1 MAFKKAG
8 LISKFI
14 SKGSFK
20 LNKISKKIFKLN
32 PILKREKPLKRH
44 KKTKSIKKPFNKNKS
59 FLKASVL
66 LIGALGG
73 LPHLRASECRYWSW
87 WSGYHDKIESGSNS
101 PTHNSYCLFSS
112 TQGSGTYYLNTL
124 TTYSAGGASFTQ
136 KFNNGTLNVGGN
148 IRFGGTGVNGVNV
161 GYITGTYDAQTIN
174 FNSSRITTGNSLSDG
189 GGATLNFNAT
199 NRITINQASFDNSD
213 AGAQHSYMNFK
224 GSNINVS
231 GSSFTD
237 DTNGGFSFSGNN
249 NNSAISFNKTKFNQG
264 TYNFTNSANLSF
276 NNSNFNQSTY
286 NFNSLQSTFNNS
298 TFNQGT
304 YNFTDNTSFNN
315 DTFNQGTYNFN
326 TSKVS
331 FSGANTLNSSSPFAS
346 LKGSVSFGSGAV
358 FNLNQTLNANQTYDI
373 LTTNGTIQYG
383 VYQSYLWDLINYKGD
398 KAISHVEVGNN
409 TYDVTFD
416 INGQDETLQET
427 FSNKSITTQ
436 FLGDDLQAKA
446 KATYQQDLNNSQS
459 ALSNATND
467 NKIASADTGYTNNQ
481 NTTIK
486 QDAQNLEHTSQ
497 QIAKDEQALQ
507 GDLNKLKQLANS
519 SFNEQAF
526 NQAQSKEQQD
536 EQTLQNEENTFSSE
550 QEGLEKALANAKEQQ
565 EQQQAQA
572 TYQQD
577 LNNSQSA
584 LSNATND
591 NKIASADTDYT
602 KNQNTA
608 IKQDAQNLEN
618 TSQQIT
624 QDQKDLE
631 QDLDKLQQL
640 ANSKTGFN
648 EQAFN
653 QAQSTEQQDEQTLQN
668 EEETFSSE
676 QEGLEKA
683 LANAKHTSPTPT
695 KHTAQNNPPNKV
707 SPPTQNLPTTNVWNG
722 VYNFQNQTYSKKGI
736 YYIDP
741 NLSGQSGQ
749 SGNTLST
756 YGYLDW
762 FTLKNKFSVN
772 ANNGTLIIGN
782 NTESANTKGLIWIGD
797 DKGLVYYNTGTFNAA
812 NIYLTSNLKTGNGF
826 SGEGATLNFNATNRI
841 TINQASFDNSDAG
854 AQHSYMNFKGSNINV
869 SGSSFTDDTNGGFS
883 FSGNN
888 NNSAISFNKTKFNQG
903 TYNFTNSANLSFNN
917 SNFNQSTYNFNSL
930 QSTFNNSTF
939 NQGTY
944 NFTDNTSFN
953 NDTFNQGTYN
963 FNTSKVSFSG
973 ANTLNSSSPFASLKG
988 SVSFGSG
995 AVFNLNQTLNANQTY
1010 DILTTNGT
1018 IQYGVYQS
1026 YLWDLINYKGDKAI
1040 SHVEVGNNT
1049 YDVTFDINGQD
1060 ETLQETFSNKSITT
1074 QFLGDDLQAK
1084 AKATYQQDLNNSQSA
1099 LSNATND
1106 NKIASADTGYT
1117 NNQNTTIK
1125 QDAQN
1130 LEHTSQQ
1137 IAKDE
1142 QALQGDLNKLKQLA
1156 NSSFNE
1162 QAFNQAQSKEQQDEQ
1177 TLQNEEETFS
1187 SEQEGLEKAL
1197 ANAKPASP
1205 TPTPTPTPTPSPTP
1219 NPTPTKHTAPNKVPP
1234 TPPTQ
1239 NLPTTNVWNGVY
1251 WLQNQT
1257 YSQKGVYYIDP
1268 NLSGQSGQSA
1278 NTLSTYTANLLGRS
1292 FGVNIQN
1299 GTLIIGNNTE
1309 SVNDNGLIWIGHGG
1323 FGYIIGT
1330 FNAANIYLTNNFK
1343 TGEGVSGSDG
1353 GGANIT
1359 FKASDNITMDGLNY
1373 NDAETVTKMIQT
1385 GASQHSYATFDATNN
1400 ISVTNSSFSDMTWGK
1415 FSFNA
1420 KNISFS
1426 NASFSGFTNP
1436 GGSSVISANAANSLS
1451 FNNSRL
1457 NGGAVYNLWANSLI
1471 FNNTQAVFNVLYSRG
1486 TSNFNAT
1493 TQLLGNTSFT
1503 LSSQSLLNFNGDT
1516 TLQNNANI
1524 TLGNKSQTAF
1534 KNSLT
1539 LDNNSN
1545 LSLDNQSVLN
1555 ASGASAFNNQASL
1568 NIYNGSQATFNSLFF
1583 NGATLSLNAN
1593 SKLNASS
1600 ASFSNN
1606 TTINLDD
1613 SVLSVSNASSLNA
1626 NINFQ
1631 GASQATFGGN
1641 TTIDAASFNFDS
1653 ASSLSFNN
1661 LTANGAL
1668 NFNGYAPSLSK
1679 ALMSVSGQFVLG
1691 NNGDINLS
1699 DINIFDNITKSV
1711 TYNILNAQKGIT
1723 GISGAN
1729 GYEKILFYG
1738 MKIQNATYS
1747 DNNNIQ
1753 TWSFINPLN
1762 SSQIIQESI
1771 KNGDLTIEVLNNPN
1785 SASNTIFN
1793 IAPEL
1798 YNYQA
1803 SKQNPTGYSYD
1814 YSDNQAGTYYLTS
1827 NIKGLFTPKGSQT
1840 PQTPGTYS
1848 PFNQPL
1854 NSLNIYNKGFS
1865 SGNLK
1870 TLLGILSQNSA
1881 TLKEMIETNQLD
1893 NITSINEVLQ
1903 LLDRI
1908 KITPAQKQ
1916 ALLETIN
1923 HLTDNIN
1930 QTFSNG
1936 NLVIGA
1942 TQDHVTNSTSS
1953 IWFGGNGY
1961 SSPCALD
1968 SATCSSFRNTYLGQ
1982 LLGSTSP
1989 YLGYINADF
1998 KAKSIYITGTLG
2010 SGNAFESGGSA
2021 DITFQSANNLVLNK
2035 ANIEAQATDNIFN
2048 LLGQEGIDKIFNQGN
2063 LANVLSQMAME
2074 KIKQAGGLGNF
2085 VENALIPL
2093 SKELPSSLQN
2103 ETLGQLIGQN
2113 NLDNLLNNS
2122 GVMNAIQ
2129 NIISKKLSIF
2139 GNFVT
2144 PSIIENYLAKQSL
2157 KSMLDDKGLLNFIG
2171 GYMDASELSSIL
2183 SVILK
2188 DITNPPTSL
2197 QKDIGVVANDLLD
2210 EFLGQDV
2217 VKKLESQGLVSNIIN
2232 NIISQGGLSGIYNQG
2247 LGSVLPPSLQN
2258 ALKENDLGAL
2268 LSPRGL
2274 HDFWQKGYFNFLSNG
2289 YVFVNNSSFSNATG
2303 GSLNF
2308 VANKSIIFNGDNTI
2322 DFSKYQGAL
2331 IFASNGV
2338 SNINITT
2345 LNATNGLSLNA
2356 GLNNVSVQKGEICIN
2371 LANCPTTKNSSST
2384 NSSVTPTNES
2394 LSVRANNFT
2403 FLGVIASN
2411 GAIDLSQVKNNSV
2424 IGTLNLNENATLQAN
2439 NLTIANAFNNASNS
2453 TANING
2459 DFTLNQQATLST
2471 NASGLNVMGN
2481 FNSYGDLVFNLSH
2494 SVSHAIINAQGIA
2507 TIMTNYNN
2515 PLIQFNTSSKE
2526 TGAYTL
2532 IDSAKA
2538 IYYGYNDQITGGSSL
2553 DNYLKLYTLINING
2567 KHMVMTDNG
2576 LTYNG
2581 QAVSIKDGGLIVG
2594 FKDSQNQYIYTSI
2607 LYNKV
2612 KIAVSNAPINN
2623 LQAPTLKQYIAQI
2636 QGIQGVDSIEQAG
2649 GTQAINW
2656 LNKIFETKGSPL
2668 FAPYYLESHS
2678 TKDLTTIAGD
2688 IANTL
2693 EVIAN
2698 PNFKNDATNILQ
2710 INTYTQQMSRLA
2722 KLSDTSTFASADFH
2736 ERLEALKNKR
2746 FADAIPNAMDVIL
2759 KYSQRNRVKNNV
2771 WATGVG
2777 GASFINGGTGTLY
2790 GINVGYDRFIKGV
2803 IVGGYAAYGYS
2814 GFHANITQSG
2824 SSNVN
2829 MGVYSRAFIKRSE
2842 LTMSLNETWGYNKTF
2857 INSYDPLLSIINQS
2871 YRYNTWTTDAKINY
2885 GYDFMFK
2892 DKSVIFKPQIGL
2904 AYYYIGMSGLRGI
2917 MDDPIYNQFRAN
2929 ADPNKK
2935 SVLTIN
2941 FALESRHYFNKNSYY
2956 FVIADVGRDLFI
2968 NSMGD
2973 KMVRFIG
2980 NNTLSYRDGGRYNTF
2995 ASIITGGEIRLF
3007 KTFYVNAG
3015 IGARFGLDYKDINIT
3030 GNIGMRYAF

>member
-1 MAFKKAG
+1 MAFKKAR
-8 LISKFI
+8 LISRFI

-32 PILKREKPLKRH
+32 QILKREKPLKCH

-59 FLKASVL
+59 FLKVSVL

-73 LPHLRASECRYWSW
+73 LSHLRANECTYWSW
-87 WSGYHDKIESGSNS
+87 STWSYQDNIESGPNS
-101 PTHNSYCLFSS
+101 PTHNSYCLFSNA
-112 TQGSGTYYLNTL
+112 QGSGTYYLNTL

-136 KFNNGTLNVGGN
+136 KFNGGTLNVGGN
-148 IRFGGTGVNGVNV
+148 IRFGGTGINGGDV

-174 FNSSRITTGNSLSDG
+174 FNSSHITTGNSYADG

-199 NRITINQASFDNSD
+199 NNITINQASFDNSD
-213 AGAQHSYMNFK
+213 AGTQKSYMNFK
-224 GSNINVS
+224 GSNIKVS
-231 GSSFTD
+231 GSSFKD
-237 DTNGGFSFSGNN
+237 DTDGGFSFSGNN
-249 NNSAISFNKTKFNQG
+249 NHSAISFNQTNFNQG
-264 TYNFTNSANLSF
+264 TYNFSNSTSSSF
-276 NNSNFNQSTY
+276 DNSNFNQGTY
-286 NFNSLQSTFNNS
+286 HFNSAQSTFENS
-298 TFNQGT
+298 NFNQGT
-304 YNFTDNTSFNN
+304 YNFNDNTSFNN
-315 DTFNQGTYNFN
+315 DTFNQGSYSFN

-331 FSGANTLNSSSPFAS
+331 FSGTNTLNSSSPFAS
-346 LKGSVSFGSGAV
+346 LKGSVSFNSGAI
-358 FNLNQTLNANQTYDI
+358 FNLNQTLNNNQTYDI

-398 KAISHVEVGNN
+398 KAISHVGVGNN

-427 FSNKSITTQ
+427 FNKQSIITQ
-436 FLGDDLQAKA
+436 FLGDDLQQQAQQ
-446 KATYQQDLNNSQS
+446 TYQEDVANSQNALNNVTS
-459 ALSNATND
+459 D
-467 NKIASADTGYTNNQ
+467 NKIASNDTSYTQ
-481 NTTIK
+481 SKNTTIAK
-486 QDAQNLEHTSQ
+486 DAQGLENTNQKIQ
-497 QIAKDEQALQ
+497 QDEQALEK
-507 GDLNKLKQLANS
+507 DLAQIKQLANS
-519 SFNEQAF
+519 TTGFNEQAF
-526 NQAQSKEQQD
+526 NQAQKQEQQD
-536 EQTLQNEENTFSSE
+536 EQTLQNEEKTFSSE
-550 QEGLEKALANAKEQQ
+550 QDSLNKAIQQAQAQQQKQ
-565 EQQQAQA
+565 EQQQAQQ
-572 TYQQD
+572 TYQEDVANSQNA
-577 LNNSQSA
+577 LNNVTS
-584 LSNATND
+584 D
-591 NKIASADTDYT
+591 NKIASNDTSYT
-602 KNQNTA
+602 QSKNTTIA
-608 IKQDAQNLEN
+608 KDAQGLEN
-618 TSQQIT
+618 TNQKIQQDE
-624 QDQKDLE
+624 QALEKDLA
-631 QDLDKLQQL
+631 QIKQL
-640 ANSKTGFN
+640 ANSTTGFN

-653 QAQSTEQQDEQTLQN
+653 QAQKQEQQDEQTLQN
-668 EEETFSSE
+668 DENAFNTE
-676 QEGLEKA
+676 QEGLKQA
-683 LANAKHTSPTPT
+683 IANAKPTSPTPSHAPTPT
-695 KHTAQNNPPNKV
+695 KHTVPN
-707 SPPTQNLPTTNVWNG
+707 
-722 VYNFQNQTYSKKGI
+722 
-736 YYIDP
+736 
-741 NLSGQSGQ
+741 
-749 SGNTLST
+749 
-756 YGYLDW
+756 
-762 FTLKNKFSVN
+762 
-772 ANNGTLIIGN
+772 
-782 NTESANTKGLIWIGD
+782 
-797 DKGLVYYNTGTFNAA
+797 
-812 NIYLTSNLKTGNGF
+812 
-826 SGEGATLNFNATNRI
+826 
-841 TINQASFDNSDAG
+841 
-854 AQHSYMNFKGSNINV
+854 
-869 SGSSFTDDTNGGFS
+869 
-883 FSGNN
+883 
-888 NNSAISFNKTKFNQG
+888 
-903 TYNFTNSANLSFNN
+903 
-917 SNFNQSTYNFNSL
+917 
-930 QSTFNNSTF
+930 
-939 NQGTY
+939 
-944 NFTDNTSFN
+944 
-953 NDTFNQGTYN
+953 
-963 FNTSKVSFSG
+963 
-973 ANTLNSSSPFASLKG
+973 
-988 SVSFGSG
+988 
-995 AVFNLNQTLNANQTY
+995 
-1010 DILTTNGT
+1010 
-1018 IQYGVYQS
+1018 
-1026 YLWDLINYKGDKAI
+1026 
-1040 SHVEVGNNT
+1040 
-1049 YDVTFDINGQD
+1049 
-1060 ETLQETFSNKSITT
+1060 
-1074 QFLGDDLQAK
+1074 
-1084 AKATYQQDLNNSQSA
+1084 
-1099 LSNATND
+1099 
-1106 NKIASADTGYT
+1106 
-1117 NNQNTTIK
+1117 
-1125 QDAQN
+1125 
-1130 LEHTSQQ
+1130 
-1137 IAKDE
+1137 
-1142 QALQGDLNKLKQLA
+1142 
-1156 NSSFNE
+1156 
-1162 QAFNQAQSKEQQDEQ
+1162 
-1177 TLQNEEETFS
+1177 
-1187 SEQEGLEKAL
+1187 
-1197 ANAKPASP
+1197 
-1205 TPTPTPTPTPSPTP
+1205 TP
-1219 NPTPTKHTAPNKVPP
+1219 PNKVPP

-1251 WLQNQT
+1251 NLQNQT
-1257 YSQKGVYYIDP
+1257 YSNKGVYYIDP
-1268 NLSGQSGQSA
+1268 NLSGQSGQSG
-1278 NTLSTYTANLLGRS
+1278 NTLSTYTANLFGRS

-1323 FGYIIGT
+1323 FGYITGT
-1330 FNAANIYLTNNFK
+1330 FDAANIYLTNNFK
-1343 TGEGVSGSDG
+1343 TGEGVSNSDG

-1385 GASQHSYATFDATNN
+1385 GASQHSYAAFDATNN
-1400 ISVTNSSFSDMTWGK
+1400 ISVTDSSFSDMTWGK
-1415 FSFNA
+1415 FSFSA

-1436 GGSSVISANAANSLS
+1436 GGSSVISANATNSLS
-1451 FNNSRL
+1451 FINSRL
-1457 NGGAVYNLWANSLI
+1457 NGGAIYNLQANSLI

-1493 TQLLGNTSFT
+1493 TQLLGNTNFT

-1524 TLGNKSQTAF
+1524 TLGNKSQAAF

-1555 ASGASAFNNQASL
+1555 ANGASAFNNQASL

-1583 NGATLSLNAN
+1583 NGGTLSLNAS
-1593 SKLNASS
+1593 SKLNASN

-1613 SVLSVSNASSLNA
+1613 SVLSANNTSSLNA

-1631 GASQATFGGN
+1631 GTSQADFGGN
-1641 TTIDAASFNFDS
+1641 TTIDTASFNFDS
-1653 ASSLSFNN
+1653 TSSLSFNN

-1668 NFNGYAPSLSK
+1668 NFNGYAPSLAK
-1679 ALMSVSGQFVLG
+1679 ALMSVNGQFVLG

-1747 DNNNIQ
+1747 DSNNIQ

-1827 NIKGLFTPKGSQT
+1827 NIKGLFIPKGSQT
-1840 PQTPGTYS
+1840 PQAPGTYS

-1865 SGNLK
+1865 SENLK

-1881 TLKEMIETNQLD
+1881 ALKEMIESNQLD
-1893 NITSINEVLQ
+1893 NITNINEVLQ
-1903 LLDRI
+1903 LLDKI
-1908 KITPAQKQ
+1908 KITQAQKQ

-1936 NLVIGA
+1936 NLIIGA
-1942 TQDHVTNSTSS
+1942 TQDNVTNSTSS

-1961 SSPCALD
+1961 SSPCTLD

-1998 KAKSIYITGTLG
+1998 KAKSIYITGTIG

-2021 DITFQSANNLVLNK
+2021 DVTFQSANNLVLNK

-2063 LANVLSQMAME
+2063 LANVLSQVAME

-2085 VENALIPL
+2085 IENALSPL
-2093 SKELPSSLQN
+2093 SKELPASLQD

-2183 SVILK
+2183 SVVLK

-2197 QKDIGVVANDLLD
+2197 QKDIGVVANDLLN

-2217 VKKLESQGLVSNIIN
+2217 IKKLENQGLVSNIIN
-2232 NIISQGGLSGIYNQG
+2232 NIISQGGLSGVYNQG
-2247 LGSVLPPSLQN
+2247 LGSVLPLSLQN

-2331 IFASNGV
+2331 IFASNDV

-2356 GLNNVSVQKGEICIN
+2356 GLNNVSVQKGEICVN

-2411 GAIDLSQVKNNSV
+2411 GAIDLSQVTNNSV
-2424 IGTLNLNENATLQAN
+2424 ISTLNLNENATLQAN
-2439 NLTIANAFNNASNS
+2439 NLTITNAFNNASNS

-2459 DFTLNQQATLST
+2459 NFTLNQQATLST

-2494 SVSHAIINAQGIA
+2494 SASHAIINAQGA
-2507 TIMTNYNN
+2507 AMIMANNNN

-2526 TGAYTL
+2526 AGTYTL

-2538 IYYGYNDQITGGSSL
+2538 IYYGYNNQITGGSSL
-2553 DNYLKLYTLINING
+2553 DNYLKLYTLVDING
-2567 KHMVMTDNG
+2567 KHMVMSDNG

-2581 QAVSIKDGGLIVG
+2581 QAVNVKDGGLVVG

-2612 KIAVSNAPINN
+2612 KIAVSNDPINN

-2636 QGIQGVDSIEQAG
+2636 QGVQSVDSIDQVG
-2649 GTQAINW
+2649 GNQAINW

-2678 TKDLTTIAGD
+2678 AKDLTTIAGD

-2698 PNFKNDATNILQ
+2698 PDFKNDATNILQ

-2722 KLSDTSTFASADFH
+2722 KLSDTSTFARSDFL

-2814 GFHANITQSG
+2814 GFHGNITQSG

-2871 YRYNTWTTDAKINY
+2871 YRYDTWTTDAKINY

-2904 AYYYIGMSGLRGI
+2904 AYYYIGLSGLRGI

>member
-1 MAFKKAG
+1 MAFEKAG

-14 SKGSFK
+14 LKGSFK

-32 PILKREKPLKRH
+32 LILKREKPLKCH
-44 KKTKSIKKPFNKNKS
+44 KKTKSVKKPFNKSKS

-73 LPHLRASECRYWSW
+73 LSHLRASECRYWSW
-87 WSGYHDKIESGSNS
+87 SSWGYHDNIESGSNS

-124 TTYSAGGASFTQ
+124 TTYSPGGASFTQ

-148 IRFGGTGVNGVNV
+148 IRFGGTGVNGGNV

-174 FNSSRITTGNSLSDG
+174 FNSSRITTGNSFSTG
-189 GGATLNFNAT
+189 GGATLNFNAA
-199 NRITINQASFDNSD
+199 NHITINQASFDNSD
-213 AGAQHSYMNFK
+213 AGTQHSDMNFS

-231 GSSFTD
+231 DSSFTD
-237 DTNGGFSFSGNN
+237 DTNGGFSFSGNGT
-249 NNSAISFNKTKFNQG
+249 NSNLSFNKTNFNQG
-264 TYNFTNSANLSF
+264 TYKFTNSTNLNF
-276 NNSNFNQSTY
+276 NNSAFNQGTY
-286 NFNSLQSTFNNS
+286 NFNSLQSTFNND
-298 TFNQGT
+298 TFSQGT
-304 YNFTDNTSFNN
+304 YNFTDNASFNN

-326 TSKVS
+326 ASKVS

-346 LKGSVSFGSGAV
+346 LKGSVSFGSGAI
-358 FNLNQTLNANQTYDI
+358 FNLNQTLNTNQTYDI

-398 KAISHVEVGNN
+398 KAISHVEVGSN

-427 FSNKSITTQ
+427 FNNQSITTQ

-446 KATYQQDLNNSQS
+446 
-459 ALSNATND
+459 
-467 NKIASADTGYTNNQ
+467 
-481 NTTIK
+481 
-486 QDAQNLEHTSQ
+486 
-497 QIAKDEQALQ
+497 
-507 GDLNKLKQLANS
+507 
-519 SFNEQAF
+519 
-526 NQAQSKEQQD
+526 
-536 EQTLQNEENTFSSE
+536 
-550 QEGLEKALANAKEQQ
+550 
-565 EQQQAQA
+565 QA

-577 LNNSQSA
+577 LSNSQSA
-584 LSNATND
+584 LNNATSD
-591 NKIASADTDYT
+591 NKIASSDTGYT
-602 KNQNTA
+602 SNQNTTIA
-608 IKQDAQNLEN
+608 KDAQSLEN
-618 TSQQIT
+618 TSQQIA
-624 QDQKDLE
+624 QDKQALKG
-631 QDLDKLQQL
+631 DLDKLKQL
-640 ANSKTGFN
+640 ANTPTGFN
-648 EQAFN
+648 QQAFKN
-653 QAQSTEQQDEQTLQN
+653 AQSTEQQDLQTLQEN
-668 EEETFSSE
+668 ENTFNSE
-676 QEGLEKA
+676 QE
-683 LANAKHTSPTPT
+683 
-695 KHTAQNNPPNKV
+695 
-707 SPPTQNLPTTNVWNG
+707 
-722 VYNFQNQTYSKKGI
+722 
-736 YYIDP
+736 
-741 NLSGQSGQ
+741 
-749 SGNTLST
+749 
-756 YGYLDW
+756 
-762 FTLKNKFSVN
+762 
-772 ANNGTLIIGN
+772 
-782 NTESANTKGLIWIGD
+782 
-797 DKGLVYYNTGTFNAA
+797 
-812 NIYLTSNLKTGNGF
+812 
-826 SGEGATLNFNATNRI
+826 R
-841 TINQASFDNSDAG
+841 
-854 AQHSYMNFKGSNINV
+854 
-869 SGSSFTDDTNGGFS
+869 
-883 FSGNN
+883 
-888 NNSAISFNKTKFNQG
+888 
-903 TYNFTNSANLSFNN
+903 
-917 SNFNQSTYNFNSL
+917 
-930 QSTFNNSTF
+930 
-939 NQGTY
+939 
-944 NFTDNTSFN
+944 
-953 NDTFNQGTYN
+953 
-963 FNTSKVSFSG
+963 
-973 ANTLNSSSPFASLKG
+973 
-988 SVSFGSG
+988 
-995 AVFNLNQTLNANQTY
+995 
-1010 DILTTNGT
+1010 
-1018 IQYGVYQS
+1018 
-1026 YLWDLINYKGDKAI
+1026 
-1040 SHVEVGNNT
+1040 
-1049 YDVTFDINGQD
+1049 
-1060 ETLQETFSNKSITT
+1060 
-1074 QFLGDDLQAK
+1074 
-1084 AKATYQQDLNNSQSA
+1084 
-1099 LSNATND
+1099 
-1106 NKIASADTGYT
+1106 
-1117 NNQNTTIK
+1117 
-1125 QDAQN
+1125 
-1130 LEHTSQQ
+1130 
-1137 IAKDE
+1137 
-1142 QALQGDLNKLKQLA
+1142 LKQA
-1156 NSSFNE
+1156 I
-1162 QAFNQAQSKEQQDEQ
+1162 
-1177 TLQNEEETFS
+1177 
-1187 SEQEGLEKAL
+1187 

-1205 TPTPTPTPTPSPTP
+1205 TPSPT
-1219 NPTPTKHTAPNKVPP
+1219 PTPTKHTVPNTPPNKVP
-1234 TPPTQ
+1234 
-1239 NLPTTNVWNGVY
+1239 PTTNVWNGVY

-1268 NLSGQSGQSA
+1268 NLSGQSGQSG
-1278 NTLSTYTANLLGRS
+1278 NTLSTYTANLFGRS

-1323 FGYIIGT
+1323 FGYITGT

-1359 FKASDNITMDGLNY
+1359 FKASDNITMNGLNY
-1373 NDAETVTKMIQT
+1373 NDAETVTRMIQT
-1385 GASQHSYATFDATNN
+1385 GASQHSYAAFDATNN

-1436 GGSSVISANAANSLS
+1436 GGSSVISANATNSLS

-1486 TSNFNAT
+1486 ASNFNAT

-1555 ASGASAFNNQASL
+1555 ANGSSVFNNQASL

-1583 NGATLSLNAN
+1583 NGGIISLNAN

-1613 SVLSVSNASSLNA
+1613 SVLSASNTSSLNA

-1631 GASQATFGGN
+1631 GTSQANFGGN
-1641 TTIDAASFNFDS
+1641 TTIDTASFNFDS

-1785 SASNTIFN
+1785 SASNSIFN

-1798 YNYQA
+1798 YNYQT

-1870 TLLGILSQNSA
+1870 TLLGILSQNST
-1881 TLKEMIETNQLD
+1881 TLKEMIESNQLD

-1903 LLDRI
+1903 LLDKI

-1942 TQDHVTNSTSS
+1942 TQDNVTNSTSS

-1961 SSPCALD
+1961 SSPCTLD
-1968 SATCSSFRNTYLGQ
+1968 STTCSSFRNTYLGQ

-1998 KAKSIYITGTLG
+1998 KAKSIYITGTVG
-2010 SGNAFESGGSA
+2010 STNAFESGGSA
-2021 DITFQSANNLVLNK
+2021 DVTFQSANNLVLNK

-2063 LANVLSQMAME
+2063 LANVLSQVAME

-2085 VENALIPL
+2085 VENALSPL
-2093 SKELPSSLQN
+2093 NKELPASLQN

-2122 GVMNAIQ
+2122 GVMNEIQ

-2171 GYMDASELSSIL
+2171 GYIDSSELSSIL

-2197 QKDIGVVANDLLD
+2197 QKDIGVVANDLLN

-2217 VKKLESQGLVSNIIN
+2217 VKKLEGQGLVSNIIN
-2232 NIISQGGLSGIYNQG
+2232 NIISQGGLSGVYNQG

-2403 FLGVIASN
+2403 FLGTIASN

-2439 NLTIANAFNNASNS
+2439 NLTITNAFNNASNS

-2459 DFTLNQQATLST
+2459 NFTLNQQATLST
-2471 NASGLNVMGN
+2471 NASGLDVMGN
-2481 FNSYGDLVFNLSH
+2481 FNSYGDLVFNLNH
-2494 SVSHAIINAQGIA
+2494 SASHAIINAQGTA
-2507 TIMTNYNN
+2507 TIMANNNN

-2526 TGAYTL
+2526 TGTYTL

-2538 IYYGYNDQITGGSSL
+2538 IYYGYNDQITGGNSL
-2553 DNYLKLYTLINING
+2553 ADYLKLYTLIDING
-2567 KHMVMTDNG
+2567 KRMVMTDNG

-2581 QAVSIKDGGLIVG
+2581 QAVNIKDGGLVVG

-2612 KIAVSNAPINN
+2612 KIAVSNDPINN

-2636 QGIQGVDSIEQAG
+2636 QGTQGVDSIEQAG

-2698 PNFKNDATNILQ
+2698 PDFKNDAANILQ

-2790 GINVGYDRFIKGV
+2790 GINIGYDRFIKGV

-2871 YRYNTWTTDAKINY
+2871 YKYNTWTTDAKINY

-2904 AYYYIGMSGLRGI
+2904 AYYYIGLSGLRGI

-2980 NNTLSYRDGGRYNTF
+2980 NNTLNYRDGGRYNTF

>member
-14 SKGSFK
+14 LKGSFK

-32 PILKREKPLKRH
+32 QILKREKPLSH

-73 LPHLRASECRYWSW
+73 LSHLRASECRYWSW
-87 WSGYHDKIESGSNS
+87 SSWSYHDNIESGSNS
-101 PTHNSYCLFSS
+101 PTHNSYCLFNS

-124 TTYSAGGASFTQ
+124 TTYSPGGASFTQ

-148 IRFGGTGVNGVNV
+148 IRFGGTGVNGGNL

-174 FNSSRITTGNSLSDG
+174 FDSSRITTGNSFSTG
-189 GGATLNFNAT
+189 GGATLNFNAA
-199 NRITINQASFDNSD
+199 NHITINQASFDNSD
-213 AGAQHSYMNFK
+213 AGTQHSYMNFS

-231 GSSFTD
+231 SSSFTD
-237 DTNGGFSFSGNN
+237 DTNGGFSFSGNGTN
-249 NNSAISFNKTKFNQG
+249 SNLSFNQTSFNQGTYKFTNSANLNFNNSNFNQG
-264 TYNFTNSANLSF
+264 TYNFNSAQSVF
-276 NNSNFNQSTY
+276 ENSN
-286 NFNSLQSTFNNS
+286 
-298 TFNQGT
+298 FNQGT
-304 YNFTDNTSFNN
+304 YNFTDNTGLNFNN
-315 DTFNQGTYNFN
+315 DTFNQGAYSFN
-326 TSKVS
+326 ASKVS
-331 FSGANTLNSSSPFAS
+331 FSGANTLNSSSPFAN
-346 LKGSVSFGSGAV
+346 LKGSVSFGSGAI

-398 KAISHVEVGNN
+398 KAISHVEVGSN

-427 FSNKSITTQ
+427 FNNQAITTQ

-446 KATYQQDLNNSQS
+446 QATYQQDLTGSQT
-459 ALSNATND
+459 ALNNATSD
-467 NKIASADTGYTNNQ
+467 SKIASSDTDYTNNQ

-486 QDAQNLEHTSQ
+486 KDAQS
-497 QIAKDEQALQ
+497 
-507 GDLNKLKQLANS
+507 
-519 SFNEQAF
+519 
-526 NQAQSKEQQD
+526 
-536 EQTLQNEENTFSSE
+536 
-550 QEGLEKALANAKEQQ
+550 
-565 EQQQAQA
+565 
-572 TYQQD
+572 
-577 LNNSQSA
+577 
-584 LSNATND
+584 
-591 NKIASADTDYT
+591 
-602 KNQNTA
+602 
-608 IKQDAQNLEN
+608 LEN

-624 QDQKDLE
+624 QDE
-631 QDLDKLQQL
+631 QALKGDLDKLQQL
-640 ANSKTGFN
+640 ANSTTGFN

-653 QAQSTEQQDEQTLQN
+653 QAQSTEQQDEQTLQG
-668 EEETFSSE
+668 EENTFNAE
-676 QEGLEKA
+676 QDGLKQA
-683 LANAKHTSPTPT
+683 IANAKHTSPTPT
-695 KHTAQNNPPNKV
+695 
-707 SPPTQNLPTTNVWNG
+707 
-722 VYNFQNQTYSKKGI
+722 
-736 YYIDP
+736 
-741 NLSGQSGQ
+741 
-749 SGNTLST
+749 
-756 YGYLDW
+756 
-762 FTLKNKFSVN
+762 
-772 ANNGTLIIGN
+772 
-782 NTESANTKGLIWIGD
+782 
-797 DKGLVYYNTGTFNAA
+797 
-812 NIYLTSNLKTGNGF
+812 
-826 SGEGATLNFNATNRI
+826 
-841 TINQASFDNSDAG
+841 
-854 AQHSYMNFKGSNINV
+854 
-869 SGSSFTDDTNGGFS
+869 
-883 FSGNN
+883 
-888 NNSAISFNKTKFNQG
+888 
-903 TYNFTNSANLSFNN
+903 
-917 SNFNQSTYNFNSL
+917 
-930 QSTFNNSTF
+930 
-939 NQGTY
+939 
-944 NFTDNTSFN
+944 
-953 NDTFNQGTYN
+953 
-963 FNTSKVSFSG
+963 
-973 ANTLNSSSPFASLKG
+973 
-988 SVSFGSG
+988 
-995 AVFNLNQTLNANQTY
+995 
-1010 DILTTNGT
+1010 
-1018 IQYGVYQS
+1018 
-1026 YLWDLINYKGDKAI
+1026 
-1040 SHVEVGNNT
+1040 
-1049 YDVTFDINGQD
+1049 
-1060 ETLQETFSNKSITT
+1060 
-1074 QFLGDDLQAK
+1074 
-1084 AKATYQQDLNNSQSA
+1084 
-1099 LSNATND
+1099 
-1106 NKIASADTGYT
+1106 
-1117 NNQNTTIK
+1117 
-1125 QDAQN
+1125 
-1130 LEHTSQQ
+1130 
-1137 IAKDE
+1137 
-1142 QALQGDLNKLKQLA
+1142 
-1156 NSSFNE
+1156 
-1162 QAFNQAQSKEQQDEQ
+1162 
-1177 TLQNEEETFS
+1177 
-1187 SEQEGLEKAL
+1187 
-1197 ANAKPASP
+1197 
-1205 TPTPTPTPTPSPTP
+1205 
-1219 NPTPTKHTAPNKVPP
+1219 PTKHTAPNTPPNKVPP

-1251 WLQNQT
+1251 NLQNQT
-1257 YSQKGVYYIDP
+1257 YSKQGVYYIDP
-1268 NLSGQSGQSA
+1268 NLSGQSGQSG

-1323 FGYIIGT
+1323 FGYITGT

-1385 GASQHSYATFDATNN
+1385 GASQHSYAAFDATNN

-1457 NGGAVYNLWANSLI
+1457 NRGAIYNLWANSLI
-1471 FNNTQAVFNVLYSRG
+1471 FNSTQAVFNVLYSRG

-1524 TLGNKSQTAF
+1524 TLGNKSQAAF

-1555 ASGASAFNNQASL
+1555 ANGASAFNNQASL
-1568 NIYNGSQATFNSLFF
+1568 NIYNGSQATFKSLFF
-1583 NGATLSLNAN
+1583 NGGTLSLNAS

-1613 SVLSVSNASSLNA
+1613 SVLSASNTSSLNA

-1631 GASQATFGGN
+1631 GTSQADFGGN
-1641 TTIDAASFNFDS
+1641 TTIDTASFNFDS
-1653 ASSLSFNN
+1653 ASSLNFNN
-1661 LTANGAL
+1661 LMANGAL
-1668 NFNGYAPSLSK
+1668 NFNGYAPSLTK

-1747 DNNNIQ
+1747 GNNNIQ

-1785 SASNTIFN
+1785 STSNTIFN

-1803 SKQNPTGYSYD
+1803 SNQNPTGYSYD

-1827 NIKGLFTPKGSQT
+1827 NIKGLFTPKGSQA

-1870 TLLGILSQNSA
+1870 TLLGILSQNSP
-1881 TLKEMIETNQLD
+1881 TLKEMIESNQLD

-1903 LLDRI
+1903 LLDKI

-1942 TQDHVTNSTSS
+1942 TQDNVTNSASS

-1961 SSPCALD
+1961 SSPCTLD
-1968 SATCSSFRNTYLGQ
+1968 STTCSSFRNTYLGQ

-2021 DITFQSANNLVLNK
+2021 DVTFQSANNLVLDK

-2063 LANVLSQMAME
+2063 LANVLSQVAME

-2085 VENALIPL
+2085 VENALSPL
-2093 SKELPSSLQN
+2093 SKELPASLQN
-2103 ETLGQLIGQN
+2103 ETLDQLIGQN

-2171 GYMDASELSSIL
+2171 GYIDASELSSIL

-2197 QKDIGVVANDLLD
+2197 QKDIGVVANDLLN

-2217 VKKLESQGLVSNIIN
+2217 VKKLEGQGLVSNIIN
-2232 NIISQGGLSGIYNQG
+2232 NIISQGGLSGVYNQG

-2384 NSSVTPTNES
+2384 NSSVTPTDES

-2403 FLGVIASN
+2403 FLGTIASN

-2439 NLTIANAFNNASNS
+2439 NLTITNAFNNASNS

-2459 DFTLNQQATLST
+2459 NFTLNQQATLST

-2507 TIMTNYNN
+2507 TIMANNNN

-2532 IDSAKA
+2532 IDSANA
-2538 IYYGYNDQITGGSSL
+2538 IYYGYNDQITGGNSL
-2553 DNYLKLYTLINING
+2553 ADYLKLYTLIDING
-2567 KHMVMTDNG
+2567 KHMIMTDNG

-2581 QAVSIKDGGLIVG
+2581 QAVNIKDGGLVVG

-2612 KIAVSNAPINN
+2612 KIAVSNDPINN

-2636 QGIQGVDSIEQAG
+2636 QGTQGVDSIDQAG

-2678 TKDLTTIAGD
+2678 TKDLTTITGD

-2698 PNFKNDATNILQ
+2698 PDFKNDATNILQ

-2759 KYSQRNRVKNNV
+2759 KYSQRNRVKNNA

-2790 GINVGYDRFIKGV
+2790 GINIGYDRFIKGV

-2871 YRYNTWTTDAKINY
+2871 YKYNTWTTDAKINY

-2904 AYYYIGMSGLRGI
+2904 AYYYIGLSGLRGI

-3007 KTFYVNAG
+3007 KTFYVNAS

>member
-1 MAFKKAG
+1 M
-8 LISKFI
+8 
-14 SKGSFK
+14 
-20 LNKISKKIFKLN
+20 NQ
-32 PILKREKPLKRH
+32 ILKCEKPLKCH
-44 KKTKSIKKPFNKNKS
+44 KKALKPIKKLSNRNKS

-73 LPHLRASECRYWSW
+73 LSHLRANECRYWSW
-87 WSGYHDKIESGSNS
+87 SSWSYQDNIESGPNS

-112 TQGSGTYYLNTL
+112 AQGSGTYYLNTL
-124 TTYSAGGASFTQ
+124 TTYSVGGASFTQ
-136 KFNNGTLNVGGN
+136 KFNNGTLDIEGN
-148 IRFGGTGVNGVNV
+148 IRFGGTGINGGDL
-161 GYITGTYDAQTIN
+161 GYITGTYDAQTMN
-174 FNSSRITTGNSLSDG
+174 FNSSHITTGNSYADG
-189 GGATLNFNAT
+189 GGATLNFNAA
-199 NRITINQASFDNSD
+199 NNITINQASFDNSD
-213 AGAQHSYMNFK
+213 AGTQHSYMNFK
-224 GSNINVS
+224 GSNIKVS
-231 GSSFTD
+231 GSSFKD
-237 DTNGGFSFSGNN
+237 DTNGGFNFSGNN
-249 NNSAISFNKTKFNQG
+249 NNSVISFDKTNFNQGAYNFSNSTSSSFDNSSFNQG
-264 TYNFTNSANLSF
+264 TYHFNSAQSTF
-276 NNSNFNQSTY
+276 DNSNFNQ
-286 NFNSLQSTFNNS
+286 
-298 TFNQGT
+298 GT
-304 YNFTDNTSFNN
+304 YDFSNNTSFNN
-315 DTFNQGTYNFN
+315 DTFNQGTYSFN

-331 FSGANTLNSSSPFAS
+331 FSGTNTLNSNSPFAS
-346 LKGSVSFGSGAV
+346 LKGSVSFGSDAI
-358 FNLNQTLNANQTYDI
+358 FNLNQTLNNNQTYDI

-383 VYQSYLWDLINYKGD
+383 VYQSYLWDLINYRGD

-427 FSNKSITTQ
+427 FNNQSIITQ
-436 FLGDDLQAKA
+436 FLGDNLQQQAQK
-446 KATYQQDLNNSQS
+446 TYQEDLTHSQNALNNVTSDNTIANNDTSYTQS
-459 ALSNATND
+459 
-467 NKIASADTGYTNNQ
+467 K
-481 NTTIK
+481 NTTVAT
-486 QDAQNLEHTSQ
+486 DAQNLENTNQ
-497 QIAKDEQALQ
+497 QIAQDEQALQ
-507 GDLNKLKQLANS
+507 GDLDKLKQLANS
-519 SFNEQAF
+519 TTGFNEQAFNQAQKQEQQDEQTLQNEEKTFNAEQEGLKQAIQQAQAQEQEQQQAQKTYQEDVANSQSALKNAASDNKIANSDTDYTKNKNTTIKEDAKNLEHTNQKIAQDEQALEKDLAQIKQLANSTTGFSEQAF

-536 EQTLQNEENTFSSE
+536 EQTLQNEEKTFNNE
-550 QEGLEKALANAKEQQ
+550 QEGLE
-565 EQQQAQA
+565 QA
-572 TYQQD
+572 
-577 LNNSQSA
+577 
-584 LSNATND
+584 
-591 NKIASADTDYT
+591 I
-602 KNQNTA
+602 
-608 IKQDAQNLEN
+608 
-618 TSQQIT
+618 
-624 QDQKDLE
+624 
-631 QDLDKLQQL
+631 
-640 ANSKTGFN
+640 
-648 EQAFN
+648 
-653 QAQSTEQQDEQTLQN
+653 
-668 EEETFSSE
+668 
-676 QEGLEKA
+676 
-683 LANAKHTSPTPT
+683 
-695 KHTAQNNPPNKV
+695 
-707 SPPTQNLPTTNVWNG
+707 
-722 VYNFQNQTYSKKGI
+722 
-736 YYIDP
+736 
-741 NLSGQSGQ
+741 
-749 SGNTLST
+749 
-756 YGYLDW
+756 
-762 FTLKNKFSVN
+762 
-772 ANNGTLIIGN
+772 
-782 NTESANTKGLIWIGD
+782 
-797 DKGLVYYNTGTFNAA
+797 
-812 NIYLTSNLKTGNGF
+812 
-826 SGEGATLNFNATNRI
+826 
-841 TINQASFDNSDAG
+841 
-854 AQHSYMNFKGSNINV
+854 
-869 SGSSFTDDTNGGFS
+869 
-883 FSGNN
+883 
-888 NNSAISFNKTKFNQG
+888 
-903 TYNFTNSANLSFNN
+903 
-917 SNFNQSTYNFNSL
+917 
-930 QSTFNNSTF
+930 
-939 NQGTY
+939 
-944 NFTDNTSFN
+944 
-953 NDTFNQGTYN
+953 
-963 FNTSKVSFSG
+963 
-973 ANTLNSSSPFASLKG
+973 
-988 SVSFGSG
+988 
-995 AVFNLNQTLNANQTY
+995 
-1010 DILTTNGT
+1010 
-1018 IQYGVYQS
+1018 
-1026 YLWDLINYKGDKAI
+1026 
-1040 SHVEVGNNT
+1040 
-1049 YDVTFDINGQD
+1049 
-1060 ETLQETFSNKSITT
+1060 
-1074 QFLGDDLQAK
+1074 
-1084 AKATYQQDLNNSQSA
+1084 
-1099 LSNATND
+1099 
-1106 NKIASADTGYT
+1106 
-1117 NNQNTTIK
+1117 
-1125 QDAQN
+1125 
-1130 LEHTSQQ
+1130 
-1137 IAKDE
+1137 
-1142 QALQGDLNKLKQLA
+1142 
-1156 NSSFNE
+1156 
-1162 QAFNQAQSKEQQDEQ
+1162 
-1177 TLQNEEETFS
+1177 
-1187 SEQEGLEKAL
+1187 
-1197 ANAKPASP
+1197 ANAKPTS
-1205 TPTPTPTPTPSPTP
+1205 PTPSPT
-1219 NPTPTKHTAPNKVPP
+1219 PTPTKHTAPNTPPNKVPP
-1234 TPPTQ
+1234 TPTQ
-1239 NLPTTNVWNGVY
+1239 NPPAESVWSGVY

-1257 YSQKGVYYIDP
+1257 YSNKGVYYIDP
-1268 NLSGQSGQSA
+1268 NLSGQSGQSG

-1323 FGYIIGT
+1323 FGYITGT

-1343 TGEGVSGSDG
+1343 TGEGVSNSDG

-1385 GASQHSYATFDATNN
+1385 GASQHSYAAFDALNN

-1415 FSFNA
+1415 FSFTA

-1436 GGSSVISANAANSLS
+1436 GGSSVISANATNSLS
-1451 FNNSRL
+1451 FINSRL
-1457 NGGAVYNLWANSLI
+1457 NGGAIYNLQANSLI

-1493 TQLLGNTSFT
+1493 TQLLGNTNFT

-1524 TLGNKSQTAF
+1524 TLGNKSQAAF

-1555 ASGASAFNNQASL
+1555 ANGTSAFNNQASL
-1568 NIYNGSQATFNSLFF
+1568 NIYNGSQAAFNSLFF
-1583 NGATLSLNAN
+1583 NGGTLSLNAN
-1593 SKLNASS
+1593 SKLNASN

-1613 SVLSVSNASSLNA
+1613 SVLNANNTSSLNA

-1631 GASQATFGGN
+1631 GASQADFGGN
-1641 TTIDAASFNFDS
+1641 TTIDTASFNFDS

-1668 NFNGYAPSLSK
+1668 NFNGYAPSLTN

-1691 NNGDINLS
+1691 SNGDINLS

-1840 PQTPGTYS
+1840 PQAPGTYS

-1865 SGNLK
+1865 SENLK

-1881 TLKEMIETNQLD
+1881 TLKEMIESNQLD
-1893 NITSINEVLQ
+1893 NITNINEVLQ
-1903 LLDRI
+1903 LLDKI
-1908 KITPAQKQ
+1908 KITQAQKQ

-1930 QTFSNG
+1930 QTFNNG
-1936 NLVIGA
+1936 NLIIGA
-1942 TQDHVTNSTSS
+1942 TQDNVTNSTSS

-1989 YLGYINADF
+1989 YLGYINANF

-2021 DITFQSANNLVLNK
+2021 DVTFQSANNLVLNK

-2063 LANVLSQMAME
+2063 LANVLSQVAME

-2085 VENALIPL
+2085 IENALSPL
-2093 SKELPSSLQN
+2093 SKELPASLQN

-2113 NLDNLLNNS
+2113 NLDDLLNNS

-2171 GYMDASELSSIL
+2171 GYIDASELSSIL
-2183 SVILK
+2183 SVVLK

-2197 QKDIGVVANDLLD
+2197 QKDIGVVANDLLN

-2232 NIISQGGLSGIYNQG
+2232 NIISQGGLSGVYNQG

-2356 GLNNVSVQKGEICIN
+2356 GLNNVSVQKGEICVN

-2403 FLGVIASN
+2403 FLGAITSN
-2411 GAIDLSQVKNNSV
+2411 GAIDLSQVTNNSV

-2439 NLTIANAFNNASNS
+2439 NLTITNAFNNASNS
-2453 TANING
+2453 TVNING
-2459 DFTLNQQATLST
+2459 NFTLNQQATLST

-2494 SVSHAIINAQGIA
+2494 SVSHAIINAQGAA
-2507 TIMTNYNN
+2507 TIMANDNN

-2526 TGAYTL
+2526 AGTYTL

-2538 IYYGYNDQITGGSSL
+2538 IYYGYNNQITGGSNL
-2553 DNYLKLYTLINING
+2553 DNYLKLYALIDING

-2581 QAVSIKDGGLIVG
+2581 QAVSIKDGGLVVG

-2612 KIAVSNAPINN
+2612 KIAISNDPINN

-2636 QGIQGVDSIEQAG
+2636 QGVQSVDSIDQAG
-2649 GTQAINW
+2649 GSQAINW

-2678 TKDLTTIAGD
+2678 AKDLTTIAGD

-2698 PNFKNDATNILQ
+2698 PDFKNDATNILQ
-2710 INTYTQQMSRLA
+2710 INTYTQQMSRLS
-2722 KLSDTSTFASADFH
+2722 KLSDTSTFARSDFL

-2814 GFHANITQSG
+2814 GFHGNITQSG

-2829 MGVYSRAFIKRSE
+2829 IGVYSRAFIKRSE

-2871 YRYNTWTTDAKINY
+2871 YRYDTWTTDAKINY

-2892 DKSVIFKPQIGL
+2892 DKSVIFKPQVGL
-2904 AYYYIGMSGLRGI
+2904 AYYYIGLSGLRGI

>member
-1 MAFKKAG
+1 MAFKKAR
-8 LISKFI
+8 LISRFI

-20 LNKISKKIFKLN
+20 LSKISKKIFTLN
-32 PILKREKPLKRH
+32 QILKREKPLKCH

-73 LPHLRASECRYWSW
+73 LSHLRANECTYWSW
-87 WSGYHDKIESGSNS
+87 SSWGYHDNIESGPNS

-136 KFNNGTLNVGGN
+136 KFNGGTLDIGGN
-148 IRFGGTGVNGVNV
+148 IRFGGTGINGGDV
-161 GYITGTYDAQTIN
+161 GYITGTYDAQTMN
-174 FNSSRITTGNSLSDG
+174 FNSSHLTTGNSYADG
-189 GGATLNFNAT
+189 GGATLNFNAA
-199 NRITINQASFDNSD
+199 NNITINQASLDNSD
-213 AGAQHSYMNFK
+213 AGTQHSYMNFK

-237 DTNGGFSFSGNN
+237 DTDGGFSFSGNN
-249 NNSAISFNKTKFNQG
+249 NNSAISFNQTNFNQGTYHFNSAQSTFENSNFNQG
-264 TYNFTNSANLSF
+264 TYNF
-276 NNSNFNQSTY
+276 NSNA
-286 NFNSLQSTFNNS
+286 
-298 TFNQGT
+298 
-304 YNFTDNTSFNN
+304 SFDN
-315 DTFNQGTYNFN
+315 DTFNQGSYSFN

-331 FSGANTLNSSSPFAS
+331 FSGTNTLNSSSPFAS
-346 LKGSVSFGSGAV
+346 LKGSVSFNSGAI
-358 FNLNQTLNANQTYDI
+358 FNLNQTLNNNQTYDI
-373 LTTNGTIQYG
+373 LTTNGAIQYG

-398 KAISHVEVGNN
+398 KAISHVGVGNN

-427 FSNKSITTQ
+427 FNNQSITTQ
-436 FLGDDLQAKA
+436 FLGDDLQQQAQK
-446 KATYQQDLNNSQS
+446 TYQQDLSNSQN
-459 ALSNATND
+459 ALNNAASD
-467 NKIASADTGYTNNQ
+467 SKIA
-481 NTTIK
+481 
-486 QDAQNLEHTSQ
+486 
-497 QIAKDEQALQ
+497 
-507 GDLNKLKQLANS
+507 NS
-519 SFNEQAF
+519 
-526 NQAQSKEQQD
+526 
-536 EQTLQNEENTFSSE
+536 
-550 QEGLEKALANAKEQQ
+550 
-565 EQQQAQA
+565 
-572 TYQQD
+572 
-577 LNNSQSA
+577 
-584 LSNATND
+584 
-591 NKIASADTDYT
+591 DTDYT
-602 KNQNTA
+602 TNKNATIA
-608 IKQDAQNLEN
+608 KDAQNLEN
-618 TSQQIT
+618 TNQKIQQDE
-624 QDQKDLE
+624 QALEKDLA
-631 QDLDKLQQL
+631 QIKQL
-640 ANSKTGFN
+640 ANSTTGFN

-653 QAQSTEQQDEQTLQN
+653 QAQKQEQQDEQTLQN
-668 EEETFSSE
+668 DENAFNTE
-676 QEGLEKA
+676 QEGLKQA
-683 LANAKHTSPTPT
+683 IANAKPTSPTPSPTPTPT
-695 KHTAQNNPPNKV
+695 KHTAQNTPPNKV
-707 SPPTQNLPTTNVWNG
+707 PPLTQNLPTTNVWDG
-722 VYNFQNQTYSKKGI
+722 VYNLQNQTYSQKGI

-756 YGYLDW
+756 Y
-762 FTLKNKFSVN
+762 
-772 ANNGTLIIGN
+772 
-782 NTESANTKGLIWIGD
+782 
-797 DKGLVYYNTGTFNAA
+797 
-812 NIYLTSNLKTGNGF
+812 
-826 SGEGATLNFNATNRI
+826 
-841 TINQASFDNSDAG
+841 
-854 AQHSYMNFKGSNINV
+854 
-869 SGSSFTDDTNGGFS
+869 
-883 FSGNN
+883 
-888 NNSAISFNKTKFNQG
+888 
-903 TYNFTNSANLSFNN
+903 
-917 SNFNQSTYNFNSL
+917 
-930 QSTFNNSTF
+930 
-939 NQGTY
+939 
-944 NFTDNTSFN
+944 
-953 NDTFNQGTYN
+953 
-963 FNTSKVSFSG
+963 
-973 ANTLNSSSPFASLKG
+973 
-988 SVSFGSG
+988 
-995 AVFNLNQTLNANQTY
+995 
-1010 DILTTNGT
+1010 
-1018 IQYGVYQS
+1018 
-1026 YLWDLINYKGDKAI
+1026 
-1040 SHVEVGNNT
+1040 
-1049 YDVTFDINGQD
+1049 
-1060 ETLQETFSNKSITT
+1060 
-1074 QFLGDDLQAK
+1074 
-1084 AKATYQQDLNNSQSA
+1084 
-1099 LSNATND
+1099 
-1106 NKIASADTGYT
+1106 
-1117 NNQNTTIK
+1117 
-1125 QDAQN
+1125 
-1130 LEHTSQQ
+1130 
-1137 IAKDE
+1137 
-1142 QALQGDLNKLKQLA
+1142 
-1156 NSSFNE
+1156 
-1162 QAFNQAQSKEQQDEQ
+1162 
-1177 TLQNEEETFS
+1177 
-1187 SEQEGLEKAL
+1187 
-1197 ANAKPASP
+1197 
-1205 TPTPTPTPTPSPTP
+1205 
-1219 NPTPTKHTAPNKVPP
+1219 
-1234 TPPTQ
+1234 
-1239 NLPTTNVWNGVY
+1239 
-1251 WLQNQT
+1251 
-1257 YSQKGVYYIDP
+1257 
-1268 NLSGQSGQSA
+1268 
-1278 NTLSTYTANLLGRS
+1278 TANLFGRS
-1292 FGVNIQN
+1292 FSVNIQN

-1323 FGYIIGT
+1323 FGYITGT

-1343 TGEGVSGSDG
+1343 TGEGVSNSDG

-1385 GASQHSYATFDATNN
+1385 GASQHSYAAFDALNN

-1415 FSFNA
+1415 FSFSA

-1436 GGSSVISANAANSLS
+1436 GGSSVISTNAANSLS
-1451 FNNSRL
+1451 FVNSRL
-1457 NGGAVYNLWANSLI
+1457 NGGAVYNLQANSLI

-1524 TLGNKSQTAF
+1524 TLGNKSQAAF

-1539 LDNNSN
+1539 LNNDSN

-1555 ASGASAFNNQASL
+1555 ANGASAFNNQASL
-1568 NIYNGSQATFNSLFF
+1568 NIYNGSQATFSSFFF
-1583 NGATLSLNAN
+1583 NGGTLSLNAS
-1593 SKLNASS
+1593 SKLNASN

-1613 SVLSVSNASSLNA
+1613 SVLSANNTSSLNA

-1631 GASQATFGGN
+1631 GTSQADFGGN
-1641 TTIDAASFNFDS
+1641 TTIDTASFNFDS

-1668 NFNGYAPSLSK
+1668 NFNGYAPSLTK

-1691 NNGDINLS
+1691 SNGDINLS

-1798 YNYQA
+1798 YNYQV

-1814 YSDNQAGTYYLTS
+1814 YSDNQVGTYYLTS
-1827 NIKGLFTPKGSQT
+1827 NIKGLFAPKGSQT
-1840 PQTPGTYS
+1840 PQAPGTYS

-1865 SGNLK
+1865 SENLK

-1881 TLKEMIETNQLD
+1881 TLKEMIESNQLD
-1893 NITSINEVLQ
+1893 NITNINEVLQ
-1903 LLDRI
+1903 LLDKI
-1908 KITPAQKQ
+1908 KITQTQKQ

-1930 QTFSNG
+1930 QTFNNG

-1942 TQDHVTNSTSS
+1942 TQDNVTNSTSS

-1961 SSPCALD
+1961 SSPCMLD

-1998 KAKSIYITGTLG
+1998 KAKSIYITGTIG

-2021 DITFQSANNLVLNK
+2021 DVTFQSTNNLVLNK

-2048 LLGQEGIDKIFNQGN
+2048 LLGQKGIDKIFNQGN
-2063 LANVLSQMAME
+2063 LANVLSQVAME

-2085 VENALIPL
+2085 IENALSPL
-2093 SKELPSSLQN
+2093 SKELPASLQS

-2113 NLDNLLNNS
+2113 NLDDLLNNS
-2122 GVMNAIQ
+2122 GVMNEIQ

-2171 GYMDASELSSIL
+2171 GHIDASELSSIL
-2183 SVILK
+2183 SVVLK
-2188 DITNPPTSL
+2188 DITNPPASL
-2197 QKDIGVVANDLLD
+2197 QKDIGVVANDLLN

-2217 VKKLESQGLVSNIIN
+2217 VKKLESQGLVNNIIN
-2232 NIISQGGLSGIYNQG
+2232 NIISQGGLSGVYNQG

-2356 GLNNVSVQKGEICIN
+2356 GLNNVSVQKGEICVN
-2371 LANCPTTKNSSST
+2371 LASCPTTKNSSST

-2424 IGTLNLNENATLQAN
+2424 IGTLNLNENAALQAN
-2439 NLTIANAFNNASNS
+2439 NLTITNAFNNASNS

-2459 DFTLNQQATLST
+2459 NFTLNQQATLST

-2494 SVSHAIINAQGIA
+2494 SVSHAIINAQGNA
-2507 TIMTNYNN
+2507 TIMANNNN

-2526 TGAYTL
+2526 AGTYTL

-2553 DNYLKLYTLINING
+2553 DNYLKLYALIDING
-2567 KHMVMTDNG
+2567 KHMVMTGNG

-2581 QAVSIKDGGLIVG
+2581 QAVNIKDGGLVVG

-2612 KIAVSNAPINN
+2612 KIAVSNDPINN

-2636 QGIQGVDSIEQAG
+2636 QGVQSVDSIDQAG
-2649 GTQAINW
+2649 GSQAINW

-2698 PNFKNDATNILQ
+2698 PDFKNDATNILQ

-2814 GFHANITQSG
+2814 GFHGNITQSG

-2871 YRYNTWTTDAKINY
+2871 YRYDTWTTDAKINY

-2892 DKSVIFKPQIGL
+2892 DKSVIFKPQVGL
-2904 AYYYIGMSGLRGI
+2904 AYYYIGLSGLRGI
-2917 MDDPIYNQFRAN
+2917 TDDPIYNQFRAN

>member
-1 MAFKKAG
+1 MAFKKAR
-8 LISKFI
+8 LISRFI
-14 SKGSFK
+14 SKGFFK
-20 LNKISKKIFKLN
+20 LNQ
-32 PILKREKPLKRH
+32 ILKCEKPLKCH
-44 KKTKSIKKPFNKNKS
+44 KKALKPIKKLSNRNKS

-73 LPHLRASECRYWSW
+73 LSHLRANECRYWSW
-87 WSGYHDKIESGSNS
+87 SSWSYQDNIESGPNS

-124 TTYSAGGASFTQ
+124 TTYSVGGASFTQ
-136 KFNNGTLNVGGN
+136 KFNNGTLDIEGN
-148 IRFGGTGVNGVNV
+148 IRFGGTGINGGDI
-161 GYITGTYDAQTIN
+161 GYITGTYDAQTMN
-174 FNSSRITTGNSLSDG
+174 FNSSHITTGNSYADG
-189 GGATLNFNAT
+189 GGATLNFNAA
-199 NRITINQASFDNSD
+199 NNITINQASFDNSD
-213 AGAQHSYMNFK
+213 AGTQKSYMNFK
-224 GSNINVS
+224 GSNIKVS
-231 GSSFTD
+231 GSSFKD
-237 DTNGGFSFSGNN
+237 DTNGGFNFSGNN
-249 NNSAISFNKTKFNQG
+249 NNSVISFDKTNFNQGAYNFSNSTSSSFDNSSFNQGTYHFNSAQSAFNNSAFNQG
-264 TYNFTNSANLSF
+264 TYNF
-276 NNSNFNQSTY
+276 NNNA
-286 NFNSLQSTFNNS
+286 
-298 TFNQGT
+298 
-304 YNFTDNTSFNN
+304 SFNN
-315 DTFNQGTYNFN
+315 DTFNQGTYSFN

-331 FSGANTLNSSSPFAS
+331 FSGINTLNSSSPFAS
-346 LKGSVSFGSGAV
+346 LKGSVSFGSGAI
-358 FNLNQTLNANQTYDI
+358 FNLNQTLNNNQTYDI

-427 FSNKSITTQ
+427 FNNQSIITQ
-436 FLGDDLQAKA
+436 FLGDDLQQQAQK
-446 KATYQQDLNNSQS
+446 TYQQDLSNSQS
-459 ALSNATND
+459 ALNNATD
-467 NKIASADTGYTNNQ
+467 DSKIASNDTSYTQ
-481 NTTIK
+481 SKNTTVAK
-486 QDAQNLEHTSQ
+486 DAQGLESTNQ
-497 QIAKDEQALQ
+497 QIAQDEQALQ
-507 GDLNKLKQLANS
+507 GDLDKLKQLANS
-519 SFNEQAF
+519 TTGFNEQAF
-526 NQAQSKEQQD
+526 NTAQKQEQQDEQTLQNEENAFNTEQDSLNKAIQQAQAQQQKQEQQQAQQTYQEDVTNSQTALNNAASDNKIASNDTNYTKNKNTTIATDAQNLEHTNQQIAQDEQALQGDLDKLQQLANSTTGFSEQAFNQVQSKEQQD
-536 EQTLQNEENTFSSE
+536 EQTLQNEEKTFNNE
-550 QEGLEKALANAKEQQ
+550 QEGLK
-565 EQQQAQA
+565 QA
-572 TYQQD
+572 
-577 LNNSQSA
+577 
-584 LSNATND
+584 
-591 NKIASADTDYT
+591 I
-602 KNQNTA
+602 
-608 IKQDAQNLEN
+608 
-618 TSQQIT
+618 
-624 QDQKDLE
+624 
-631 QDLDKLQQL
+631 
-640 ANSKTGFN
+640 
-648 EQAFN
+648 
-653 QAQSTEQQDEQTLQN
+653 
-668 EEETFSSE
+668 
-676 QEGLEKA
+676 
-683 LANAKHTSPTPT
+683 ANAKHTSPTPSHAPTPT
-695 KHTAQNNPPNKV
+695 KHTAPNTPPNQV
-707 SPPTQNLPTTNVWNG
+707 PPTPPTQNSPAESVWSG
-722 VYNFQNQTYSKKGI
+722 VYWLQNKTYSNKGI

-756 YGYLDW
+756 Y
-762 FTLKNKFSVN
+762 
-772 ANNGTLIIGN
+772 
-782 NTESANTKGLIWIGD
+782 
-797 DKGLVYYNTGTFNAA
+797 
-812 NIYLTSNLKTGNGF
+812 
-826 SGEGATLNFNATNRI
+826 
-841 TINQASFDNSDAG
+841 
-854 AQHSYMNFKGSNINV
+854 
-869 SGSSFTDDTNGGFS
+869 
-883 FSGNN
+883 
-888 NNSAISFNKTKFNQG
+888 
-903 TYNFTNSANLSFNN
+903 
-917 SNFNQSTYNFNSL
+917 
-930 QSTFNNSTF
+930 
-939 NQGTY
+939 
-944 NFTDNTSFN
+944 
-953 NDTFNQGTYN
+953 
-963 FNTSKVSFSG
+963 
-973 ANTLNSSSPFASLKG
+973 
-988 SVSFGSG
+988 
-995 AVFNLNQTLNANQTY
+995 
-1010 DILTTNGT
+1010 
-1018 IQYGVYQS
+1018 
-1026 YLWDLINYKGDKAI
+1026 
-1040 SHVEVGNNT
+1040 
-1049 YDVTFDINGQD
+1049 
-1060 ETLQETFSNKSITT
+1060 
-1074 QFLGDDLQAK
+1074 
-1084 AKATYQQDLNNSQSA
+1084 
-1099 LSNATND
+1099 
-1106 NKIASADTGYT
+1106 
-1117 NNQNTTIK
+1117 
-1125 QDAQN
+1125 
-1130 LEHTSQQ
+1130 
-1137 IAKDE
+1137 
-1142 QALQGDLNKLKQLA
+1142 
-1156 NSSFNE
+1156 
-1162 QAFNQAQSKEQQDEQ
+1162 
-1177 TLQNEEETFS
+1177 
-1187 SEQEGLEKAL
+1187 
-1197 ANAKPASP
+1197 
-1205 TPTPTPTPTPSPTP
+1205 
-1219 NPTPTKHTAPNKVPP
+1219 
-1234 TPPTQ
+1234 
-1239 NLPTTNVWNGVY
+1239 
-1251 WLQNQT
+1251 
-1257 YSQKGVYYIDP
+1257 
-1268 NLSGQSGQSA
+1268 
-1278 NTLSTYTANLLGRS
+1278 TANLFGRS

-1323 FGYIIGT
+1323 FGYITGT

-1343 TGEGVSGSDG
+1343 TGEGVSNSDG

-1385 GASQHSYATFDATNN
+1385 GASQHSYAAFDALNN

-1415 FSFNA
+1415 FSFSA

-1436 GGSSVISANAANSLS
+1436 GGSSVISANASNSLS
-1451 FNNSRL
+1451 FVNSRL
-1457 NGGAVYNLWANSLI
+1457 NGGAIYNLQASSLI

-1524 TLGNKSQTAF
+1524 TLGNKSQAAF

-1555 ASGASAFNNQASL
+1555 ASGTSAFNNQASL

-1583 NGATLSLNAN
+1583 NGGTLSLNAS
-1593 SKLNASS
+1593 SKLNASN

-1613 SVLSVSNASSLNA
+1613 SVLSASNTSSLNA

-1631 GASQATFGGN
+1631 GASQADFGGN
-1641 TTIDAASFNFDS
+1641 TTIDTASFNFDS

-1668 NFNGYAPSLSK
+1668 NFNGYAPSLTK
-1679 ALMSVSGQFVLG
+1679 ALMSVSGQFVLR

-1738 MKIQNATYS
+1738 MKIQNAAYS

-1840 PQTPGTYS
+1840 PQAPGTYS

-1865 SGNLK
+1865 SENLK

-1881 TLKEMIETNQLD
+1881 ALKEMIESNQLD
-1893 NITSINEVLQ
+1893 NITNINEVLQ
-1903 LLDRI
+1903 LLDKI
-1908 KITPAQKQ
+1908 KITQAQKQ

-1930 QTFSNG
+1930 QTFNNG
-1936 NLVIGA
+1936 NLIIGT
-1942 TQDHVTNSTSS
+1942 TQDNVTNSTSS

-1961 SSPCALD
+1961 SSPCVLD

-1998 KAKSIYITGTLG
+1998 KAKSIYITGTIG
-2010 SGNAFESGGSA
+2010 SANAFESGGSA
-2021 DITFQSANNLVLNK
+2021 DVTFQSANNLVLNK

-2048 LLGQEGIDKIFNQGN
+2048 LLGQEGINEIFNQGN
-2063 LANVLSQMAME
+2063 LANVLSQVAME

-2085 VENALIPL
+2085 IENALSPL
-2093 SKELPSSLQN
+2093 SKELPASLQD

-2113 NLDNLLNNS
+2113 NLDDLLNNS

-2171 GYMDASELSSIL
+2171 GYIDASELSSIL
-2183 SVILK
+2183 SVVLK

-2197 QKDIGVVANDLLD
+2197 QKDIGVVANDLLN

-2232 NIISQGGLSGIYNQG
+2232 NIISQGGLSGVYNQG

-2258 ALKENDLGAL
+2258 ALKENDLGTL

-2356 GLNNVSVQKGEICIN
+2356 GLNNVSVQKGEICVN
-2371 LANCPTTKNSSST
+2371 LASCPTTKNSSST

-2403 FLGVIASN
+2403 FLGAIASN
-2411 GAIDLSQVKNNSV
+2411 GAIDLSQVTNNSV

-2439 NLTIANAFNNASNS
+2439 NLTITNAFNNASNS

-2459 DFTLNQQATLST
+2459 NFTLNQQATLNT

-2494 SVSHAIINAQGIA
+2494 SASHAIINAQGNA
-2507 TIMTNYNN
+2507 TIMANNNN

-2526 TGAYTL
+2526 AVTYTL

-2553 DNYLKLYTLINING
+2553 DNYLKLYTLIDING
-2567 KHMVMTDNG
+2567 KHMVMSDNG

-2581 QAVSIKDGGLIVG
+2581 QAVNIKDGGLVVG
-2594 FKDSQNQYIYTSI
+2594 FKDSQNQYIYTSV

-2612 KIAVSNAPINN
+2612 KIAISNDPINN

-2636 QGIQGVDSIEQAG
+2636 QGVQSVDSIDQAG
-2649 GTQAINW
+2649 GSQAIDW

-2678 TKDLTTIAGD
+2678 VKDLTTIAGD

-2698 PNFKNDATNILQ
+2698 PDFKNDATNILQ

-2814 GFHANITQSG
+2814 GFHGNITQSG

-2871 YRYNTWTTDAKINY
+2871 YKYDTWTTDAKINY

-2904 AYYYIGMSGLRGI
+2904 AYYYIGLSSLRGI

>member
-1 MAFKKAG
+1 MAFKKAR

-20 LNKISKKIFKLN
+20 LNKISKKIFNLN
-32 PILKREKPLKRH
+32 QILKREKPLKCH
-44 KKTKSIKKPFNKNKS
+44 KKTKSIKKPFNQNKS

-73 LPHLRASECRYWSW
+73 LSHIRANECRYWSW
-87 WSGYHDKIESGSNS
+87 SSWSYQDNTESGPNS

-112 TQGSGTYYLNTL
+112 AQGSGTYYLNTL

-136 KFNNGTLNVGGN
+136 KFNNGTLDIGGN
-148 IRFGGTGVNGVNV
+148 IRFGGTGINGGDV

-174 FNSSRITTGNSLSDG
+174 FNSSHLITGNSYADG

-199 NRITINQASFDNSD
+199 NNITINQAGFDNSD
-213 AGAQHSYMNFK
+213 AGAQKSYMNFK

-231 GSSFTD
+231 GSSFKD
-237 DTNGGFSFSGNN
+237 NTNGGFNFSGSDNH
-249 NNSAISFNKTKFNQG
+249 SAISFNQTSFNQGAYNFSNSATLSFNETNFNQG
-264 TYNFTNSANLSF
+264 TYNFNSAQSAF
-276 NNSNFNQSTY
+276 ENSS
-286 NFNSLQSTFNNS
+286 
-298 TFNQGT
+298 FNQGT
-304 YNFTDNTSFNN
+304 YNFNSAQSAFENSSFNQGTYNFSNNASFNN

-331 FSGANTLNSSSPFAS
+331 FSGINTLNSSSPFAS
-346 LKGSVSFGSGAV
+346 LKGSVSFNSGAI
-358 FNLNQTLNANQTYDI
+358 FNLNQTLSGNQTYDI
-373 LTTNGTIQYG
+373 LTTNGAIQYG

-416 INGQDETLQET
+416 IDGQDETLQET
-427 FSNKSITTQ
+427 FNNQSIITQ
-436 FLGDDLQAKA
+436 FLGDDLQQQAQQ
-446 KATYQQDLNNSQS
+446 TYQEDVADSQNALNNVTS
-459 ALSNATND
+459 D
-467 NKIASADTGYTNNQ
+467 NKIASSDTSYTKNK
-481 NTTIK
+481 NTTIAT
-486 QDAQNLEHTSQ
+486 DTQNLEHTNQEIQ
-497 QIAKDEQALQ
+497 QDEQALEK
-507 GDLNKLKQLANS
+507 DLAQIKQLANS
-519 SFNEQAF
+519 TTGFNEQAF
-526 NQAQSKEQQD
+526 NTAQKQEQQD
-536 EQTLQNEENTFSSE
+536 EQTLQNDEKTFNAE
-550 QEGLEKALANAKEQQ
+550 QEGLEQAIANAKP
-565 EQQQAQA
+565 
-572 TYQQD
+572 
-577 LNNSQSA
+577 
-584 LSNATND
+584 
-591 NKIASADTDYT
+591 
-602 KNQNTA
+602 
-608 IKQDAQNLEN
+608 
-618 TSQQIT
+618 TSPT
-624 QDQKDLE
+624 P
-631 QDLDKLQQL
+631 
-640 ANSKTGFN
+640 SPT
-648 EQAFN
+648 
-653 QAQSTEQQDEQTLQN
+653 
-668 EEETFSSE
+668 
-676 QEGLEKA
+676 
-683 LANAKHTSPTPT
+683 PTPT
-695 KHTAQNNPPNKV
+695 KHTAPNTPPNKV
-707 SPPTQNLPTTNVWNG
+707 SPTPTPPTQNLPTTNVWNG
-722 VYNFQNQTYSKKGI
+722 VYNLQNQTYSNKGV

-756 YGYLDW
+756 Y
-762 FTLKNKFSVN
+762 
-772 ANNGTLIIGN
+772 
-782 NTESANTKGLIWIGD
+782 
-797 DKGLVYYNTGTFNAA
+797 
-812 NIYLTSNLKTGNGF
+812 
-826 SGEGATLNFNATNRI
+826 
-841 TINQASFDNSDAG
+841 
-854 AQHSYMNFKGSNINV
+854 
-869 SGSSFTDDTNGGFS
+869 
-883 FSGNN
+883 
-888 NNSAISFNKTKFNQG
+888 
-903 TYNFTNSANLSFNN
+903 
-917 SNFNQSTYNFNSL
+917 
-930 QSTFNNSTF
+930 
-939 NQGTY
+939 
-944 NFTDNTSFN
+944 
-953 NDTFNQGTYN
+953 
-963 FNTSKVSFSG
+963 
-973 ANTLNSSSPFASLKG
+973 
-988 SVSFGSG
+988 
-995 AVFNLNQTLNANQTY
+995 
-1010 DILTTNGT
+1010 
-1018 IQYGVYQS
+1018 
-1026 YLWDLINYKGDKAI
+1026 
-1040 SHVEVGNNT
+1040 
-1049 YDVTFDINGQD
+1049 
-1060 ETLQETFSNKSITT
+1060 
-1074 QFLGDDLQAK
+1074 
-1084 AKATYQQDLNNSQSA
+1084 
-1099 LSNATND
+1099 
-1106 NKIASADTGYT
+1106 
-1117 NNQNTTIK
+1117 
-1125 QDAQN
+1125 
-1130 LEHTSQQ
+1130 
-1137 IAKDE
+1137 
-1142 QALQGDLNKLKQLA
+1142 
-1156 NSSFNE
+1156 
-1162 QAFNQAQSKEQQDEQ
+1162 
-1177 TLQNEEETFS
+1177 
-1187 SEQEGLEKAL
+1187 
-1197 ANAKPASP
+1197 
-1205 TPTPTPTPTPSPTP
+1205 
-1219 NPTPTKHTAPNKVPP
+1219 
-1234 TPPTQ
+1234 
-1239 NLPTTNVWNGVY
+1239 
-1251 WLQNQT
+1251 
-1257 YSQKGVYYIDP
+1257 
-1268 NLSGQSGQSA
+1268 
-1278 NTLSTYTANLLGRS
+1278 TANLFGRS

-1323 FGYIIGT
+1323 FGYITGT

-1343 TGEGVSGSDG
+1343 TGEGVSNSDG

-1385 GASQHSYATFDATNN
+1385 GASQHSYAAFDALNN

-1415 FSFNA
+1415 FSFSA

-1436 GGSSVISANAANSLS
+1436 GGSSTISANASNSLS
-1451 FNNSRL
+1451 FINSRL
-1457 NGGAVYNLWANSLI
+1457 NGGAIYNLQANSLI

-1524 TLGNKSQTAF
+1524 TLGNKSQAAF

-1555 ASGASAFNNQASL
+1555 ANGTSAFNNQASL
-1568 NIYNGSQATFNSLFF
+1568 NIYNGSQATFKSLFF
-1583 NGATLSLNAN
+1583 NGGTLSLNAN
-1593 SKLNASS
+1593 SKLNASN

-1606 TTINLDD
+1606 TTINLDN
-1613 SVLSVSNASSLNA
+1613 SVLSANNTSSLNA

-1631 GASQATFGGN
+1631 GASQADFGGN
-1641 TTIDAASFNFDS
+1641 TTIDTASFNFDS

-1668 NFNGYAPSLSK
+1668 DFNGYAPSLTK

-1803 SKQNPTGYSYD
+1803 SKQNLTGYSYD

-1840 PQTPGTYS
+1840 PQAPGTYS

-1854 NSLNIYNKGFS
+1854 NSLNIYNRGFS

-1881 TLKEMIETNQLD
+1881 TLKEMIESNQLD
-1893 NITSINEVLQ
+1893 NITNINEVLQ
-1903 LLDRI
+1903 LLDKI
-1908 KITPAQKQ
+1908 KITQAQKQ

-1942 TQDHVTNSTSS
+1942 TQDNVTNSTSS

-2021 DITFQSANNLVLNK
+2021 DVTFQSANNLVLNK

-2063 LANVLSQMAME
+2063 LANVLSQVAME

-2085 VENALIPL
+2085 IENALNPL
-2093 SKELPSSLQN
+2093 SKELPASLQN

-2113 NLDNLLNNS
+2113 NLDDLLNNS

-2157 KSMLDDKGLLNFIG
+2157 KSILDDKGLLNFIG
-2171 GYMDASELSSIL
+2171 GYIDASELSSIL
-2183 SVILK
+2183 SVVLK

-2197 QKDIGVVANDLLD
+2197 QKDIGVVANDLLN

-2217 VKKLESQGLVSNIIN
+2217 VKKLESQGLVNNIIN
-2232 NIISQGGLSGIYNQG
+2232 NIISQGGLSGVYNQG

-2308 VANKSIIFNGDNTI
+2308 AANKSIIFNGDNTI
-2322 DFSKYQGAL
+2322 DFSKYQGTL
-2331 IFASNGV
+2331 IFASNDV

-2356 GLNNVSVQKGEICIN
+2356 GLNNVSVQKGEICVN
-2371 LANCPTTKNSSST
+2371 LANCPTTKNSSPT

-2394 LSVRANNFT
+2394 LSVHANNFT

-2439 NLTIANAFNNASNS
+2439 NLTITNAFNNASNS

-2459 DFTLNQQATLST
+2459 NFTLNQQAALST

-2494 SVSHAIINAQGIA
+2494 SVSHAIINAQGNA
-2507 TIMTNYNN
+2507 TIMANNNN

-2526 TGAYTL
+2526 TGTYTL

-2553 DNYLKLYTLINING
+2553 DNYLKLYTLIDING

-2581 QAVSIKDGGLIVG
+2581 QAVNIKDGGLIVG

-2612 KIAVSNAPINN
+2612 KIAVSNDPINN
-2623 LQAPTLKQYIAQI
+2623 PQAPTLKQYIAQI
-2636 QGIQGVDSIEQAG
+2636 QGVQSVDNIDQIG
-2649 GTQAINW
+2649 GSQAINW

-2678 TKDLTTIAGD
+2678 AKDLTTIAGD

-2698 PNFKNDATNILQ
+2698 PDFKNDATNILQ

-2722 KLSDTSTFASADFH
+2722 KLSDTSTFARSDFL

-2814 GFHANITQSG
+2814 GFHGNITQSG

-2871 YRYNTWTTDAKINY
+2871 YKYDTWTTDAKINY

-2904 AYYYIGMSGLRGI
+2904 AYYYIGLSGLRGI

>member
-1 MAFKKAG
+1 MAFKKAR
-8 LISKFI
+8 LISKLI

-32 PILKREKPLKRH
+32 PILKSEKPLKHH

-73 LPHLRASECRYWSW
+73 LSHLRASECKTWSW
-87 WSGYHDKIESGSNS
+87 SSWGYHDNIESGPNS
-101 PTHNSYCLFSS
+101 PTHNTYCLFSS
-112 TQGSGTYYLNTL
+112 AQGSGTYYLNTL
-124 TTYSAGGASFTQ
+124 TTYDSGNVSFTQ
-136 KFNNGTLNVGGN
+136 KFNNGTLDIGGN
-148 IRFGGTGVNGVNV
+148 IRFGGTGGDGGDL

-174 FNSSRITTGNSLSDG
+174 FNSSRITTGNSFSTG

-199 NRITINQASFDNSD
+199 DNITINQANFDNND
-213 AGAQHSYMNFK
+213 AGAQHSYLNFK
-224 GSNINVS
+224 GSNIKVS
-231 GSSFTD
+231 NSGFKD
-237 DTNGGFSFSGNN
+237 DTNGGFSFSGSNK
-249 NNSAISFNKTKFNQG
+249 NSVISFNQTSFNQG
-264 TYNFTNSANLSF
+264 TYNFSNSATLSF
-276 NNSNFNQSTY
+276 NQSNFNQGAY
-286 NFNSLQSTFNNS
+286 NFNSAQSVFENS
-298 TFNQGT
+298 NFNQGT
-304 YNFTDNTSFNN
+304 YNFNDNTSFNN
-315 DTFNQGTYNFN
+315 DTFNQGTYHFN

-331 FSGANTLNSSSPFAS
+331 FSGTNTLNSSSPFAS
-346 LKGSVSFGSGAV
+346 LKGSVSFNPGAI
-358 FNLNQTLNANQTYDI
+358 FNLNQTLNDNQTYDI

-416 INGQDETLQET
+416 INGQDETLQES
-427 FSNKSITTQ
+427 FNQQSITTQ

-446 KATYQQDLNNSQS
+446 QTTYQGDVTNSKDALNNAISDNTIAKNDASYQS
-459 ALSNATND
+459 NTN
-467 NKIASADTGYTNNQ
+467 K
-481 NTTIK
+481 TIVN
-486 QDAQNLEHTSQ
+486 DAQNLESANQTIQ
-497 QIAKDEQALQ
+497 QDEQTLQ
-507 GDLNKLKQLANS
+507 NDLSKLKSLANS
-519 SFNEQAF
+519 TTGFNEQAF
-526 NQAQSKEQQD
+526 KELQAKEQQD
-536 EQTLQNEENTFSSE
+536 EQTLQNDENTFNAE
-550 QEGLEKALANAKEQQ
+550 QGELK
-565 EQQQAQA
+565 QA
-572 TYQQD
+572 
-577 LNNSQSA
+577 
-584 LSNATND
+584 
-591 NKIASADTDYT
+591 IA
-602 KNQNTA
+602 
-608 IKQDAQNLEN
+608 
-618 TSQQIT
+618 
-624 QDQKDLE
+624 
-631 QDLDKLQQL
+631 
-640 ANSKTGFN
+640 
-648 EQAFN
+648 
-653 QAQSTEQQDEQTLQN
+653 
-668 EEETFSSE
+668 
-676 QEGLEKA
+676 
-683 LANAKHTSPTPT
+683 TSPTPAPI
-695 KHTAQNNPPNKV
+695 KHTAQKTPPSQV
-707 SPPTQNLPTTNVWNG
+707 PPTPPTQNSPTESVWNG
-722 VYNFQNQTYSKKGI
+722 VYNLQNQTYSKQGI

-749 SGNTLST
+749 SGNTL
-756 YGYLDW
+756 
-762 FTLKNKFSVN
+762 N
-772 ANNGTLIIGN
+772 
-782 NTESANTKGLIWIGD
+782 
-797 DKGLVYYNTGTFNAA
+797 
-812 NIYLTSNLKTGNGF
+812 
-826 SGEGATLNFNATNRI
+826 
-841 TINQASFDNSDAG
+841 
-854 AQHSYMNFKGSNINV
+854 
-869 SGSSFTDDTNGGFS
+869 
-883 FSGNN
+883 
-888 NNSAISFNKTKFNQG
+888 
-903 TYNFTNSANLSFNN
+903 
-917 SNFNQSTYNFNSL
+917 
-930 QSTFNNSTF
+930 
-939 NQGTY
+939 
-944 NFTDNTSFN
+944 
-953 NDTFNQGTYN
+953 
-963 FNTSKVSFSG
+963 
-973 ANTLNSSSPFASLKG
+973 
-988 SVSFGSG
+988 
-995 AVFNLNQTLNANQTY
+995 
-1010 DILTTNGT
+1010 
-1018 IQYGVYQS
+1018 
-1026 YLWDLINYKGDKAI
+1026 
-1040 SHVEVGNNT
+1040 
-1049 YDVTFDINGQD
+1049 
-1060 ETLQETFSNKSITT
+1060 
-1074 QFLGDDLQAK
+1074 
-1084 AKATYQQDLNNSQSA
+1084 
-1099 LSNATND
+1099 
-1106 NKIASADTGYT
+1106 
-1117 NNQNTTIK
+1117 
-1125 QDAQN
+1125 
-1130 LEHTSQQ
+1130 
-1137 IAKDE
+1137 
-1142 QALQGDLNKLKQLA
+1142 
-1156 NSSFNE
+1156 
-1162 QAFNQAQSKEQQDEQ
+1162 
-1177 TLQNEEETFS
+1177 
-1187 SEQEGLEKAL
+1187 
-1197 ANAKPASP
+1197 
-1205 TPTPTPTPTPSPTP
+1205 
-1219 NPTPTKHTAPNKVPP
+1219 
-1234 TPPTQ
+1234 
-1239 NLPTTNVWNGVY
+1239 
-1251 WLQNQT
+1251 
-1257 YSQKGVYYIDP
+1257 
-1268 NLSGQSGQSA
+1268 
-1278 NTLSTYTANLLGRS
+1278 TYTANLLGRS

-1323 FGYIIGT
+1323 FGYITGI
-1330 FNAANIYLTNNFK
+1330 FSAANIYLTNNFK
-1343 TGEGVSGSDG
+1343 TGEGVSNSDG

-1385 GASQHSYATFDATNN
+1385 GASQHSYAAFDANNN
-1400 ISVTNSSFSDMTWGK
+1400 ISVTDSSFSDMTWGK

-1451 FNNSRL
+1451 FMDSRL
-1457 NGGAVYNLWANSLI
+1457 NGGAVYNLQANSLI

-1524 TLGNKSQTAF
+1524 TLGNKSQATF

-1539 LDNNSN
+1539 LDNDSN

-1555 ASGASAFNNQASL
+1555 ANGASAFNNQASL

-1583 NGATLSLNAN
+1583 NGGILSLNAN

-1613 SVLSVSNASSLNA
+1613 SVLSANNTSSLNA

-1631 GASQATFGGN
+1631 GASQADFGGN
-1641 TTIDAASFNFDS
+1641 TTIDTASFNFDS
-1653 ASSLSFNN
+1653 TSSLNFNN

-1668 NFNGYAPSLSK
+1668 NFNGYAPSLTK

-1881 TLKEMIETNQLD
+1881 TLKEMIESNQLD
-1893 NITSINEVLQ
+1893 NITNINEVLQ
-1903 LLDRI
+1903 LLDKI
-1908 KITPAQKQ
+1908 KITPVQKQ

-1930 QTFSNG
+1930 QTFNNG
-1936 NLVIGA
+1936 NLIIGA
-1942 TQDHVTNSTSS
+1942 TQDNVTNSTSS

-1998 KAKSIYITGTLG
+1998 KAKSIYITGTVG

-2021 DITFQSANNLVLNK
+2021 DVTFQSASNLVLNK

-2063 LANVLSQMAME
+2063 LANVLSQVAME

-2085 VENALIPL
+2085 IENALSPL
-2093 SKELPSSLQN
+2093 SKELPASLQN

-2122 GVMNAIQ
+2122 GVMNEIQ

-2157 KSMLDDKGLLNFIG
+2157 KSMLEDKGLLNFIG
-2171 GYMDASELSSIL
+2171 GYIDASELSSIL

-2197 QKDIGVVANDLLD
+2197 QKDIGVVANDLLN

-2232 NIISQGGLSGIYNQG
+2232 NIISQGGLSGVYNQG

-2322 DFSKYQGAL
+2322 DFSKYQGTL
-2331 IFASNGV
+2331 IFASNDV

-2356 GLNNVSVQKGEICIN
+2356 GLNNVSVQKGEICVN
-2371 LANCPTTKNSSST
+2371 LANCPTTKSSSSA

-2403 FLGVIASN
+2403 FLGTIASN

-2439 NLTIANAFNNASNS
+2439 NLTITNAFNNASNS

-2459 DFTLNQQATLST
+2459 NFTLNQQATLST

-2481 FNSYGDLVFNLSH
+2481 FNSYGDLVFNLKS
-2494 SVSHAIINAQGIA
+2494 SASHAIINAQGAA
-2507 TIMTNYNN
+2507 TIMANNNN

-2526 TGAYTL
+2526 ANTYTL

-2538 IYYGYNDQITGGSSL
+2538 IYYGYNGQITGGGSL
-2553 DNYLKLYTLINING
+2553 YNYLKLYTLIDING

-2581 QAVSIKDGGLIVG
+2581 QAVSVKDGGLIVG

-2612 KIAVSNAPINN
+2612 KIAVSNDPINN

-2636 QGIQGVDSIEQAG
+2636 QGVQSVDSIEQAG
-2649 GTQAINW
+2649 GNQAISW

-2698 PNFKNDATNILQ
+2698 PDFKNDAANILQ

-2722 KLSDTSTFASADFH
+2722 KLSDTSTFARSDFL

-2829 MGVYSRAFIKRSE
+2829 IGVYSRAFIKRSE

-2871 YRYNTWTTDAKINY
+2871 YKYDTWTTDAKINY

-2904 AYYYIGMSGLRGI
+2904 AYYYIGLSGLRGI

>member
-1 MAFKKAG
+1 MAFKKAR
-8 LISKFI
+8 LISRFV

-20 LNKISKKIFKLN
+20 LNKISKKFFTLN
-32 PILKREKPLKRH
+32 RILKREKPLKRH
-44 KKTKSIKKPFNKNKS
+44 KKTKSIEKPFNKNKS

-73 LPHLRASECRYWSW
+73 LSHLRANECRYWSW
-87 WSGYHDKIESGSNS
+87 SSWSYQDNIESGPNS

-112 TQGSGTYYLNTL
+112 AQGSGTYYLNTL

-136 KFNNGTLNVGGN
+136 KFNNGTLDIGGN
-148 IRFGGTGVNGVNV
+148 IRFGGTGINGGDV
-161 GYITGTYDAQTIN
+161 GYITGTYDAQTMN
-174 FNSSRITTGNSLSDG
+174 FNSSHITTGNSYADG
-189 GGATLNFNAT
+189 GGATLNFNAA
-199 NRITINQASFDNSD
+199 NNITINQASFDNSD
-213 AGAQHSYMNFK
+213 AGTQHSYMNFK
-224 GSNINVS
+224 GSNIKVS

-237 DTNGGFSFSGNN
+237 DTDGGFSFSSSN
-249 NNSAISFNKTKFNQG
+249 NNSAISFNQTSFNQGTYHFNSTQSTFENSSFNQG
-264 TYNFTNSANLSF
+264 TYNFNDSVSF
-276 NNSNFNQSTY
+276 NNN
-286 NFNSLQSTFNNS
+286 
-298 TFNQGT
+298 
-304 YNFTDNTSFNN
+304 
-315 DTFNQGTYNFN
+315 TFNQGTYNFN

-331 FSGANTLNSSSPFAS
+331 FSGTNTLNSSSPFAS
-346 LKGSVSFGSGAV
+346 LKGSVSFNSNAI
-358 FNLNQTLNANQTYDI
+358 FNLNQTFNNNNQTYDI
-373 LTTNGTIQYG
+373 LTTNGAIQYG

-398 KAISHVEVGNN
+398 KAISHVGVGNN

-416 INGQDETLQET
+416 IDGQDETLQET
-427 FSNKSITTQ
+427 FNNQSIITQ
-436 FLGDDLQAKA
+436 FLGDNLQQQAQK
-446 KATYQQDLNNSQS
+446 TYQEDLTNSQN
-459 ALSNATND
+459 ALSGATSDNTIANNDTSYTQSKNATVA
-467 NKIASADTGYTNNQ
+467 K
-481 NTTIK
+481 
-486 QDAQNLEHTSQ
+486 DAQSLENTNQ
-497 QIAKDEQALQ
+497 QIQKSEQALEK
-507 GDLNKLKQLANS
+507 DLAQIKQLANS
-519 SFNEQAF
+519 
-526 NQAQSKEQQD
+526 
-536 EQTLQNEENTFSSE
+536 T
-550 QEGLEKALANAKEQQ
+550 
-565 EQQQAQA
+565 
-572 TYQQD
+572 
-577 LNNSQSA
+577 
-584 LSNATND
+584 
-591 NKIASADTDYT
+591 
-602 KNQNTA
+602 
-608 IKQDAQNLEN
+608 
-618 TSQQIT
+618 
-624 QDQKDLE
+624 
-631 QDLDKLQQL
+631 
-640 ANSKTGFN
+640 TGFN
-648 EQAFN
+648 EQAFT
-653 QAQSTEQQDEQTLQN
+653 QAQKQEQQDEQILQN
-668 EEETFSSE
+668 EENAFNTE
-676 QEGLEKA
+676 QDSLNKA
-683 LANAKHTSPTPT
+683 IANAKPASPTPSPTPT
-695 KHTAQNNPPNKV
+695 PTPSPTPSPTKRTAPNTPPSQV
-707 SPPTQNLPTTNVWNG
+707 PPTPPSQNLPKTNVWNG
-722 VYNFQNQTYSKKGI
+722 VYWLQNKTYSNKGI

-741 NLSGQSGQ
+741 NLSGQIGQ
-749 SGNTLST
+749 SG
-756 YGYLDW
+756 
-762 FTLKNKFSVN
+762 
-772 ANNGTLIIGN
+772 
-782 NTESANTKGLIWIGD
+782 
-797 DKGLVYYNTGTFNAA
+797 
-812 NIYLTSNLKTGNGF
+812 
-826 SGEGATLNFNATNRI
+826 
-841 TINQASFDNSDAG
+841 
-854 AQHSYMNFKGSNINV
+854 
-869 SGSSFTDDTNGGFS
+869 
-883 FSGNN
+883 
-888 NNSAISFNKTKFNQG
+888 
-903 TYNFTNSANLSFNN
+903 
-917 SNFNQSTYNFNSL
+917 
-930 QSTFNNSTF
+930 
-939 NQGTY
+939 
-944 NFTDNTSFN
+944 
-953 NDTFNQGTYN
+953 
-963 FNTSKVSFSG
+963 
-973 ANTLNSSSPFASLKG
+973 
-988 SVSFGSG
+988 
-995 AVFNLNQTLNANQTY
+995 
-1010 DILTTNGT
+1010 
-1018 IQYGVYQS
+1018 
-1026 YLWDLINYKGDKAI
+1026 
-1040 SHVEVGNNT
+1040 
-1049 YDVTFDINGQD
+1049 
-1060 ETLQETFSNKSITT
+1060 
-1074 QFLGDDLQAK
+1074 
-1084 AKATYQQDLNNSQSA
+1084 
-1099 LSNATND
+1099 
-1106 NKIASADTGYT
+1106 
-1117 NNQNTTIK
+1117 
-1125 QDAQN
+1125 
-1130 LEHTSQQ
+1130 
-1137 IAKDE
+1137 
-1142 QALQGDLNKLKQLA
+1142 
-1156 NSSFNE
+1156 
-1162 QAFNQAQSKEQQDEQ
+1162 
-1177 TLQNEEETFS
+1177 
-1187 SEQEGLEKAL
+1187 
-1197 ANAKPASP
+1197 
-1205 TPTPTPTPTPSPTP
+1205 
-1219 NPTPTKHTAPNKVPP
+1219 
-1234 TPPTQ
+1234 
-1239 NLPTTNVWNGVY
+1239 
-1251 WLQNQT
+1251 
-1257 YSQKGVYYIDP
+1257 
-1268 NLSGQSGQSA
+1268 

-1292 FGVNIQN
+1292 FGVNANN

-1309 SVNDNGLIWIGHGG
+1309 NMNDNGLIWIGHGG
-1323 FGYIIGT
+1323 FGYITGT

-1343 TGEGVSGSDG
+1343 TGEGVSNSDG

-1385 GASQHSYATFDATNN
+1385 GASQHSYAAFDATNN
-1400 ISVTNSSFSDMTWGK
+1400 ISVTNSNFSDMTWGK
-1415 FSFNA
+1415 FSFSA
-1420 KNISFS
+1420 ENISFS

-1436 GGSSVISANAANSLS
+1436 GGSSTISTNASNSLS
-1451 FNNSRL
+1451 FIDSRL
-1457 NGGAVYNLWANSLI
+1457 NGGAVYNLQANSLI

-1524 TLGNKSQTAF
+1524 TLGNKSQATF

-1555 ASGASAFNNQASL
+1555 ANGASAFNNQASL
-1568 NIYNGSQATFNSLFF
+1568 NIYNGSQAAFNSLFF
-1583 NGATLSLNAN
+1583 NGGTLSLNAN

-1613 SVLSVSNASSLNA
+1613 SVLSANNTSSLNA

-1631 GASQATFGGN
+1631 GASQANFGGN
-1641 TTIDAASFNFDS
+1641 TTIDTASFNFDS
-1653 ASSLSFNN
+1653 ASSLNFNN

-1668 NFNGYAPSLSK
+1668 NFNGYAPSLTK

-1691 NNGDINLS
+1691 SNGDINLS

-1762 SSQIIQESI
+1762 SSQIIQENI

-1854 NSLNIYNKGFS
+1854 SSLNIYNKGFS
-1865 SGNLK
+1865 SENLK

-1881 TLKEMIETNQLD
+1881 ALKEMIESNQLD
-1893 NITSINEVLQ
+1893 NITNINEVLQ
-1903 LLDRI
+1903 LLDKI
-1908 KITPAQKQ
+1908 KITQAQKQ

-1930 QTFSNG
+1930 QTFNNG
-1936 NLVIGA
+1936 NLIIGA
-1942 TQDHVTNSTSS
+1942 TQDNVTNSTSS

-1961 SSPCALD
+1961 SSPCVLD

-1998 KAKSIYITGTLG
+1998 KAKSIYITGTIG

-2021 DITFQSANNLVLNK
+2021 DVTFQSANNLVLNK

-2063 LANVLSQMAME
+2063 LANVLSQVAME

-2085 VENALIPL
+2085 IENALSPL
-2093 SKELPSSLQN
+2093 SKELPASLQN

-2113 NLDNLLNNS
+2113 NLDDLLNNS
-2122 GVMNAIQ
+2122 GVMNEIQ
-2129 NIISKKLSIF
+2129 NIISQKLSIF

-2171 GYMDASELSSIL
+2171 GYIDASELSSIL
-2183 SVILK
+2183 SVVLK
-2188 DITNPPTSL
+2188 DITNPPASL
-2197 QKDIGVVANDLLD
+2197 QKDIGVVANDLLN
-2210 EFLGQDV
+2210 EFLGRDV

-2232 NIISQGGLSGIYNQG
+2232 NIISQGGLSGVYNQG
-2247 LGSVLPPSLQN
+2247 LGSVLPLSLQN

-2322 DFSKYQGAL
+2322 DFSKYQGTL
-2331 IFASNGV
+2331 IFASNDV

-2356 GLNNVSVQKGEICIN
+2356 GLNNVSVQKGEICVN
-2371 LANCPTTKNSSST
+2371 LASCPTTKNSSST

-2403 FLGVIASN
+2403 FLGAIASS
-2411 GAIDLSQVKNNSV
+2411 GAIDLSQVTNNSV

-2439 NLTIANAFNNASNS
+2439 NLTITNAFNNASHS

-2459 DFTLNQQATLST
+2459 NFTLNQQATLST
-2471 NASGLNVMGN
+2471 NANGLNVMGN

-2494 SVSHAIINAQGIA
+2494 SVSHAIINTQGTA
-2507 TIMTNYNN
+2507 TIMANDNN
-2515 PLIQFNTSSKE
+2515 PLIQFNASSKE
-2526 TGAYTL
+2526 VGTYTL

-2538 IYYGYNDQITGGSSL
+2538 IYYGYNNQITGGSSL
-2553 DNYLKLYTLINING
+2553 DNYLKLYVLIDING

-2581 QAVSIKDGGLIVG
+2581 QAVSVKDGGLVVG

-2612 KIAVSNAPINN
+2612 KIAVSNDPINN

-2636 QGIQGVDSIEQAG
+2636 QGVQSVDSIDQAG
-2649 GTQAINW
+2649 GNQAINW

-2678 TKDLTTIAGD
+2678 VKDLTTIAGD

-2722 KLSDTSTFASADFH
+2722 KLSDTSTFARSDFL

-2777 GASFINGGTGTLY
+2777 GASFISGGTGTLY

-2814 GFHANITQSG
+2814 GFHGNITQSG

-2871 YRYNTWTTDAKINY
+2871 YKYDTWTTDAKINY

-2904 AYYYIGMSGLRGI
+2904 AYYYIGLSGLRGI

>member
-32 PILKREKPLKRH
+32 LILKREKPLKRH

-73 LPHLRASECRYWSW
+73 LSHLRASECRYWSW
-87 WSGYHDKIESGSNS
+87 SSWSYHDNIESGSNS

-112 TQGSGTYYLNTL
+112 AQGSGTYYLNTL

-148 IRFGGTGVNGVNV
+148 IRFGGTGVNGGNV
-161 GYITGTYDAQTIN
+161 GYITGTYDAQTID
-174 FNSSRITTGNSLSDG
+174 FNSSHLTTGNSYADG

-199 NRITINQASFDNSD
+199 NHITIDQASFDNSD
-213 AGAQHSYMNFK
+213 AGTQHSYMNFS
-224 GSNINVS
+224 GSNINVIS
-231 GSSFTD
+231 SSFTD
-237 DTNGGFSFSGNN
+237 DTDGGFSFSGNS
-249 NNSAISFNKTKFNQG
+249 NNSAISFNKTNFNQGTYKFTNSTNLNFNNSNFNQG
-264 TYNFTNSANLSF
+264 TYNFNSA
-276 NNSNFNQSTY
+276 QSV
-286 NFNSLQSTFNNS
+286 FENS

-304 YNFTDNTSFNN
+304 YNFTDNTGLNFNN

-346 LKGSVSFGSGAV
+346 LKGNVSFGSGAI
-358 FNLNQTLNANQTYDI
+358 FNLNQTLNSNQTYNI
-373 LTTNGTIQYG
+373 LTTNKTIQYG

-398 KAISHVEVGNN
+398 KAISHVGVGSN

-427 FSNKSITTQ
+427 FSNQSITTQ

-446 KATYQQDLNNSQS
+446 KATYQQDLSNSQT
-459 ALSNATND
+459 ALNNATSD
-467 NKIASADTGYTNNQ
+467 NKIASSDTGYTNNQ

-486 QDAQNLEHTSQ
+486 KDAQSLENTSQ
-497 QIAKDEQALQ
+497 QIAQDKQALK
-507 GDLNKLKQLANS
+507 GDLDKLQQLANS
-519 SFNEQAF
+519 TTGFNEQAF
-526 NQAQSKEQQD
+526 NQAQDKEQQD
-536 EQTLQNEENTFSSE
+536 EQTLQNEEKTFSSE
-550 QEGLEKALANAKEQQ
+550 QEGLKQALANA
-565 EQQQAQA
+565 
-572 TYQQD
+572 
-577 LNNSQSA
+577 N
-584 LSNATND
+584 
-591 NKIASADTDYT
+591 
-602 KNQNTA
+602 
-608 IKQDAQNLEN
+608 
-618 TSQQIT
+618 
-624 QDQKDLE
+624 
-631 QDLDKLQQL
+631 
-640 ANSKTGFN
+640 
-648 EQAFN
+648 
-653 QAQSTEQQDEQTLQN
+653 
-668 EEETFSSE
+668 
-676 QEGLEKA
+676 
-683 LANAKHTSPTPT
+683 HTSPTPTPT
-695 KHTAQNNPPNKV
+695 KHTAPN
-707 SPPTQNLPTTNVWNG
+707 
-722 VYNFQNQTYSKKGI
+722 
-736 YYIDP
+736 
-741 NLSGQSGQ
+741 
-749 SGNTLST
+749 
-756 YGYLDW
+756 
-762 FTLKNKFSVN
+762 
-772 ANNGTLIIGN
+772 
-782 NTESANTKGLIWIGD
+782 
-797 DKGLVYYNTGTFNAA
+797 
-812 NIYLTSNLKTGNGF
+812 
-826 SGEGATLNFNATNRI
+826 
-841 TINQASFDNSDAG
+841 
-854 AQHSYMNFKGSNINV
+854 
-869 SGSSFTDDTNGGFS
+869 
-883 FSGNN
+883 
-888 NNSAISFNKTKFNQG
+888 
-903 TYNFTNSANLSFNN
+903 
-917 SNFNQSTYNFNSL
+917 
-930 QSTFNNSTF
+930 
-939 NQGTY
+939 
-944 NFTDNTSFN
+944 
-953 NDTFNQGTYN
+953 
-963 FNTSKVSFSG
+963 
-973 ANTLNSSSPFASLKG
+973 
-988 SVSFGSG
+988 
-995 AVFNLNQTLNANQTY
+995 
-1010 DILTTNGT
+1010 
-1018 IQYGVYQS
+1018 
-1026 YLWDLINYKGDKAI
+1026 
-1040 SHVEVGNNT
+1040 
-1049 YDVTFDINGQD
+1049 
-1060 ETLQETFSNKSITT
+1060 
-1074 QFLGDDLQAK
+1074 
-1084 AKATYQQDLNNSQSA
+1084 
-1099 LSNATND
+1099 
-1106 NKIASADTGYT
+1106 
-1117 NNQNTTIK
+1117 
-1125 QDAQN
+1125 
-1130 LEHTSQQ
+1130 
-1137 IAKDE
+1137 
-1142 QALQGDLNKLKQLA
+1142 
-1156 NSSFNE
+1156 
-1162 QAFNQAQSKEQQDEQ
+1162 
-1177 TLQNEEETFS
+1177 
-1187 SEQEGLEKAL
+1187 
-1197 ANAKPASP
+1197 
-1205 TPTPTPTPTPSPTP
+1205 TP
-1219 NPTPTKHTAPNKVPP
+1219 PNKVPP

-1251 WLQNQT
+1251 NLQNQT

-1278 NTLSTYTANLLGRS
+1278 NTLSTYTANLFGRS

-1323 FGYIIGT
+1323 FGYITGT

-1343 TGEGVSGSDG
+1343 TGEGVSNSDG

-1385 GASQHSYATFDATNN
+1385 GASQHSYAAFDATNN

-1415 FSFNA
+1415 FSFSA

-1436 GGSSVISANAANSLS
+1436 GESSVISANAANSLS

-1524 TLGNKSQTAF
+1524 TLGNKSQAAF

-1555 ASGASAFNNQASL
+1555 ANSTSAFNNQASL

-1583 NGATLSLNAN
+1583 NGGTLSLNAN
-1593 SKLNASS
+1593 SKLDASS

-1613 SVLSVSNASSLNA
+1613 SVLSVSNTSSLNA

-1631 GASQATFGGN
+1631 GASQANFGGN
-1641 TTIDAASFNFDS
+1641 TTIDTASFNFDS
-1653 ASSLSFNN
+1653 ASSLGFNN

-1668 NFNGYAPSLSK
+1668 NFNGYAPSLTK

-1881 TLKEMIETNQLD
+1881 TLKEMIESNQLD

-1903 LLDRI
+1903 LLDKI
-1908 KITPAQKQ
+1908 KITPVQKQ
-1916 ALLETIN
+1916 AFLETIN

-1930 QTFSNG
+1930 QTFNNG

-1942 TQDHVTNSTSS
+1942 TQDNVTNSTSS

-1961 SSPCALD
+1961 SSPCTLD

-2021 DITFQSANNLVLNK
+2021 DVTFQSANNLVLNK

-2063 LANVLSQMAME
+2063 LANVLSQVAME

-2085 VENALIPL
+2085 VENALSPL
-2093 SKELPSSLQN
+2093 SKELPTSLQN

-2197 QKDIGVVANDLLD
+2197 QKDIGVVANDLLN

-2217 VKKLESQGLVSNIIN
+2217 VKKLEAQGLVSNIIN
-2232 NIISQGGLSGIYNQG
+2232 NIISQGGLSGVYNQG

-2403 FLGVIASN
+2403 FLGTIASN

-2439 NLTIANAFNNASNS
+2439 NLTITNAFNNASNS

-2459 DFTLNQQATLST
+2459 NFTLNQQATLST

-2494 SVSHAIINAQGIA
+2494 SASHAIINAQGVA
-2507 TIMTNYNN
+2507 TIMANNNN

-2526 TGAYTL
+2526 TGTYTL

-2538 IYYGYNDQITGGSSL
+2538 IYYGYNDQITGGNSL
-2553 DNYLKLYTLINING
+2553 DNYLKLYTLIDING
-2567 KHMVMTDNG
+2567 KRMVMSNNG

-2612 KIAVSNAPINN
+2612 QIAVSNDPINN

-2636 QGIQGVDSIEQAG
+2636 QGVQGVDSIDQAG

-2698 PNFKNDATNILQ
+2698 PDFKNDATNILQ

-2722 KLSDTSTFASADFH
+2722 KLSDTSTFVSTNFH

-2790 GINVGYDRFIKGV
+2790 GINIGYDRFIKGV

-2871 YRYNTWTTDAKINY
+2871 YKYNTWTTDAKINY

-2904 AYYYIGMSGLRGI
+2904 AYYYIGLSGLRGI

>member
-14 SKGSFK
+14 LKGSFK

-32 PILKREKPLKRH
+32 QILKREKPLSH
-44 KKTKSIKKPFNKNKS
+44 KKTKSIKKPFNKSKS

-73 LPHLRASECRYWSW
+73 LSHLRASECRYWSW
-87 WSGYHDKIESGSNS
+87 SSWNYQDNIESGSNS

-112 TQGSGTYYLNTL
+112 AQGSGTYYLNTL

-148 IRFGGTGVNGVNV
+148 IRFGGTGVNGGDV
-161 GYITGTYDAQTIN
+161 GYITGTYDSQTIN
-174 FNSSRITTGNSLSDG
+174 FNSSRITTGNSFSTG
-189 GGATLNFNAT
+189 GGTTLNFNAT
-199 NRITINQASFDNSD
+199 NHITINQASFDNGD
-213 AGAQHSYMNFK
+213 AGTQHSYMNFS

-231 GSSFTD
+231 ASSFTD
-237 DTNGGFSFSGNN
+237 DTNGGFSFSGNGA
-249 NNSAISFNKTKFNQG
+249 NSNLSFDKTNFNQG
-264 TYNFTNSANLSF
+264 TYKFTNSANLNF
-276 NNSNFNQSTY
+276 NNSA
-286 NFNSLQSTFNNS
+286 
-298 TFNQGT
+298 FNQGT
-304 YNFTDNTSFNN
+304 YNFTDNASFNN
-315 DTFNQGTYNFN
+315 DTFNQGTYDFN

-346 LKGSVSFGSGAV
+346 LKGSVSFGSDAI
-358 FNLNQTLNANQTYDI
+358 FNLNQTLNSNQIYDI
-373 LTTNGTIQYG
+373 LTTNKTIQYG

-427 FSNKSITTQ
+427 FNNQSITTQ

-446 KATYQQDLNNSQS
+446 KATYQQDLSNSQT
-459 ALSNATND
+459 ALNNATSD
-467 NKIASADTGYTNNQ
+467 NKIASSDTGYTNNQ
-481 NTTIK
+481 NTTIQK
-486 QDAQNLEHTSQ
+486 DAQSLENTSQ
-497 QIAKDEQALQ
+497 QITQDKQALQ
-507 GDLNKLKQLANS
+507 GDLDKLQQLANS
-519 SFNEQAF
+519 PTGFNQQAF
-526 NQAQSKEQQD
+526 NQAQNKEQQD
-536 EQTLQNEENTFSSE
+536 LQTLQKNENTFSSE
-550 QEGLEKALANAKEQQ
+550 QEGLK
-565 EQQQAQA
+565 QA
-572 TYQQD
+572 
-577 LNNSQSA
+577 
-584 LSNATND
+584 
-591 NKIASADTDYT
+591 I
-602 KNQNTA
+602 
-608 IKQDAQNLEN
+608 
-618 TSQQIT
+618 
-624 QDQKDLE
+624 
-631 QDLDKLQQL
+631 
-640 ANSKTGFN
+640 
-648 EQAFN
+648 
-653 QAQSTEQQDEQTLQN
+653 
-668 EEETFSSE
+668 
-676 QEGLEKA
+676 
-683 LANAKHTSPTPT
+683 
-695 KHTAQNNPPNKV
+695 
-707 SPPTQNLPTTNVWNG
+707 
-722 VYNFQNQTYSKKGI
+722 
-736 YYIDP
+736 
-741 NLSGQSGQ
+741 
-749 SGNTLST
+749 
-756 YGYLDW
+756 
-762 FTLKNKFSVN
+762 
-772 ANNGTLIIGN
+772 
-782 NTESANTKGLIWIGD
+782 
-797 DKGLVYYNTGTFNAA
+797 
-812 NIYLTSNLKTGNGF
+812 
-826 SGEGATLNFNATNRI
+826 
-841 TINQASFDNSDAG
+841 
-854 AQHSYMNFKGSNINV
+854 
-869 SGSSFTDDTNGGFS
+869 
-883 FSGNN
+883 
-888 NNSAISFNKTKFNQG
+888 
-903 TYNFTNSANLSFNN
+903 
-917 SNFNQSTYNFNSL
+917 
-930 QSTFNNSTF
+930 
-939 NQGTY
+939 
-944 NFTDNTSFN
+944 
-953 NDTFNQGTYN
+953 
-963 FNTSKVSFSG
+963 
-973 ANTLNSSSPFASLKG
+973 
-988 SVSFGSG
+988 
-995 AVFNLNQTLNANQTY
+995 
-1010 DILTTNGT
+1010 
-1018 IQYGVYQS
+1018 
-1026 YLWDLINYKGDKAI
+1026 
-1040 SHVEVGNNT
+1040 
-1049 YDVTFDINGQD
+1049 
-1060 ETLQETFSNKSITT
+1060 
-1074 QFLGDDLQAK
+1074 
-1084 AKATYQQDLNNSQSA
+1084 
-1099 LSNATND
+1099 
-1106 NKIASADTGYT
+1106 
-1117 NNQNTTIK
+1117 
-1125 QDAQN
+1125 
-1130 LEHTSQQ
+1130 
-1137 IAKDE
+1137 
-1142 QALQGDLNKLKQLA
+1142 
-1156 NSSFNE
+1156 
-1162 QAFNQAQSKEQQDEQ
+1162 
-1177 TLQNEEETFS
+1177 
-1187 SEQEGLEKAL
+1187 

-1205 TPTPTPTPTPSPTP
+1205 TPSPT
-1219 NPTPTKHTAPNKVPP
+1219 PTPTKHTAPNTPPNKVPP

-1251 WLQNQT
+1251 NLQNQT
-1257 YSQKGVYYIDP
+1257 YSKQGVYYIDP
-1268 NLSGQSGQSA
+1268 NLSGQSGQSG

-1299 GTLIIGNNTE
+1299 DTLIIGNNTE

-1323 FGYIIGT
+1323 FGYITGT

-1385 GASQHSYATFDATNN
+1385 GASQHSYAAFDATNN

-1524 TLGNKSQTAF
+1524 TLGNKSQAAF

-1555 ASGASAFNNQASL
+1555 ANGASAFNNQASL

-1583 NGATLSLNAN
+1583 NGGILSLNAN

-1613 SVLSVSNASSLNA
+1613 SVLSASNTSSLNA

-1631 GASQATFGGN
+1631 GASQANFGGN
-1641 TTIDAASFNFDS
+1641 TTIDTASFNFDS

-1668 NFNGYAPSLSK
+1668 NFNGYAPSLTK

-1814 YSDNQAGTYYLTS
+1814 YSDNQVGTYYLTS
-1827 NIKGLFTPKGSQT
+1827 SIKGLFTPKGSQT

-1881 TLKEMIETNQLD
+1881 TLKEMIESNQLD

-1903 LLDRI
+1903 LLDKI

-1942 TQDHVTNSTSS
+1942 TQDNVTNSTSS

-1961 SSPCALD
+1961 SSPCTLD

-2021 DITFQSANNLVLNK
+2021 DVTFQSANNLVLNN

-2063 LANVLSQMAME
+2063 LANVLSQVAME

-2085 VENALIPL
+2085 VENALSPL
-2093 SKELPSSLQN
+2093 SKELPASLQN

-2122 GVMNAIQ
+2122 GVMNEIQ

-2171 GYMDASELSSIL
+2171 GYIDASELSSIL

-2197 QKDIGVVANDLLD
+2197 QKDIGVVANDLLN

-2217 VKKLESQGLVSNIIN
+2217 VKKLEGQGLVSNIIN
-2232 NIISQGGLSGIYNQG
+2232 NIISQGGLSGVYNQG

-2274 HDFWQKGYFNFLSNG
+2274 HDFWQKGYFNFLSNS

-2356 GLNNVSVQKGEICIN
+2356 GLNNVSVQKGEICVN

-2384 NSSVTPTNES
+2384 NSSVTPTDES
-2394 LSVRANNFT
+2394 LSVHANNFT

-2424 IGTLNLNENATLQAN
+2424 IGTLNLNENAALQAN
-2439 NLTIANAFNNASNS
+2439 NLTITNAFNNASNS

-2459 DFTLNQQATLST
+2459 NFTLNQQATLST

-2481 FNSYGDLVFNLSH
+2481 FNSYGDLVFNLRH
-2494 SVSHAIINAQGIA
+2494 SVSHAIINAQGSA
-2507 TIMTNYNN
+2507 TIMANNNN

-2526 TGAYTL
+2526 AGTYTL
-2532 IDSAKA
+2532 IDSAKV
-2538 IYYGYNDQITGGSSL
+2538 IYYGYNDQITGDSSL
-2553 DNYLKLYTLINING
+2553 DNYLKLYTLIDING
-2567 KHMVMTDNG
+2567 KRMVMAGNG

-2581 QAVSIKDGGLIVG
+2581 QAVSIKDGGLVVG

-2612 KIAVSNAPINN
+2612 KIAVSNDPINN

-2636 QGIQGVDSIEQAG
+2636 QGTQSVDSIDQAG
-2649 GTQAINW
+2649 GNQAINW

-2790 GINVGYDRFIKGV
+2790 GINIGYDRFIKGV

-2871 YRYNTWTTDAKINY
+2871 YKYDTWTTDAKINY

-2904 AYYYIGMSGLRGI
+2904 AYYYIGLSGLRGI

-2995 ASIITGGEIRLF
+2995 ASIITGGELRLF

>member
-1 MAFKKAG
+1 MAFKKAR
-8 LISKFI
+8 LISRFI

-32 PILKREKPLKRH
+32 QILKREKPLKRH
-44 KKTKSIKKPFNKNKS
+44 KKTKSIKKLSNRNKS

-73 LPHLRASECRYWSW
+73 LSHLRANECTYWL
-87 WSGYHDKIESGSNS
+87 WSTWSYHDNIESGPNS

-112 TQGSGTYYLNTL
+112 AQGSGTYYLNTL

-136 KFNNGTLNVGGN
+136 KFNNGTLDIEGN
-148 IRFGGTGVNGVNV
+148 IRFGGTGINGGDV

-174 FNSSRITTGNSLSDG
+174 FNSSHLTTGNSYSDG
-189 GGATLNFNAT
+189 GGATLNFNAA
-199 NRITINQASFDNSD
+199 NNITINQASFDNSD
-213 AGAQHSYMNFK
+213 AGTQHSYMNFK
-224 GSNINVS
+224 GSNIKVS
-231 GSSFTD
+231 GSSFKD
-237 DTNGGFSFSGNN
+237 DTDGGFSFSGNN
-249 NNSAISFNKTKFNQG
+249 NNSVISFNQTNFNQG
-264 TYNFTNSANLSF
+264 TYNFSNSASSSFGNSNFNQGTYHFNSTQSAF
-276 NNSNFNQSTY
+276 NNSNFNQGTY
-286 NFNSLQSTFNNS
+286 NFNNNA
-298 TFNQGT
+298 
-304 YNFTDNTSFNN
+304 SFNN
-315 DTFNQGTYNFN
+315 DTFNQGIYSFN
-326 TSKVS
+326 TNKVS
-331 FSGANTLNSSSPFAS
+331 FLGINTLNSSSPFAS
-346 LKGSVSFGSGAV
+346 LKGSVSFNSNAI
-358 FNLNQTLNANQTYDI
+358 FNLNQTLNNNQTYDI
-373 LTTNGTIQYG
+373 LTTNGAIQYG

-427 FSNKSITTQ
+427 FNNQSIITQ

-446 KATYQQDLNNSQS
+446 QKTYQEDLTNSQN
-459 ALSNATND
+459 ALSGATND
-467 NKIASADTGYTNNQ
+467 NKIANNDTSYTQSKNA
-481 NTTIK
+481 TVAK
-486 QDAQNLEHTSQ
+486 DAQSLENTNQ
-497 QIAKDEQALQ
+497 QIAQDEQALQ
-507 GDLNKLKQLANS
+507 GDLDKLKQLANS
-519 SFNEQAF
+519 TTGFNEQAF
-526 NQAQSKEQQD
+526 KNAQKQEQQDEQTLQNDENAFNTEQDSLNKAIQQAQAQQQKQEQQQAQKTYQQDLSNSQSALNNAASDNKIASNDTSYTQSKNPTILKDAQGLENTNQQIQQDKQALEKDLAQIKQLANSTTGFNEQAFKNAQSKEQQD
-536 EQTLQNEENTFSSE
+536 EQTLQNDENAFNTE
-550 QEGLEKALANAKEQQ
+550 QEGLE
-565 EQQQAQA
+565 QA
-572 TYQQD
+572 
-577 LNNSQSA
+577 
-584 LSNATND
+584 
-591 NKIASADTDYT
+591 I
-602 KNQNTA
+602 
-608 IKQDAQNLEN
+608 
-618 TSQQIT
+618 
-624 QDQKDLE
+624 
-631 QDLDKLQQL
+631 
-640 ANSKTGFN
+640 
-648 EQAFN
+648 
-653 QAQSTEQQDEQTLQN
+653 
-668 EEETFSSE
+668 
-676 QEGLEKA
+676 
-683 LANAKHTSPTPT
+683 ANAKHANPTP
-695 KHTAQNNPPNKV
+695 N
-707 SPPTQNLPTTNVWNG
+707 
-722 VYNFQNQTYSKKGI
+722 
-736 YYIDP
+736 
-741 NLSGQSGQ
+741 
-749 SGNTLST
+749 
-756 YGYLDW
+756 
-762 FTLKNKFSVN
+762 
-772 ANNGTLIIGN
+772 
-782 NTESANTKGLIWIGD
+782 
-797 DKGLVYYNTGTFNAA
+797 
-812 NIYLTSNLKTGNGF
+812 
-826 SGEGATLNFNATNRI
+826 
-841 TINQASFDNSDAG
+841 
-854 AQHSYMNFKGSNINV
+854 
-869 SGSSFTDDTNGGFS
+869 
-883 FSGNN
+883 
-888 NNSAISFNKTKFNQG
+888 
-903 TYNFTNSANLSFNN
+903 
-917 SNFNQSTYNFNSL
+917 
-930 QSTFNNSTF
+930 
-939 NQGTY
+939 
-944 NFTDNTSFN
+944 
-953 NDTFNQGTYN
+953 
-963 FNTSKVSFSG
+963 
-973 ANTLNSSSPFASLKG
+973 
-988 SVSFGSG
+988 
-995 AVFNLNQTLNANQTY
+995 
-1010 DILTTNGT
+1010 
-1018 IQYGVYQS
+1018 
-1026 YLWDLINYKGDKAI
+1026 
-1040 SHVEVGNNT
+1040 
-1049 YDVTFDINGQD
+1049 
-1060 ETLQETFSNKSITT
+1060 
-1074 QFLGDDLQAK
+1074 
-1084 AKATYQQDLNNSQSA
+1084 
-1099 LSNATND
+1099 
-1106 NKIASADTGYT
+1106 
-1117 NNQNTTIK
+1117 
-1125 QDAQN
+1125 
-1130 LEHTSQQ
+1130 
-1137 IAKDE
+1137 
-1142 QALQGDLNKLKQLA
+1142 
-1156 NSSFNE
+1156 
-1162 QAFNQAQSKEQQDEQ
+1162 
-1177 TLQNEEETFS
+1177 
-1187 SEQEGLEKAL
+1187 
-1197 ANAKPASP
+1197 
-1205 TPTPTPTPTPSPTP
+1205 PTPSPT
-1219 NPTPTKHTAPNKVPP
+1219 PTPTKHTAPNTPPNKVP
-1234 TPPTQ
+1234 PPTQ

-1257 YSQKGVYYIDP
+1257 YSKQGIYYIDP
-1268 NLSGQSGQSA
+1268 NLSGQSGQSG
-1278 NTLSTYTANLLGRS
+1278 NTLSTYTANLFGRS
-1292 FGVNIQN
+1292 FSVNIQN

-1323 FGYIIGT
+1323 FGYITGT
-1330 FNAANIYLTNNFK
+1330 FDAANIYLTNNFK
-1343 TGEGVSGSDG
+1343 TGEGVSNSDG

-1385 GASQHSYATFDATNN
+1385 GASQHSYATFDALNN

-1415 FSFNA
+1415 FSFSA

-1436 GGSSVISANAANSLS
+1436 GGSSTISANASNSLS
-1451 FNNSRL
+1451 FINSRL
-1457 NGGAVYNLWANSLI
+1457 NGGAVYNLQANSLI

-1493 TQLLGNTSFT
+1493 TQLLGNTNFT

-1524 TLGNKSQTAF
+1524 TLGNKSQAAF

-1555 ASGASAFNNQASL
+1555 ANGASAFNNQASL

-1583 NGATLSLNAN
+1583 NGGTLSLNAS

-1613 SVLSVSNASSLNA
+1613 SVLNANNTSSLNA

-1631 GASQATFGGN
+1631 GASQADFGGN
-1641 TTIDAASFNFDS
+1641 TTIDTASFNFDS
-1653 ASSLSFNN
+1653 ASSLNFNN

-1668 NFNGYAPSLSK
+1668 NFNGYAPSLTK

-1814 YSDNQAGTYYLTS
+1814 YSDNQVGTYYLTS

-1854 NSLNIYNKGFS
+1854 SSLNIYNKGFS
-1865 SGNLK
+1865 SENLK

-1881 TLKEMIETNQLD
+1881 TLKEMIESNQLD
-1893 NITSINEVLQ
+1893 NITNINEVLQ
-1903 LLDRI
+1903 LLDKI
-1908 KITPAQKQ
+1908 KITQTQKQ

-1936 NLVIGA
+1936 NLIIGA
-1942 TQDHVTNSTSS
+1942 TQNNVTNSTSS

-1961 SSPCALD
+1961 SSPCVLD

-1998 KAKSIYITGTLG
+1998 KAKSIYITGTIG

-2021 DITFQSANNLVLNK
+2021 DVTFQSANNLVLNK

-2048 LLGQEGIDKIFNQGN
+2048 LLGQKGIDKIFNQGN
-2063 LANVLSQMAME
+2063 LANVLSQVAME

-2085 VENALIPL
+2085 IENALSPL
-2093 SKELPSSLQN
+2093 SKELPASLQD

-2113 NLDNLLNNS
+2113 NLDDLLNNS
-2122 GVMNAIQ
+2122 GVMNEIQ

-2171 GYMDASELSSIL
+2171 GYIDASELSSIL
-2183 SVILK
+2183 SVVLK

-2197 QKDIGVVANDLLD
+2197 QKDIGVVANDLLN

-2232 NIISQGGLSGIYNQG
+2232 NIISQGGLSGVYNQG

-2356 GLNNVSVQKGEICIN
+2356 GLNNVSVQKGEICVN
-2371 LANCPTTKNSSST
+2371 LANCPTTKNSSSA

-2403 FLGVIASN
+2403 FLGAIASN
-2411 GAIDLSQVKNNSV
+2411 GVIDLSQVTNNSV

-2439 NLTIANAFNNASNS
+2439 NLTITNAFNNASNS

-2459 DFTLNQQATLST
+2459 NFTLNQQATLST

-2494 SVSHAIINAQGIA
+2494 SASHAIINAQGAA
-2507 TIMTNYNN
+2507 TIMANNNN

-2526 TGAYTL
+2526 AGTYTL

-2553 DNYLKLYTLINING
+2553 DNYLKLYALIDING
-2567 KHMVMTDNG
+2567 KHMVMSDNG

-2581 QAVSIKDGGLIVG
+2581 QAVSVKDGGLVVG

-2612 KIAVSNAPINN
+2612 KIAVSNDPINN

-2636 QGIQGVDSIEQAG
+2636 QGTQGVDSIDQAG
-2649 GTQAINW
+2649 GNQAINW

-2678 TKDLTTIAGD
+2678 VKDLTTIAGD

-2698 PNFKNDATNILQ
+2698 PDFKNDATNILQ

-2722 KLSDTSTFASADFH
+2722 KLSDTSTFARSDFL

-2814 GFHANITQSG
+2814 GFHGNITQSG

-2871 YRYNTWTTDAKINY
+2871 YRYDTWTTDAKINY

-2892 DKSVIFKPQIGL
+2892 DKSVIFKPQVGL
-2904 AYYYIGMSGLRGI
+2904 AYYYIGLSGLRGI

>member
-20 LNKISKKIFKLN
+20 SNKISKKIFKLN
-32 PILKREKPLKRH
+32 LILKREKPLSH
-44 KKTKSIKKPFNKNKS
+44 KKTKSIKKPFSKNKS

-73 LPHLRASECRYWSW
+73 LSHLRASECRYWSW
-87 WSGYHDKIESGSNS
+87 SSWSYHDNIESGSNS

-124 TTYSAGGASFTQ
+124 TTYSPGGASFTQ

-148 IRFGGTGVNGVNV
+148 IRFGGTGVNGGNV

-174 FNSSRITTGNSLSDG
+174 FNSSRITTGNSFSTG

-199 NRITINQASFDNSD
+199 NHITINQASFDNGD
-213 AGAQHSYMNFK
+213 AGTQHSYMNFS

-231 GSSFTD
+231 ASSFTD
-237 DTNGGFSFSGNN
+237 DTNGGFSFSGNGTN
-249 NNSAISFNKTKFNQG
+249 SNLSFDKTNFNQGTYKFTNSANLNFNNSAFNQG
-264 TYNFTNSANLSF
+264 TYNFNSA
-276 NNSNFNQSTY
+276 QSV
-286 NFNSLQSTFNNS
+286 FENS

-304 YNFTDNTSFNN
+304 YNFTDNTGLNFNNDTFNQGTYNFTDNTGLNFNN

-346 LKGSVSFGSGAV
+346 LKGSVSFGSGAI
-358 FNLNQTLNANQTYDI
+358 FNLNQTLNSNQTYDI
-373 LTTNGTIQYG
+373 LTTNKTIQYG

-398 KAISHVEVGNN
+398 KAISHVEVGSN

-427 FSNKSITTQ
+427 FNNQSITTQ

-446 KATYQQDLNNSQS
+446 QATYQQDLSNSQT
-459 ALSNATND
+459 ALNNATSD
-467 NKIASADTGYTNNQ
+467 NKIASNDTSYTNNQ

-486 QDAQNLEHTSQ
+486 
-497 QIAKDEQALQ
+497 K
-507 GDLNKLKQLANS
+507 
-519 SFNEQAF
+519 
-526 NQAQSKEQQD
+526 
-536 EQTLQNEENTFSSE
+536 
-550 QEGLEKALANAKEQQ
+550 
-565 EQQQAQA
+565 
-572 TYQQD
+572 
-577 LNNSQSA
+577 
-584 LSNATND
+584 
-591 NKIASADTDYT
+591 
-602 KNQNTA
+602 
-608 IKQDAQNLEN
+608 DAQNLEN
-618 TSQQIT
+618 TDQTIQQDK
-624 QDQKDLE
+624 QALKG
-631 QDLDKLQQL
+631 DLDKLQQL
-640 ANSKTGFN
+640 ANAPTGFN
-648 EQAFN
+648 EQAFKN
-653 QAQSTEQQDEQTLQN
+653 AQSTEQQDEQTLQN
-668 EEETFSSE
+668 DENTFSSE
-676 QEGLEKA
+676 QERLKKA
-683 LANAKHTSPTPT
+683 IANAKPTSPTPSPTPTPT
-695 KHTAQNNPPNKV
+695 KHTAPNTPPNKV
-707 SPPTQNLPTTNVWNG
+707 PPTPPTQNLPTTNVWSG
-722 VYNFQNQTYSKKGI
+722 VYWLQNQTYSKQGV

-756 YGYLDW
+756 Y
-762 FTLKNKFSVN
+762 
-772 ANNGTLIIGN
+772 
-782 NTESANTKGLIWIGD
+782 
-797 DKGLVYYNTGTFNAA
+797 
-812 NIYLTSNLKTGNGF
+812 
-826 SGEGATLNFNATNRI
+826 
-841 TINQASFDNSDAG
+841 
-854 AQHSYMNFKGSNINV
+854 
-869 SGSSFTDDTNGGFS
+869 
-883 FSGNN
+883 
-888 NNSAISFNKTKFNQG
+888 
-903 TYNFTNSANLSFNN
+903 
-917 SNFNQSTYNFNSL
+917 
-930 QSTFNNSTF
+930 
-939 NQGTY
+939 
-944 NFTDNTSFN
+944 
-953 NDTFNQGTYN
+953 
-963 FNTSKVSFSG
+963 
-973 ANTLNSSSPFASLKG
+973 
-988 SVSFGSG
+988 
-995 AVFNLNQTLNANQTY
+995 
-1010 DILTTNGT
+1010 
-1018 IQYGVYQS
+1018 
-1026 YLWDLINYKGDKAI
+1026 
-1040 SHVEVGNNT
+1040 
-1049 YDVTFDINGQD
+1049 
-1060 ETLQETFSNKSITT
+1060 
-1074 QFLGDDLQAK
+1074 
-1084 AKATYQQDLNNSQSA
+1084 
-1099 LSNATND
+1099 
-1106 NKIASADTGYT
+1106 
-1117 NNQNTTIK
+1117 
-1125 QDAQN
+1125 
-1130 LEHTSQQ
+1130 
-1137 IAKDE
+1137 
-1142 QALQGDLNKLKQLA
+1142 
-1156 NSSFNE
+1156 
-1162 QAFNQAQSKEQQDEQ
+1162 
-1177 TLQNEEETFS
+1177 
-1187 SEQEGLEKAL
+1187 
-1197 ANAKPASP
+1197 
-1205 TPTPTPTPTPSPTP
+1205 
-1219 NPTPTKHTAPNKVPP
+1219 
-1234 TPPTQ
+1234 
-1239 NLPTTNVWNGVY
+1239 
-1251 WLQNQT
+1251 
-1257 YSQKGVYYIDP
+1257 
-1268 NLSGQSGQSA
+1268 
-1278 NTLSTYTANLLGRS
+1278 TANLLGRS
-1292 FGVNIQN
+1292 FGMNIQN

-1323 FGYIIGT
+1323 FGYITGT

-1385 GASQHSYATFDATNN
+1385 GASQHSYAAFDATNN

-1415 FSFNA
+1415 FSFSA

-1457 NGGAVYNLWANSLI
+1457 NGGAIYNLQANSLI

-1524 TLGNKSQTAF
+1524 TLGNKSQAAF

-1555 ASGASAFNNQASL
+1555 ANGSSAFNNQASL

-1583 NGATLSLNAN
+1583 NGGILSLNAN

-1613 SVLSVSNASSLNA
+1613 SILSASNASSLNA

-1631 GASQATFGGN
+1631 GASQADFGGN
-1641 TTIDAASFNFDS
+1641 TTIDTASFNFDS

-1668 NFNGYAPSLSK
+1668 NFNGYAPSLNK

-1881 TLKEMIETNQLD
+1881 TLKEMIESNQLD

-1903 LLDRI
+1903 LLDEI

-1942 TQDHVTNSTSS
+1942 TQDNVTNSTSS

-2021 DITFQSANNLVLNK
+2021 DVTFQSANNLVLDK

-2063 LANVLSQMAME
+2063 LANVLSQVAME

-2085 VENALIPL
+2085 VENALSPL

-2171 GYMDASELSSIL
+2171 GYIDASELSSIL

-2197 QKDIGVVANDLLD
+2197 QKDIGVVANDLLN

-2217 VKKLESQGLVSNIIN
+2217 VKKLEGQGLVSNIIN

-2247 LGSVLPPSLQN
+2247 LRSVLPLSLQN

-2439 NLTIANAFNNASNS
+2439 NLTITNAFNNASNS

-2459 DFTLNQQATLST
+2459 NFTLNQQATLST

-2481 FNSYGDLVFNLSH
+2481 FNSYGDLAFNLSH
-2494 SVSHAIINAQGIA
+2494 SASHAIINAQGTA
-2507 TIMTNYNN
+2507 TIMANNNN

-2526 TGAYTL
+2526 AGTYTL

-2538 IYYGYNDQITGGSSL
+2538 IYYGYNDQITGGNSL
-2553 DNYLKLYTLINING
+2553 DNYLKLYTLIDING
-2567 KHMVMTDNG
+2567 KHMVMSNNG

-2581 QAVSIKDGGLIVG
+2581 QAVNIKDGGLIVG

-2612 KIAVSNAPINN
+2612 KIAVSNDPINN

-2636 QGIQGVDSIEQAG
+2636 QGVQSVDSIDQVG

-2693 EVIAN
+2693 EVIAD

-2790 GINVGYDRFIKGV
+2790 GINIGYDRFIKGV

-2871 YRYNTWTTDAKINY
+2871 YKYNTWTTDAKINY

-2904 AYYYIGMSGLRGI
+2904 AYYYIGLSGLRGI

>member
-1 MAFKKAG
+1 MAFKKAR
-8 LISKFI
+8 LISRFI

-20 LNKISKKIFKLN
+20 LNKISKKIFTLN
-32 PILKREKPLKRH
+32 QILKCEKPLKCH
-44 KKTKSIKKPFNKNKS
+44 KKALKPIKKLSNRNKS

-73 LPHLRASECRYWSW
+73 LSHLRANECTYWSW
-87 WSGYHDKIESGSNS
+87 STWSYQDNIESGPNS

-112 TQGSGTYYLNTL
+112 AQGSGTYYLNTL
-124 TTYSAGGASFTQ
+124 TTYSAGRASFTQ
-136 KFNNGTLNVGGN
+136 KFNGGTLNVGGN
-148 IRFGGTGVNGVNV
+148 IRFGGTGINGGDV

-174 FNSSRITTGNSLSDG
+174 FNSSHLTTGNSYADG
-189 GGATLNFNAT
+189 GGATLNFNAA
-199 NRITINQASFDNSD
+199 NNITINQASFDNND
-213 AGAQHSYMNFK
+213 AGTQHSYMNFK
-224 GSNINVS
+224 GSNIKVS

-249 NNSAISFNKTKFNQG
+249 NNSVISFNQTNFNQG
-264 TYNFTNSANLSF
+264 TYNFS
-276 NNSNFNQSTY
+276 
-286 NFNSLQSTFNNS
+286 NS
-298 TFNQGT
+298 TSSSFDNSSFNQGT
-304 YNFTDNTSFNN
+304 YDFSNNTSFNN
-315 DTFNQGTYNFN
+315 DTFNQGTYHFNDNASFNNNTFNQGSYSFN

-331 FSGANTLNSSSPFAS
+331 FSGINTLNSSSPFAS
-346 LKGSVSFGSGAV
+346 LKGSVSFNSGAI
-358 FNLNQTLNANQTYDI
+358 FNLNQTLSGNQTYDI
-373 LTTNGTIQYG
+373 LTTNGAIQYG

-398 KAISHVEVGNN
+398 KAISHVGVGNN

-427 FSNKSITTQ
+427 FNKQSIITQ
-436 FLGDDLQAKA
+436 FLGDDLQ
-446 KATYQQDLNNSQS
+446 
-459 ALSNATND
+459 
-467 NKIASADTGYTNNQ
+467 
-481 NTTIK
+481 
-486 QDAQNLEHTSQ
+486 
-497 QIAKDEQALQ
+497 
-507 GDLNKLKQLANS
+507 
-519 SFNEQAF
+519 
-526 NQAQSKEQQD
+526 
-536 EQTLQNEENTFSSE
+536 
-550 QEGLEKALANAKEQQ
+550 
-565 EQQQAQA
+565 QQAQK
-572 TYQQD
+572 TYQEDLTHSQNS
-577 LNNSQSA
+577 LNNVTSDNTIANNDTSYTQS
-584 LSNATND
+584 
-591 NKIASADTDYT
+591 
-602 KNQNTA
+602 KNTTVA
-608 IKQDAQNLEN
+608 KDAQNLEN
-618 TSQQIT
+618 TNQKIQQDE
-624 QDQKDLE
+624 QALEKDLA
-631 QDLDKLQQL
+631 QIKQL
-640 ANSKTGFN
+640 ANSTTGFN

-653 QAQSTEQQDEQTLQN
+653 QAQKQEQQDEQTLQN
-668 EEETFSSE
+668 DEKTFNNEQDSLNKAIQQAQAQQQKQEQAQAQKTYQEDVANSQNALNNVTSDNTIANNDTSYTNNKNTTIAKDAQNLENTNQQIAQDEQALEKDLAQIKQLANSTTGFNEQAFNQAQKQEQQDEQTLQNDENAFNTE
-676 QEGLEKA
+676 QEGLEQA
-683 LANAKHTSPTPT
+683 IANAKHANPTPSHAPTPT
-695 KHTAQNNPPNKV
+695 KHTAQNTPPSQV
-707 SPPTQNLPTTNVWNG
+707 PPTPTQNLPKTNVW
-722 VYNFQNQTYSKKGI
+722 
-736 YYIDP
+736 
-741 NLSGQSGQ
+741 
-749 SGNTLST
+749 
-756 YGYLDW
+756 
-762 FTLKNKFSVN
+762 
-772 ANNGTLIIGN
+772 
-782 NTESANTKGLIWIGD
+782 
-797 DKGLVYYNTGTFNAA
+797 
-812 NIYLTSNLKTGNGF
+812 
-826 SGEGATLNFNATNRI
+826 
-841 TINQASFDNSDAG
+841 
-854 AQHSYMNFKGSNINV
+854 
-869 SGSSFTDDTNGGFS
+869 
-883 FSGNN
+883 
-888 NNSAISFNKTKFNQG
+888 
-903 TYNFTNSANLSFNN
+903 
-917 SNFNQSTYNFNSL
+917 
-930 QSTFNNSTF
+930 
-939 NQGTY
+939 
-944 NFTDNTSFN
+944 
-953 NDTFNQGTYN
+953 
-963 FNTSKVSFSG
+963 
-973 ANTLNSSSPFASLKG
+973 
-988 SVSFGSG
+988 
-995 AVFNLNQTLNANQTY
+995 
-1010 DILTTNGT
+1010 
-1018 IQYGVYQS
+1018 
-1026 YLWDLINYKGDKAI
+1026 
-1040 SHVEVGNNT
+1040 
-1049 YDVTFDINGQD
+1049 
-1060 ETLQETFSNKSITT
+1060 
-1074 QFLGDDLQAK
+1074 
-1084 AKATYQQDLNNSQSA
+1084 
-1099 LSNATND
+1099 
-1106 NKIASADTGYT
+1106 
-1117 NNQNTTIK
+1117 
-1125 QDAQN
+1125 
-1130 LEHTSQQ
+1130 
-1137 IAKDE
+1137 
-1142 QALQGDLNKLKQLA
+1142 
-1156 NSSFNE
+1156 
-1162 QAFNQAQSKEQQDEQ
+1162 
-1177 TLQNEEETFS
+1177 
-1187 SEQEGLEKAL
+1187 SE
-1197 ANAKPASP
+1197 
-1205 TPTPTPTPTPSPTP
+1205 
-1219 NPTPTKHTAPNKVPP
+1219 
-1234 TPPTQ
+1234 
-1239 NLPTTNVWNGVY
+1239 VY

-1257 YSQKGVYYIDP
+1257 YSKQGVYYIDP

-1309 SVNDNGLIWIGHGG
+1309 SVNDDGLIWIGHGG
-1323 FGYIIGT
+1323 FGYITGT
-1330 FNAANIYLTNNFK
+1330 FNASNIYLTNNFK
-1343 TGEGVSGSDG
+1343 TGEGVSNSDG

-1385 GASQHSYATFDATNN
+1385 GASQHSYAAFDATNN
-1400 ISVTNSSFSDMTWGK
+1400 ISVTDSSFSDMTWGK
-1415 FSFNA
+1415 FSFTA

-1436 GGSSVISANAANSLS
+1436 GGSSVISANASNSLS
-1451 FNNSRL
+1451 FIDSRL
-1457 NGGAVYNLWANSLI
+1457 NGGAVYNLQANSLI

-1486 TSNFNAT
+1486 TSNFNAA

-1503 LSSQSLLNFNGDT
+1503 LSSQSLLNFNDDT

-1524 TLGNKSQTAF
+1524 TLGNKSQAAF

-1555 ASGASAFNNQASL
+1555 ANGASAFNNQASL
-1568 NIYNGSQATFNSLFF
+1568 NVYNGSQATFNSLFF
-1583 NGATLSLNAN
+1583 NGGTLSLNAS
-1593 SKLNASS
+1593 SKLNASN
-1600 ASFSNN
+1600 ASFSSN

-1613 SVLSVSNASSLNA
+1613 SVLNANNASSLNA

-1631 GASQATFGGN
+1631 GASQADFGGN
-1641 TTIDAASFNFDS
+1641 TTIDTASFNFDS
-1653 ASSLSFNN
+1653 TSSLNFNN
-1661 LTANGAL
+1661 LTANGTL
-1668 NFNGYAPSLSK
+1668 NFNGYAPSLTK

-1840 PQTPGTYS
+1840 PQAPGTYS

-1865 SGNLK
+1865 SENLK

-1881 TLKEMIETNQLD
+1881 TLKEMIESNQLD
-1893 NITSINEVLQ
+1893 NITNINEVLQ
-1903 LLDRI
+1903 LLDKI
-1908 KITPAQKQ
+1908 KITQTQKQ

-1930 QTFSNG
+1930 QTFNNG
-1936 NLVIGA
+1936 NLIIGA
-1942 TQDHVTNSTSS
+1942 TQDNVTNSTSS

-1998 KAKSIYITGTLG
+1998 KAKSIYITGTIG

-2021 DITFQSANNLVLNK
+2021 DVTFQSANNLVLNK

-2085 VENALIPL
+2085 IENALSPL
-2093 SKELPSSLQN
+2093 SKELPASLQD

-2113 NLDNLLNNS
+2113 NLDDLLNNS
-2122 GVMNAIQ
+2122 GVMNEIQ

-2171 GYMDASELSSIL
+2171 GYIDASELSSIL
-2183 SVILK
+2183 GVILK

-2197 QKDIGVVANDLLD
+2197 QKDIGVVANDLLN

-2232 NIISQGGLSGIYNQG
+2232 NIISQGGLSGVYNQG
-2247 LGSVLPPSLQN
+2247 LGSVLPLSLQN

-2303 GSLNF
+2303 GNLNF

-2322 DFSKYQGAL
+2322 DFSKYQGTL

-2338 SNINITT
+2338 SNISITT

-2356 GLNNVSVQKGEICIN
+2356 GLNNVSVQKGEICVN

-2403 FLGVIASN
+2403 FLGAIASN

-2439 NLTIANAFNNASNS
+2439 NLTITNAFNNASNS

-2459 DFTLNQQATLST
+2459 NFTLNQQATLST

-2494 SVSHAIINAQGIA
+2494 SASHAIINAQGVA
-2507 TIMTNYNN
+2507 TIMANNNN

-2526 TGAYTL
+2526 TGTYTL

-2538 IYYGYNDQITGGSSL
+2538 IYYGYNNQITGGSSL
-2553 DNYLKLYTLINING
+2553 DNYLKLYALIDING
-2567 KHMVMTDNG
+2567 KHMVMTGNG

-2581 QAVSIKDGGLIVG
+2581 QAVNIKDGGLVVG

-2612 KIAVSNAPINN
+2612 KIAVSNDPINN

-2636 QGIQGVDSIEQAG
+2636 QGVQSVDSIDQVG
-2649 GTQAINW
+2649 GNQAINW

-2698 PNFKNDATNILQ
+2698 PDFKNDATNILQ

-2722 KLSDTSTFASADFH
+2722 KLSDTSTFARSDFL

-2814 GFHANITQSG
+2814 GFHGNITQSG

-2871 YRYNTWTTDAKINY
+2871 YRYDTWTTDAKINY

-2892 DKSVIFKPQIGL
+2892 DKSVIFKPQVGL
-2904 AYYYIGMSGLRGI
+2904 AYYYIGLSGLRGI

>member
-1 MAFKKAG
+1 M
-8 LISKFI
+8 
-14 SKGSFK
+14 
-20 LNKISKKIFKLN
+20 NKISKKFFKLN
-32 PILKREKPLKRH
+32 QILKHEKPLKCH
-44 KKTKSIKKPFNKNKS
+44 KKTKSIKKLSNRNKS
-59 FLKASVL
+59 FLKVSVL

-73 LPHLRASECRYWSW
+73 LSHLRANECRYWSW
-87 WSGYHDKIESGSNS
+87 SSWNYQDNIESGPNS

-112 TQGSGTYYLNTL
+112 AQGSGTYYLNTL

-136 KFNNGTLNVGGN
+136 KFNNGTLDIEGN
-148 IRFGGTGVNGVNV
+148 IRFGGTGINGGDV
-161 GYITGTYDAQTIN
+161 GYITGTYDAANIYLT
-174 FNSSRITTGNSLSDG
+174 SHLKTGNSYADG
-189 GGATLNFNAT
+189 GGATLNFNAA
-199 NRITINQASFDNSD
+199 NNITINQASFDNSG
-213 AGAQHSYMNFK
+213 AGSQHSYMNFK

-231 GSSFTD
+231 GSSFKD
-237 DTNGGFSFSGNN
+237 NTNGGFSFSGNGA
-249 NNSAISFNKTKFNQG
+249 NSNLSFDKTNFNQG
-264 TYNFTNSANLSF
+264 TYKFTNSTDLNF
-276 NNSNFNQSTY
+276 NNSTFNQGTY
-286 NFNSLQSTFNNS
+286 NFNSLQSTFNND
-298 TFNQGT
+298 TFSQGT
-304 YNFTDNTSFNN
+304 YNFTDNTGLNFNN

-326 TSKVS
+326 ASKVS

-346 LKGSVSFGSGAV
+346 LKGSVSFGSDAI

-373 LTTNGTIQYG
+373 LTTNKTIQYG

-398 KAISHVEVGNN
+398 KAISHVEMGNN

-427 FSNKSITTQ
+427 FSNQAITTQ

-446 KATYQQDLNNSQS
+446 QKTYQQDLSNSQT
-459 ALSNATND
+459 ALNNATSD
-467 NKIASADTGYTNNQ
+467 SKIASSNTDYTNNQ
-481 NTTIK
+481 NTTIAK
-486 QDAQNLEHTSQ
+486 DAQS
-497 QIAKDEQALQ
+497 
-507 GDLNKLKQLANS
+507 
-519 SFNEQAF
+519 
-526 NQAQSKEQQD
+526 
-536 EQTLQNEENTFSSE
+536 
-550 QEGLEKALANAKEQQ
+550 
-565 EQQQAQA
+565 
-572 TYQQD
+572 
-577 LNNSQSA
+577 
-584 LSNATND
+584 
-591 NKIASADTDYT
+591 
-602 KNQNTA
+602 
-608 IKQDAQNLEN
+608 LEN
-618 TSQQIT
+618 TSQQIA
-624 QDQKDLE
+624 QDKQALKG
-631 QDLDKLQQL
+631 DLDKLKQL
-640 ANSKTGFN
+640 ANASTGFN

-653 QAQSTEQQDEQTLQN
+653 QAQNKEQQDLQTLQN
-668 EEETFSSE
+668 DENTFNAE
-676 QEGLEKA
+676 QEGL
-683 LANAKHTSPTPT
+683 
-695 KHTAQNNPPNKV
+695 
-707 SPPTQNLPTTNVWNG
+707 
-722 VYNFQNQTYSKKGI
+722 
-736 YYIDP
+736 
-741 NLSGQSGQ
+741 
-749 SGNTLST
+749 
-756 YGYLDW
+756 
-762 FTLKNKFSVN
+762 
-772 ANNGTLIIGN
+772 
-782 NTESANTKGLIWIGD
+782 
-797 DKGLVYYNTGTFNAA
+797 
-812 NIYLTSNLKTGNGF
+812 
-826 SGEGATLNFNATNRI
+826 
-841 TINQASFDNSDAG
+841 
-854 AQHSYMNFKGSNINV
+854 
-869 SGSSFTDDTNGGFS
+869 
-883 FSGNN
+883 
-888 NNSAISFNKTKFNQG
+888 
-903 TYNFTNSANLSFNN
+903 
-917 SNFNQSTYNFNSL
+917 
-930 QSTFNNSTF
+930 
-939 NQGTY
+939 
-944 NFTDNTSFN
+944 
-953 NDTFNQGTYN
+953 
-963 FNTSKVSFSG
+963 
-973 ANTLNSSSPFASLKG
+973 
-988 SVSFGSG
+988 
-995 AVFNLNQTLNANQTY
+995 
-1010 DILTTNGT
+1010 
-1018 IQYGVYQS
+1018 
-1026 YLWDLINYKGDKAI
+1026 
-1040 SHVEVGNNT
+1040 
-1049 YDVTFDINGQD
+1049 
-1060 ETLQETFSNKSITT
+1060 
-1074 QFLGDDLQAK
+1074 
-1084 AKATYQQDLNNSQSA
+1084 
-1099 LSNATND
+1099 
-1106 NKIASADTGYT
+1106 
-1117 NNQNTTIK
+1117 K
-1125 QDAQN
+1125 Q
-1130 LEHTSQQ
+1130 
-1137 IAKDE
+1137 
-1142 QALQGDLNKLKQLA
+1142 
-1156 NSSFNE
+1156 
-1162 QAFNQAQSKEQQDEQ
+1162 
-1177 TLQNEEETFS
+1177 
-1187 SEQEGLEKAL
+1187 AL

-1205 TPTPTPTPTPSPTP
+1205 TPTPT
-1219 NPTPTKHTAPNKVPP
+1219 KHTAQNTPPNKVPP

-1251 WLQNQT
+1251 NLQNQT
-1257 YSQKGVYYIDP
+1257 YSKQGVYYIDP
-1268 NLSGQSGQSA
+1268 NLSGQSGQST
-1278 NTLSTYTANLLGRS
+1278 NTLSTYTANLFGRG

-1299 GTLIIGNNTE
+1299 GTLIIGNDTE

-1323 FGYIIGT
+1323 FGYITGT

-1385 GASQHSYATFDATNN
+1385 GASQHSYAAFDATNN
-1400 ISVTNSSFSDMTWGK
+1400 ISVTDSSFSDMTWGK
-1415 FSFNA
+1415 FSFSA

-1516 TLQNNANI
+1516 TLQDNANI
-1524 TLGNKSQTAF
+1524 TLGNKSQATF

-1555 ASGASAFNNQASL
+1555 ANGSSAFNNQASL

-1583 NGATLSLNAN
+1583 NGGILSLNAN
-1593 SKLNASS
+1593 SKLNASN

-1613 SVLSVSNASSLNA
+1613 SVLSASNTSSLNA

-1631 GASQATFGGN
+1631 GASQANFGGN
-1641 TTIDAASFNFDS
+1641 TTIDTASFNFDS
-1653 ASSLSFNN
+1653 ASSLGFNN

-1668 NFNGYAPSLSK
+1668 NFDGYAPSLSK

-1711 TYNILNAQKGIT
+1711 TYNILNAQKGIA

-1753 TWSFINPLN
+1753 TWSFINSLN

-1803 SKQNPTGYSYD
+1803 SNQNPTGYSYD

-1881 TLKEMIETNQLD
+1881 TLKEMIESNQLD

-1903 LLDRI
+1903 LLDEI
-1908 KITPAQKQ
+1908 KITPVQKQ

-1936 NLVIGA
+1936 NLVIGT
-1942 TQDHVTNSTSS
+1942 TQDNVTNSTSS

-1961 SSPCALD
+1961 SSPCVLD
-1968 SATCSSFRNTYLGQ
+1968 SAACSSFRNTYLGQ

-2021 DITFQSANNLVLNK
+2021 DVTFQSANNLVLNK

-2063 LANVLSQMAME
+2063 LANVLSQVAME

-2085 VENALIPL
+2085 VENALSPL
-2093 SKELPSSLQN
+2093 SKELPASLQN

-2122 GVMNAIQ
+2122 GVMNEIQ

-2171 GYMDASELSSIL
+2171 GYIDASELSSIL

-2197 QKDIGVVANDLLD
+2197 QKDIGVVANDLLN

-2217 VKKLESQGLVSNIIN
+2217 VKKLESQGLVNNIIN
-2232 NIISQGGLSGIYNQG
+2232 NIISQGGLSGVYNQG

-2322 DFSKYQGAL
+2322 DFSKYQGTL

-2403 FLGVIASN
+2403 FLGTIASN

-2439 NLTIANAFNNASNS
+2439 NLTITNAFNNASNS

-2459 DFTLNQQATLST
+2459 NFTLNQQATLST
-2471 NASGLNVMGN
+2471 NASGLDVMGN
-2481 FNSYGDLVFNLSH
+2481 FNSYGDLVFNLNH
-2494 SVSHAIINAQGIA
+2494 SASHAIINAQGIA
-2507 TIMTNYNN
+2507 TIMANNNN

-2526 TGAYTL
+2526 TGTYTL

-2553 DNYLKLYTLINING
+2553 ADYLKLYTLIDING

-2581 QAVSIKDGGLIVG
+2581 QAVNIKDGGLVVG

-2612 KIAVSNAPINN
+2612 KIAVSNDPINN

-2636 QGIQGVDSIEQAG
+2636 QGTQGVDSIDQAG

-2746 FADAIPNAMDVIL
+2746 FADTIPNAMDVIL

-2857 INSYDPLLSIINQS
+2857 INSYDSLLSIINQS
-2871 YRYNTWTTDAKINY
+2871 YKYNTWTTDAKINY

-2904 AYYYIGMSGLRGI
+2904 AYYYIGLSGLRGI
-2917 MDDPIYNQFRAN
+2917 MDNPIYNQFRAN

-3007 KTFYVNAG
+3007 KTFYVNAS

>member
-1 MAFKKAG
+1 MAFKKVG

-32 PILKREKPLKRH
+32 LILKREKPLSH
-44 KKTKSIKKPFNKNKS
+44 KKTKSVKKPFNKNKS

-73 LPHLRASECRYWSW
+73 LSHLRASECRYWSW
-87 WSGYHDKIESGSNS
+87 SSWSYHDNIESGSNS

-136 KFNNGTLNVGGN
+136 KFNGGTLNVGGN
-148 IRFGGTGVNGVNV
+148 IRFGGTGVNGGDV

-174 FNSSRITTGNSLSDG
+174 FNSSRITTGNSFSTG

-199 NRITINQASFDNSD
+199 NHITIDQASFDNSD
-213 AGAQHSYMNFK
+213 AGTQHSYMNFS

-231 GSSFTD
+231 ASIFTD
-237 DTNGGFSFSGNN
+237 GTNGGFSFSGNGT
-249 NNSAISFNKTKFNQG
+249 NSNLSFNQTNFNQG
-264 TYNFTNSANLSF
+264 TYKFTNSTNLNF
-276 NNSNFNQSTY
+276 NNSAFNQGTY
-286 NFNSLQSTFNNS
+286 NFNSLQSTFNN
-298 TFNQGT
+298 
-304 YNFTDNTSFNN
+304 
-315 DTFNQGTYNFN
+315 DTFNQGTYSFN
-326 TSKVS
+326 ASKVS

-346 LKGSVSFGSGAV
+346 LKGSVSFGSDAI

-398 KAISHVEVGNN
+398 KAISHVEVGSN

-427 FSNKSITTQ
+427 FNNQSITTQ

-446 KATYQQDLNNSQS
+446 KATYQQDLSNSQS
-459 ALSNATND
+459 ALNNATSD
-467 NKIASADTGYTNNQ
+467 NKIASSDTNYTNNQ

-486 QDAQNLEHTSQ
+486 KDAQSLENTGQTIQ
-497 QIAKDEQALQ
+497 QDEQAL
-507 GDLNKLKQLANS
+507 
-519 SFNEQAF
+519 E
-526 NQAQSKEQQD
+526 
-536 EQTLQNEENTFSSE
+536 
-550 QEGLEKALANAKEQQ
+550 
-565 EQQQAQA
+565 
-572 TYQQD
+572 
-577 LNNSQSA
+577 
-584 LSNATND
+584 
-591 NKIASADTDYT
+591 
-602 KNQNTA
+602 
-608 IKQDAQNLEN
+608 
-618 TSQQIT
+618 
-624 QDQKDLE
+624 KDLA
-631 QDLDKLQQL
+631 KLQQL
-640 ANSKTGFN
+640 ANAPTGFN
-648 EQAFN
+648 QQAFKN
-653 QAQSTEQQDEQTLQN
+653 AQSTEQQDLQTLQEN
-668 EEETFSSE
+668 ENTFNSE
-676 QEGLEKA
+676 QEGLKQA
-683 LANAKHTSPTPT
+683 IANAKPTSPTPTPT
-695 KHTAQNNPPNKV
+695 KHTAPN
-707 SPPTQNLPTTNVWNG
+707 
-722 VYNFQNQTYSKKGI
+722 
-736 YYIDP
+736 
-741 NLSGQSGQ
+741 
-749 SGNTLST
+749 
-756 YGYLDW
+756 
-762 FTLKNKFSVN
+762 
-772 ANNGTLIIGN
+772 
-782 NTESANTKGLIWIGD
+782 
-797 DKGLVYYNTGTFNAA
+797 
-812 NIYLTSNLKTGNGF
+812 
-826 SGEGATLNFNATNRI
+826 
-841 TINQASFDNSDAG
+841 
-854 AQHSYMNFKGSNINV
+854 
-869 SGSSFTDDTNGGFS
+869 
-883 FSGNN
+883 
-888 NNSAISFNKTKFNQG
+888 
-903 TYNFTNSANLSFNN
+903 
-917 SNFNQSTYNFNSL
+917 
-930 QSTFNNSTF
+930 
-939 NQGTY
+939 
-944 NFTDNTSFN
+944 
-953 NDTFNQGTYN
+953 
-963 FNTSKVSFSG
+963 
-973 ANTLNSSSPFASLKG
+973 
-988 SVSFGSG
+988 
-995 AVFNLNQTLNANQTY
+995 
-1010 DILTTNGT
+1010 
-1018 IQYGVYQS
+1018 
-1026 YLWDLINYKGDKAI
+1026 
-1040 SHVEVGNNT
+1040 
-1049 YDVTFDINGQD
+1049 
-1060 ETLQETFSNKSITT
+1060 
-1074 QFLGDDLQAK
+1074 
-1084 AKATYQQDLNNSQSA
+1084 
-1099 LSNATND
+1099 
-1106 NKIASADTGYT
+1106 
-1117 NNQNTTIK
+1117 
-1125 QDAQN
+1125 
-1130 LEHTSQQ
+1130 
-1137 IAKDE
+1137 
-1142 QALQGDLNKLKQLA
+1142 
-1156 NSSFNE
+1156 
-1162 QAFNQAQSKEQQDEQ
+1162 
-1177 TLQNEEETFS
+1177 
-1187 SEQEGLEKAL
+1187 
-1197 ANAKPASP
+1197 
-1205 TPTPTPTPTPSPTP
+1205 TP
-1219 NPTPTKHTAPNKVPP
+1219 PNKVPP

-1239 NLPTTNVWNGVY
+1239 NLPTTNVWSGVY

-1257 YSQKGVYYIDP
+1257 YSKQGVYYIDP
-1268 NLSGQSGQSA
+1268 NLSGQSGQSG

-1323 FGYIIGT
+1323 FGYITGT

-1385 GASQHSYATFDATNN
+1385 GASQHSYAAFDATNN

-1415 FSFNA
+1415 FSFSA

-1457 NGGAVYNLWANSLI
+1457 NGGAIYNLQANSLI

-1524 TLGNKSQTAF
+1524 TLGNKSQAAF

-1555 ASGASAFNNQASL
+1555 ANGASVFNNQASL

-1583 NGATLSLNAN
+1583 NGGTLSLNAN
-1593 SKLNASS
+1593 SKLNASN

-1613 SVLSVSNASSLNA
+1613 SVLSASNASSLNA

-1631 GASQATFGGN
+1631 GASQANFGGN
-1641 TTIDAASFNFDS
+1641 TTIDTASFSFDS
-1653 ASSLSFNN
+1653 TSSLSFNN

-1668 NFNGYAPSLSK
+1668 NFNGYVPSLAK

-1840 PQTPGTYS
+1840 PQAPGTYS

-1854 NSLNIYNKGFS
+1854 SSLNIYNKGFS
-1865 SGNLK
+1865 SENLK

-1881 TLKEMIETNQLD
+1881 TLKEMIESNQLD
-1893 NITSINEVLQ
+1893 NITNINEVLQ
-1903 LLDRI
+1903 LLDKI
-1908 KITPAQKQ
+1908 KITQVQKQ

-1942 TQDHVTNSTSS
+1942 TQDNVTNSTSS

-1998 KAKSIYITGTLG
+1998 KAKSVYITGTVG

-2021 DITFQSANNLVLNK
+2021 DVTFQSANNLVLNK

-2048 LLGQEGIDKIFNQGN
+2048 LLGQKGINEIFNQGN
-2063 LANVLSQMAME
+2063 LANVLSQVAME

-2085 VENALIPL
+2085 IENALSPL
-2093 SKELPSSLQN
+2093 SKELPASLQN

-2113 NLDNLLNNS
+2113 NLDDLLNNS

-2171 GYMDASELSSIL
+2171 GYIDASELSSIL

-2197 QKDIGVVANDLLD
+2197 QKDIGVVANDLLN

-2232 NIISQGGLSGIYNQG
+2232 NIISQGGLSGVYNQG

-2322 DFSKYQGAL
+2322 DFSKYQGVL

-2403 FLGVIASN
+2403 FLGTIASN

-2439 NLTIANAFNNASNS
+2439 NLTITNAFNNASNS

-2459 DFTLNQQATLST
+2459 NFTLNQQATLST

-2507 TIMTNYNN
+2507 TIMANNNN

-2538 IYYGYNDQITGGSSL
+2538 IYYGYNDQITGGNSL
-2553 DNYLKLYTLINING
+2553 ADYLKFYTLIDING
-2567 KHMVMTDNG
+2567 KRMVMSNNG

-2581 QAVSIKDGGLIVG
+2581 QAVNIKDGGLIVG

-2612 KIAVSNAPINN
+2612 KIAVSNDPINN

-2636 QGIQGVDSIEQAG
+2636 QGTQGVDSIDQAG
-2649 GTQAINW
+2649 GAQAINW

-2698 PNFKNDATNILQ
+2698 PDFKNDATNILQ

-2790 GINVGYDRFIKGV
+2790 GINIGYDRFIKGV

-2871 YRYNTWTTDAKINY
+2871 YKYNTWTTDAKINY

-2904 AYYYIGMSGLRGI
+2904 AYYYISLSGLRGI

>member
-1 MAFKKAG
+1 MAFKKAR
-8 LISKFI
+8 LISRFI

-20 LNKISKKIFKLN
+20 LNRISKKIFTLN
-32 PILKREKPLKRH
+32 QILKCEKPLKCH
-44 KKTKSIKKPFNKNKS
+44 KKALKPIKKLSNRNKS

-73 LPHLRASECRYWSW
+73 LSHLRANECRYWSW
-87 WSGYHDKIESGSNS
+87 SSWSYQDNIESGPNS

-112 TQGSGTYYLNTL
+112 AQGSGTYYLNTL
-124 TTYSAGGASFTQ
+124 TTYSVGGASFTQ
-136 KFNNGTLNVGGN
+136 KFNGGTLNVGGN
-148 IRFGGTGVNGVNV
+148 IRFGGTGINGGDV

-174 FNSSRITTGNSLSDG
+174 FNSSHITTGNSYADG

-199 NRITINQASFDNSD
+199 NNITINQASFDNSD
-213 AGAQHSYMNFK
+213 AGTQHSYMNFK

-237 DTNGGFSFSGNN
+237 DTDGGFSFSGNN
-249 NNSAISFNKTKFNQG
+249 NNSTISFNQTSFNQGAYNFSNSTTLSFDNSNFNQGTYHFNSTQSTFENSDFNQG
-264 TYNFTNSANLSF
+264 TYNFSNSTSF
-276 NNSNFNQSTY
+276 NSD
-286 NFNSLQSTFNNS
+286 

-304 YNFTDNTSFNN
+304 YNFNDNTSFNN

-331 FSGANTLNSSSPFAS
+331 FSGINTLNSSSPFAS
-346 LKGSVSFGSGAV
+346 LKGSVSFNSNAI
-358 FNLNQTLNANQTYDI
+358 FNLNQILNNNQTYDI

-427 FSNKSITTQ
+427 FNKQSIITQ
-436 FLGDDLQAKA
+436 FLGDDLQQQAQQ
-446 KATYQQDLNNSQS
+446 TYQEDVANSQNALNNVTSDNTI
-459 ALSNATND
+459 ANND
-467 NKIASADTGYTNNQ
+467 TSYTNNK
-481 NTTIK
+481 NTTI
-486 QDAQNLEHTSQ
+486 
-497 QIAKDEQALQ
+497 AK
-507 GDLNKLKQLANS
+507 
-519 SFNEQAF
+519 
-526 NQAQSKEQQD
+526 
-536 EQTLQNEENTFSSE
+536 
-550 QEGLEKALANAKEQQ
+550 
-565 EQQQAQA
+565 
-572 TYQQD
+572 
-577 LNNSQSA
+577 
-584 LSNATND
+584 
-591 NKIASADTDYT
+591 
-602 KNQNTA
+602 
-608 IKQDAQNLEN
+608 DAQNLEN
-618 TSQQIT
+618 TNQKIQQDE
-624 QDQKDLE
+624 QALEKDLA
-631 QDLDKLQQL
+631 QIKQL
-640 ANSKTGFN
+640 ANSTTGFN

-653 QAQSTEQQDEQTLQN
+653 QAQKQEQQDEQTLQN
-668 EEETFSSE
+668 DENAFNTE
-676 QEGLEKA
+676 QEGLEQA
-683 LANAKHTSPTPT
+683 IANAKPTSPTPNPTPSPTPTPT
-695 KHTAQNNPPNKV
+695 KHTAPNTPPSQV
-707 SPPTQNLPTTNVWNG
+707 PPTPTQNPPAESVWSG
-722 VYNFQNQTYSKKGI
+722 VYWLQNKTYSNKGV

-756 YGYLDW
+756 YTANLLGRS
-762 FTLKNKFSVN
+762 FGVN

-782 NTESANTKGLIWIGD
+782 NTEN
-797 DKGLVYYNTGTFNAA
+797 
-812 NIYLTSNLKTGNGF
+812 
-826 SGEGATLNFNATNRI
+826 
-841 TINQASFDNSDAG
+841 
-854 AQHSYMNFKGSNINV
+854 
-869 SGSSFTDDTNGGFS
+869 
-883 FSGNN
+883 
-888 NNSAISFNKTKFNQG
+888 
-903 TYNFTNSANLSFNN
+903 
-917 SNFNQSTYNFNSL
+917 
-930 QSTFNNSTF
+930 
-939 NQGTY
+939 
-944 NFTDNTSFN
+944 
-953 NDTFNQGTYN
+953 
-963 FNTSKVSFSG
+963 
-973 ANTLNSSSPFASLKG
+973 
-988 SVSFGSG
+988 
-995 AVFNLNQTLNANQTY
+995 
-1010 DILTTNGT
+1010 
-1018 IQYGVYQS
+1018 
-1026 YLWDLINYKGDKAI
+1026 
-1040 SHVEVGNNT
+1040 
-1049 YDVTFDINGQD
+1049 
-1060 ETLQETFSNKSITT
+1060 
-1074 QFLGDDLQAK
+1074 
-1084 AKATYQQDLNNSQSA
+1084 
-1099 LSNATND
+1099 
-1106 NKIASADTGYT
+1106 
-1117 NNQNTTIK
+1117 
-1125 QDAQN
+1125 
-1130 LEHTSQQ
+1130 
-1137 IAKDE
+1137 
-1142 QALQGDLNKLKQLA
+1142 
-1156 NSSFNE
+1156 
-1162 QAFNQAQSKEQQDEQ
+1162 
-1177 TLQNEEETFS
+1177 
-1187 SEQEGLEKAL
+1187 
-1197 ANAKPASP
+1197 
-1205 TPTPTPTPTPSPTP
+1205 
-1219 NPTPTKHTAPNKVPP
+1219 
-1234 TPPTQ
+1234 
-1239 NLPTTNVWNGVY
+1239 
-1251 WLQNQT
+1251 
-1257 YSQKGVYYIDP
+1257 
-1268 NLSGQSGQSA
+1268 
-1278 NTLSTYTANLLGRS
+1278 
-1292 FGVNIQN
+1292 
-1299 GTLIIGNNTE
+1299 
-1309 SVNDNGLIWIGHGG
+1309 VNDNGLIWIGHGG
-1323 FGYIIGT
+1323 FGYITGT

-1343 TGEGVSGSDG
+1343 TGEGVSNSDG

-1359 FKASDNITMDGLNY
+1359 FKASDNITMDDLNY
-1373 NDAETVTKMIQT
+1373 NNAETVTKMIQT
-1385 GASQHSYATFDATNN
+1385 GASQHSYTTFDATNN
-1400 ISVTNSSFSDMTWGK
+1400 ISVTDSNFSDMTWGK
-1415 FSFNA
+1415 FSFTA

-1436 GGSSVISANAANSLS
+1436 GGSSVISANASNSLS
-1451 FNNSRL
+1451 FINSRL
-1457 NGGAVYNLWANSLI
+1457 NGGAVYNLQANSLI

-1493 TQLLGNTSFT
+1493 TQLLGNTNFT

-1524 TLGNKSQTAF
+1524 TLGNKSQAAF

-1555 ASGASAFNNQASL
+1555 ASGASVFNNQASL

-1583 NGATLSLNAN
+1583 NGGTLSLNAS

-1613 SVLSVSNASSLNA
+1613 SVLSANNTSSLNA

-1631 GASQATFGGN
+1631 GASQANFGGN
-1641 TTIDAASFNFDS
+1641 TTIDTASFNFDS
-1653 ASSLSFNN
+1653 ASSLNFNN

-1668 NFNGYAPSLSK
+1668 NFNGYAPSLTK

-1865 SGNLK
+1865 SENLK

-1881 TLKEMIETNQLD
+1881 TLKEMIESNQLD
-1893 NITSINEVLQ
+1893 NITNINEVLQ
-1903 LLDRI
+1903 LLDKI
-1908 KITPAQKQ
+1908 KITQTQKQ

-1930 QTFSNG
+1930 QTFNNG
-1936 NLVIGA
+1936 NLIIGA
-1942 TQDHVTNSTSS
+1942 TQDNVTNSTSS

-1961 SSPCALD
+1961 SSPCTLD

-1998 KAKSIYITGTLG
+1998 KAKSIYITGTIG

-2021 DITFQSANNLVLNK
+2021 DVTFQSANNLVLNK

-2048 LLGQEGIDKIFNQGN
+2048 LLGQKGIDKIFNQGN
-2063 LANVLSQMAME
+2063 LANVLSQVAME

-2085 VENALIPL
+2085 IENALNPL
-2093 SKELPSSLQN
+2093 SKELPASLQD

-2113 NLDNLLNNS
+2113 NLDDLLNNS
-2122 GVMNAIQ
+2122 GVMNEIQ
-2129 NIISKKLSIF
+2129 NIISQKLSIF

-2171 GYMDASELSSIL
+2171 GYIDASELSSIL
-2183 SVILK
+2183 GVILK

-2197 QKDIGVVANDLLD
+2197 QKDIGVVANDLLN

-2232 NIISQGGLSGIYNQG
+2232 NIISQGGLSGVYNQG

-2258 ALKENDLGAL
+2258 ALKENDLGTL

-2356 GLNNVSVQKGEICIN
+2356 GLNNVSVQKGEICVN

-2403 FLGVIASN
+2403 FLGAITSN

-2439 NLTIANAFNNASNS
+2439 NLTITNAFNNTSNS

-2459 DFTLNQQATLST
+2459 NFTLNQQATLST

-2494 SVSHAIINAQGIA
+2494 SASHAIINAQGAA
-2507 TIMTNYNN
+2507 TIMANNNN

-2526 TGAYTL
+2526 VGTYTL

-2538 IYYGYNDQITGGSSL
+2538 IYYGYNNQITGGSSL
-2553 DNYLKLYTLINING
+2553 DNYLKLYTLIDING

-2581 QAVSIKDGGLIVG
+2581 QAVNIKDGGLVVG

-2612 KIAVSNAPINN
+2612 KIAVSNDPINN

-2636 QGIQGVDSIEQAG
+2636 QGVQSVDSIDQAG
-2649 GTQAINW
+2649 GSQAISW

-2678 TKDLTTIAGD
+2678 VKDLTTIAGD

-2698 PNFKNDATNILQ
+2698 PDFKNDATNILQ

-2814 GFHANITQSG
+2814 GFHGNITQSG

-2871 YRYNTWTTDAKINY
+2871 YRYDTWTTDAKINY

-2892 DKSVIFKPQIGL
+2892 DKSVIFKPQVGL
-2904 AYYYIGMSGLRGI
+2904 AYYYIGLSGLRGI

>member
-1 MAFKKAG
+1 MAFKKVR
-8 LISKFI
+8 LISKLI

-32 PILKREKPLKRH
+32 QILKREKPLKYH
-44 KKTKSIKKPFNKNKS
+44 KKTKSVKKPFNQNKS

-73 LPHLRASECRYWSW
+73 LSHLRANECRYWSW
-87 WSGYHDKIESGSNS
+87 SSWNYQNNIESGPNS

-112 TQGSGTYYLNTL
+112 AQGSGTYYLNTL

-136 KFNNGTLNVGGN
+136 KFNGGTLDIGGN
-148 IRFGGTGVNGVNV
+148 IRFGGTGINGGDL

-174 FNSSRITTGNSLSDG
+174 FNSSHLTTGNSYSTG
-189 GGATLNFNAT
+189 GGATLNFNAA
-199 NRITINQASFDNSD
+199 NNITINQASFDNSD
-213 AGAQHSYMNFK
+213 AGSQKSYMNFK

-231 GSSFTD
+231 GSSFKD
-237 DTNGGFSFSGNN
+237 NTNGGFSFSGNN
-249 NNSAISFNKTKFNQG
+249 NHSAISFNQTNFNQG
-264 TYNFTNSANLSF
+264 TYDFNSAQSVFENSSF
-276 NNSNFNQSTY
+276 NQGSY
-286 NFNSLQSTFNNS
+286 NFNGNA
-298 TFNQGT
+298 
-304 YNFTDNTSFNN
+304 SFNN
-315 DTFNQGTYNFN
+315 DTFNQGTYSFN
-326 TSKVS
+326 TSQVS
-331 FSGANTLNSSSPFAS
+331 FSGINTLNSSSPFAS
-346 LKGSVSFGSGAV
+346 LKGSVSFGSDAI
-358 FNLNQTLNANQTYDI
+358 FNLNQTINSNQTYDI
-373 LTTNGTIQYG
+373 LTTNGAIQYG

-398 KAISHVEVGNN
+398 KAISHVGVGNN

-427 FSNKSITTQ
+427 FNNQSIITQ
-436 FLGDDLQAKA
+436 FLGDDLQQQAQQ
-446 KATYQQDLNNSQS
+446 TYQQDLSNSQS
-459 ALSNATND
+459 ALNNVTSD
-467 NKIASADTGYTNNQ
+467 NTIASNDTDYTKSSNP
-481 NTTIK
+481 TINK
-486 QDAQNLEHTSQ
+486 DAQGLENTNQ
-497 QIAKDEQALQ
+497 QIQQDEQALEK
-507 GDLNKLKQLANS
+507 DLAQIKQLANS
-519 SFNEQAF
+519 P
-526 NQAQSKEQQD
+526 
-536 EQTLQNEENTFSSE
+536 
-550 QEGLEKALANAKEQQ
+550 
-565 EQQQAQA
+565 
-572 TYQQD
+572 
-577 LNNSQSA
+577 
-584 LSNATND
+584 
-591 NKIASADTDYT
+591 
-602 KNQNTA
+602 
-608 IKQDAQNLEN
+608 
-618 TSQQIT
+618 
-624 QDQKDLE
+624 
-631 QDLDKLQQL
+631 
-640 ANSKTGFN
+640 TGFN

-653 QAQSTEQQDEQTLQN
+653 QAQDKEQQDEQTLQN
-668 EEETFSSE
+668 DENTFNAE
-676 QEGLEKA
+676 QEGLEQA
-683 LANAKHTSPTPT
+683 IANAKHANPTPSPTPTPT
-695 KHTAQNNPPNKV
+695 KHTAQNTPPNKV
-707 SPPTQNLPTTNVWNG
+707 PPTPTPPTQNLPTTNVWNG
-722 VYNFQNQTYSKKGI
+722 VYNLQNQTYSNKGV

-756 YGYLDW
+756 Y
-762 FTLKNKFSVN
+762 
-772 ANNGTLIIGN
+772 
-782 NTESANTKGLIWIGD
+782 
-797 DKGLVYYNTGTFNAA
+797 
-812 NIYLTSNLKTGNGF
+812 
-826 SGEGATLNFNATNRI
+826 
-841 TINQASFDNSDAG
+841 
-854 AQHSYMNFKGSNINV
+854 
-869 SGSSFTDDTNGGFS
+869 
-883 FSGNN
+883 
-888 NNSAISFNKTKFNQG
+888 
-903 TYNFTNSANLSFNN
+903 
-917 SNFNQSTYNFNSL
+917 
-930 QSTFNNSTF
+930 
-939 NQGTY
+939 
-944 NFTDNTSFN
+944 
-953 NDTFNQGTYN
+953 
-963 FNTSKVSFSG
+963 
-973 ANTLNSSSPFASLKG
+973 
-988 SVSFGSG
+988 
-995 AVFNLNQTLNANQTY
+995 
-1010 DILTTNGT
+1010 
-1018 IQYGVYQS
+1018 
-1026 YLWDLINYKGDKAI
+1026 
-1040 SHVEVGNNT
+1040 
-1049 YDVTFDINGQD
+1049 
-1060 ETLQETFSNKSITT
+1060 
-1074 QFLGDDLQAK
+1074 
-1084 AKATYQQDLNNSQSA
+1084 
-1099 LSNATND
+1099 
-1106 NKIASADTGYT
+1106 
-1117 NNQNTTIK
+1117 
-1125 QDAQN
+1125 
-1130 LEHTSQQ
+1130 
-1137 IAKDE
+1137 
-1142 QALQGDLNKLKQLA
+1142 
-1156 NSSFNE
+1156 
-1162 QAFNQAQSKEQQDEQ
+1162 
-1177 TLQNEEETFS
+1177 
-1187 SEQEGLEKAL
+1187 
-1197 ANAKPASP
+1197 
-1205 TPTPTPTPTPSPTP
+1205 
-1219 NPTPTKHTAPNKVPP
+1219 
-1234 TPPTQ
+1234 
-1239 NLPTTNVWNGVY
+1239 
-1251 WLQNQT
+1251 
-1257 YSQKGVYYIDP
+1257 
-1268 NLSGQSGQSA
+1268 
-1278 NTLSTYTANLLGRS
+1278 TANLFGRS

-1323 FGYIIGT
+1323 FGYITGT

-1343 TGEGVSGSDG
+1343 TGEGVSNSDG

-1385 GASQHSYATFDATNN
+1385 GASQHSYAAFDAVNN

-1415 FSFNA
+1415 FSFSA

-1436 GGSSVISANAANSLS
+1436 GGSSTISANASNSLS
-1451 FNNSRL
+1451 FINSRL
-1457 NGGAVYNLWANSLI
+1457 NGGAVYDLQANSLI

-1524 TLGNKSQTAF
+1524 TLGNKSQAAF

-1555 ASGASAFNNQASL
+1555 ANGASAFNNQASL
-1568 NIYNGSQATFNSLFF
+1568 NIYNGSQAAFNSLFF
-1583 NGATLSLNAN
+1583 NGGTLSLNAS

-1600 ASFSNN
+1600 ASFSSN

-1613 SVLSVSNASSLNA
+1613 SVLSANNTSSLNA

-1631 GASQATFGGN
+1631 GASQADFGGN
-1641 TTIDAASFNFDS
+1641 TTIDTASFNFDS
-1653 ASSLSFNN
+1653 ASSLNFNN

-1668 NFNGYAPSLSK
+1668 NFNGYAPSLTK
-1679 ALMSVSGQFVLG
+1679 ALMNVSGQFVLG

-1840 PQTPGTYS
+1840 PQAPGTYS

-1854 NSLNIYNKGFS
+1854 SSLNIYNKGFS
-1865 SGNLK
+1865 SENLK

-1881 TLKEMIETNQLD
+1881 TLKEMIESNQLD
-1893 NITSINEVLQ
+1893 NITNINEVLQ
-1903 LLDRI
+1903 LLDKI
-1908 KITPAQKQ
+1908 KITQAQKQ

-1942 TQDHVTNSTSS
+1942 TQDNVTNSTSS

-2021 DITFQSANNLVLNK
+2021 DVTFQSANNLVLNK

-2048 LLGQEGIDKIFNQGN
+2048 LLGQKGIEKIFNQGN
-2063 LANVLSQMAME
+2063 LANVLSQVAME

-2085 VENALIPL
+2085 IENALSPL
-2093 SKELPSSLQN
+2093 SKELPASLQD

-2113 NLDNLLNNS
+2113 NLDDLLNNS
-2122 GVMNAIQ
+2122 GVMNEIQ

-2171 GYMDASELSSIL
+2171 GYIDASELSSIL
-2183 SVILK
+2183 SVVLK

-2197 QKDIGVVANDLLD
+2197 QKDIGVVANDLLN

-2232 NIISQGGLSGIYNQG
+2232 NIISQGGLSGVYNQG

-2331 IFASNGV
+2331 IFASNDV
-2338 SNINITT
+2338 SNINVTT

-2371 LANCPTTKNSSST
+2371 LANCPTTKNSSSA

-2394 LSVRANNFT
+2394 LSVHANNFT
-2403 FLGVIASN
+2403 FLGAITSN
-2411 GAIDLSQVKNNSV
+2411 GAIDLSQVTNNSV

-2439 NLTIANAFNNASNS
+2439 NLTITNAFNNASNS

-2459 DFTLNQQATLST
+2459 NFTLNQQATLST
-2471 NASGLNVMGN
+2471 NANGLNVMGN

-2494 SVSHAIINAQGIA
+2494 SVSHAIINAQGSA
-2507 TIMTNYNN
+2507 TIMANDNN

-2526 TGAYTL
+2526 VGTYTL

-2553 DNYLKLYTLINING
+2553 DNYLKLYALIDING

-2581 QAVSIKDGGLIVG
+2581 QAVSIKDGGLVVG

-2612 KIAVSNAPINN
+2612 KIAVSNDPINN

-2636 QGIQGVDSIEQAG
+2636 QGVQSVDSIDQAG
-2649 GTQAINW
+2649 GNQAINW

-2678 TKDLTTIAGD
+2678 AKDLTTIAGD

-2698 PNFKNDATNILQ
+2698 PDFKNDATNILQ
-2710 INTYTQQMSRLA
+2710 ISTYTQQMSRLA

-2857 INSYDPLLSIINQS
+2857 INSYDSLLSIINQS
-2871 YRYNTWTTDAKINY
+2871 YKYNTWTTDAKINY

-2904 AYYYIGMSGLRGI
+2904 AYYYIGLSGLRGI

-3030 GNIGMRYAF
+3030 GNIGIRYAF

>member
-1 MAFKKAG
+1 MAFKKAR
-8 LISKFI
+8 LISRFI

-20 LNKISKKIFKLN
+20 LNKISKKIFTLN
-32 PILKREKPLKRH
+32 QILKREKPLKRH
-44 KKTKSIKKPFNKNKS
+44 KKTKSIEKPFNKNKS

-73 LPHLRASECRYWSW
+73 LSHLRANECRYWSW
-87 WSGYHDKIESGSNS
+87 SSWSYQDNIESGSNS

-112 TQGSGTYYLNTL
+112 AQGSGTYYLNTL

-136 KFNNGTLNVGGN
+136 KFNNGTLDIGGN
-148 IRFGGTGVNGVNV
+148 IRFGGTGINGGDV
-161 GYITGTYDAQTIN
+161 GYITGTYDAQTMN
-174 FNSSRITTGNSLSDG
+174 FNSSRITTGNSYADG
-189 GGATLNFNAT
+189 GGATLNFNAA
-199 NRITINQASFDNSD
+199 NNITINQASFDNGD
-213 AGAQHSYMNFK
+213 AGTQKSYMNFK
-224 GSNINVS
+224 GSNIKVS

-237 DTNGGFSFSGNN
+237 DTDGGFSFSGNN
-249 NNSAISFNKTKFNQG
+249 NNSAISFDKTSFNQGTYTFSNSASSSFGNSNFNQGTYHFNSAQSAFENSSFNQG
-264 TYNFTNSANLSF
+264 TYNFNDSVSF
-276 NNSNFNQSTY
+276 NNN
-286 NFNSLQSTFNNS
+286 
-298 TFNQGT
+298 
-304 YNFTDNTSFNN
+304 
-315 DTFNQGTYNFN
+315 TFNQGTYNFN

-331 FSGANTLNSSSPFAS
+331 FSGINTLNSSSPFAS
-346 LKGSVSFGSGAV
+346 LKGSVSFNSNAI
-358 FNLNQTLNANQTYDI
+358 FNLNQTLNNNQTYDI
-373 LTTNGTIQYG
+373 LTTNGAIQYG

-416 INGQDETLQET
+416 IDGQDETLQET
-427 FSNKSITTQ
+427 FNNQSIITQ
-436 FLGDDLQAKA
+436 FLGDNLQQQAQQ
-446 KATYQQDLNNSQS
+446 TYQEDLTNSKN
-459 ALSNATND
+459 ALSGATSDNTIANNDTSYTQSKNATIL
-467 NKIASADTGYTNNQ
+467 K
-481 NTTIK
+481 
-486 QDAQNLEHTSQ
+486 DAQNLENTNQKIQ
-497 QIAKDEQALQ
+497 QDEQALEK
-507 GDLNKLKQLANS
+507 DLAQIKQLANS
-519 SFNEQAF
+519 TTGFNEQAF
-526 NQAQSKEQQD
+526 TQVQSKEQQD
-536 EQTLQNEENTFSSE
+536 EQTLQNDENAFNTE
-550 QEGLEKALANAKEQQ
+550 QKGLEQAIQQEQAQQQKQEQQ
-565 EQQQAQA
+565 EAQK
-572 TYQQD
+572 TYQED
-577 LNNSQSA
+577 VNNSQNA
-584 LSNATND
+584 LNGVTSD
-591 NKIASADTDYT
+591 NTIASADTSYT
-602 KNQNTA
+602 QSKNAT
-608 IKQDAQNLEN
+608 ILKDAQNLEN
-618 TSQQIT
+618 TNQKIQQDE
-624 QDQKDLE
+624 QALEKDLA
-631 QDLDKLQQL
+631 QIKQL
-640 ANSKTGFN
+640 ANSTTGFN

-653 QAQSTEQQDEQTLQN
+653 QAQKQEQQDEQALQN
-668 EEETFSSE
+668 EENAFNTE
-676 QEGLEKA
+676 QEGLKQA
-683 LANAKHTSPTPT
+683 IANAKPTSPTPSPTPTPT
-695 KHTAQNNPPNKV
+695 KHTAPNTPPSQV
-707 SPPTQNLPTTNVWNG
+707 PPTPTQNPPAENVWNG
-722 VYNFQNQTYSKKGI
+722 VYWLQNKTYSNKGI

-756 YGYLDW
+756 Y
-762 FTLKNKFSVN
+762 
-772 ANNGTLIIGN
+772 
-782 NTESANTKGLIWIGD
+782 
-797 DKGLVYYNTGTFNAA
+797 
-812 NIYLTSNLKTGNGF
+812 
-826 SGEGATLNFNATNRI
+826 
-841 TINQASFDNSDAG
+841 
-854 AQHSYMNFKGSNINV
+854 
-869 SGSSFTDDTNGGFS
+869 
-883 FSGNN
+883 
-888 NNSAISFNKTKFNQG
+888 
-903 TYNFTNSANLSFNN
+903 
-917 SNFNQSTYNFNSL
+917 
-930 QSTFNNSTF
+930 
-939 NQGTY
+939 
-944 NFTDNTSFN
+944 
-953 NDTFNQGTYN
+953 
-963 FNTSKVSFSG
+963 
-973 ANTLNSSSPFASLKG
+973 
-988 SVSFGSG
+988 
-995 AVFNLNQTLNANQTY
+995 
-1010 DILTTNGT
+1010 
-1018 IQYGVYQS
+1018 
-1026 YLWDLINYKGDKAI
+1026 
-1040 SHVEVGNNT
+1040 
-1049 YDVTFDINGQD
+1049 
-1060 ETLQETFSNKSITT
+1060 
-1074 QFLGDDLQAK
+1074 
-1084 AKATYQQDLNNSQSA
+1084 
-1099 LSNATND
+1099 
-1106 NKIASADTGYT
+1106 
-1117 NNQNTTIK
+1117 
-1125 QDAQN
+1125 
-1130 LEHTSQQ
+1130 
-1137 IAKDE
+1137 
-1142 QALQGDLNKLKQLA
+1142 
-1156 NSSFNE
+1156 
-1162 QAFNQAQSKEQQDEQ
+1162 
-1177 TLQNEEETFS
+1177 
-1187 SEQEGLEKAL
+1187 
-1197 ANAKPASP
+1197 
-1205 TPTPTPTPTPSPTP
+1205 
-1219 NPTPTKHTAPNKVPP
+1219 
-1234 TPPTQ
+1234 
-1239 NLPTTNVWNGVY
+1239 
-1251 WLQNQT
+1251 
-1257 YSQKGVYYIDP
+1257 
-1268 NLSGQSGQSA
+1268 
-1278 NTLSTYTANLLGRS
+1278 TANLLGRS
-1292 FGVNIQN
+1292 FGVNANN

-1323 FGYIIGT
+1323 FGYITGT

-1343 TGEGVSGSDG
+1343 TGEGVSNSDG

-1373 NDAETVTKMIQT
+1373 NNAETVTKMIQT
-1385 GASQHSYATFDATNN
+1385 GASQHSYTAFDATNN

-1415 FSFNA
+1415 FSFSA
-1420 KNISFS
+1420 ENISFS

-1436 GGSSVISANAANSLS
+1436 GGSSTISANASNSLS
-1451 FNNSRL
+1451 FTDSRL
-1457 NGGAVYNLWANSLI
+1457 NGGAIYNLQANSLI

-1524 TLGNKSQTAF
+1524 TLGNKSQAAF

-1555 ASGASAFNNQASL
+1555 ANGASAFNNQASL

-1583 NGATLSLNAN
+1583 NGGTLSLNAS

-1600 ASFSNN
+1600 ASFSND

-1613 SVLSVSNASSLNA
+1613 SVLSANNTSSLNA

-1631 GASQATFGGN
+1631 GASQADFGGN
-1641 TTIDAASFNFDS
+1641 TTIDTASFNFDS
-1653 ASSLSFNN
+1653 ASSLNFNN

-1668 NFNGYAPSLSK
+1668 NFNGYAPSLTK

-1747 DNNNIQ
+1747 DNNNVQ

-1814 YSDNQAGTYYLTS
+1814 YNDNQAGTYYLTS

-1865 SGNLK
+1865 SENLK

-1881 TLKEMIETNQLD
+1881 TLKEMIESNQLD
-1893 NITSINEVLQ
+1893 NITNINEVLQ
-1903 LLDRI
+1903 LLDKI
-1908 KITPAQKQ
+1908 KITQAQKQ
-1916 ALLETIN
+1916 ALLDIIN

-1930 QTFSNG
+1930 QTFNNG

-1942 TQDHVTNSTSS
+1942 TQDNVTNSTSS

-1998 KAKSIYITGTLG
+1998 KAKSIYITGTIG

-2021 DITFQSANNLVLNK
+2021 DVTFQSANNLVLNK

-2048 LLGQEGIDKIFNQGN
+2048 LLGQKGINEIFNQGN
-2063 LANVLSQMAME
+2063 LANVLSQVAME

-2085 VENALIPL
+2085 IENALSPL
-2093 SKELPSSLQN
+2093 SKELPASLQD

-2122 GVMNAIQ
+2122 GVMNEIQ
-2129 NIISKKLSIF
+2129 NIISQKLSIF

-2171 GYMDASELSSIL
+2171 GYIDASEISSIL

-2197 QKDIGVVANDLLD
+2197 QKDIGVVANDLLN

-2232 NIISQGGLSGIYNQG
+2232 HIISQGGLSGVYNQG

-2274 HDFWQKGYFNFLSNG
+2274 HDFWQKGYFNFLSDG

-2371 LANCPTTKNSSST
+2371 LANCPTTKNGSTSSA
-2384 NSSVTPTNES
+2384 NSSVTPTNET
-2394 LSVRANNFT
+2394 LSVHANNFT
-2403 FLGVIASN
+2403 FLGAIASN
-2411 GAIDLSQVKNNSV
+2411 GAIDLSQVTNNSV

-2439 NLTIANAFNNASNS
+2439 NLTITNAFNNASNS
-2453 TANING
+2453 TANIDGN
-2459 DFTLNQQATLST
+2459 FTLNQQATLST
-2471 NASGLNVMGN
+2471 NANGLNVMGN

-2494 SVSHAIINAQGIA
+2494 SVSHAIINTQGTA
-2507 TIMTNYNN
+2507 TIMANNN
-2515 PLIQFNTSSKE
+2515 PLIQFNASSKE
-2526 TGAYTL
+2526 TGTYTL

-2538 IYYGYNDQITGGSSL
+2538 IYYGYNNQITGGSSL
-2553 DNYLKLYTLINING
+2553 DNYLKLYTLIDING

-2581 QAVSIKDGGLIVG
+2581 QAVSVKDGGLVVG

-2612 KIAVSNAPINN
+2612 KIAVSNDPINN

-2636 QGIQGVDSIEQAG
+2636 QGVQSVDSIDQAG
-2649 GTQAINW
+2649 GNQAINW

-2678 TKDLTTIAGD
+2678 VKDLTTIAGD

-2722 KLSDTSTFASADFH
+2722 KLSDTSTFARSDFL
-2736 ERLEALKNKR
+2736 ERLEALKNER

-2777 GASFINGGTGTLY
+2777 GASFISGGTGTLY
-2790 GINVGYDRFIKGV
+2790 GINIGYDRFIKGV

-2829 MGVYSRAFIKRSE
+2829 VGVYSRAFIKRSE

-2871 YRYNTWTTDAKINY
+2871 YRYDTWTTDAKINY

-2892 DKSVIFKPQIGL
+2892 DKSVIFKPQVGL
-2904 AYYYIGMSGLRGI
+2904 AYYYIGLSGLRGI

>member
-1 MAFKKAG
+1 MAFKKAK
-8 LISKFI
+8 LISRFI

-20 LNKISKKIFKLN
+20 LNKISKKFFKLN
-32 PILKREKPLKRH
+32 QILKREKPLKCH
-44 KKTKSIKKPFNKNKS
+44 KKTKSIKKLSNKNKS
-59 FLKASVL
+59 FLKASIL

-73 LPHLRASECRYWSW
+73 LSHLRASECRYWSW
-87 WSGYHDKIESGSNS
+87 WSGYHDNIESGPNS

-112 TQGSGTYYLNTL
+112 AQGSGTYYLNTL

-136 KFNNGTLNVGGN
+136 KFNNGTLDIGGN
-148 IRFGGTGVNGVNV
+148 IRFGGTGINGGDV

-174 FNSSRITTGNSLSDG
+174 FNSSHLTTGNSYSDG

-199 NRITINQASFDNSD
+199 NNLTINQASFDNND
-213 AGAQHSYMNFK
+213 AGTQKSYMNFK
-224 GSNINVS
+224 GSNIKVS
-231 GSSFTD
+231 GSSFKD
-237 DTNGGFSFSGNN
+237 DTDGGFNFSGNS
-249 NNSAISFNKTKFNQG
+249 NNSTISFNQTNFNQG
-264 TYNFTNSANLSF
+264 TYNFSNSASSSF
-276 NNSNFNQSTY
+276 NNSS
-286 NFNSLQSTFNNS
+286 
-298 TFNQGT
+298 FNQGT
-304 YNFTDNTSFNN
+304 YHFNSTQSTFEN
-315 DTFNQGTYNFN
+315 SNFNQGTYNFN
-326 TSKVS
+326 NNASFNNNTFNQGAYSFNTNKVS
-331 FSGANTLNSSSPFAS
+331 FSGINTLNSSSPFAS
-346 LKGSVSFGSGAV
+346 LKGSVSFGSDAV
-358 FNLNQTLNANQTYDI
+358 FNLNQTLNSNQTYDI
-373 LTTNGTIQYG
+373 LTTNGAIQYG

-427 FSNKSITTQ
+427 FNKQSIITQ
-436 FLGDDLQAKA
+436 FLGDDLQQQAQQ
-446 KATYQQDLNNSQS
+446 TYQEDVAHSQNALNG
-459 ALSNATND
+459 ATSD
-467 NKIASADTGYTNNQ
+467 KTIASNDTSYTQ
-481 NTTIK
+481 SKNTTIAK
-486 QDAQNLEHTSQ
+486 DAQGLENTNQ
-497 QIAKDEQALQ
+497 QIAQDEQALQ
-507 GDLNKLKQLANS
+507 GDLDKLKQLANS
-519 SFNEQAF
+519 TTGFSEQAF
-526 NQAQSKEQQD
+526 NQAQKQEQQD
-536 EQTLQNEENTFSSE
+536 EQTLQNEEKTFNAE
-550 QEGLEKALANAKEQQ
+550 QEGLKQAIANAKP
-565 EQQQAQA
+565 
-572 TYQQD
+572 
-577 LNNSQSA
+577 
-584 LSNATND
+584 
-591 NKIASADTDYT
+591 
-602 KNQNTA
+602 
-608 IKQDAQNLEN
+608 
-618 TSQQIT
+618 TSPT
-624 QDQKDLE
+624 P
-631 QDLDKLQQL
+631 
-640 ANSKTGFN
+640 SPT
-648 EQAFN
+648 
-653 QAQSTEQQDEQTLQN
+653 
-668 EEETFSSE
+668 
-676 QEGLEKA
+676 
-683 LANAKHTSPTPT
+683 PTPT
-695 KHTAQNNPPNKV
+695 KHTAPNTPPNKV
-707 SPPTQNLPTTNVWNG
+707 SPTPTPPTQNLPTTNVWSG
-722 VYNFQNQTYSKKGI
+722 VYWLQNKTYSNKGI

-749 SGNTLST
+749 
-756 YGYLDW
+756 
-762 FTLKNKFSVN
+762 
-772 ANNGTLIIGN
+772 NG
-782 NTESANTKGLIWIGD
+782 
-797 DKGLVYYNTGTFNAA
+797 
-812 NIYLTSNLKTGNGF
+812 
-826 SGEGATLNFNATNRI
+826 
-841 TINQASFDNSDAG
+841 
-854 AQHSYMNFKGSNINV
+854 
-869 SGSSFTDDTNGGFS
+869 
-883 FSGNN
+883 
-888 NNSAISFNKTKFNQG
+888 
-903 TYNFTNSANLSFNN
+903 
-917 SNFNQSTYNFNSL
+917 
-930 QSTFNNSTF
+930 
-939 NQGTY
+939 
-944 NFTDNTSFN
+944 
-953 NDTFNQGTYN
+953 
-963 FNTSKVSFSG
+963 
-973 ANTLNSSSPFASLKG
+973 
-988 SVSFGSG
+988 
-995 AVFNLNQTLNANQTY
+995 
-1010 DILTTNGT
+1010 
-1018 IQYGVYQS
+1018 
-1026 YLWDLINYKGDKAI
+1026 
-1040 SHVEVGNNT
+1040 
-1049 YDVTFDINGQD
+1049 
-1060 ETLQETFSNKSITT
+1060 
-1074 QFLGDDLQAK
+1074 
-1084 AKATYQQDLNNSQSA
+1084 
-1099 LSNATND
+1099 
-1106 NKIASADTGYT
+1106 
-1117 NNQNTTIK
+1117 
-1125 QDAQN
+1125 
-1130 LEHTSQQ
+1130 
-1137 IAKDE
+1137 
-1142 QALQGDLNKLKQLA
+1142 
-1156 NSSFNE
+1156 
-1162 QAFNQAQSKEQQDEQ
+1162 
-1177 TLQNEEETFS
+1177 
-1187 SEQEGLEKAL
+1187 
-1197 ANAKPASP
+1197 
-1205 TPTPTPTPTPSPTP
+1205 
-1219 NPTPTKHTAPNKVPP
+1219 
-1234 TPPTQ
+1234 
-1239 NLPTTNVWNGVY
+1239 
-1251 WLQNQT
+1251 
-1257 YSQKGVYYIDP
+1257 
-1268 NLSGQSGQSA
+1268 
-1278 NTLSTYTANLLGRS
+1278 NTLSTYTANLFGRS

-1323 FGYIIGT
+1323 FGYITGT

-1343 TGEGVSGSDG
+1343 TGEGVSNSDG

-1385 GASQHSYATFDATNN
+1385 GASQHSYAAFDALNN

-1415 FSFNA
+1415 FSFTA

-1436 GGSSVISANAANSLS
+1436 GGSSTISANASNSLS
-1451 FNNSRL
+1451 FVNSRL
-1457 NGGAVYNLWANSLI
+1457 NGGAIYNLQANSLI

-1493 TQLLGNTSFT
+1493 TQLLGNTNFT
-1503 LSSQSLLNFNGDT
+1503 LSSQSLLNFNDDT

-1524 TLGNKSQTAF
+1524 TLGNKSQAAF

-1555 ASGASAFNNQASL
+1555 ASGTSAFNNQASL
-1568 NIYNGSQATFNSLFF
+1568 NIYNGSQAAFNSLFF
-1583 NGATLSLNAN
+1583 NGGTLSLNAS

-1613 SVLSVSNASSLNA
+1613 SVLSASNTSSLNA

-1631 GASQATFGGN
+1631 GTSQADFGGN
-1641 TTIDAASFNFDS
+1641 TTIDTASFNFDS
-1653 ASSLSFNN
+1653 ASSLNFNN

-1668 NFNGYAPSLSK
+1668 NFNGYTPSLTK

-1691 NNGDINLS
+1691 SNGDINLS

-1865 SGNLK
+1865 SENLK

-1881 TLKEMIETNQLD
+1881 TLKEMIESNQLD
-1893 NITSINEVLQ
+1893 NITNINEVLQ
-1903 LLDRI
+1903 LLDKI
-1908 KITPAQKQ
+1908 KITQTQKQ

-1930 QTFSNG
+1930 QTFNNG
-1936 NLVIGA
+1936 NLIIGA
-1942 TQDHVTNSTSS
+1942 TQDNVTNSTSS

-1968 SATCSSFRNTYLGQ
+1968 STTCSSFRNTYLGQ

-2021 DITFQSANNLVLNK
+2021 DVTFQSANNLVLNK

-2048 LLGQEGIDKIFNQGN
+2048 LLGQKGIDKIFNQGN
-2063 LANVLSQMAME
+2063 LANVLSQVAME

-2085 VENALIPL
+2085 IENALSPL
-2093 SKELPSSLQN
+2093 SKELPTSLQS

-2113 NLDNLLNNS
+2113 NLDDLLNNS

-2171 GYMDASELSSIL
+2171 GYIDASELSSIL
-2183 SVILK
+2183 GVILK

-2197 QKDIGVVANDLLD
+2197 QKNIGVVANDLLN

-2217 VKKLESQGLVSNIIN
+2217 VEKLESQGLVSNIIN
-2232 NIISQGGLSGIYNQG
+2232 NIISQGGLSGVYNQG
-2247 LGSVLPPSLQN
+2247 LGSVLPLSLQN
-2258 ALKENDLGAL
+2258 ALKENDLGTL

-2331 IFASNGV
+2331 IFASNDV

-2371 LANCPTTKNSSST
+2371 LANCPTTKNNSST

-2403 FLGVIASN
+2403 FLGTIASN

-2439 NLTIANAFNNASNS
+2439 NLTITNAFNNASNS

-2459 DFTLNQQATLST
+2459 NFTLNQQATLST

-2481 FNSYGDLVFNLSH
+2481 FNSYGDLVFNISH
-2494 SVSHAIINAQGIA
+2494 SASHAIINAQGAA
-2507 TIMTNYNN
+2507 TIMANDNN

-2526 TGAYTL
+2526 AGTYTL

-2538 IYYGYNDQITGGSSL
+2538 IYYGYNNQITGGSSL
-2553 DNYLKLYTLINING
+2553 DNYLKLYVLIDING

-2581 QAVSIKDGGLIVG
+2581 QAVNIKDGGLVVG

-2612 KIAVSNAPINN
+2612 KIAVSNDPINN

-2636 QGIQGVDSIEQAG
+2636 QGTQSVDSIDQAG
-2649 GTQAINW
+2649 GNQAINW

-2678 TKDLTTIAGD
+2678 AKDLTTIAGD

-2814 GFHANITQSG
+2814 GFHGNITQSG

-2871 YRYNTWTTDAKINY
+2871 YRYDTWTTDAKINY

-2892 DKSVIFKPQIGL
+2892 DKSVIFKPQVGL
-2904 AYYYIGMSGLRGI
+2904 AYYYIGLSGLRGI

-2995 ASIITGGEIRLF
+2995 ASIITGGELRLF

>member
-1 MAFKKAG
+1 MAFKKAR

-14 SKGSFK
+14 LKGSFK

-32 PILKREKPLKRH
+32 LILKREKPLSH
-44 KKTKSIKKPFNKNKS
+44 KKTKSVKKPFNKSKS

-73 LPHLRASECRYWSW
+73 LSHLRASECRYWSW
-87 WSGYHDKIESGSNS
+87 SSWSYHDNIESGSNS

-112 TQGSGTYYLNTL
+112 AQGSGTYYLNTL
-124 TTYSAGGASFTQ
+124 TTYSPGGASFTQ
-136 KFNNGTLNVGGN
+136 KFNNGTLDVGGN
-148 IRFGGTGVNGVNV
+148 IRFGGTGVNGGDV
-161 GYITGTYDAQTIN
+161 GYITGTYDARTIN
-174 FNSSRITTGNSLSDG
+174 FNSSHLTTGNSYADG
-189 GGATLNFNAT
+189 GGATLNFNAA
-199 NRITINQASFDNSD
+199 NHITINQASFDNGD
-213 AGAQHSYMNFK
+213 AGTQHSYMNFS

-231 GSSFTD
+231 ASSFTD
-237 DTNGGFSFSGNN
+237 DTNGGFSFSGNGT
-249 NNSAISFNKTKFNQG
+249 NSNLSFNKTNFNQG
-264 TYNFTNSANLSF
+264 TYKFTNSANLSF
-276 NNSNFNQSTY
+276 NNSA
-286 NFNSLQSTFNNS
+286 
-298 TFNQGT
+298 FNQGT
-304 YNFTDNTSFNN
+304 YNFNSAQSVFQNSSFNQGTYNFNDNASFDN

-346 LKGSVSFGSGAV
+346 LKGSVSFGSDAI
-358 FNLNQTLNANQTYDI
+358 FNLNQTLNSNQTYDI

-398 KAISHVEVGNN
+398 KAISHVEVGSN

-427 FSNKSITTQ
+427 FSNQSITTQ

-446 KATYQQDLNNSQS
+446 QATYQQDLSNSQT
-459 ALSNATND
+459 ALNNTTSD
-467 NKIASADTGYTNNQ
+467 NKIASSDTNYTNNQ

-486 QDAQNLEHTSQ
+486 KDAQSLENTSQ
-497 QIAKDEQALQ
+497 QIAHDEQALKK
-507 GDLNKLKQLANS
+507 DLAKLQQLANS
-519 SFNEQAF
+519 PTGFNQQAF
-526 NQAQSKEQQD
+526 NQAQNKEQQD
-536 EQTLQNEENTFSSE
+536 LQTLQNEEKTFSSE
-550 QEGLEKALANAKEQQ
+550 QEGLK
-565 EQQQAQA
+565 QA
-572 TYQQD
+572 
-577 LNNSQSA
+577 
-584 LSNATND
+584 
-591 NKIASADTDYT
+591 IA
-602 KNQNTA
+602 Q
-608 IKQDAQNLEN
+608 
-618 TSQQIT
+618 
-624 QDQKDLE
+624 
-631 QDLDKLQQL
+631 
-640 ANSKTGFN
+640 
-648 EQAFN
+648 
-653 QAQSTEQQDEQTLQN
+653 
-668 EEETFSSE
+668 
-676 QEGLEKA
+676 
-683 LANAKHTSPTPT
+683 AKHTSPTPT
-695 KHTAQNNPPNKV
+695 
-707 SPPTQNLPTTNVWNG
+707 
-722 VYNFQNQTYSKKGI
+722 
-736 YYIDP
+736 
-741 NLSGQSGQ
+741 
-749 SGNTLST
+749 
-756 YGYLDW
+756 
-762 FTLKNKFSVN
+762 
-772 ANNGTLIIGN
+772 
-782 NTESANTKGLIWIGD
+782 
-797 DKGLVYYNTGTFNAA
+797 
-812 NIYLTSNLKTGNGF
+812 
-826 SGEGATLNFNATNRI
+826 
-841 TINQASFDNSDAG
+841 
-854 AQHSYMNFKGSNINV
+854 
-869 SGSSFTDDTNGGFS
+869 
-883 FSGNN
+883 
-888 NNSAISFNKTKFNQG
+888 
-903 TYNFTNSANLSFNN
+903 
-917 SNFNQSTYNFNSL
+917 
-930 QSTFNNSTF
+930 
-939 NQGTY
+939 
-944 NFTDNTSFN
+944 
-953 NDTFNQGTYN
+953 
-963 FNTSKVSFSG
+963 
-973 ANTLNSSSPFASLKG
+973 
-988 SVSFGSG
+988 
-995 AVFNLNQTLNANQTY
+995 
-1010 DILTTNGT
+1010 
-1018 IQYGVYQS
+1018 
-1026 YLWDLINYKGDKAI
+1026 
-1040 SHVEVGNNT
+1040 
-1049 YDVTFDINGQD
+1049 
-1060 ETLQETFSNKSITT
+1060 
-1074 QFLGDDLQAK
+1074 
-1084 AKATYQQDLNNSQSA
+1084 
-1099 LSNATND
+1099 
-1106 NKIASADTGYT
+1106 
-1117 NNQNTTIK
+1117 
-1125 QDAQN
+1125 
-1130 LEHTSQQ
+1130 
-1137 IAKDE
+1137 
-1142 QALQGDLNKLKQLA
+1142 
-1156 NSSFNE
+1156 
-1162 QAFNQAQSKEQQDEQ
+1162 
-1177 TLQNEEETFS
+1177 
-1187 SEQEGLEKAL
+1187 
-1197 ANAKPASP
+1197 
-1205 TPTPTPTPTPSPTP
+1205 
-1219 NPTPTKHTAPNKVPP
+1219 PTKHTAPNTPPNKVPP

-1251 WLQNQT
+1251 NLQNQT
-1257 YSQKGVYYIDP
+1257 YSQKGIYYIDP
-1268 NLSGQSGQSA
+1268 NLSGQSGQSG

-1323 FGYIIGT
+1323 FGYITGT

-1385 GASQHSYATFDATNN
+1385 GASQHSYAAFDATNN

-1415 FSFNA
+1415 FSFSA

-1457 NGGAVYNLWANSLI
+1457 NGGSVYNLWANSLI

-1524 TLGNKSQTAF
+1524 TLGNKSQAAF

-1555 ASGASAFNNQASL
+1555 ANGASAFNNQASL

-1583 NGATLSLNAN
+1583 NGGTLSLNAN

-1613 SVLSVSNASSLNA
+1613 SVLSASNTSSLNA

-1631 GASQATFGGN
+1631 GASQANFGGN
-1641 TTIDAASFNFDS
+1641 TTIDTASFNFDS
-1653 ASSLSFNN
+1653 ASSLGFNN

-1668 NFNGYAPSLSK
+1668 NFNGYASSLSK

-1723 GISGAN
+1723 GINGAN

-1747 DNNNIQ
+1747 GNNNIQ

-1798 YNYQA
+1798 YNYQT

-1881 TLKEMIETNQLD
+1881 TLKEMIESNQLD

-1903 LLDRI
+1903 LLDEI

-1930 QTFSNG
+1930 QTFNNG

-1942 TQDHVTNSTSS
+1942 TQDNVTNSTSS

-1998 KAKSIYITGTLG
+1998 KAKSIYITGTVG

-2021 DITFQSANNLVLNK
+2021 DVTFQSANNLVLDK

-2063 LANVLSQMAME
+2063 LANVLSQVAME

-2085 VENALIPL
+2085 VENALSPL
-2093 SKELPSSLQN
+2093 SKELPTSLQN

-2122 GVMNAIQ
+2122 GVMNEIQ

-2171 GYMDASELSSIL
+2171 GYIDASELSSIL

-2197 QKDIGVVANDLLD
+2197 QKDIGVVANDLLN

-2217 VKKLESQGLVSNIIN
+2217 VKKLEGQGLVSNIIN
-2232 NIISQGGLSGIYNQG
+2232 NIISQGGLSGVYNQG
-2247 LGSVLPPSLQN
+2247 LGSVLPLSLQN

-2403 FLGVIASN
+2403 FLGTIASN
-2411 GAIDLSQVKNNSV
+2411 GAIDLSQVKNNNV

-2439 NLTIANAFNNASNS
+2439 NLTITNAFNNASNS

-2459 DFTLNQQATLST
+2459 NFTLNQQATLST

-2494 SVSHAIINAQGIA
+2494 SASHAIINAQGVA
-2507 TIMTNYNN
+2507 TIMANNNN

-2526 TGAYTL
+2526 TGTYTL
-2532 IDSAKA
+2532 IDSTKA
-2538 IYYGYNDQITGGSSL
+2538 IYYGYNDHITGGNSL
-2553 DNYLKLYTLINING
+2553 DNYLKLYTLIDING
-2567 KHMVMTDNG
+2567 KRMVMTDNG
-2576 LTYNG
+2576 LTYND
-2581 QAVSIKDGGLIVG
+2581 QAVNIKDGGLIVG
-2594 FKDSQNQYIYTSI
+2594 FKESQNQYIYTSI

-2612 KIAVSNAPINN
+2612 KIAVSNDPINN

-2636 QGIQGVDSIEQAG
+2636 QGTQGVDSIEQTG

-2698 PNFKNDATNILQ
+2698 PDFKNDATNILQ

-2790 GINVGYDRFIKGV
+2790 GINIGYDRFIKGV

-2871 YRYNTWTTDAKINY
+2871 YKYDTWTTDAKINY

-2904 AYYYIGMSGLRGI
+2904 SYYYIGLSGLRGI

>member
-1 MAFKKAG
+1 MAFKKAR

-32 PILKREKPLKRH
+32 QILKCEKPLKRH
-44 KKTKSIKKPFNKNKS
+44 KKTKSIKKLSNRNKS

-136 KFNNGTLNVGGN
+136 KFNGGTLNVGGN
-148 IRFGGTGVNGVNV
+148 IRFGGTGINGGDV

-174 FNSSRITTGNSLSDG
+174 FNSSHLTTGNSYADG
-189 GGATLNFNAT
+189 GGVTLNFNAA
-199 NRITINQASFDNSD
+199 NNITINQASFDNSD
-213 AGAQHSYMNFK
+213 AGTQHSYMNFK

-231 GSSFTD
+231 ASSFTD
-237 DTNGGFSFSGNN
+237 DTDGGFSFSGNN
-249 NNSAISFNKTKFNQG
+249 NNSVISFNQTNFNQGTYHFSNSATLSFNHSAFNQGAYHFNSVQSTFENSNFNQG
-264 TYNFTNSANLSF
+264 TYNFN
-276 NNSNFNQSTY
+276 
-286 NFNSLQSTFNNS
+286 
-298 TFNQGT
+298 
-304 YNFTDNTSFNN
+304 DNTSFNN
-315 DTFNQGTYNFN
+315 DTFNQGTYSFN

-331 FSGANTLNSSSPFAS
+331 FSGINTLNSSSPFAS
-346 LKGSVSFGSGAV
+346 LKGSVSFGSDAI
-358 FNLNQTLNANQTYDI
+358 FNLNQTLNNNQTYDI
-373 LTTNGTIQYG
+373 LTTNGAIQYG

-427 FSNKSITTQ
+427 FNNQSIITQ
-436 FLGDDLQAKA
+436 FLGDDLQQQAQK
-446 KATYQQDLNNSQS
+446 TYQEDVANSQNALNNVTS
-459 ALSNATND
+459 D
-467 NKIASADTGYTNNQ
+467 NTIASNDTSYTQSKNP
-481 NTTIK
+481 TVTK
-486 QDAQNLEHTSQ
+486 DAQGLENTNQKIQ
-497 QIAKDEQALQ
+497 QDEQALEK
-507 GDLNKLKQLANS
+507 DLAQIKQLSNS
-519 SFNEQAF
+519 TTGFSEQAF
-526 NQAQSKEQQD
+526 NQAQKQEQQD
-536 EQTLQNEENTFSSE
+536 EQTLQNDENAFNTE
-550 QEGLEKALANAKEQQ
+550 QDSLNKAI
-565 EQQQAQA
+565 QQAQA
-572 TYQQD
+572 QQQKQEQQAQQTYQEDVTNSQTA
-577 LNNSQSA
+577 LNN
-584 LSNATND
+584 ATSD
-591 NKIASADTDYT
+591 NKIASNDTSYT
-602 KNQNTA
+602 QSKNPTVT
-608 IKQDAQNLEN
+608 KDAQGLEN
-618 TSQQIT
+618 TNQKIQQDE
-624 QDQKDLE
+624 QALEKDLA
-631 QDLDKLQQL
+631 QIKQL
-640 ANSKTGFN
+640 SNSTTGFN

-653 QAQSTEQQDEQTLQN
+653 QAQKQEQQDEQTLQN
-668 EEETFSSE
+668 DENAFNTE
-676 QEGLEKA
+676 QEGLKQA
-683 LANAKHTSPTPT
+683 IANAKPASPTPSPTPTPT
-695 KHTAQNNPPNKV
+695 KHTAQNTPPNKV
-707 SPPTQNLPTTNVWNG
+707 SPTPTPPTQNLPTTNVWNG
-722 VYNFQNQTYSKKGI
+722 VYNLQNQTYSNKGV

-756 YGYLDW
+756 Y
-762 FTLKNKFSVN
+762 
-772 ANNGTLIIGN
+772 
-782 NTESANTKGLIWIGD
+782 
-797 DKGLVYYNTGTFNAA
+797 
-812 NIYLTSNLKTGNGF
+812 
-826 SGEGATLNFNATNRI
+826 
-841 TINQASFDNSDAG
+841 
-854 AQHSYMNFKGSNINV
+854 
-869 SGSSFTDDTNGGFS
+869 
-883 FSGNN
+883 
-888 NNSAISFNKTKFNQG
+888 
-903 TYNFTNSANLSFNN
+903 
-917 SNFNQSTYNFNSL
+917 
-930 QSTFNNSTF
+930 
-939 NQGTY
+939 
-944 NFTDNTSFN
+944 
-953 NDTFNQGTYN
+953 
-963 FNTSKVSFSG
+963 
-973 ANTLNSSSPFASLKG
+973 
-988 SVSFGSG
+988 
-995 AVFNLNQTLNANQTY
+995 
-1010 DILTTNGT
+1010 
-1018 IQYGVYQS
+1018 
-1026 YLWDLINYKGDKAI
+1026 
-1040 SHVEVGNNT
+1040 
-1049 YDVTFDINGQD
+1049 
-1060 ETLQETFSNKSITT
+1060 
-1074 QFLGDDLQAK
+1074 
-1084 AKATYQQDLNNSQSA
+1084 
-1099 LSNATND
+1099 
-1106 NKIASADTGYT
+1106 
-1117 NNQNTTIK
+1117 
-1125 QDAQN
+1125 
-1130 LEHTSQQ
+1130 
-1137 IAKDE
+1137 
-1142 QALQGDLNKLKQLA
+1142 
-1156 NSSFNE
+1156 
-1162 QAFNQAQSKEQQDEQ
+1162 
-1177 TLQNEEETFS
+1177 
-1187 SEQEGLEKAL
+1187 
-1197 ANAKPASP
+1197 
-1205 TPTPTPTPTPSPTP
+1205 
-1219 NPTPTKHTAPNKVPP
+1219 
-1234 TPPTQ
+1234 
-1239 NLPTTNVWNGVY
+1239 
-1251 WLQNQT
+1251 
-1257 YSQKGVYYIDP
+1257 
-1268 NLSGQSGQSA
+1268 
-1278 NTLSTYTANLLGRS
+1278 TANLFGRS

-1323 FGYIIGT
+1323 FGYITGT
-1330 FNAANIYLTNNFK
+1330 FSAANIYLTNNFK

-1385 GASQHSYATFDATNN
+1385 GASQHSYAAFDATNN

-1415 FSFNA
+1415 FSFSA

-1524 TLGNKSQTAF
+1524 TLGNKSQAAF

-1539 LDNNSN
+1539 LNNNSN

-1555 ASGASAFNNQASL
+1555 ASGTSAFNNQASL
-1568 NIYNGSQATFNSLFF
+1568 NIYNGSQAAFNSLFF
-1583 NGATLSLNAN
+1583 NGGTLSLNAS
-1593 SKLNASS
+1593 SKLNASN

-1613 SVLSVSNASSLNA
+1613 SVLSANNTSSLNA

-1631 GASQATFGGN
+1631 GTSQADFGGN
-1641 TTIDAASFNFDS
+1641 TTIDTASFNFDS

-1668 NFNGYAPSLSK
+1668 NFNGYVPSLTK

-1814 YSDNQAGTYYLTS
+1814 YSDNQVGTYYLTS

-1840 PQTPGTYS
+1840 PQAPGTYS

-1881 TLKEMIETNQLD
+1881 TLKEMIESNQLD
-1893 NITSINEVLQ
+1893 NITNINEVLQ
-1903 LLDRI
+1903 LLDKI
-1908 KITPAQKQ
+1908 KITQAQKQ

-1930 QTFSNG
+1930 QTFNNG

-1942 TQDHVTNSTSS
+1942 TQDNVTNSTSS

-1998 KAKSIYITGTLG
+1998 KAKSIYITGTIG

-2021 DITFQSANNLVLNK
+2021 DVTFQSANNLVLNK

-2048 LLGQEGIDKIFNQGN
+2048 LLGQKGINEIFNQGN
-2063 LANVLSQMAME
+2063 LANVLSQVAME

-2085 VENALIPL
+2085 IENALSPL
-2093 SKELPSSLQN
+2093 SKELPASLQD

-2113 NLDNLLNNS
+2113 NLDDLLNNS
-2122 GVMNAIQ
+2122 GVMNEIQ

-2171 GYMDASELSSIL
+2171 GYIDASELSSIL
-2183 SVILK
+2183 GVVLK
-2188 DITNPPTSL
+2188 DITNPPASL
-2197 QKDIGVVANDLLD
+2197 QKDIGVVANDLLN

-2217 VKKLESQGLVSNIIN
+2217 VKKLESQGLVNNIIN
-2232 NIISQGGLSGIYNQG
+2232 NIISQGGLSGVYNQG

-2331 IFASNGV
+2331 IFASNDV

-2356 GLNNVSVQKGEICIN
+2356 GLNNVSVQKGEICVN

-2439 NLTIANAFNNASNS
+2439 NLTITNAFNNASNS

-2481 FNSYGDLVFNLSH
+2481 FNSYGDLVFNISH
-2494 SVSHAIINAQGIA
+2494 SASHAIINAQGNA
-2507 TIMTNYNN
+2507 TIMANDNN

-2526 TGAYTL
+2526 AGTYTL

-2553 DNYLKLYTLINING
+2553 DNYLKLYALIDING

-2581 QAVSIKDGGLIVG
+2581 QAVSIKDGGLVVG

-2612 KIAVSNAPINN
+2612 KIAVSNDPINN

-2636 QGIQGVDSIEQAG
+2636 QGVQSVDSIDQAG
-2649 GTQAINW
+2649 GSQAIDW

-2678 TKDLTTIAGD
+2678 AKDLTTIAGD

-2698 PNFKNDATNILQ
+2698 PDFKNDATNILQ

-2722 KLSDTSTFASADFH
+2722 KLSDTSTFARSDFL

-2814 GFHANITQSG
+2814 GFHGNITQSG

-2829 MGVYSRAFIKRSE
+2829 VGVYSRAFIKRSE

-2857 INSYDPLLSIINQS
+2857 INSYDSLLSIINQS
-2871 YRYNTWTTDAKINY
+2871 YKYDTWTTDAKINY

-2892 DKSVIFKPQIGL
+2892 DKSVIFKPQVGL
-2904 AYYYIGMSGLRGI
+2904 AYYYIGLSGLRGI

>member
-1 MAFKKAG
+1 M
-8 LISKFI
+8 S
-14 SKGSFK
+14 
-20 LNKISKKIFKLN
+20 KISKKIFKLN
-32 PILKREKPLKRH
+32 QILKREKPLKCH

-59 FLKASVL
+59 FLKASIL

-73 LPHLRASECRYWSW
+73 LSHLEASECRYWSW
-87 WSGYHDKIESGSNS
+87 WSGYHDKIESGPNS

-112 TQGSGTYYLNTL
+112 AQGSGTYYLNTL

-136 KFNNGTLNVGGN
+136 KFNGGTLDIGGN
-148 IRFGGTGVNGVNV
+148 IRFGGTGINGGDV

-174 FNSSRITTGNSLSDG
+174 FNSSHLTTGNSYADG

-199 NRITINQASFDNSD
+199 NNLTINQASLDNSD
-213 AGAQHSYMNFK
+213 AGTQKSYMNFK
-224 GSNINVS
+224 GSNIKVS
-231 GSSFTD
+231 GSSFKD
-237 DTNGGFSFSGNN
+237 DTDGGFSFSGNN
-249 NNSAISFNKTKFNQG
+249 NNSVISFNQTSFNQG
-264 TYNFTNSANLSF
+264 TYNFSNNATLSF
-276 NNSNFNQSTY
+276 NNSNFNQGTY
-286 NFNSLQSTFNNS
+286 HFNSTQSTFDNS
-298 TFNQGT
+298 NFNQGA
-304 YNFTDNTSFNN
+304 YDFSNNTSFNN

-331 FSGANTLNSSSPFAS
+331 FSGINTLNSSSPFAS
-346 LKGSVSFGSGAV
+346 LKGSVSFNSGAI
-358 FNLNQTLNANQTYDI
+358 FNLNQTLSGNQTYDI
-373 LTTNGTIQYG
+373 LTTNGAIQYG

-416 INGQDETLQET
+416 IDGQDETLQET
-427 FSNKSITTQ
+427 FNNQSIITQ
-436 FLGDDLQAKA
+436 FLGDDLQQQAQK
-446 KATYQQDLNNSQS
+446 TYQEDITNSKSALNNAAS
-459 ALSNATND
+459 D
-467 NKIASADTGYTNNQ
+467 NEIASSDTDYTKSSNP
-481 NTTIK
+481 TIAK
-486 QDAQNLEHTSQ
+486 DAQSLENTNQ
-497 QIAKDEQALQ
+497 QIAKDEQAL
-507 GDLNKLKQLANS
+507 
-519 SFNEQAF
+519 
-526 NQAQSKEQQD
+526 
-536 EQTLQNEENTFSSE
+536 
-550 QEGLEKALANAKEQQ
+550 
-565 EQQQAQA
+565 
-572 TYQQD
+572 
-577 LNNSQSA
+577 
-584 LSNATND
+584 
-591 NKIASADTDYT
+591 
-602 KNQNTA
+602 
-608 IKQDAQNLEN
+608 
-618 TSQQIT
+618 
-624 QDQKDLE
+624 E
-631 QDLDKLQQL
+631 QDLDKLQPL

-653 QAQSTEQQDEQTLQN
+653 QAQDKEQQDEQTLQN
-668 EEETFSSE
+668 EEKTFSSE
-676 QEGLEKA
+676 QEGLKQA
-683 LANAKHTSPTPT
+683 IAKPASPTPSPTPAPT
-695 KHTAQNNPPNKV
+695 KHTAQNTPPSQV
-707 SPPTQNLPTTNVWNG
+707 PPTPPTQNLPATNVWDG
-722 VYNFQNQTYSKKGI
+722 VYNLQNQTYSNKGV

-756 YGYLDW
+756 Y
-762 FTLKNKFSVN
+762 
-772 ANNGTLIIGN
+772 
-782 NTESANTKGLIWIGD
+782 
-797 DKGLVYYNTGTFNAA
+797 
-812 NIYLTSNLKTGNGF
+812 
-826 SGEGATLNFNATNRI
+826 
-841 TINQASFDNSDAG
+841 
-854 AQHSYMNFKGSNINV
+854 
-869 SGSSFTDDTNGGFS
+869 
-883 FSGNN
+883 
-888 NNSAISFNKTKFNQG
+888 
-903 TYNFTNSANLSFNN
+903 
-917 SNFNQSTYNFNSL
+917 
-930 QSTFNNSTF
+930 
-939 NQGTY
+939 
-944 NFTDNTSFN
+944 
-953 NDTFNQGTYN
+953 
-963 FNTSKVSFSG
+963 
-973 ANTLNSSSPFASLKG
+973 
-988 SVSFGSG
+988 
-995 AVFNLNQTLNANQTY
+995 
-1010 DILTTNGT
+1010 
-1018 IQYGVYQS
+1018 
-1026 YLWDLINYKGDKAI
+1026 
-1040 SHVEVGNNT
+1040 
-1049 YDVTFDINGQD
+1049 
-1060 ETLQETFSNKSITT
+1060 
-1074 QFLGDDLQAK
+1074 
-1084 AKATYQQDLNNSQSA
+1084 
-1099 LSNATND
+1099 
-1106 NKIASADTGYT
+1106 
-1117 NNQNTTIK
+1117 
-1125 QDAQN
+1125 
-1130 LEHTSQQ
+1130 
-1137 IAKDE
+1137 
-1142 QALQGDLNKLKQLA
+1142 
-1156 NSSFNE
+1156 
-1162 QAFNQAQSKEQQDEQ
+1162 
-1177 TLQNEEETFS
+1177 
-1187 SEQEGLEKAL
+1187 
-1197 ANAKPASP
+1197 
-1205 TPTPTPTPTPSPTP
+1205 
-1219 NPTPTKHTAPNKVPP
+1219 
-1234 TPPTQ
+1234 
-1239 NLPTTNVWNGVY
+1239 
-1251 WLQNQT
+1251 
-1257 YSQKGVYYIDP
+1257 
-1268 NLSGQSGQSA
+1268 
-1278 NTLSTYTANLLGRS
+1278 TANLFGRS

-1323 FGYIIGT
+1323 FGYITGT

-1343 TGEGVSGSDG
+1343 TGEGVSNSDG

-1373 NDAETVTKMIQT
+1373 NDAETVTKMVQT
-1385 GASQHSYATFDATNN
+1385 GASQHSYAVFDAMNN
-1400 ISVTNSSFSDMTWGK
+1400 ISVTDSSFSDMTWGK
-1415 FSFNA
+1415 FSFSA

-1451 FNNSRL
+1451 FSNSRL
-1457 NGGAVYNLWANSLI
+1457 NGGAIYNLQANSLI

-1493 TQLLGNTSFT
+1493 TQLLGNTSFM

-1524 TLGNKSQTAF
+1524 TLGNKSQAAF

-1539 LDNNSN
+1539 LDNSSN

-1555 ASGASAFNNQASL
+1555 ANGASAFNNQASL

-1583 NGATLSLNAN
+1583 NGGTLSLNAN

-1600 ASFSNN
+1600 ASFSNS

-1613 SVLSVSNASSLNA
+1613 SVLSASNTNSLNA

-1631 GASQATFGGN
+1631 GASQADFGGN
-1641 TTIDAASFNFDS
+1641 TTIDTASFNFDS

-1668 NFNGYAPSLSK
+1668 NFNGYAPSLTK

-1747 DNNNIQ
+1747 GNNNIQ

-1762 SSQIIQESI
+1762 SFQIIQESV

-1798 YNYQA
+1798 YNYQS

-1881 TLKEMIETNQLD
+1881 TLKEMIESNQLN
-1893 NITSINEVLQ
+1893 NITNINEVLQ
-1903 LLDRI
+1903 LLDKI
-1908 KITPAQKQ
+1908 KITQVQKQ

-1930 QTFSNG
+1930 QTFNNG

-1942 TQDHVTNSTSS
+1942 TQDNVTNSTSS

-1998 KAKSIYITGTLG
+1998 KAKSVYITGTLG

-2021 DITFQSANNLVLNK
+2021 DVTFQSANNLVLNK

-2048 LLGQEGIDKIFNQGN
+2048 LLGQKGINEIFNQGN
-2063 LANVLSQMAME
+2063 LANVLSQVAME

-2085 VENALIPL
+2085 IENALSPL
-2093 SKELPSSLQN
+2093 SKELPASLQN
-2103 ETLGQLIGQN
+2103 ETLGQLIGPN
-2113 NLDNLLNNS
+2113 NLDDLLNNS

-2171 GYMDASELSSIL
+2171 GYIDASELSSIL
-2183 SVILK
+2183 SVVLK

-2197 QKDIGVVANDLLD
+2197 QKDIGVVANDLLN

-2217 VKKLESQGLVSNIIN
+2217 VKKLESQGLVNNIIN
-2232 NIISQGGLSGIYNQG
+2232 NIISQGGLSGVYNQG

-2308 VANKSIIFNGDNTI
+2308 AANKSIIFNGDNTI
-2322 DFSKYQGAL
+2322 DFSKYQGTL
-2331 IFASNGV
+2331 IFASNDV
-2338 SNINITT
+2338 SNITITT

-2356 GLNNVSVQKGEICIN
+2356 GLNNVSVQKGEICVN
-2371 LANCPTTKNSSST
+2371 LANCPTTKNSSPA

-2411 GAIDLSQVKNNSV
+2411 GAIDLSQVKNDSV
-2424 IGTLNLNENATLQAN
+2424 IGTLNLNENAALQAN
-2439 NLTIANAFNNASNS
+2439 NLTITNAFNNASNS

-2471 NASGLNVMGN
+2471 NSSGLNVMGN
-2481 FNSYGDLVFNLSH
+2481 FNSYGGLVFNLSH
-2494 SVSHAIINAQGIA
+2494 SASHAIINAQGAA
-2507 TIMTNYNN
+2507 TIMANNNN

-2526 TGAYTL
+2526 TGTYTL

-2553 DNYLKLYTLINING
+2553 DNYLKLYTLIDING

-2581 QAVSIKDGGLIVG
+2581 QAVNIKDGGLIVG

-2612 KIAVSNAPINN
+2612 KIAVSNDPINN
-2623 LQAPTLKQYIAQI
+2623 PQAPTLKQYIAQI
-2636 QGIQGVDSIEQAG
+2636 QGVQSVDSIDQAG
-2649 GTQAINW
+2649 GSQAINW

-2698 PNFKNDATNILQ
+2698 PDFKNDATNILQ

-2722 KLSDTSTFASADFH
+2722 KLSDTSTFARSDFL

-2790 GINVGYDRFIKGV
+2790 GINIGYDRFIKGV

-2871 YRYNTWTTDAKINY
+2871 YKYDTWTTDAKINY

-2904 AYYYIGMSGLRGI
+2904 AYYYIGLSGLRGI

-2929 ADPNKK
+2929 ADPNNK

-2956 FVIADVGRDLFI
+2956 FMIADVGRDLFI

>member
-1 MAFKKAG
+1 MAFKKAK
-8 LISKFI
+8 LISRFV
-14 SKGSFK
+14 SKGSFE
-20 LNKISKKIFKLN
+20 LNKISKKIFTLN
-32 PILKREKPLKRH
+32 QILKREKPLKRH

-59 FLKASVL
+59 FLKASIL

-73 LPHLRASECRYWSW
+73 LSHLRASECRYWSW
-87 WSGYHDKIESGSNS
+87 WSGYHDKIESGPNS

-112 TQGSGTYYLNTL
+112 AQGSGTYYLNTL

-136 KFNNGTLNVGGN
+136 KFNNGTLDIGGN
-148 IRFGGTGVNGVNV
+148 IRFGGTGINGGDV

-174 FNSSRITTGNSLSDG
+174 FDSSHLTTGNSYADG

-199 NRITINQASFDNSD
+199 NNITINQASFDNSD
-213 AGAQHSYMNFK
+213 AGTQKSYMNFK
-224 GSNINVS
+224 GSNIKVS

-249 NNSAISFNKTKFNQG
+249 NNSAISFNQTSFNQGAYNFSNSTTLSFDNSNFNQGTYHFNSAQSTFENSAFNQG
-264 TYNFTNSANLSF
+264 TYNFNGNA
-276 NNSNFNQSTY
+276 
-286 NFNSLQSTFNNS
+286 
-298 TFNQGT
+298 
-304 YNFTDNTSFNN
+304 SFNN
-315 DTFNQGTYNFN
+315 DTFNQGTYSFN
-326 TSKVS
+326 TGKVS
-331 FSGANTLNSSSPFAS
+331 FSGINTLNSSSPFAS
-346 LKGSVSFGSGAV
+346 LKGSVSFNSGAV
-358 FNLNQTLNANQTYDI
+358 FNLNQTLNSNQTYDI
-373 LTTNGTIQYG
+373 LTTNGAIQYG

-427 FSNKSITTQ
+427 FNNQSIITQ
-436 FLGDDLQAKA
+436 FLGDDLQQQAQQ
-446 KATYQQDLNNSQS
+446 TYQEDVANSQN
-459 ALSNATND
+459 ALNKVTSD
-467 NKIASADTGYTNNQ
+467 NKIASNDTSYTQ
-481 NTTIK
+481 SKNTTIAK
-486 QDAQNLEHTSQ
+486 DAQNLENTNQ
-497 QIAKDEQALQ
+497 QIAQDEQALEK
-507 GDLNKLKQLANS
+507 DLAQIKQLANS
-519 SFNEQAF
+519 TTGFNEQAF
-526 NQAQSKEQQD
+526 NQAQKQEQQD
-536 EQTLQNEENTFSSE
+536 EQTLQNEEKTFNSE
-550 QEGLEKALANAKEQQ
+550 QEGLKQAIQQAQAQQQKQ
-565 EQQQAQA
+565 EQQQAQK
-572 TYQQD
+572 TYQED
-577 LNNSQSA
+577 LTNSKNALNNVTS
-584 LSNATND
+584 D
-591 NKIASADTDYT
+591 NTIANNDTDYT
-602 KNQNTA
+602 NNKNTT
-608 IKQDAQNLEN
+608 IKEDAQNLEHTN
-618 TSQQIT
+618 QQIA
-624 QDQKDLE
+624 QDEQALE
-631 QDLDKLQQL
+631 QDLDKLKQL
-640 ANSKTGFN
+640 ANSTTGFN

-668 EEETFSSE
+668 DEKTFNAE
-676 QEGLEKA
+676 QEGLKQA
-683 LANAKHTSPTPT
+683 IANAKPTSPTPSHAPTPT
-695 KHTAQNNPPNKV
+695 KHTAPNTPPNQV
-707 SPPTQNLPTTNVWNG
+707 PPTPPAQNLPTTNVWNG
-722 VYNFQNQTYSKKGI
+722 VYNLQNQTYSK
-736 YYIDP
+736 
-741 NLSGQSGQ
+741 Q
-749 SGNTLST
+749 
-756 YGYLDW
+756 
-762 FTLKNKFSVN
+762 
-772 ANNGTLIIGN
+772 
-782 NTESANTKGLIWIGD
+782 
-797 DKGLVYYNTGTFNAA
+797 
-812 NIYLTSNLKTGNGF
+812 
-826 SGEGATLNFNATNRI
+826 
-841 TINQASFDNSDAG
+841 
-854 AQHSYMNFKGSNINV
+854 
-869 SGSSFTDDTNGGFS
+869 
-883 FSGNN
+883 
-888 NNSAISFNKTKFNQG
+888 
-903 TYNFTNSANLSFNN
+903 
-917 SNFNQSTYNFNSL
+917 
-930 QSTFNNSTF
+930 
-939 NQGTY
+939 
-944 NFTDNTSFN
+944 
-953 NDTFNQGTYN
+953 
-963 FNTSKVSFSG
+963 
-973 ANTLNSSSPFASLKG
+973 
-988 SVSFGSG
+988 
-995 AVFNLNQTLNANQTY
+995 
-1010 DILTTNGT
+1010 
-1018 IQYGVYQS
+1018 
-1026 YLWDLINYKGDKAI
+1026 
-1040 SHVEVGNNT
+1040 
-1049 YDVTFDINGQD
+1049 
-1060 ETLQETFSNKSITT
+1060 
-1074 QFLGDDLQAK
+1074 
-1084 AKATYQQDLNNSQSA
+1084 
-1099 LSNATND
+1099 
-1106 NKIASADTGYT
+1106 
-1117 NNQNTTIK
+1117 
-1125 QDAQN
+1125 
-1130 LEHTSQQ
+1130 
-1137 IAKDE
+1137 
-1142 QALQGDLNKLKQLA
+1142 
-1156 NSSFNE
+1156 
-1162 QAFNQAQSKEQQDEQ
+1162 
-1177 TLQNEEETFS
+1177 
-1187 SEQEGLEKAL
+1187 
-1197 ANAKPASP
+1197 
-1205 TPTPTPTPTPSPTP
+1205 
-1219 NPTPTKHTAPNKVPP
+1219 
-1234 TPPTQ
+1234 
-1239 NLPTTNVWNGVY
+1239 
-1251 WLQNQT
+1251 
-1257 YSQKGVYYIDP
+1257 GVYYIDP

-1278 NTLSTYTANLLGRS
+1278 NTLSTYTANLFGRS
-1292 FGVNIQN
+1292 FSVNIQN

-1323 FGYIIGT
+1323 FGYITGT

-1343 TGEGVSGSDG
+1343 TGEGVSNSDG

-1373 NDAETVTKMIQT
+1373 NNAETVTKMIQT
-1385 GASQHSYATFDATNN
+1385 GASQHSYAAFDALNN

-1415 FSFNA
+1415 FSFSA

-1436 GGSSVISANAANSLS
+1436 GGSSTISANASNSLS
-1451 FNNSRL
+1451 FINSRL
-1457 NGGAVYNLWANSLI
+1457 NGGAVYNLQANSLI

-1493 TQLLGNTSFT
+1493 TQLLGNTNFT

-1524 TLGNKSQTAF
+1524 TLGNKSQAAF

-1568 NIYNGSQATFNSLFF
+1568 NIYNGSQAAFNGLFF
-1583 NGATLSLNAN
+1583 NGGTLSLNAS

-1600 ASFSNN
+1600 ASFSND
-1606 TTINLDD
+1606 TTINLND
-1613 SVLSVSNASSLNA
+1613 SVLSANNTSSLNA

-1631 GASQATFGGN
+1631 GASQADFGGN
-1641 TTIDAASFNFDS
+1641 TTIDTASFNFDS
-1653 ASSLSFNN
+1653 ASSLNFNN

-1668 NFNGYAPSLSK
+1668 NFNGYAPSLTK

-1798 YNYQA
+1798 YNYQD

-1865 SGNLK
+1865 SENLK

-1881 TLKEMIETNQLD
+1881 TLKEMIESNQLD
-1893 NITSINEVLQ
+1893 NITNINEVLQ
-1903 LLDRI
+1903 LLDKI
-1908 KITPAQKQ
+1908 KITQAQKQ

-1936 NLVIGA
+1936 NLIIGA
-1942 TQDHVTNSTSS
+1942 TQDNVTNSTSS

-2010 SGNAFESGGSA
+2010 SANAFESGGSA
-2021 DITFQSANNLVLNK
+2021 DVTFQSANNLVLNK

-2063 LANVLSQMAME
+2063 LANVLSQVAME

-2085 VENALIPL
+2085 IENALSPL
-2093 SKELPSSLQN
+2093 SKELPASLQN

-2113 NLDNLLNNS
+2113 NLDDLLNNS

-2129 NIISKKLSIF
+2129 NIISQKLSIF

-2171 GYMDASELSSIL
+2171 GYIDASELSSIL

-2197 QKDIGVVANDLLD
+2197 QKDIGVVANDLLN

-2232 NIISQGGLSGIYNQG
+2232 NIISQGGLSGVYNQG

-2331 IFASNGV
+2331 IFASNDV

-2356 GLNNVSVQKGEICIN
+2356 GLNNVSVQKGGICVN

-2403 FLGVIASN
+2403 FLGAIASN

-2439 NLTIANAFNNASNS
+2439 NLTITNAFNNASNS

-2459 DFTLNQQATLST
+2459 NFTLNQQATLST

-2494 SVSHAIINAQGIA
+2494 SVSHAIINAQGNA
-2507 TIMTNYNN
+2507 TIMANGNN

-2526 TGAYTL
+2526 AGTYTL

-2553 DNYLKLYTLINING
+2553 DNYLKLYTLIDING
-2567 KHMVMTDNG
+2567 KHMVMSDNG

-2581 QAVSIKDGGLIVG
+2581 QAVNIKDGGLVVG

-2612 KIAVSNAPINN
+2612 KIAVSNDPINN

-2636 QGIQGVDSIEQAG
+2636 QGVQSVDSIDQAG
-2649 GTQAINW
+2649 GNQAIDW

-2678 TKDLTTIAGD
+2678 AKDLTTIAGD

-2698 PNFKNDATNILQ
+2698 PDFKNDATNILQ

-2790 GINVGYDRFIKGV
+2790 GINIGYDRFIKGV

-2814 GFHANITQSG
+2814 GFHGNITQSG

-2842 LTMSLNETWGYNKTF
+2842 LTMILNETWGYNKTF

-2871 YRYNTWTTDAKINY
+2871 YRYDTWTTDAKINY

-2892 DKSVIFKPQIGL
+2892 DKSVIFKPQVGL
-2904 AYYYIGMSGLRGI
+2904 SYYYIGLSGLRGI

>member
-1 MAFKKAG
+1 MAFKKAR

-32 PILKREKPLKRH
+32 QILKCENPLKRH

-73 LPHLRASECRYWSW
+73 LSHLRASECRYWSW
-87 WSGYHDKIESGSNS
+87 WSGYHDKIESGPNS

-112 TQGSGTYYLNTL
+112 AQGSGTYYLNTL

-136 KFNNGTLNVGGN
+136 KFNGGTLNVGGN
-148 IRFGGTGVNGVNV
+148 IRFGGTGINGGDV

-174 FNSSRITTGNSLSDG
+174 FNSSHLTTGNSYADG
-189 GGATLNFNAT
+189 GGATLNFNAA
-199 NRITINQASFDNSD
+199 NNITINQASFDNSD
-213 AGAQHSYMNFK
+213 AGTQHSYMNFK
-224 GSNINVS
+224 GSNIKVS
-231 GSSFTD
+231 GSSFKD
-237 DTNGGFSFSGNN
+237 DTNGGFSFSGNS
-249 NNSAISFNKTKFNQG
+249 NNSTISFNQTNFNQGAYNFSNSTSSSFDNSSFNQG
-264 TYNFTNSANLSF
+264 TYHFNSAQSTF
-276 NNSNFNQSTY
+276 ENSNFNQ
-286 NFNSLQSTFNNS
+286 
-298 TFNQGT
+298 GT
-304 YNFTDNTSFNN
+304 YHFTDNASFDN

-331 FSGANTLNSSSPFAS
+331 FSGVNTLNSSSPFAS
-346 LKGSVSFGSGAV
+346 LKGSVSFGSDAV
-358 FNLNQTLNANQTYDI
+358 FNLNQTLNSNQTYDI

-398 KAISHVEVGNN
+398 KAISHVGVGNN

-416 INGQDETLQET
+416 VNGQDETLQET
-427 FSNKSITTQ
+427 FNNQSIITQ

-446 KATYQQDLNNSQS
+446 QKTYQEDVTNSQS
-459 ALSNATND
+459 ALNNAASD
-467 NKIASADTGYTNNQ
+467 SKIANSDTDYTKSSNP
-481 NTTIK
+481 TIK
-486 QDAQNLEHTSQ
+486 KDAQNLEHTNQ
-497 QIAKDEQALQ
+497 QIAQDEQALQ
-507 GDLNKLKQLANS
+507 GDLNNLK
-519 SFNEQAF
+519 
-526 NQAQSKEQQD
+526 
-536 EQTLQNEENTFSSE
+536 
-550 QEGLEKALANAKEQQ
+550 
-565 EQQQAQA
+565 
-572 TYQQD
+572 
-577 LNNSQSA
+577 
-584 LSNATND
+584 
-591 NKIASADTDYT
+591 
-602 KNQNTA
+602 
-608 IKQDAQNLEN
+608 
-618 TSQQIT
+618 
-624 QDQKDLE
+624 
-631 QDLDKLQQL
+631 QL
-640 ANSKTGFN
+640 ANSKTGFS
-648 EQAFN
+648 EQAFKN
-653 QAQSTEQQDEQTLQN
+653 AQSTEQQDEQTLQN
-668 EEETFSSE
+668 DENAFNTE
-676 QEGLEKA
+676 QEGLKQA
-683 LANAKHTSPTPT
+683 IANAKHTSPTPSPTPTPT
-695 KHTAQNNPPNKV
+695 KHTAPNTPPNKV
-707 SPPTQNLPTTNVWNG
+707 PPPTQNLPTTNVWDG
-722 VYNFQNQTYSKKGI
+722 VYN
-736 YYIDP
+736 
-741 NLSGQSGQ
+741 
-749 SGNTLST
+749 
-756 YGYLDW
+756 
-762 FTLKNKFSVN
+762 
-772 ANNGTLIIGN
+772 
-782 NTESANTKGLIWIGD
+782 
-797 DKGLVYYNTGTFNAA
+797 
-812 NIYLTSNLKTGNGF
+812 
-826 SGEGATLNFNATNRI
+826 
-841 TINQASFDNSDAG
+841 
-854 AQHSYMNFKGSNINV
+854 
-869 SGSSFTDDTNGGFS
+869 
-883 FSGNN
+883 
-888 NNSAISFNKTKFNQG
+888 
-903 TYNFTNSANLSFNN
+903 
-917 SNFNQSTYNFNSL
+917 
-930 QSTFNNSTF
+930 
-939 NQGTY
+939 
-944 NFTDNTSFN
+944 
-953 NDTFNQGTYN
+953 
-963 FNTSKVSFSG
+963 
-973 ANTLNSSSPFASLKG
+973 
-988 SVSFGSG
+988 
-995 AVFNLNQTLNANQTY
+995 
-1010 DILTTNGT
+1010 
-1018 IQYGVYQS
+1018 
-1026 YLWDLINYKGDKAI
+1026 
-1040 SHVEVGNNT
+1040 
-1049 YDVTFDINGQD
+1049 
-1060 ETLQETFSNKSITT
+1060 
-1074 QFLGDDLQAK
+1074 
-1084 AKATYQQDLNNSQSA
+1084 
-1099 LSNATND
+1099 
-1106 NKIASADTGYT
+1106 
-1117 NNQNTTIK
+1117 
-1125 QDAQN
+1125 
-1130 LEHTSQQ
+1130 
-1137 IAKDE
+1137 
-1142 QALQGDLNKLKQLA
+1142 
-1156 NSSFNE
+1156 
-1162 QAFNQAQSKEQQDEQ
+1162 
-1177 TLQNEEETFS
+1177 
-1187 SEQEGLEKAL
+1187 
-1197 ANAKPASP
+1197 
-1205 TPTPTPTPTPSPTP
+1205 
-1219 NPTPTKHTAPNKVPP
+1219 
-1234 TPPTQ
+1234 
-1239 NLPTTNVWNGVY
+1239 
-1251 WLQNQT
+1251 LQNQT

-1278 NTLSTYTANLLGRS
+1278 NTLSTYTANLFGRS

-1323 FGYIIGT
+1323 FGYITGT

-1343 TGEGVSGSDG
+1343 TGEGVSNSDG

-1415 FSFNA
+1415 FSFSA

-1451 FNNSRL
+1451 FINSRL

-1493 TQLLGNTSFT
+1493 TQLLGNTNFT

-1524 TLGNKSQTAF
+1524 TLGNKSQAAF

-1555 ASGASAFNNQASL
+1555 ANGSSTFNNQASL
-1568 NIYNGSQATFNSLFF
+1568 NIYNGSQAAFNSLFF
-1583 NGATLSLNAN
+1583 NGGTLSLNAS

-1613 SVLSVSNASSLNA
+1613 SVLSASNASSLNA

-1631 GASQATFGGN
+1631 GTSQADFGGN
-1641 TTIDAASFNFDS
+1641 TTIDTASFNFDS

-1668 NFNGYAPSLSK
+1668 DFNGYAPSLTK
-1679 ALMSVSGQFVLG
+1679 ALMSVSGQFILG

-1747 DNNNIQ
+1747 GNNNVQ

-1881 TLKEMIETNQLD
+1881 TLKEMIESNQLD
-1893 NITSINEVLQ
+1893 NITNINEVLQ

-1908 KITPAQKQ
+1908 KITQTQKQ

-1930 QTFSNG
+1930 QTFNNG
-1936 NLVIGA
+1936 NLIIGA
-1942 TQDHVTNSTSS
+1942 TQDNVTNSTSS

-2010 SGNAFESGGSA
+2010 SANAFESGGSA
-2021 DITFQSANNLVLNK
+2021 DVTFQSANNLVLDK

-2063 LANVLSQMAME
+2063 LANILSQMAME

-2085 VENALIPL
+2085 IENALSPL
-2093 SKELPSSLQN
+2093 SKELPASLQD

-2171 GYMDASELSSIL
+2171 GYIDASELSSIL
-2183 SVILK
+2183 SVVLK

-2197 QKDIGVVANDLLD
+2197 QKDIGVVANDLLN

-2217 VKKLESQGLVSNIIN
+2217 IKKLESQGLVSNIIN

-2247 LGSVLPPSLQN
+2247 LGSVLPLSLQN

-2331 IFASNGV
+2331 IFASNDV

-2356 GLNNVSVQKGEICIN
+2356 GLNNVSVQKGEICVN

-2403 FLGVIASN
+2403 FLGTIASN
-2411 GAIDLSQVKNNSV
+2411 GVIDLSQVKNNSV
-2424 IGTLNLNENATLQAN
+2424 IGTLNLNENAALQAN
-2439 NLTIANAFNNASNS
+2439 NLTITNAFNNASNS

-2459 DFTLNQQATLST
+2459 NFTLNQQATLST

-2494 SVSHAIINAQGIA
+2494 SVSHAIINAQGNA
-2507 TIMTNYNN
+2507 TIMANNNN
-2515 PLIQFNTSSKE
+2515 PLIQFNASSKE
-2526 TGAYTL
+2526 TGTYTL

-2553 DNYLKLYTLINING
+2553 DNYLKLYTLIDING
-2567 KHMVMTDNG
+2567 KHMVMTGNG

-2581 QAVSIKDGGLIVG
+2581 QAVNIKDGGLVVS

-2612 KIAVSNAPINN
+2612 KIVVSNDPINN

-2636 QGIQGVDSIEQAG
+2636 QGTQGVDSIDQAG
-2649 GTQAINW
+2649 GSQAINW

-2698 PNFKNDATNILQ
+2698 PDFKNDATNILQ

-2871 YRYNTWTTDAKINY
+2871 YKYNTWTTDAKINY

-2904 AYYYIGMSGLRGI
+2904 AYYYIGLSSLRGI

-2995 ASIITGGEIRLF
+2995 ASIITGGELRLF

>member
-14 SKGSFK
+14 LKGSFK

-32 PILKREKPLKRH
+32 LILKREKPLKRH
-44 KKTKSIKKPFNKNKS
+44 KKTKSIKKPFNKSKS

-73 LPHLRASECRYWSW
+73 LSHLRASECRYWSW
-87 WSGYHDKIESGSNS
+87 SSWSYHDNIESGSNS

-112 TQGSGTYYLNTL
+112 AQGSGTYYLNTL

-148 IRFGGTGVNGVNV
+148 IRFGGTGVNGGNV
-161 GYITGTYDAQTIN
+161 GYITGTYDSQTIN
-174 FNSSRITTGNSLSDG
+174 FNSSRITTGNSFSTG

-199 NRITINQASFDNSD
+199 NHITIDQANFDNSD
-213 AGAQHSYMNFK
+213 AGTQHSYMNFS

-231 GSSFTD
+231 ASSFTD
-237 DTNGGFSFSGNN
+237 DTNGGFSFSANGA
-249 NNSAISFNKTKFNQG
+249 NSNLSFNKTNFNQG
-264 TYNFTNSANLSF
+264 TYKFTNSANLSF
-276 NNSNFNQSTY
+276 NNSA
-286 NFNSLQSTFNNS
+286 
-298 TFNQGT
+298 FNQGT
-304 YNFTDNTSFNN
+304 YNFSSAQSVFENSTFSQGTYSFTDNIGLNFNN
-315 DTFNQGTYNFN
+315 DTFNQGAYNFN
-326 TSKVS
+326 ASKVN
-331 FSGANTLNSSSPFAS
+331 FSGTNTLNSSSPFAS
-346 LKGSVSFGSGAV
+346 LKGSVSFGSGAI
-358 FNLNQTLNANQTYDI
+358 FNLNQTINSNQTYDI
-373 LTTNGTIQYG
+373 LTTNKTIQYG

-398 KAISHVEVGNN
+398 KAISHVEVGSN

-427 FSNKSITTQ
+427 FSKQAITTQ

-446 KATYQQDLNNSQS
+446 QATYQQDLSNSQT
-459 ALSNATND
+459 ALNNATND
-467 NKIASADTGYTNNQ
+467 NKIASSDTDYTNNQ

-486 QDAQNLEHTSQ
+486 KDAQSLENTSQ
-497 QIAKDEQALQ
+497 QIAQDEQALK
-507 GDLNKLKQLANS
+507 GDLDKLQQLANATTG
-519 SFNEQAF
+519 FNQQAF
-526 NQAQSKEQQD
+526 KNAQSTEQQD
-536 EQTLQNEENTFSSE
+536 LQTLQENEKTFSSE
-550 QEGLEKALANAKEQQ
+550 QEGLEKA
-565 EQQQAQA
+565 
-572 TYQQD
+572 
-577 LNNSQSA
+577 
-584 LSNATND
+584 
-591 NKIASADTDYT
+591 I
-602 KNQNTA
+602 
-608 IKQDAQNLEN
+608 
-618 TSQQIT
+618 
-624 QDQKDLE
+624 
-631 QDLDKLQQL
+631 
-640 ANSKTGFN
+640 
-648 EQAFN
+648 
-653 QAQSTEQQDEQTLQN
+653 
-668 EEETFSSE
+668 
-676 QEGLEKA
+676 
-683 LANAKHTSPTPT
+683 
-695 KHTAQNNPPNKV
+695 
-707 SPPTQNLPTTNVWNG
+707 
-722 VYNFQNQTYSKKGI
+722 
-736 YYIDP
+736 
-741 NLSGQSGQ
+741 
-749 SGNTLST
+749 
-756 YGYLDW
+756 
-762 FTLKNKFSVN
+762 
-772 ANNGTLIIGN
+772 
-782 NTESANTKGLIWIGD
+782 
-797 DKGLVYYNTGTFNAA
+797 
-812 NIYLTSNLKTGNGF
+812 
-826 SGEGATLNFNATNRI
+826 
-841 TINQASFDNSDAG
+841 
-854 AQHSYMNFKGSNINV
+854 
-869 SGSSFTDDTNGGFS
+869 
-883 FSGNN
+883 
-888 NNSAISFNKTKFNQG
+888 
-903 TYNFTNSANLSFNN
+903 
-917 SNFNQSTYNFNSL
+917 
-930 QSTFNNSTF
+930 
-939 NQGTY
+939 
-944 NFTDNTSFN
+944 
-953 NDTFNQGTYN
+953 
-963 FNTSKVSFSG
+963 
-973 ANTLNSSSPFASLKG
+973 
-988 SVSFGSG
+988 
-995 AVFNLNQTLNANQTY
+995 
-1010 DILTTNGT
+1010 
-1018 IQYGVYQS
+1018 
-1026 YLWDLINYKGDKAI
+1026 
-1040 SHVEVGNNT
+1040 
-1049 YDVTFDINGQD
+1049 
-1060 ETLQETFSNKSITT
+1060 
-1074 QFLGDDLQAK
+1074 
-1084 AKATYQQDLNNSQSA
+1084 
-1099 LSNATND
+1099 
-1106 NKIASADTGYT
+1106 
-1117 NNQNTTIK
+1117 
-1125 QDAQN
+1125 
-1130 LEHTSQQ
+1130 
-1137 IAKDE
+1137 
-1142 QALQGDLNKLKQLA
+1142 
-1156 NSSFNE
+1156 
-1162 QAFNQAQSKEQQDEQ
+1162 
-1177 TLQNEEETFS
+1177 
-1187 SEQEGLEKAL
+1187 
-1197 ANAKPASP
+1197 ANAKPTSP
-1205 TPTPTPTPTPSPTP
+1205 TPTPTKRTVPNTP
-1219 NPTPTKHTAPNKVPP
+1219 PNKVPP

-1251 WLQNQT
+1251 WLQNKT
-1257 YSQKGVYYIDP
+1257 YSNKGIYYIDP
-1268 NLSGQSGQSA
+1268 NLSGQSGQSG

-1323 FGYIIGT
+1323 FGYITGT

-1385 GASQHSYATFDATNN
+1385 GASQHSYAAFDATNN
-1400 ISVTNSSFSDMTWGK
+1400 ISVTDSSFSDMTWGK
-1415 FSFNA
+1415 FSFSA

-1436 GGSSVISANAANSLS
+1436 GGSSAISANAANSLS

-1516 TLQNNANI
+1516 TLQDNANI
-1524 TLGNKSQTAF
+1524 TLGNKSQAAF

-1555 ASGASAFNNQASL
+1555 ANGASAFNNQASL

-1583 NGATLSLNAN
+1583 NGGILSLNAN

-1606 TTINLDD
+1606 TTINLDN
-1613 SVLSVSNASSLNA
+1613 SVLSASNTSSLNA

-1631 GASQATFGGN
+1631 GASQADFGGN
-1641 TTIDAASFNFDS
+1641 TTIDTASFNFDS

-1668 NFNGYAPSLSK
+1668 NLDGYAPSLTK

-1691 NNGDINLS
+1691 DNGDINLS

-1814 YSDNQAGTYYLTS
+1814 YSGNQAGTYYLTS
-1827 NIKGLFTPKGSQT
+1827 NIKGLFIPKGSQT

-1881 TLKEMIETNQLD
+1881 TLKEMIESNQLD

-1903 LLDRI
+1903 LLDEI
-1908 KITPAQKQ
+1908 KITPTQKQ

-1930 QTFSNG
+1930 QTFNNG

-1942 TQDHVTNSTSS
+1942 TQDNVTNSTSS

-1961 SSPCALD
+1961 SSPCTLD

-2021 DITFQSANNLVLNK
+2021 DVTFQSANNLVLDK

-2063 LANVLSQMAME
+2063 LANVLSQVAME

-2085 VENALIPL
+2085 VENALSPL
-2093 SKELPSSLQN
+2093 SKELPTSLQN

-2122 GVMNAIQ
+2122 GVMNEIQ

-2171 GYMDASELSSIL
+2171 GYIDASELSSIL
-2183 SVILK
+2183 SVVLK

-2197 QKDIGVVANDLLD
+2197 QKDIGVVANDLLN

-2232 NIISQGGLSGIYNQG
+2232 NIISQGGLSGVYNQG

-2394 LSVRANNFT
+2394 LSVHANNFT
-2403 FLGVIASN
+2403 FLGTIASN

-2424 IGTLNLNENATLQAN
+2424 IGTLNLNENAALQAN
-2439 NLTIANAFNNASNS
+2439 NLTITNAFNNASNS

-2459 DFTLNQQATLST
+2459 NFTLNQQATLST
-2471 NASGLNVMGN
+2471 NASGLDVMGN
-2481 FNSYGDLVFNLSH
+2481 FNSYGDLVFNLNH
-2494 SVSHAIINAQGIA
+2494 SASHAIINAQGIA
-2507 TIMTNYNN
+2507 TIMANNNN

-2526 TGAYTL
+2526 TGTYTL
-2532 IDSAKA
+2532 IDSANA

-2553 DNYLKLYTLINING
+2553 ADYLKLYTLIDING
-2567 KHMVMTDNG
+2567 KRMVMTDNG

-2581 QAVSIKDGGLIVG
+2581 QAVNIKDGGLIVG

-2612 KIAVSNAPINN
+2612 KIAVSNDPINN

-2636 QGIQGVDSIEQAG
+2636 QGTQGVDSIDQAG

-2698 PNFKNDATNILQ
+2698 PDFKNDATNILQ

-2790 GINVGYDRFIKGV
+2790 GINIGYDRFIKGV

-2814 GFHANITQSG
+2814 GFHANITQSS

-2871 YRYNTWTTDAKINY
+2871 YKYDTWTTDAKINY

-2904 AYYYIGMSGLRGI
+2904 AYYYIGLSGLRGI

-3007 KTFYVNAG
+3007 KTFYVNAS

>member
-1 MAFKKAG
+1 MAFKKAR

-20 LNKISKKIFKLN
+20 LSKNSKKIFKLN
-32 PILKREKPLKRH
+32 QILKCEKPLKRH
-44 KKTKSIKKPFNKNKS
+44 KKTKSIKKPFNQNKS
-59 FLKASVL
+59 FLKASIL

-73 LPHLRASECRYWSW
+73 LSHLRANECRYWSW
-87 WSGYHDKIESGSNS
+87 SSWGYHDNIESGSNS

-136 KFNNGTLNVGGN
+136 KFNGGTLNVGGN
-148 IRFGGTGVNGVNV
+148 IRFGGTGINGGDV

-174 FNSSRITTGNSLSDG
+174 FNSSHLKTGNSYADG
-189 GGATLNFNAT
+189 GGATLNFNAA
-199 NRITINQASFDNSD
+199 NNITINQASFDNSD
-213 AGAQHSYMNFK
+213 AGTQKSYMNFK

-249 NNSAISFNKTKFNQG
+249 NNSAISFNKTNFNQG
-264 TYNFTNSANLSF
+264 TYNFSNSANLSF
-276 NNSNFNQSTY
+276 NNSAFNQGTY
-286 NFNSLQSTFNNS
+286 HFNSAQSAFNNS
-298 TFNQGT
+298 AFNQGT
-304 YNFTDNTSFNN
+304 YNFNDNASFDN
-315 DTFNQGTYNFN
+315 DTFNQGTYDFN

-358 FNLNQTLNANQTYDI
+358 FNLNQTLNSNQTYDI

-398 KAISHVEVGNN
+398 KAISHVGVGNN

-427 FSNKSITTQ
+427 FNKQSIITQ

-446 KATYQQDLNNSQS
+446 QQTYQQDLSNSQS
-459 ALSNATND
+459 ALNNASSD
-467 NKIASADTGYTNNQ
+467 NKIANSDTGYTKSSNP
-481 NTTIK
+481 TINK
-486 QDAQNLEHTSQ
+486 DAQNLEHTNQ
-497 QIAKDEQALQ
+497 QIAQDEQALQ
-507 GDLNKLKQLANS
+507 GDLNELKQLANS
-519 SFNEQAF
+519 
-526 NQAQSKEQQD
+526 KTD
-536 EQTLQNEENTFSSE
+536 FS
-550 QEGLEKALANAKEQQ
+550 
-565 EQQQAQA
+565 
-572 TYQQD
+572 
-577 LNNSQSA
+577 
-584 LSNATND
+584 
-591 NKIASADTDYT
+591 
-602 KNQNTA
+602 
-608 IKQDAQNLEN
+608 
-618 TSQQIT
+618 
-624 QDQKDLE
+624 
-631 QDLDKLQQL
+631 
-640 ANSKTGFN
+640 

-668 EEETFSSE
+668 EEKTFNSE
-676 QEGLEKA
+676 QEGLKQA
-683 LANAKHTSPTPT
+683 IANAKPTSPTPSHAPTPT
-695 KHTAQNNPPNKV
+695 KHTAQNTPPNKV
-707 SPPTQNLPTTNVWNG
+707 SPTPTPPTQNLPTTNVWDG
-722 VYNFQNQTYSKKGI
+722 VYNLQNQTYSKQGV

-756 YGYLDW
+756 Y
-762 FTLKNKFSVN
+762 
-772 ANNGTLIIGN
+772 
-782 NTESANTKGLIWIGD
+782 
-797 DKGLVYYNTGTFNAA
+797 
-812 NIYLTSNLKTGNGF
+812 
-826 SGEGATLNFNATNRI
+826 
-841 TINQASFDNSDAG
+841 
-854 AQHSYMNFKGSNINV
+854 
-869 SGSSFTDDTNGGFS
+869 
-883 FSGNN
+883 
-888 NNSAISFNKTKFNQG
+888 
-903 TYNFTNSANLSFNN
+903 
-917 SNFNQSTYNFNSL
+917 
-930 QSTFNNSTF
+930 
-939 NQGTY
+939 
-944 NFTDNTSFN
+944 
-953 NDTFNQGTYN
+953 
-963 FNTSKVSFSG
+963 
-973 ANTLNSSSPFASLKG
+973 
-988 SVSFGSG
+988 
-995 AVFNLNQTLNANQTY
+995 
-1010 DILTTNGT
+1010 
-1018 IQYGVYQS
+1018 
-1026 YLWDLINYKGDKAI
+1026 
-1040 SHVEVGNNT
+1040 
-1049 YDVTFDINGQD
+1049 
-1060 ETLQETFSNKSITT
+1060 
-1074 QFLGDDLQAK
+1074 
-1084 AKATYQQDLNNSQSA
+1084 
-1099 LSNATND
+1099 
-1106 NKIASADTGYT
+1106 
-1117 NNQNTTIK
+1117 
-1125 QDAQN
+1125 
-1130 LEHTSQQ
+1130 
-1137 IAKDE
+1137 
-1142 QALQGDLNKLKQLA
+1142 
-1156 NSSFNE
+1156 
-1162 QAFNQAQSKEQQDEQ
+1162 
-1177 TLQNEEETFS
+1177 
-1187 SEQEGLEKAL
+1187 
-1197 ANAKPASP
+1197 
-1205 TPTPTPTPTPSPTP
+1205 
-1219 NPTPTKHTAPNKVPP
+1219 
-1234 TPPTQ
+1234 
-1239 NLPTTNVWNGVY
+1239 
-1251 WLQNQT
+1251 
-1257 YSQKGVYYIDP
+1257 
-1268 NLSGQSGQSA
+1268 
-1278 NTLSTYTANLLGRS
+1278 TANLFGRS

-1323 FGYIIGT
+1323 FGYITGT
-1330 FNAANIYLTNNFK
+1330 FSAANIYLTNNFK
-1343 TGEGVSGSDG
+1343 TGEGVSNSDG

-1385 GASQHSYATFDATNN
+1385 GASQHSYAAFDALNN

-1415 FSFNA
+1415 FSFSA

-1457 NGGAVYNLWANSLI
+1457 NGGAIYNLWANSLI

-1493 TQLLGNTSFT
+1493 TQLLGNTNFT

-1524 TLGNKSQTAF
+1524 TLGNKSQAAF

-1555 ASGASAFNNQASL
+1555 ANGTSAFNNQASL

-1583 NGATLSLNAN
+1583 NGGTLSLNAS
-1593 SKLNASS
+1593 SKLNASN
-1600 ASFSNN
+1600 ASFSSN

-1613 SVLSVSNASSLNA
+1613 SVLSANNTSSLNA

-1631 GASQATFGGN
+1631 GASQADFGGN
-1641 TTIDAASFNFDS
+1641 TTIDTASFNFDS

-1668 NFNGYAPSLSK
+1668 NFNGYAPSLTK

-1803 SKQNPTGYSYD
+1803 SKQNLTGYSYD

-1840 PQTPGTYS
+1840 PQAPGTYS

-1865 SGNLK
+1865 SENLK

-1881 TLKEMIETNQLD
+1881 ALKEMIESNQLD

-1903 LLDRI
+1903 LLDKI
-1908 KITPAQKQ
+1908 KITQTQKQ

-1930 QTFSNG
+1930 QTFNNG

-1942 TQDHVTNSTSS
+1942 TQDNVTNSTSS

-2010 SGNAFESGGSA
+2010 SANAFESGGSA
-2021 DITFQSANNLVLNK
+2021 DVTFQSANNLVLNK

-2048 LLGQEGIDKIFNQGN
+2048 LLGQEGINEIFNQGN
-2063 LANVLSQMAME
+2063 LANVLSQVAME

-2085 VENALIPL
+2085 IENALSPL
-2093 SKELPSSLQN
+2093 SKELPASLQD

-2113 NLDNLLNNS
+2113 NLDDLLNNS
-2122 GVMNAIQ
+2122 GVMNEIQ

-2197 QKDIGVVANDLLD
+2197 QKDIGVVANDLLN

-2232 NIISQGGLSGIYNQG
+2232 NIISQGGLSGVYNQG

-2356 GLNNVSVQKGEICIN
+2356 GLNNVSVQKGEICVN
-2371 LANCPTTKNSSST
+2371 LANCPATKNSSSA

-2403 FLGVIASN
+2403 FLGTIASN

-2424 IGTLNLNENATLQAN
+2424 IGTLNLNENAALQAN
-2439 NLTIANAFNNASNS
+2439 NLTITNAFNNASNS

-2459 DFTLNQQATLST
+2459 NFTLNQQATLST

-2494 SVSHAIINAQGIA
+2494 SVSHAIINAQGSA
-2507 TIMTNYNN
+2507 TIMANNNN

-2526 TGAYTL
+2526 TGTYTL

-2553 DNYLKLYTLINING
+2553 DNYLKLYTLIDING
-2567 KHMVMTDNG
+2567 KHMVMTGNG

-2581 QAVSIKDGGLIVG
+2581 QAVNIKDGGLVVG
-2594 FKDSQNQYIYTSI
+2594 FKDSQNQYIYTSV

-2612 KIAVSNAPINN
+2612 KIAVSNDPINN

-2636 QGIQGVDSIEQAG
+2636 QGTQSVDSIDQAG

-2698 PNFKNDATNILQ
+2698 PDFKNDATNILQ

-2842 LTMSLNETWGYNKTF
+2842 LTMSLSETWGYNKTF
-2857 INSYDPLLSIINQS
+2857 INSYDSLLSIINQS
-2871 YRYNTWTTDAKINY
+2871 YKYNTWTTDAKINY

-2904 AYYYIGMSGLRGI
+2904 AYYYIGLSGLRGI

>member
-32 PILKREKPLKRH
+32 LILKREKPLSH
-44 KKTKSIKKPFNKNKS
+44 KKTKSVKKPFNKNKS

-73 LPHLRASECRYWSW
+73 LSHLRASECRYWSW
-87 WSGYHDKIESGSNS
+87 SSWSYHDNIESGSNS

-112 TQGSGTYYLNTL
+112 AQGSGTYYLNTL

-148 IRFGGTGVNGVNV
+148 IRFGGMGVNGGDV

-174 FNSSRITTGNSLSDG
+174 FDSSRITTGNSYSTG
-189 GGATLNFNAT
+189 GGATLNFNAA
-199 NRITINQASFDNSD
+199 NHITINQASFDNGD
-213 AGAQHSYMNFK
+213 AGTQHSYMNFS

-237 DTNGGFSFSGNN
+237 DTNGGFSFSGNGA
-249 NNSAISFNKTKFNQG
+249 NSNLSFNKTSFNQGTYKFTNSADLNFNNSAFNQG
-264 TYNFTNSANLSF
+264 TYNFNSA
-276 NNSNFNQSTY
+276 
-286 NFNSLQSTFNNS
+286 QSTFNND
-298 TFNQGT
+298 TFSQGT
-304 YNFTDNTSFNN
+304 YSFTDNTGLNFDS

-326 TSKVS
+326 ASKVS

-346 LKGSVSFGSGAV
+346 LKGSVSFGSGAI
-358 FNLNQTLNANQTYDI
+358 FNLNQTLNSNQTYDI
-373 LTTNGTIQYG
+373 LTTNKTIQYG

-398 KAISHVEVGNN
+398 KAISHVEVGSN

-427 FSNKSITTQ
+427 FNNQSITTQ

-446 KATYQQDLNNSQS
+446 QKTYQQDLSNSQS
-459 ALSNATND
+459 ALNNATSD
-467 NKIASADTGYTNNQ
+467 NKIASSDTGYTNNQ

-486 QDAQNLEHTSQ
+486 KDAQSLESTSQ
-497 QIAKDEQALQ
+497 QIAHDEQALQ
-507 GDLNKLKQLANS
+507 GDLDNLKQLAS
-519 SFNEQAF
+519 STTGFNQQAF
-526 NQAQSKEQQD
+526 NQVQDKEKKD
-536 EQTLQNEENTFSSE
+536 LQTLQGEENTFSSE
-550 QEGLEKALANAKEQQ
+550 QDG
-565 EQQQAQA
+565 
-572 TYQQD
+572 
-577 LNNSQSA
+577 
-584 LSNATND
+584 
-591 NKIASADTDYT
+591 
-602 KNQNTA
+602 
-608 IKQDAQNLEN
+608 
-618 TSQQIT
+618 
-624 QDQKDLE
+624 
-631 QDLDKLQQL
+631 
-640 ANSKTGFN
+640 
-648 EQAFN
+648 
-653 QAQSTEQQDEQTLQN
+653 
-668 EEETFSSE
+668 
-676 QEGLEKA
+676 
-683 LANAKHTSPTPT
+683 
-695 KHTAQNNPPNKV
+695 
-707 SPPTQNLPTTNVWNG
+707 
-722 VYNFQNQTYSKKGI
+722 
-736 YYIDP
+736 
-741 NLSGQSGQ
+741 
-749 SGNTLST
+749 
-756 YGYLDW
+756 
-762 FTLKNKFSVN
+762 
-772 ANNGTLIIGN
+772 
-782 NTESANTKGLIWIGD
+782 
-797 DKGLVYYNTGTFNAA
+797 
-812 NIYLTSNLKTGNGF
+812 
-826 SGEGATLNFNATNRI
+826 
-841 TINQASFDNSDAG
+841 
-854 AQHSYMNFKGSNINV
+854 
-869 SGSSFTDDTNGGFS
+869 
-883 FSGNN
+883 
-888 NNSAISFNKTKFNQG
+888 
-903 TYNFTNSANLSFNN
+903 
-917 SNFNQSTYNFNSL
+917 
-930 QSTFNNSTF
+930 
-939 NQGTY
+939 
-944 NFTDNTSFN
+944 
-953 NDTFNQGTYN
+953 
-963 FNTSKVSFSG
+963 
-973 ANTLNSSSPFASLKG
+973 
-988 SVSFGSG
+988 
-995 AVFNLNQTLNANQTY
+995 
-1010 DILTTNGT
+1010 
-1018 IQYGVYQS
+1018 
-1026 YLWDLINYKGDKAI
+1026 
-1040 SHVEVGNNT
+1040 
-1049 YDVTFDINGQD
+1049 
-1060 ETLQETFSNKSITT
+1060 
-1074 QFLGDDLQAK
+1074 
-1084 AKATYQQDLNNSQSA
+1084 
-1099 LSNATND
+1099 
-1106 NKIASADTGYT
+1106 
-1117 NNQNTTIK
+1117 
-1125 QDAQN
+1125 
-1130 LEHTSQQ
+1130 
-1137 IAKDE
+1137 
-1142 QALQGDLNKLKQLA
+1142 LKQ
-1156 NSSFNE
+1156 
-1162 QAFNQAQSKEQQDEQ
+1162 
-1177 TLQNEEETFS
+1177 
-1187 SEQEGLEKAL
+1187 AL
-1197 ANAKPASP
+1197 ANAKPTSPTPSP
-1205 TPTPTPTPTPSPTP
+1205 TPTPTKRTAPNTP
-1219 NPTPTKHTAPNKVPP
+1219 PNKVPP

-1239 NLPTTNVWNGVY
+1239 DLPATNVWNGVY
-1251 WLQNQT
+1251 NLQNQT
-1257 YSQKGVYYIDP
+1257 YSKQGVYYIDP
-1268 NLSGQSGQSA
+1268 NLSGQSGQSG

-1323 FGYIIGT
+1323 FGYITGT

-1385 GASQHSYATFDATNN
+1385 KASQHSYATFDATNN
-1400 ISVTNSSFSDMTWGK
+1400 ISVTDSNFSDMTWGK
-1415 FSFNA
+1415 FSFSA
-1420 KNISFS
+1420 ENISFS

-1493 TQLLGNTSFT
+1493 TQLLDNTSFT

-1524 TLGNKSQTAF
+1524 TLGNKSQATF

-1555 ASGASAFNNQASL
+1555 ANGTSAFNNQASL

-1583 NGATLSLNAN
+1583 NDGILSLNAN

-1613 SVLSVSNASSLNA
+1613 SVLSASNTSSLNA

-1631 GASQATFGGN
+1631 GASQADFGGN
-1641 TTIDAASFNFDS
+1641 TTIDTASFNFDT

-1814 YSDNQAGTYYLTS
+1814 YSDDQAGTYYLTS

-1865 SGNLK
+1865 SENLK

-1881 TLKEMIETNQLD
+1881 TLKEMIESNQLD

-1903 LLDRI
+1903 LLDEI

-1930 QTFSNG
+1930 QTFNNG
-1936 NLVIGA
+1936 NLIIGA
-1942 TQDHVTNSTSS
+1942 TQDNVTNSTSS

-2010 SGNAFESGGSA
+2010 SANAFESGGSA
-2021 DITFQSANNLVLNK
+2021 DVTFQSANNLVLNK

-2063 LANVLSQMAME
+2063 LANVLSQVAME

-2085 VENALIPL
+2085 VENALSPL
-2093 SKELPSSLQN
+2093 SKELPTSLQN

-2122 GVMNAIQ
+2122 GVMNEIQ

-2157 KSMLDDKGLLNFIG
+2157 KSMLDDKRLLNFIG
-2171 GYMDASELSSIL
+2171 GYIDASELSSIL

-2197 QKDIGVVANDLLD
+2197 QKDIGVVANDLLN

-2217 VKKLESQGLVSNIIN
+2217 VKKLENQGLVSNIIN
-2232 NIISQGGLSGIYNQG
+2232 NIISQGGLSGLYDQG

-2371 LANCPTTKNSSST
+2371 LVNCPTTKNSSST

-2403 FLGVIASN
+2403 FLGTIASN
-2411 GAIDLSQVKNNSV
+2411 GTIDLSQVKNNSI

-2439 NLTIANAFNNASNS
+2439 NLTITNAFNNASNS

-2459 DFTLNQQATLST
+2459 NFTLNQQATLST

-2494 SVSHAIINAQGIA
+2494 SAGHAIINAQGTA
-2507 TIMTNYNN
+2507 TIMANNNN
-2515 PLIQFNTSSKE
+2515 PLIQFNASSKE

-2538 IYYGYNDQITGGSSL
+2538 IYYGYNDQITGGNSL
-2553 DNYLKLYTLINING
+2553 ADYLKLYTLIDING
-2567 KHMVMTDNG
+2567 KRMVMTDNG

-2581 QAVSIKDGGLIVG
+2581 QAVNIKDGGLVVG
-2594 FKDSQNQYIYTSI
+2594 FKDTQNQYIYTSI

-2612 KIAVSNAPINN
+2612 KIAVSNDPINN

-2636 QGIQGVDSIEQAG
+2636 QGTQGVDSIDQAG

-2698 PNFKNDATNILQ
+2698 PDFKNDATNILQ

-2790 GINVGYDRFIKGV
+2790 GINIGYDRFIKGV

-2824 SSNVN
+2824 SNNVN

-2871 YRYNTWTTDAKINY
+2871 YKYNTWTTDAKINY

-2904 AYYYIGMSGLRGI
+2904 AYYYIGLSGLRGI

>member
-1 MAFKKAG
+1 MAFKKAR
-8 LISKFI
+8 LISRFI

-20 LNKISKKIFKLN
+20 LSRISKKIFKLN
-32 PILKREKPLKRH
+32 QILKCEKPLKCH
-44 KKTKSIKKPFNKNKS
+44 KKTKSIKKLSNRNKS
-59 FLKASVL
+59 FLKASIL

-73 LPHLRASECRYWSW
+73 LSHLRANECRYWSW
-87 WSGYHDKIESGSNS
+87 SSWGYQDNIESGPNS

-112 TQGSGTYYLNTL
+112 AQGSGTYYLNTL

-136 KFNNGTLNVGGN
+136 KFNGGTLNVGGN
-148 IRFGGTGVNGVNV
+148 IRFGGTGINGGDV

-174 FNSSRITTGNSLSDG
+174 FNSSHITTGNSYADG
-189 GGATLNFNAT
+189 GGATLNFNAA
-199 NRITINQASFDNSD
+199 NNITINQASFDNSD
-213 AGAQHSYMNFK
+213 AGTQHSYMNFK
-224 GSNINVS
+224 GSNIKVS

-237 DTNGGFSFSGNN
+237 DTNGGFNFSGSN
-249 NNSAISFNKTKFNQG
+249 NNSAISFNKTNFNQG
-264 TYNFTNSANLSF
+264 TYNFSNSANL
-276 NNSNFNQSTY
+276 
-286 NFNSLQSTFNNS
+286 
-298 TFNQGT
+298 
-304 YNFTDNTSFNN
+304 SFNN

-346 LKGSVSFGSGAV
+346 LKGSVSFGSDAV
-358 FNLNQTLNANQTYDI
+358 FNLNQTLNSNQTYDI

-398 KAISHVEVGNN
+398 KAISHVEVGSN

-427 FSNKSITTQ
+427 FNKQSITTQ
-436 FLGDDLQAKA
+436 FLGDDLQQQAQK
-446 KATYQQDLNNSQS
+446 TYQQDLSNSQS
-459 ALSNATND
+459 ALNNAASD
-467 NKIASADTGYTNNQ
+467 SKIANSDTDYTKSSNP
-481 NTTIK
+481 TINK
-486 QDAQNLEHTSQ
+486 DAQSLENTNQ
-497 QIAKDEQALQ
+497 QIAQDEQALEK
-507 GDLNKLKQLANS
+507 DLAQIKQLANS
-519 SFNEQAF
+519 TTGFNEQAF
-526 NQAQSKEQQD
+526 NTAQKQEQQD
-536 EQTLQNEENTFSSE
+536 EQTLQNEEKTFNTKQDS
-550 QEGLEKALANAKEQQ
+550 LNKAIQQAQAQQQKQ
-565 EQQQAQA
+565 EQQQAQK
-572 TYQQD
+572 TYQEDVANSQNA
-577 LNNSQSA
+577 LNNVTSDNTIASNDTSYTQSK
-584 LSNATND
+584 NAT
-591 NKIASADTDYT
+591 IA
-602 KNQNTA
+602 K
-608 IKQDAQNLEN
+608 DAQGLEN
-618 TSQQIT
+618 TNQQIA
-624 QDQKDLE
+624 QDE
-631 QDLDKLQQL
+631 QALQGDLDKLKQL
-640 ANSKTGFN
+640 ANSTTGFN
-648 EQAFN
+648 QQAFN
-653 QAQSTEQQDEQTLQN
+653 QAQKQEQQDEQTLQN
-668 EEETFSSE
+668 EEKTFNNE
-676 QEGLEKA
+676 QEGLKQA
-683 LANAKHTSPTPT
+683 IANAKPTSPTPSPTPTPT
-695 KHTAQNNPPNKV
+695 KHTAPNTPPNQV
-707 SPPTQNLPTTNVWNG
+707 PPTPPTQNPPAESVWSG
-722 VYNFQNQTYSKKGI
+722 VYWLQNQTYSKQGV

-756 YGYLDW
+756 Y
-762 FTLKNKFSVN
+762 
-772 ANNGTLIIGN
+772 
-782 NTESANTKGLIWIGD
+782 
-797 DKGLVYYNTGTFNAA
+797 
-812 NIYLTSNLKTGNGF
+812 
-826 SGEGATLNFNATNRI
+826 
-841 TINQASFDNSDAG
+841 
-854 AQHSYMNFKGSNINV
+854 
-869 SGSSFTDDTNGGFS
+869 
-883 FSGNN
+883 
-888 NNSAISFNKTKFNQG
+888 
-903 TYNFTNSANLSFNN
+903 
-917 SNFNQSTYNFNSL
+917 
-930 QSTFNNSTF
+930 
-939 NQGTY
+939 
-944 NFTDNTSFN
+944 
-953 NDTFNQGTYN
+953 
-963 FNTSKVSFSG
+963 
-973 ANTLNSSSPFASLKG
+973 
-988 SVSFGSG
+988 
-995 AVFNLNQTLNANQTY
+995 
-1010 DILTTNGT
+1010 
-1018 IQYGVYQS
+1018 
-1026 YLWDLINYKGDKAI
+1026 
-1040 SHVEVGNNT
+1040 
-1049 YDVTFDINGQD
+1049 
-1060 ETLQETFSNKSITT
+1060 
-1074 QFLGDDLQAK
+1074 
-1084 AKATYQQDLNNSQSA
+1084 
-1099 LSNATND
+1099 
-1106 NKIASADTGYT
+1106 
-1117 NNQNTTIK
+1117 
-1125 QDAQN
+1125 
-1130 LEHTSQQ
+1130 
-1137 IAKDE
+1137 
-1142 QALQGDLNKLKQLA
+1142 
-1156 NSSFNE
+1156 
-1162 QAFNQAQSKEQQDEQ
+1162 
-1177 TLQNEEETFS
+1177 
-1187 SEQEGLEKAL
+1187 
-1197 ANAKPASP
+1197 
-1205 TPTPTPTPTPSPTP
+1205 
-1219 NPTPTKHTAPNKVPP
+1219 
-1234 TPPTQ
+1234 
-1239 NLPTTNVWNGVY
+1239 
-1251 WLQNQT
+1251 
-1257 YSQKGVYYIDP
+1257 
-1268 NLSGQSGQSA
+1268 
-1278 NTLSTYTANLLGRS
+1278 TANLFGRS

-1323 FGYIIGT
+1323 FGYITGT
-1330 FNAANIYLTNNFK
+1330 FSAANIYLTNNFK
-1343 TGEGVSGSDG
+1343 TGEGVSNSDG

-1385 GASQHSYATFDATNN
+1385 GASQHSYAAFDALNN

-1415 FSFNA
+1415 FSFSA

-1436 GGSSVISANAANSLS
+1436 GGSSVISANATNSLS
-1451 FNNSRL
+1451 FINSRL
-1457 NGGAVYNLWANSLI
+1457 NGGAIYNLQANSLI

-1493 TQLLGNTSFT
+1493 TQLLGNTNFT
-1503 LSSQSLLNFNGDT
+1503 LSSQSLLNFNGNT
-1516 TLQNNANI
+1516 TLQDNANI
-1524 TLGNKSQTAF
+1524 TLGNKSQAAF

-1555 ASGASAFNNQASL
+1555 ANGASAFNNQASL
-1568 NIYNGSQATFNSLFF
+1568 NIYNGSQAAFNSLFF
-1583 NGATLSLNAN
+1583 NGGTLSLNAN

-1613 SVLSVSNASSLNA
+1613 SVLSASNTSSLNA

-1631 GASQATFGGN
+1631 GASQADFGGN
-1641 TTIDAASFNFDS
+1641 TTIDTASFNFDS

-1668 NFNGYAPSLSK
+1668 NFNGYAPSLTK

-1840 PQTPGTYS
+1840 PQAPGTYS

-1865 SGNLK
+1865 SENLK

-1881 TLKEMIETNQLD
+1881 TLKEMIESNQLD
-1893 NITSINEVLQ
+1893 NITNINEVLR
-1903 LLDRI
+1903 LLDKI
-1908 KITPAQKQ
+1908 KITQTQKQ

-1930 QTFSNG
+1930 QTFNNG

-1942 TQDHVTNSTSS
+1942 TQDNVTNSTSS

-2010 SGNAFESGGSA
+2010 SANAFESGGSA
-2021 DITFQSANNLVLNK
+2021 DVTFQSANNLVLNK

-2048 LLGQEGIDKIFNQGN
+2048 LLGQKGIDKIFNQGN

-2085 VENALIPL
+2085 IENALSPL
-2093 SKELPSSLQN
+2093 SKELPASLQD

-2113 NLDNLLNNS
+2113 NLDDLLNNS
-2122 GVMNAIQ
+2122 GVMNEIQ
-2129 NIISKKLSIF
+2129 DIISKKLSIF

-2171 GYMDASELSSIL
+2171 GYIDASELSSIL
-2183 SVILK
+2183 GVVLK

-2197 QKDIGVVANDLLD
+2197 QKDIGVVANDLLN

-2232 NIISQGGLSGIYNQG
+2232 NIISQGGLSGVYNQG

-2289 YVFVNNSSFSNATG
+2289 YIFVNNSSFSNATG

-2322 DFSKYQGAL
+2322 DFSKYQGTL
-2331 IFASNGV
+2331 IFASNDV

-2356 GLNNVSVQKGEICIN
+2356 GLNNVSVQKGEICVN
-2371 LANCPTTKNSSST
+2371 LASCPTTKNSSST

-2424 IGTLNLNENATLQAN
+2424 IGTLNLNENAALQAN
-2439 NLTIANAFNNASNS
+2439 NLTITNAFNNASNS

-2459 DFTLNQQATLST
+2459 NFTLNQQATLST

-2481 FNSYGDLVFNLSH
+2481 FDSYGDLVFNLSH
-2494 SVSHAIINAQGIA
+2494 SVSHAIINAQGNA
-2507 TIMTNYNN
+2507 TIMANNNN
-2515 PLIQFNTSSKE
+2515 PLIQFNASSKE
-2526 TGAYTL
+2526 AGVYTL

-2538 IYYGYNDQITGGSSL
+2538 VYYGYNDQITGGSSL
-2553 DNYLKLYTLINING
+2553 DNYLKLYTLIDING
-2567 KHMVMTDNG
+2567 KHMVMAGNG
-2576 LTYNG
+2576 LTYND
-2581 QAVSIKDGGLIVG
+2581 QAVSIKDGGLVVG

-2612 KIAVSNAPINN
+2612 KIAVSNDPINN

-2636 QGIQGVDSIEQAG
+2636 QGTQGVDSIDQAG
-2649 GTQAINW
+2649 GNQAINW

-2678 TKDLTTIAGD
+2678 AKDLTTIAGD

-2698 PNFKNDATNILQ
+2698 PDFKNDATNILQ

-2871 YRYNTWTTDAKINY
+2871 YKYDTWTTDAKINY

-2904 AYYYIGMSGLRGI
+2904 AYYYIGLSSLRGI

-2968 NSMGD
+2968 DSMGD

>member
-1 MAFKKAG
+1 MAFKKVR
-8 LISKFI
+8 LISRFV

-20 LNKISKKIFKLN
+20 LSKISKKIFTLN
-32 PILKREKPLKRH
+32 QILKREKPLKCH
-44 KKTKSIKKPFNKNKS
+44 KKALKPIKKLSNRNKS

-73 LPHLRASECRYWSW
+73 LSHLRANECTYWSW
-87 WSGYHDKIESGSNS
+87 SSWSYQDNIESGPNS

-136 KFNNGTLNVGGN
+136 KFNNGTLDIEGN
-148 IRFGGTGVNGVNV
+148 IRFGGTGINGGDV

-174 FNSSRITTGNSLSDG
+174 FNSSHITTGNSYADG

-199 NRITINQASFDNSD
+199 NNLTINQASLDNSD
-213 AGAQHSYMNFK
+213 AGTQHSYMNFK
-224 GSNINVS
+224 GSNIKVS

-237 DTNGGFSFSGNN
+237 DTDGGFSFSGSN
-249 NNSAISFNKTKFNQG
+249 NNSTISFNQTSFNQG
-264 TYNFTNSANLSF
+264 TYDF
-276 NNSNFNQSTY
+276 N
-286 NFNSLQSTFNNS
+286 
-298 TFNQGT
+298 
-304 YNFTDNTSFNN
+304 DNASFNN
-315 DTFNQGTYNFN
+315 DTFNQGTYSFN

-331 FSGANTLNSSSPFAS
+331 FSGTNTLNSSSPFAS
-346 LKGSVSFGSGAV
+346 LKGSVSFNSNAI
-358 FNLNQTLNANQTYDI
+358 FNLNQTLNNNQTYDI
-373 LTTNGTIQYG
+373 LTTNGAIQYG

-427 FSNKSITTQ
+427 FNKQSIITQ
-436 FLGDDLQAKA
+436 FLGDNLQQEAQQ
-446 KATYQQDLNNSQS
+446 TYQQDLSNSQT
-459 ALSNATND
+459 ALNNAAND
-467 NKIASADTGYTNNQ
+467 NKIANNDTSYTQ
-481 NTTIK
+481 SKNTTIAK
-486 QDAQNLEHTSQ
+486 DAQGLENTNQ
-497 QIAKDEQALQ
+497 QIQKDQQALQ
-507 GDLNKLKQLANS
+507 GDLDKLKQLANS
-519 SFNEQAF
+519 TTGFNEQAF
-526 NQAQSKEQQD
+526 TQAQKQEQQD
-536 EQTLQNEENTFSSE
+536 EQTLQNDENAFNTK
-550 QEGLEKALANAKEQQ
+550 QEGLKQAIANAKP
-565 EQQQAQA
+565 
-572 TYQQD
+572 
-577 LNNSQSA
+577 
-584 LSNATND
+584 
-591 NKIASADTDYT
+591 
-602 KNQNTA
+602 
-608 IKQDAQNLEN
+608 
-618 TSQQIT
+618 TSPT
-624 QDQKDLE
+624 
-631 QDLDKLQQL
+631 
-640 ANSKTGFN
+640 
-648 EQAFN
+648 
-653 QAQSTEQQDEQTLQN
+653 
-668 EEETFSSE
+668 
-676 QEGLEKA
+676 
-683 LANAKHTSPTPT
+683 PTPT
-695 KHTAQNNPPNKV
+695 KHTAQNTPPNQV
-707 SPPTQNLPTTNVWNG
+707 PPTPPTQNLPTTNVWNG
-722 VYNFQNQTYSKKGI
+722 VYNLQNQTYSKQGV

-756 YGYLDW
+756 Y
-762 FTLKNKFSVN
+762 
-772 ANNGTLIIGN
+772 
-782 NTESANTKGLIWIGD
+782 
-797 DKGLVYYNTGTFNAA
+797 
-812 NIYLTSNLKTGNGF
+812 
-826 SGEGATLNFNATNRI
+826 
-841 TINQASFDNSDAG
+841 
-854 AQHSYMNFKGSNINV
+854 
-869 SGSSFTDDTNGGFS
+869 
-883 FSGNN
+883 
-888 NNSAISFNKTKFNQG
+888 
-903 TYNFTNSANLSFNN
+903 
-917 SNFNQSTYNFNSL
+917 
-930 QSTFNNSTF
+930 
-939 NQGTY
+939 
-944 NFTDNTSFN
+944 
-953 NDTFNQGTYN
+953 
-963 FNTSKVSFSG
+963 
-973 ANTLNSSSPFASLKG
+973 
-988 SVSFGSG
+988 
-995 AVFNLNQTLNANQTY
+995 
-1010 DILTTNGT
+1010 
-1018 IQYGVYQS
+1018 
-1026 YLWDLINYKGDKAI
+1026 
-1040 SHVEVGNNT
+1040 
-1049 YDVTFDINGQD
+1049 
-1060 ETLQETFSNKSITT
+1060 
-1074 QFLGDDLQAK
+1074 
-1084 AKATYQQDLNNSQSA
+1084 
-1099 LSNATND
+1099 
-1106 NKIASADTGYT
+1106 
-1117 NNQNTTIK
+1117 
-1125 QDAQN
+1125 
-1130 LEHTSQQ
+1130 
-1137 IAKDE
+1137 
-1142 QALQGDLNKLKQLA
+1142 
-1156 NSSFNE
+1156 
-1162 QAFNQAQSKEQQDEQ
+1162 
-1177 TLQNEEETFS
+1177 
-1187 SEQEGLEKAL
+1187 
-1197 ANAKPASP
+1197 
-1205 TPTPTPTPTPSPTP
+1205 
-1219 NPTPTKHTAPNKVPP
+1219 
-1234 TPPTQ
+1234 
-1239 NLPTTNVWNGVY
+1239 
-1251 WLQNQT
+1251 
-1257 YSQKGVYYIDP
+1257 
-1268 NLSGQSGQSA
+1268 
-1278 NTLSTYTANLLGRS
+1278 TANLLGRS
-1292 FGVNIQN
+1292 FSVNIQN

-1323 FGYIIGT
+1323 FGYITGT

-1343 TGEGVSGSDG
+1343 TGEGVSNSDG

-1385 GASQHSYATFDATNN
+1385 GASQHSYTTFDATNN
-1400 ISVTNSSFSDMTWGK
+1400 ISVTDSNFSDMTWGK

-1420 KNISFS
+1420 ENISFS

-1436 GGSSVISANAANSLS
+1436 GGSSVISANASNSLS
-1451 FNNSRL
+1451 FIDSRL
-1457 NGGAVYNLWANSLI
+1457 NGGAVYNLQANSLI

-1524 TLGNKSQTAF
+1524 TLGNKSQTTF

-1555 ASGASAFNNQASL
+1555 ANGASAFNNQASL

-1583 NGATLSLNAN
+1583 NGGILSLNAN

-1600 ASFSNN
+1600 GSFSNN

-1613 SVLSVSNASSLNA
+1613 SVLSVSNTNSLNA

-1631 GASQATFGGN
+1631 GASQADFGGN
-1641 TTIDAASFNFDS
+1641 TTIDTASFNFDS

-1668 NFNGYAPSLSK
+1668 NFNGYAPSLTK
-1679 ALMSVSGQFVLG
+1679 ALMSVNGQFVLG

-1699 DINIFDNITKSV
+1699 DINIFDNIAKSV

-1840 PQTPGTYS
+1840 PQAPGTYS

-1865 SGNLK
+1865 SENLK

-1881 TLKEMIETNQLD
+1881 TLKEMIKSNQLD
-1893 NITSINEVLQ
+1893 NITNINGVLQ
-1903 LLDRI
+1903 LLDKI
-1908 KITPAQKQ
+1908 KITQAQKQ

-1930 QTFSNG
+1930 QTFNNG

-1942 TQDHVTNSTSS
+1942 TQDNVTNSTSS

-2021 DITFQSANNLVLNK
+2021 DVTFQSANNLVLNK

-2063 LANVLSQMAME
+2063 LANVLSQVAME

-2085 VENALIPL
+2085 IENALSPL
-2093 SKELPSSLQN
+2093 SKELPASLQD

-2113 NLDNLLNNS
+2113 NLDDLLNNS

-2171 GYMDASELSSIL
+2171 GYIDASELSSIL

-2197 QKDIGVVANDLLD
+2197 QKDIGVVANDLLN

-2232 NIISQGGLSGIYNQG
+2232 NIISQGGLSGVYNQG
-2247 LGSVLPPSLQN
+2247 LGSVLPLSLQN

-2338 SNINITT
+2338 SSINITT

-2356 GLNNVSVQKGEICIN
+2356 GLNNVSVQKGEICVN

-2394 LSVRANNFT
+2394 LSARANNFT
-2403 FLGVIASN
+2403 FLGTIASN

-2439 NLTIANAFNNASNS
+2439 NLTITNAFNNASNS

-2459 DFTLNQQATLST
+2459 NFTLNQQATLST

-2494 SVSHAIINAQGIA
+2494 SVSHAIINIQGAA
-2507 TIMTNYNN
+2507 TIMANNNN

-2526 TGAYTL
+2526 TGTYML

-2553 DNYLKLYTLINING
+2553 DNYLKLYALIDING

-2581 QAVSIKDGGLIVG
+2581 RAVSVKDGGLVVG

-2612 KIAVSNAPINN
+2612 KIAVSNDPINN

-2636 QGIQGVDSIEQAG
+2636 QGVQSVNSIDQAG
-2649 GTQAINW
+2649 GTQAIDW

-2698 PNFKNDATNILQ
+2698 PDFKNDATNILQ

-2790 GINVGYDRFIKGV
+2790 GINIGYDRFIKGV

-2871 YRYNTWTTDAKINY
+2871 YRYDTWTTDAKINY

-2892 DKSVIFKPQIGL
+2892 DKSVIFKPQVGL
-2904 AYYYIGMSGLRGI
+2904 AYYYIGLSGLRGI

>member
-14 SKGSFK
+14 LKGSFK

-32 PILKREKPLKRH
+32 QILKRKKLLKRH
-44 KKTKSIKKPFNKNKS
+44 KKTKSIKKPFNKSKS

-73 LPHLRASECRYWSW
+73 LSHLRASECRYWSW
-87 WSGYHDKIESGSNS
+87 SSWGYHDNIESGSNS
-101 PTHNSYCLFSS
+101 PTHNSYCLFNS

-136 KFNNGTLNVGGN
+136 KFNNGTLDVGGN
-148 IRFGGTGVNGVNV
+148 IRFGGTGVNGGDV

-174 FNSSRITTGNSLSDG
+174 FNSSHLTTGNSYADG

-199 NRITINQASFDNSD
+199 NHITINQASFDNSH
-213 AGAQHSYMNFK
+213 AGTQHSHMNFK
-224 GSNINVS
+224 GSSINVS

-249 NNSAISFNKTKFNQG
+249 SNSAISFNQTNFNQG
-264 TYNFTNSANLSF
+264 TYNFSNSANLSF
-276 NNSNFNQSTY
+276 NNSAFNQGTY
-286 NFNSLQSTFNNS
+286 NFNSAQSTFNNS
-298 TFNQGT
+298 NFNQGT
-304 YNFTDNTSFNN
+304 YNFTDNASFNN

-326 TSKVS
+326 ASKVS
-331 FSGANTLNSSSPFAS
+331 FSGTNTLNSSSPFAN
-346 LKGSVSFGSGAV
+346 LKGSVSFGSDAI

-373 LTTNGTIQYG
+373 LTTNKTIQYG

-398 KAISHVEVGNN
+398 KAISHVGVGNN

-427 FSNKSITTQ
+427 FNKQAIITQ

-446 KATYQQDLNNSQS
+446 QATYQQDLSNSQS
-459 ALSNATND
+459 ALNNATSD
-467 NKIASADTGYTNNQ
+467 NKIASNDTGYTNNQ

-486 QDAQNLEHTSQ
+486 KDAQDLEHTSQ
-497 QIAKDEQALQ
+497 KIA
-507 GDLNKLKQLANS
+507 
-519 SFNEQAF
+519 
-526 NQAQSKEQQD
+526 QD
-536 EQTLQNEENTFSSE
+536 EQTLQ
-550 QEGLEKALANAKEQQ
+550 G
-565 EQQQAQA
+565 
-572 TYQQD
+572 
-577 LNNSQSA
+577 
-584 LSNATND
+584 
-591 NKIASADTDYT
+591 
-602 KNQNTA
+602 
-608 IKQDAQNLEN
+608 
-618 TSQQIT
+618 
-624 QDQKDLE
+624 
-631 QDLDKLQQL
+631 DLDNLQQL

-668 EEETFSSE
+668 EEKTFSSE

-683 LANAKHTSPTPT
+683 LAKPTSPTPSPTPTPT
-695 KHTAQNNPPNKV
+695 KHTAPNTPPNKV
-707 SPPTQNLPTTNVWNG
+707 PPPTQNLPTTNVWNG
-722 VYNFQNQTYSKKGI
+722 VYNLQNKTYSQKGI

-756 YGYLDW
+756 YTANLLGRS
-762 FTLKNKFSVN
+762 FSVN

-782 NTESANTKGLIWIGD
+782 NTES
-797 DKGLVYYNTGTFNAA
+797 
-812 NIYLTSNLKTGNGF
+812 
-826 SGEGATLNFNATNRI
+826 
-841 TINQASFDNSDAG
+841 
-854 AQHSYMNFKGSNINV
+854 M
-869 SGSSFTDDTNGGFS
+869 
-883 FSGNN
+883 
-888 NNSAISFNKTKFNQG
+888 
-903 TYNFTNSANLSFNN
+903 
-917 SNFNQSTYNFNSL
+917 
-930 QSTFNNSTF
+930 
-939 NQGTY
+939 
-944 NFTDNTSFN
+944 
-953 NDTFNQGTYN
+953 
-963 FNTSKVSFSG
+963 
-973 ANTLNSSSPFASLKG
+973 
-988 SVSFGSG
+988 
-995 AVFNLNQTLNANQTY
+995 
-1010 DILTTNGT
+1010 
-1018 IQYGVYQS
+1018 
-1026 YLWDLINYKGDKAI
+1026 
-1040 SHVEVGNNT
+1040 
-1049 YDVTFDINGQD
+1049 
-1060 ETLQETFSNKSITT
+1060 
-1074 QFLGDDLQAK
+1074 
-1084 AKATYQQDLNNSQSA
+1084 
-1099 LSNATND
+1099 
-1106 NKIASADTGYT
+1106 
-1117 NNQNTTIK
+1117 
-1125 QDAQN
+1125 
-1130 LEHTSQQ
+1130 
-1137 IAKDE
+1137 
-1142 QALQGDLNKLKQLA
+1142 
-1156 NSSFNE
+1156 
-1162 QAFNQAQSKEQQDEQ
+1162 
-1177 TLQNEEETFS
+1177 
-1187 SEQEGLEKAL
+1187 
-1197 ANAKPASP
+1197 
-1205 TPTPTPTPTPSPTP
+1205 
-1219 NPTPTKHTAPNKVPP
+1219 
-1234 TPPTQ
+1234 
-1239 NLPTTNVWNGVY
+1239 
-1251 WLQNQT
+1251 
-1257 YSQKGVYYIDP
+1257 
-1268 NLSGQSGQSA
+1268 
-1278 NTLSTYTANLLGRS
+1278 
-1292 FGVNIQN
+1292 
-1299 GTLIIGNNTE
+1299 
-1309 SVNDNGLIWIGHGG
+1309 NDNGLIWIGHGG
-1323 FGYIIGT
+1323 FGYIKGT

-1343 TGEGVSGSDG
+1343 TGEGISGSDG

-1385 GASQHSYATFDATNN
+1385 GASQHSYAAFDATNN
-1400 ISVTNSSFSDMTWGK
+1400 ISVTDSSFSDMTWGK

-1436 GGSSVISANAANSLS
+1436 GGSSVISANATNSLS

-1524 TLGNKSQTAF
+1524 TLGNKSQSAF

-1555 ASGASAFNNQASL
+1555 ANGASVFNNQASL

-1583 NGATLSLNAN
+1583 NGGILSLNAN

-1613 SVLSVSNASSLNA
+1613 SVLSASNTSSLNA

-1631 GASQATFGGN
+1631 GTSQANFGSN
-1641 TTIDAASFNFDS
+1641 TTINTASFNFDS

-1668 NFNGYAPSLSK
+1668 NFNGYVPSLTK

-1881 TLKEMIETNQLD
+1881 TLKEMIESNQLD

-1903 LLDRI
+1903 LLDKI

-1942 TQDHVTNSTSS
+1942 TQDNVTSSTSS

-2021 DITFQSANNLVLNK
+2021 DVTFQSTNNLVLNK

-2063 LANVLSQMAME
+2063 LANVLSQVAME

-2085 VENALIPL
+2085 VENALSPL

-2197 QKDIGVVANDLLD
+2197 QKDIGVVANDLLN

-2403 FLGVIASN
+2403 FLGTIASN

-2439 NLTIANAFNNASNS
+2439 NLTITNAFNNASNS

-2459 DFTLNQQATLST
+2459 NFTLNQQATLST
-2471 NASGLNVMGN
+2471 NANGLNVMGN

-2507 TIMTNYNN
+2507 TIMANNNN

-2538 IYYGYNDQITGGSSL
+2538 IYYGYNDQITGGNSL
-2553 DNYLKLYTLINING
+2553 ADYLKLYTLIDING
-2567 KHMVMTDNG
+2567 KRMAMTDNG

-2581 QAVSIKDGGLIVG
+2581 QAVNIKDGGLIVG

-2612 KIAVSNAPINN
+2612 KIAVSNDPINN

-2636 QGIQGVDSIEQAG
+2636 QGTQSVDSIDQAG

-2790 GINVGYDRFIKGV
+2790 GINIGYDRFIKGV

-2814 GFHANITQSG
+2814 GFHANITQSD

-2857 INSYDPLLSIINQS
+2857 INSYEPLLSIINQS
-2871 YRYNTWTTDAKINY
+2871 YKYNTWTTDAKINY

-2904 AYYYIGMSGLRGI
+2904 AYYYIGLSGLRGI

>member
-1 MAFKKAG
+1 MAFKKAR
-8 LISKFI
+8 LISRFI

-32 PILKREKPLKRH
+32 QILKCEKPLKRH

-59 FLKASVL
+59 FLKASIL

-73 LPHLRASECRYWSW
+73 LSHLRASECRYWSW
-87 WSGYHDKIESGSNS
+87 SSWNYQDNIESGPNS

-148 IRFGGTGVNGVNV
+148 IRFGGTGINGGDV

-174 FNSSRITTGNSLSDG
+174 FNSSHLTTGNSYADG

-199 NRITINQASFDNSD
+199 NHITINQASFDNSD
-213 AGAQHSYMNFK
+213 VGTQHSYMNFK

-249 NNSAISFNKTKFNQG
+249 NNSAISFNQTKFNQG
-264 TYNFTNSANLSF
+264 TYNFS
-276 NNSNFNQSTY
+276 
-286 NFNSLQSTFNNS
+286 NS
-298 TFNQGT
+298 TSSSFDNSSFNQGT
-304 YNFTDNTSFNN
+304 YNFNSAQSVFENSNFNQGTYHFTDNASFNN
-315 DTFNQGTYNFN
+315 DTFNQGTYSFN

-331 FSGANTLNSSSPFAS
+331 FSGANTLNSSSPFAN
-346 LKGSVSFGSGAV
+346 LKGSVSFGSGAI
-358 FNLNQTLNANQTYDI
+358 FNLNQTLNSNQTYDI
-373 LTTNGTIQYG
+373 LTTNGAIQYG

-398 KAISHVEVGNN
+398 KAISHVGVGNN

-427 FSNKSITTQ
+427 FNKQSIITQ
-436 FLGDDLQAKA
+436 FLGDDLQQQAQK
-446 KATYQQDLNNSQS
+446 TYQQDLSNSQS
-459 ALSNATND
+459 ALNNAASD
-467 NKIASADTGYTNNQ
+467 NKIANSDTDYTKNK
-481 NTTIK
+481 NTTIAT
-486 QDAQNLEHTSQ
+486 DAQNLEHTNR
-497 QIAKDEQALQ
+497 QIAQDEQALEQ
-507 GDLNKLKQLANS
+507 DLDKLQQLANS
-519 SFNEQAF
+519 TTGFNEQAF

-536 EQTLQNEENTFSSE
+536 EQTLQNEEKTFNSE
-550 QEGLEKALANAKEQQ
+550 QEGLKQAIAKP
-565 EQQQAQA
+565 
-572 TYQQD
+572 
-577 LNNSQSA
+577 
-584 LSNATND
+584 
-591 NKIASADTDYT
+591 ASPTPSHA
-602 KNQNTA
+602 
-608 IKQDAQNLEN
+608 
-618 TSQQIT
+618 
-624 QDQKDLE
+624 
-631 QDLDKLQQL
+631 
-640 ANSKTGFN
+640 
-648 EQAFN
+648 
-653 QAQSTEQQDEQTLQN
+653 
-668 EEETFSSE
+668 
-676 QEGLEKA
+676 
-683 LANAKHTSPTPT
+683 PTPT
-695 KHTAQNNPPNKV
+695 KHTAQN
-707 SPPTQNLPTTNVWNG
+707 
-722 VYNFQNQTYSKKGI
+722 
-736 YYIDP
+736 
-741 NLSGQSGQ
+741 
-749 SGNTLST
+749 
-756 YGYLDW
+756 
-762 FTLKNKFSVN
+762 
-772 ANNGTLIIGN
+772 
-782 NTESANTKGLIWIGD
+782 
-797 DKGLVYYNTGTFNAA
+797 
-812 NIYLTSNLKTGNGF
+812 
-826 SGEGATLNFNATNRI
+826 
-841 TINQASFDNSDAG
+841 
-854 AQHSYMNFKGSNINV
+854 
-869 SGSSFTDDTNGGFS
+869 
-883 FSGNN
+883 
-888 NNSAISFNKTKFNQG
+888 
-903 TYNFTNSANLSFNN
+903 
-917 SNFNQSTYNFNSL
+917 
-930 QSTFNNSTF
+930 
-939 NQGTY
+939 
-944 NFTDNTSFN
+944 
-953 NDTFNQGTYN
+953 
-963 FNTSKVSFSG
+963 
-973 ANTLNSSSPFASLKG
+973 
-988 SVSFGSG
+988 
-995 AVFNLNQTLNANQTY
+995 
-1010 DILTTNGT
+1010 
-1018 IQYGVYQS
+1018 
-1026 YLWDLINYKGDKAI
+1026 
-1040 SHVEVGNNT
+1040 
-1049 YDVTFDINGQD
+1049 
-1060 ETLQETFSNKSITT
+1060 
-1074 QFLGDDLQAK
+1074 
-1084 AKATYQQDLNNSQSA
+1084 
-1099 LSNATND
+1099 
-1106 NKIASADTGYT
+1106 
-1117 NNQNTTIK
+1117 
-1125 QDAQN
+1125 
-1130 LEHTSQQ
+1130 
-1137 IAKDE
+1137 
-1142 QALQGDLNKLKQLA
+1142 
-1156 NSSFNE
+1156 
-1162 QAFNQAQSKEQQDEQ
+1162 
-1177 TLQNEEETFS
+1177 
-1187 SEQEGLEKAL
+1187 
-1197 ANAKPASP
+1197 
-1205 TPTPTPTPTPSPTP
+1205 TP
-1219 NPTPTKHTAPNKVPP
+1219 PNKVPP

-1251 WLQNQT
+1251 NLQNQT
-1257 YSQKGVYYIDP
+1257 YSKQGVYYIDP

-1278 NTLSTYTANLLGRS
+1278 NTLSTYTANLFGRS

-1323 FGYIIGT
+1323 FGYIKGT

-1343 TGEGVSGSDG
+1343 TGEGVSNSDG

-1385 GASQHSYATFDATNN
+1385 GASQHSYAAFDALNN

-1415 FSFNA
+1415 FSFSA

-1451 FNNSRL
+1451 FVNSRL
-1457 NGGAVYNLWANSLI
+1457 NGGAIYNLQANSLI

-1493 TQLLGNTSFT
+1493 TQLLGNTNFT

-1516 TLQNNANI
+1516 TLQNNASI
-1524 TLGNKSQTAF
+1524 TLGNKSQAAF

-1539 LDNNSN
+1539 LDNDSN

-1555 ASGASAFNNQASL
+1555 ANGSSAFNNQASL

-1583 NGATLSLNAN
+1583 NGGTLSLNAS

-1613 SVLSVSNASSLNA
+1613 SVLSANNTSSLNA

-1631 GASQATFGGN
+1631 GASQADFGGN
-1641 TTIDAASFNFDS
+1641 TTIDTASFNFDS

-1668 NFNGYAPSLSK
+1668 NFNGYAPSLTN
-1679 ALMSVSGQFVLG
+1679 ALMNVSGQFVLG

-1699 DINIFDNITKSV
+1699 DINIFDNIAKSV

-1798 YNYQA
+1798 YNYQV

-1840 PQTPGTYS
+1840 PQAPGTYS

-1865 SGNLK
+1865 SENLK

-1881 TLKEMIETNQLD
+1881 ALKEMIESNQLD
-1893 NITSINEVLQ
+1893 NITNINEVLQ
-1903 LLDRI
+1903 LLDKI
-1908 KITPAQKQ
+1908 KITQAQKQ

-1930 QTFSNG
+1930 QTFNNG
-1936 NLVIGA
+1936 NLIIGA
-1942 TQDHVTNSTSS
+1942 TQDNVTNSTSS

-1968 SATCSSFRNTYLGQ
+1968 STTCSSFRNTYLGQ

-1998 KAKSIYITGTLG
+1998 KAKSIYITGTIG

-2021 DITFQSANNLVLNK
+2021 DVTFQSTNNLVLNK

-2048 LLGQEGIDKIFNQGN
+2048 LLGQKGIDKIFNQGN
-2063 LANVLSQMAME
+2063 LANVLSQVAME

-2085 VENALIPL
+2085 IENALSPL
-2093 SKELPSSLQN
+2093 SKELPASLQD

-2122 GVMNAIQ
+2122 GVMNEIQ

-2171 GYMDASELSSIL
+2171 GYIDASELSSIL

-2197 QKDIGVVANDLLD
+2197 QKDIGVVANDLLN

-2232 NIISQGGLSGIYNQG
+2232 NIISQGGLSGVYNQG

-2289 YVFVNNSSFSNATG
+2289 YIFVNNSSFSNATG

-2356 GLNNVSVQKGEICIN
+2356 GLNNVSVQKGEICVN

-2394 LSVRANNFT
+2394 LSVHANNFT
-2403 FLGVIASN
+2403 FLGTITSN
-2411 GAIDLSQVKNNSV
+2411 GAIDLSQVTNNSV

-2439 NLTIANAFNNASNS
+2439 NLTITNAFNNASNS

-2459 DFTLNQQATLST
+2459 NFTLNQQATLST

-2494 SVSHAIINAQGIA
+2494 SASHAIINAQGNA
-2507 TIMTNYNN
+2507 TIMANNNN

-2526 TGAYTL
+2526 VGTYTL

-2553 DNYLKLYTLINING
+2553 DNYLKLYTLIDING

-2581 QAVSIKDGGLIVG
+2581 QAVNIKDGGLVVG
-2594 FKDSQNQYIYTSI
+2594 FKDSQNQYIYTSV

-2612 KIAVSNAPINN
+2612 KIAVSNNPINN

-2636 QGIQGVDSIEQAG
+2636 QGTQSVDSIDQAG
-2649 GTQAINW
+2649 GNQAINW

-2668 FAPYYLESHS
+2668 FAPYYLESYS

-2698 PNFKNDATNILQ
+2698 PDFKNDATNILQ

-2814 GFHANITQSG
+2814 GFHGNITQSG

-2871 YRYNTWTTDAKINY
+2871 YRYDTWTTDAKINY

-2892 DKSVIFKPQIGL
+2892 DKSVIFKPQVGL
-2904 AYYYIGMSGLRGI
+2904 AYYYIGLSGLRGI
-2917 MDDPIYNQFRAN
+2917 MDDPIYNQFRAD

-3030 GNIGMRYAF
+3030 GNIGIRYAF

>member
-1 MAFKKAG
+1 MAFKKVR
-8 LISKFI
+8 LISKLI

-32 PILKREKPLKRH
+32 QILKHEKPLKCH
-44 KKTKSIKKPFNKNKS
+44 KKTKSVKKPFNKNKS

-73 LPHLRASECRYWSW
+73 LSHLRASECRYWSW
-87 WSGYHDKIESGSNS
+87 SSWGYHDNIESGSNS

-136 KFNNGTLNVGGN
+136 KFNNGTLDVGGN
-148 IRFGGTGVNGVNV
+148 IRFGGTGINGGDV
-161 GYITGTYDAQTIN
+161 GYITGTYDAANIYLT
-174 FNSSRITTGNSLSDG
+174 SHLTTGNSYADG

-199 NRITINQASFDNSD
+199 NNLTINQASFDNSD
-213 AGAQHSYMNFK
+213 AGTQKSYMNFK
-224 GSNINVS
+224 GSNIKVS
-231 GSSFTD
+231 GSSFKD
-237 DTNGGFSFSGNN
+237 DTDGGFNFSGSN
-249 NNSAISFNKTKFNQG
+249 NNSAISFNQTSFNQGAYNFSNSATLSFKQTNFNQG
-264 TYNFTNSANLSF
+264 TYDFNSAQSTF
-276 NNSNFNQSTY
+276 ENSNFNQ
-286 NFNSLQSTFNNS
+286 
-298 TFNQGT
+298 GT
-304 YNFTDNTSFNN
+304 YS
-315 DTFNQGTYNFN
+315 FN

-331 FSGANTLNSSSPFAS
+331 FSGTNTLNSSSPFAS
-346 LKGSVSFGSGAV
+346 LKGSVSFNSNAI
-358 FNLNQTLNANQTYDI
+358 FNLNQTLNSNQTYDI

-398 KAISHVEVGNN
+398 KAISHVGVGNN

-427 FSNKSITTQ
+427 FNNQSIITQ

-446 KATYQQDLNNSQS
+446 QKIYQQDLSNSQT
-459 ALSNATND
+459 ALNNAADD
-467 NKIASADTGYTNNQ
+467 NKIASNDTDYTNNK
-481 NTTIK
+481 NTAIAK
-486 QDAQNLEHTSQ
+486 DAQSLEHTNQ
-497 QIAKDEQALQ
+497 QIAQDEQALQ
-507 GDLNKLKQLANS
+507 GDLDKLQQLANS
-519 SFNEQAF
+519 TGFNEQAF
-526 NQAQSKEQQD
+526 NQAQDKEQQD
-536 EQTLQNEENTFSSE
+536 EQTLQNEEKTFSNE
-550 QEGLEKALANAKEQQ
+550 QEGLEKAIANAKP
-565 EQQQAQA
+565 
-572 TYQQD
+572 
-577 LNNSQSA
+577 
-584 LSNATND
+584 
-591 NKIASADTDYT
+591 
-602 KNQNTA
+602 
-608 IKQDAQNLEN
+608 
-618 TSQQIT
+618 TSPT
-624 QDQKDLE
+624 P
-631 QDLDKLQQL
+631 
-640 ANSKTGFN
+640 SPT
-648 EQAFN
+648 
-653 QAQSTEQQDEQTLQN
+653 
-668 EEETFSSE
+668 
-676 QEGLEKA
+676 
-683 LANAKHTSPTPT
+683 PTPT
-695 KHTAQNNPPNKV
+695 KHTVPN
-707 SPPTQNLPTTNVWNG
+707 
-722 VYNFQNQTYSKKGI
+722 
-736 YYIDP
+736 
-741 NLSGQSGQ
+741 
-749 SGNTLST
+749 
-756 YGYLDW
+756 
-762 FTLKNKFSVN
+762 
-772 ANNGTLIIGN
+772 
-782 NTESANTKGLIWIGD
+782 
-797 DKGLVYYNTGTFNAA
+797 
-812 NIYLTSNLKTGNGF
+812 
-826 SGEGATLNFNATNRI
+826 
-841 TINQASFDNSDAG
+841 
-854 AQHSYMNFKGSNINV
+854 
-869 SGSSFTDDTNGGFS
+869 
-883 FSGNN
+883 
-888 NNSAISFNKTKFNQG
+888 
-903 TYNFTNSANLSFNN
+903 
-917 SNFNQSTYNFNSL
+917 
-930 QSTFNNSTF
+930 
-939 NQGTY
+939 
-944 NFTDNTSFN
+944 
-953 NDTFNQGTYN
+953 
-963 FNTSKVSFSG
+963 
-973 ANTLNSSSPFASLKG
+973 
-988 SVSFGSG
+988 
-995 AVFNLNQTLNANQTY
+995 
-1010 DILTTNGT
+1010 
-1018 IQYGVYQS
+1018 
-1026 YLWDLINYKGDKAI
+1026 
-1040 SHVEVGNNT
+1040 
-1049 YDVTFDINGQD
+1049 
-1060 ETLQETFSNKSITT
+1060 
-1074 QFLGDDLQAK
+1074 
-1084 AKATYQQDLNNSQSA
+1084 
-1099 LSNATND
+1099 
-1106 NKIASADTGYT
+1106 
-1117 NNQNTTIK
+1117 
-1125 QDAQN
+1125 
-1130 LEHTSQQ
+1130 
-1137 IAKDE
+1137 
-1142 QALQGDLNKLKQLA
+1142 
-1156 NSSFNE
+1156 
-1162 QAFNQAQSKEQQDEQ
+1162 
-1177 TLQNEEETFS
+1177 
-1187 SEQEGLEKAL
+1187 
-1197 ANAKPASP
+1197 
-1205 TPTPTPTPTPSPTP
+1205 TP
-1219 NPTPTKHTAPNKVPP
+1219 PNKVPP

-1239 NLPTTNVWNGVY
+1239 NLPTTNVWSGVY
-1251 WLQNQT
+1251 NLQNQT

-1323 FGYIIGT
+1323 FGYITGT

-1343 TGEGVSGSDG
+1343 TGEGVSNSDG

-1385 GASQHSYATFDATNN
+1385 GASQHSYAAFDALNN

-1451 FNNSRL
+1451 FINSRL

-1524 TLGNKSQTAF
+1524 TLGNKSQAAF

-1555 ASGASAFNNQASL
+1555 ANGSSAFNNQASL

-1583 NGATLSLNAN
+1583 NGGILSLNAN

-1613 SVLSVSNASSLNA
+1613 SVLSASNTSSLNA

-1631 GASQATFGGN
+1631 GASQANFGGN
-1641 TTIDAASFNFDS
+1641 TTIDTASFNFDS
-1653 ASSLSFNN
+1653 TSSLSFNN

-1668 NFNGYAPSLSK
+1668 NFNGYAPSLTK

-1711 TYNILNAQKGIT
+1711 TYNILNAQKGIA
-1723 GISGAN
+1723 GINGAN

-1814 YSDNQAGTYYLTS
+1814 YSDDQAGTYYLTS

-1840 PQTPGTYS
+1840 PQAPGTYS

-1865 SGNLK
+1865 SENLK

-1881 TLKEMIETNQLD
+1881 TLKEMIESNQLD

-1903 LLDRI
+1903 LLDKI

-1923 HLTDNIN
+1923 HLADNIN
-1930 QTFSNG
+1930 QTFNNG

-1942 TQDHVTNSTSS
+1942 TEDNVTNSTSS

-1961 SSPCALD
+1961 SSPCTLD
-1968 SATCSSFRNTYLGQ
+1968 STTCSSFRNTYLGQ

-1989 YLGYINADF
+1989 YLGYINANF
-1998 KAKSIYITGTLG
+1998 KAKSIYITGTIG

-2021 DITFQSANNLVLNK
+2021 DVTFQSANNLVLNK

-2085 VENALIPL
+2085 IENALSPL
-2093 SKELPSSLQN
+2093 SKELPASLQN

-2171 GYMDASELSSIL
+2171 GYIDASELSSIL

-2197 QKDIGVVANDLLD
+2197 QKDIGVVANDLLN

-2232 NIISQGGLSGIYNQG
+2232 NIISQGGLSGVYNQG
-2247 LGSVLPPSLQN
+2247 LGSMLPPSLQN

-2394 LSVRANNFT
+2394 LSVRANSFT
-2403 FLGVIASN
+2403 FLGAIASN
-2411 GAIDLSQVKNNSV
+2411 GTIDLSQVKNNSV

-2439 NLTIANAFNNASNS
+2439 NLTITNAFNNASNS

-2459 DFTLNQQATLST
+2459 NFTLNQQATLST
-2471 NASGLNVMGN
+2471 NASGLDVMGN

-2494 SVSHAIINAQGIA
+2494 SASHAIINAQGVA
-2507 TIMTNYNN
+2507 TIMANNNN

-2526 TGAYTL
+2526 TGTYTL

-2538 IYYGYNDQITGGSSL
+2538 IYYGYNDQITGGNSL
-2553 DNYLKLYTLINING
+2553 ADYLKLYTLIDING

-2581 QAVSIKDGGLIVG
+2581 QAVNIKDGGLIVG

-2612 KIAVSNAPINN
+2612 KIAVSNDPINN

-2636 QGIQGVDSIEQAG
+2636 QGTQGVDSIDQAG

-2698 PNFKNDATNILQ
+2698 PDFKNDATNILQ

-2759 KYSQRNRVKNNV
+2759 KYSQRSRVKNNV

-2790 GINVGYDRFIKGV
+2790 GINIGYDRFIKGV

-2842 LTMSLNETWGYNKTF
+2842 LTMSLSETWGYNKTF

-2871 YRYNTWTTDAKINY
+2871 YRYDTWTTDAKINY

-2892 DKSVIFKPQIGL
+2892 DKSVIFKPQVGL
-2904 AYYYIGMSGLRGI
+2904 AYYYIGLSGLRGI

>member
-14 SKGSFK
+14 LKGSFK

-32 PILKREKPLKRH
+32 LILKREKPLKRH
-44 KKTKSIKKPFNKNKS
+44 KKTKSIKKPFNKSKS

-73 LPHLRASECRYWSW
+73 LSHLRASECRYWSW
-87 WSGYHDKIESGSNS
+87 SSWSYHDNIESGSNS

-112 TQGSGTYYLNTL
+112 AQGSGTYYLNTL

-148 IRFGGTGVNGVNV
+148 IRFGGTGVNGGNV
-161 GYITGTYDAQTIN
+161 GYITGTYDSQTIN
-174 FNSSRITTGNSLSDG
+174 FNSSRITTGNSFSTG

-199 NRITINQASFDNSD
+199 NHITIDQANFDNSD
-213 AGAQHSYMNFK
+213 AGTQHSYMNFS

-231 GSSFTD
+231 ASSFTD
-237 DTNGGFSFSGNN
+237 DTNGGFSFSANGA
-249 NNSAISFNKTKFNQG
+249 NSNLSFNKTNFNQG
-264 TYNFTNSANLSF
+264 TYKFTNSANLSF
-276 NNSNFNQSTY
+276 NNSA
-286 NFNSLQSTFNNS
+286 
-298 TFNQGT
+298 FNQGT
-304 YNFTDNTSFNN
+304 YNFSSAQSVFENSTFSQGTYSFTDNIGLNFNN
-315 DTFNQGTYNFN
+315 DTFNQGAYNFN
-326 TSKVS
+326 ASKVN

-346 LKGSVSFGSGAV
+346 LKGSVSFGSGAI
-358 FNLNQTLNANQTYDI
+358 FNLNQTINSNQTYDI
-373 LTTNGTIQYG
+373 LTTNKTIQYG

-398 KAISHVEVGNN
+398 KAISHVEVGSN

-427 FSNKSITTQ
+427 FSKQAITTQ

-446 KATYQQDLNNSQS
+446 QATYQQDLSNSQT
-459 ALSNATND
+459 ALNNATND
-467 NKIASADTGYTNNQ
+467 NKIASSDTDYTNNQ

-486 QDAQNLEHTSQ
+486 KDAQSLENTSQ
-497 QIAKDEQALQ
+497 QIAQDEQALK
-507 GDLNKLKQLANS
+507 GDLDKLQQLANATTG
-519 SFNEQAF
+519 FNQQAF
-526 NQAQSKEQQD
+526 KNAQSTEQQD
-536 EQTLQNEENTFSSE
+536 LQTLQENEKTFSSE
-550 QEGLEKALANAKEQQ
+550 QEGLEKA
-565 EQQQAQA
+565 
-572 TYQQD
+572 
-577 LNNSQSA
+577 
-584 LSNATND
+584 
-591 NKIASADTDYT
+591 I
-602 KNQNTA
+602 
-608 IKQDAQNLEN
+608 
-618 TSQQIT
+618 
-624 QDQKDLE
+624 
-631 QDLDKLQQL
+631 
-640 ANSKTGFN
+640 
-648 EQAFN
+648 
-653 QAQSTEQQDEQTLQN
+653 
-668 EEETFSSE
+668 
-676 QEGLEKA
+676 
-683 LANAKHTSPTPT
+683 
-695 KHTAQNNPPNKV
+695 
-707 SPPTQNLPTTNVWNG
+707 
-722 VYNFQNQTYSKKGI
+722 
-736 YYIDP
+736 
-741 NLSGQSGQ
+741 
-749 SGNTLST
+749 
-756 YGYLDW
+756 
-762 FTLKNKFSVN
+762 
-772 ANNGTLIIGN
+772 
-782 NTESANTKGLIWIGD
+782 
-797 DKGLVYYNTGTFNAA
+797 
-812 NIYLTSNLKTGNGF
+812 
-826 SGEGATLNFNATNRI
+826 
-841 TINQASFDNSDAG
+841 
-854 AQHSYMNFKGSNINV
+854 
-869 SGSSFTDDTNGGFS
+869 
-883 FSGNN
+883 
-888 NNSAISFNKTKFNQG
+888 
-903 TYNFTNSANLSFNN
+903 
-917 SNFNQSTYNFNSL
+917 
-930 QSTFNNSTF
+930 
-939 NQGTY
+939 
-944 NFTDNTSFN
+944 
-953 NDTFNQGTYN
+953 
-963 FNTSKVSFSG
+963 
-973 ANTLNSSSPFASLKG
+973 
-988 SVSFGSG
+988 
-995 AVFNLNQTLNANQTY
+995 
-1010 DILTTNGT
+1010 
-1018 IQYGVYQS
+1018 
-1026 YLWDLINYKGDKAI
+1026 
-1040 SHVEVGNNT
+1040 
-1049 YDVTFDINGQD
+1049 
-1060 ETLQETFSNKSITT
+1060 
-1074 QFLGDDLQAK
+1074 
-1084 AKATYQQDLNNSQSA
+1084 
-1099 LSNATND
+1099 
-1106 NKIASADTGYT
+1106 
-1117 NNQNTTIK
+1117 
-1125 QDAQN
+1125 
-1130 LEHTSQQ
+1130 
-1137 IAKDE
+1137 
-1142 QALQGDLNKLKQLA
+1142 
-1156 NSSFNE
+1156 
-1162 QAFNQAQSKEQQDEQ
+1162 
-1177 TLQNEEETFS
+1177 
-1187 SEQEGLEKAL
+1187 
-1197 ANAKPASP
+1197 ANAKPTSP
-1205 TPTPTPTPTPSPTP
+1205 TPTPTKRTVPNTP
-1219 NPTPTKHTAPNKVPP
+1219 PNKVPP

-1251 WLQNQT
+1251 WLQNKT
-1257 YSQKGVYYIDP
+1257 YSNKGIYYIDP
-1268 NLSGQSGQSA
+1268 NLSGQSGQSG

-1323 FGYIIGT
+1323 FGYITGT

-1385 GASQHSYATFDATNN
+1385 GASQHSYAAFDATNN
-1400 ISVTNSSFSDMTWGK
+1400 ISVTDSSFSDMTWGK
-1415 FSFNA
+1415 FSFSA

-1436 GGSSVISANAANSLS
+1436 GGSSAISANAANSLS

-1516 TLQNNANI
+1516 TLQDNANI
-1524 TLGNKSQTAF
+1524 TLGNKSQAAF

-1555 ASGASAFNNQASL
+1555 ANGASAFNNQASL

-1583 NGATLSLNAN
+1583 NGGILSLNAN

-1606 TTINLDD
+1606 TTINLDN
-1613 SVLSVSNASSLNA
+1613 SVLSASNTSSLNA

-1631 GASQATFGGN
+1631 GASQADFGGN
-1641 TTIDAASFNFDS
+1641 TTIDTASFNFDS

-1668 NFNGYAPSLSK
+1668 NLDGYAPSLTK

-1691 NNGDINLS
+1691 DNGDINLS

-1814 YSDNQAGTYYLTS
+1814 YSGNQAGTYYLTS
-1827 NIKGLFTPKGSQT
+1827 NIKGLFIPKGSQT

-1881 TLKEMIETNQLD
+1881 TLKEMIESNQLD

-1903 LLDRI
+1903 LLDEI
-1908 KITPAQKQ
+1908 KITPTQKQ

-1930 QTFSNG
+1930 QTFNNG

-1942 TQDHVTNSTSS
+1942 TQDNVTNSTSS

-1961 SSPCALD
+1961 SSPCTLD

-2021 DITFQSANNLVLNK
+2021 DVTFQSANNLVLDK

-2063 LANVLSQMAME
+2063 LANVLSQVAME

-2085 VENALIPL
+2085 VENALSPL
-2093 SKELPSSLQN
+2093 SKELPTSLQN

-2122 GVMNAIQ
+2122 GVMNEIQ

-2171 GYMDASELSSIL
+2171 GYIDASELSSIL
-2183 SVILK
+2183 SVVLK

-2197 QKDIGVVANDLLD
+2197 QKDIGVVANDLLN

-2232 NIISQGGLSGIYNQG
+2232 NIISQGGLSGVYNQG

-2394 LSVRANNFT
+2394 LSVHANNFT
-2403 FLGVIASN
+2403 FLGTIASN

-2424 IGTLNLNENATLQAN
+2424 IGTLNLNENAALQAN
-2439 NLTIANAFNNASNS
+2439 NLTITNAFNNASNS

-2459 DFTLNQQATLST
+2459 NFTLNQQATLST
-2471 NASGLNVMGN
+2471 NASGLDVMGN
-2481 FNSYGDLVFNLSH
+2481 FNSYGDLVFNLNH
-2494 SVSHAIINAQGIA
+2494 SASHAIINAQGIA
-2507 TIMTNYNN
+2507 TIMANNNN

-2526 TGAYTL
+2526 TGTYTL

-2553 DNYLKLYTLINING
+2553 ADYLKLYTLIDING
-2567 KHMVMTDNG
+2567 KRMVMTDNG

-2581 QAVSIKDGGLIVG
+2581 QAVNIKDGGLIVG

-2612 KIAVSNAPINN
+2612 KIAVSNDPINN

-2636 QGIQGVDSIEQAG
+2636 QGTQGVDSIDQAG

-2698 PNFKNDATNILQ
+2698 PDFKNDATNILQ

-2790 GINVGYDRFIKGV
+2790 GINIGYDRFIKGV

-2814 GFHANITQSG
+2814 GFHANITQSS

-2871 YRYNTWTTDAKINY
+2871 YKYDTWTTDAKINY

-2904 AYYYIGMSGLRGI
+2904 AYYYIGLSGLRGI

-3007 KTFYVNAG
+3007 KTFYVNAS

>member
-14 SKGSFK
+14 LKGSFK

-32 PILKREKPLKRH
+32 LILKREKPLSH
-44 KKTKSIKKPFNKNKS
+44 KKTKSVKKPFNKNRS

-73 LPHLRASECRYWSW
+73 LSHLRASECRYWSW
-87 WSGYHDKIESGSNS
+87 SSWSYHDNIESGSNS
-101 PTHNSYCLFSS
+101 PTHNSYCLFNS
-112 TQGSGTYYLNTL
+112 TQGSGTYYLNTF

-136 KFNNGTLNVGGN
+136 KFNNGTLDIGGN
-148 IRFGGTGVNGVNV
+148 IRFGGTGVNGGNL

-174 FNSSRITTGNSLSDG
+174 FNSSRITTGNSFSTG

-199 NRITINQASFDNSD
+199 NHITINQASFDNSD
-213 AGAQHSYMNFK
+213 AGTQHSYMNFS
-224 GSNINVS
+224 GSNINVIS
-231 GSSFTD
+231 SSFTD
-237 DTNGGFSFSGNN
+237 DTNGGFSFSGNGTN
-249 NNSAISFNKTKFNQG
+249 SNLSFNQTNFNQGTYKFTNSANLNFNNSAFNQG
-264 TYNFTNSANLSF
+264 TYNFSSAQSVF
-276 NNSNFNQSTY
+276 ENSNFNQ
-286 NFNSLQSTFNNS
+286 
-298 TFNQGT
+298 GT
-304 YNFTDNTSFNN
+304 YHFTDNTGLNFNN

-331 FSGANTLNSSSPFAS
+331 FSGTNTLNSSSPFAS
-346 LKGSVSFGSGAV
+346 LKGSVSFGSGAI
-358 FNLNQTLNANQTYDI
+358 FNLNQTLNNNQTYDI
-373 LTTNGTIQYG
+373 LTTNKTIQYG

-398 KAISHVEVGNN
+398 KAISHVEVGSN

-427 FSNKSITTQ
+427 FNNQSITTQ
-436 FLGDDLQAKA
+436 FLGGDLQAKA
-446 KATYQQDLNNSQS
+446 KATYQQDLSNSQT
-459 ALSNATND
+459 ALNNATSD
-467 NKIASADTGYTNNQ
+467 NKIASSDTGYTNNQ

-486 QDAQNLEHTSQ
+486 KDAQSLENTDQTIQ
-497 QIAKDEQALQ
+497 QDKQALEK
-507 GDLNKLKQLANS
+507 DLANVKQLANAPTG
-519 SFNEQAF
+519 FNQQAF
-526 NQAQSKEQQD
+526 NQAQNKEQQD
-536 EQTLQNEENTFSSE
+536 EQTLQNEEKTFSSE
-550 QEGLEKALANAKEQQ
+550 QEGLEKAIANAKP
-565 EQQQAQA
+565 
-572 TYQQD
+572 
-577 LNNSQSA
+577 
-584 LSNATND
+584 
-591 NKIASADTDYT
+591 ASPTP
-602 KNQNTA
+602 
-608 IKQDAQNLEN
+608 
-618 TSQQIT
+618 
-624 QDQKDLE
+624 
-631 QDLDKLQQL
+631 
-640 ANSKTGFN
+640 
-648 EQAFN
+648 
-653 QAQSTEQQDEQTLQN
+653 
-668 EEETFSSE
+668 
-676 QEGLEKA
+676 
-683 LANAKHTSPTPT
+683 SPTPT
-695 KHTAQNNPPNKV
+695 KHTVPNTPPNKV
-707 SPPTQNLPTTNVWNG
+707 SPPTQNLPITNVWNG
-722 VYNFQNQTYSKKGI
+722 VYNLQNQTYSK
-736 YYIDP
+736 
-741 NLSGQSGQ
+741 Q
-749 SGNTLST
+749 
-756 YGYLDW
+756 
-762 FTLKNKFSVN
+762 
-772 ANNGTLIIGN
+772 
-782 NTESANTKGLIWIGD
+782 
-797 DKGLVYYNTGTFNAA
+797 
-812 NIYLTSNLKTGNGF
+812 
-826 SGEGATLNFNATNRI
+826 
-841 TINQASFDNSDAG
+841 
-854 AQHSYMNFKGSNINV
+854 
-869 SGSSFTDDTNGGFS
+869 
-883 FSGNN
+883 
-888 NNSAISFNKTKFNQG
+888 
-903 TYNFTNSANLSFNN
+903 
-917 SNFNQSTYNFNSL
+917 
-930 QSTFNNSTF
+930 
-939 NQGTY
+939 
-944 NFTDNTSFN
+944 
-953 NDTFNQGTYN
+953 
-963 FNTSKVSFSG
+963 
-973 ANTLNSSSPFASLKG
+973 
-988 SVSFGSG
+988 
-995 AVFNLNQTLNANQTY
+995 
-1010 DILTTNGT
+1010 
-1018 IQYGVYQS
+1018 
-1026 YLWDLINYKGDKAI
+1026 
-1040 SHVEVGNNT
+1040 
-1049 YDVTFDINGQD
+1049 
-1060 ETLQETFSNKSITT
+1060 
-1074 QFLGDDLQAK
+1074 
-1084 AKATYQQDLNNSQSA
+1084 
-1099 LSNATND
+1099 
-1106 NKIASADTGYT
+1106 
-1117 NNQNTTIK
+1117 
-1125 QDAQN
+1125 
-1130 LEHTSQQ
+1130 
-1137 IAKDE
+1137 
-1142 QALQGDLNKLKQLA
+1142 
-1156 NSSFNE
+1156 
-1162 QAFNQAQSKEQQDEQ
+1162 
-1177 TLQNEEETFS
+1177 
-1187 SEQEGLEKAL
+1187 
-1197 ANAKPASP
+1197 
-1205 TPTPTPTPTPSPTP
+1205 
-1219 NPTPTKHTAPNKVPP
+1219 
-1234 TPPTQ
+1234 
-1239 NLPTTNVWNGVY
+1239 
-1251 WLQNQT
+1251 
-1257 YSQKGVYYIDP
+1257 GVYYIDP
-1268 NLSGQSGQSA
+1268 NLSGQSGQSG

-1323 FGYIIGT
+1323 FGYITGT

-1385 GASQHSYATFDATNN
+1385 GASQHSYAAFDATNN
-1400 ISVTNSSFSDMTWGK
+1400 ISATNSSFSDMTWGK

-1436 GGSSVISANAANSLS
+1436 GGSSVISTNAANSLS

-1486 TSNFNAT
+1486 ASNFNAT

-1524 TLGNKSQTAF
+1524 TLGNKSQAAF

-1539 LDNNSN
+1539 LNNNSN

-1555 ASGASAFNNQASL
+1555 ANGTSTFNNQASL

-1583 NGATLSLNAN
+1583 NGGIISLNAN

-1613 SVLSVSNASSLNA
+1613 SVLSASNTSSLNA

-1631 GASQATFGGN
+1631 GASQANFGGN
-1641 TTIDAASFNFDS
+1641 TTIDTASFNFDS

-1747 DNNNIQ
+1747 GNNNIQ

-1881 TLKEMIETNQLD
+1881 TLKEMIESNQLD

-1930 QTFSNG
+1930 QTFNNG

-1942 TQDHVTNSTSS
+1942 TQDNVTNSTSS

-2021 DITFQSANNLVLNK
+2021 DVTFQSTNNLVLNK

-2048 LLGQEGIDKIFNQGN
+2048 LLGQEGIGKIFNQGN

-2085 VENALIPL
+2085 VENALSPL
-2093 SKELPSSLQN
+2093 SKELPTSLQN

-2122 GVMNAIQ
+2122 GVMNEIQ

-2171 GYMDASELSSIL
+2171 GYIDASELSSIL

-2197 QKDIGVVANDLLD
+2197 QKDIGVVANDLLN

-2232 NIISQGGLSGIYNQG
+2232 NIISQGGLSSVYNQG

-2384 NSSVTPTNES
+2384 NSSVTPTDES

-2403 FLGVIASN
+2403 FLGTIASN
-2411 GAIDLSQVKNNSV
+2411 GAIDLSQVKNNSI

-2439 NLTIANAFNNASNS
+2439 NLTITNAFNNDSNS

-2494 SVSHAIINAQGIA
+2494 SVSHAIINAQGVA
-2507 TIMTNYNN
+2507 TIIANNNN

-2538 IYYGYNDQITGGSSL
+2538 IYYGYNDQITGGNSL
-2553 DNYLKLYTLINING
+2553 DNYLKLYTLIDING
-2567 KHMVMTDNG
+2567 KRMVMSNNG

-2581 QAVSIKDGGLIVG
+2581 QAVNIKDGGLIVG

-2607 LYNKV
+2607 LYNEV
-2612 KIAVSNAPINN
+2612 KIAVSNDPINN

-2636 QGIQGVDSIEQAG
+2636 QGTQGVDSIDQVG

-2790 GINVGYDRFIKGV
+2790 GINIGYDRFIKGV

-2871 YRYNTWTTDAKINY
+2871 YKYDTWTTDAKINY

-2904 AYYYIGMSGLRGI
+2904 AYYYIGLSGLRGI

>member
-1 MAFKKAG
+1 M
-8 LISKFI
+8 
-14 SKGSFK
+14 
-20 LNKISKKIFKLN
+20 
-32 PILKREKPLKRH
+32 
-44 KKTKSIKKPFNKNKS
+44 
-59 FLKASVL
+59 
-66 LIGALGG
+66 GG
-73 LPHLRASECRYWSW
+73 LSHLRANECRYWSW
-87 WSGYHDKIESGSNS
+87 SSWSYQDNIESGPNS

-112 TQGSGTYYLNTL
+112 AQGSGTYYLNTL

-148 IRFGGTGVNGVNV
+148 IRFGGTGINGGDV

-174 FNSSRITTGNSLSDG
+174 FNSSHLTTGNSYADG

-199 NRITINQASFDNSD
+199 NNLTINQASFDNSD
-213 AGAQHSYMNFK
+213 AGTQKSYMNFK
-224 GSNINVS
+224 GSNIKVS

-237 DTNGGFSFSGNN
+237 DTDGGFSFSGNN
-249 NNSAISFNKTKFNQG
+249 NNSVISFNQTNFNQG
-264 TYNFTNSANLSF
+264 TYRFSNSASSSF
-276 NNSNFNQSTY
+276 DNSNFNQGTY
-286 NFNSLQSTFNNS
+286 HFNSVQSVFENS
-298 TFNQGT
+298 SFNQGT
-304 YNFTDNTSFNN
+304 YDFNGNASFNN
-315 DTFNQGTYNFN
+315 DTFNQGTYSFN
-326 TSKVS
+326 TSQVS
-331 FSGANTLNSSSPFAS
+331 FSGINTLNSSSPFAN
-346 LKGSVSFGSGAV
+346 LKGSVSFGSGAI
-358 FNLNQTLNANQTYDI
+358 FNLNQTLNSNQTYDI
-373 LTTNGTIQYG
+373 LTTNGNIQYG

-398 KAISHVEVGNN
+398 KAISHVGVGNN

-427 FSNKSITTQ
+427 FNSQSITAQ

-446 KATYQQDLNNSQS
+446 QKTYQEDISDSKSALNN
-459 ALSNATND
+459 ATSD
-467 NKIASADTGYTNNQ
+467 SKIAKN
-481 NTTIK
+481 
-486 QDAQNLEHTSQ
+486 
-497 QIAKDEQALQ
+497 
-507 GDLNKLKQLANS
+507 
-519 SFNEQAF
+519 
-526 NQAQSKEQQD
+526 
-536 EQTLQNEENTFSSE
+536 
-550 QEGLEKALANAKEQQ
+550 
-565 EQQQAQA
+565 
-572 TYQQD
+572 
-577 LNNSQSA
+577 
-584 LSNATND
+584 
-591 NKIASADTDYT
+591 DTDY
-602 KNQNTA
+602 
-608 IKQDAQNLEN
+608 IKSSNPTINKDAQNLEN
-618 TSQQIT
+618 TSQQIVK
-624 QDQKDLE
+624 DQQAL
-631 QDLDKLQQL
+631 QGDLDKLQQL
-640 ANSKTGFN
+640 ANSTGFN
-648 EQAFN
+648 EQAFKK
-653 QAQSTEQQDEQTLQN
+653 AQSTEQQDEQTLQN
-668 EEETFSSE
+668 EEKTFSSE
-676 QEGLEKA
+676 QEGLKQA
-683 LANAKHTSPTPT
+683 IANAKPTSPTPSPTPTPT
-695 KHTAQNNPPNKV
+695 KHTAPNTPPNKV
-707 SPPTQNLPTTNVWNG
+707 SPTPTPPTQNLPTTNVWDG
-722 VYNFQNQTYSKKGI
+722 VYNLQNQTYSKQGI

-749 SGNTLST
+749 SGNTL
-756 YGYLDW
+756 
-762 FTLKNKFSVN
+762 N
-772 ANNGTLIIGN
+772 
-782 NTESANTKGLIWIGD
+782 
-797 DKGLVYYNTGTFNAA
+797 
-812 NIYLTSNLKTGNGF
+812 
-826 SGEGATLNFNATNRI
+826 
-841 TINQASFDNSDAG
+841 
-854 AQHSYMNFKGSNINV
+854 
-869 SGSSFTDDTNGGFS
+869 
-883 FSGNN
+883 
-888 NNSAISFNKTKFNQG
+888 
-903 TYNFTNSANLSFNN
+903 
-917 SNFNQSTYNFNSL
+917 
-930 QSTFNNSTF
+930 
-939 NQGTY
+939 
-944 NFTDNTSFN
+944 
-953 NDTFNQGTYN
+953 
-963 FNTSKVSFSG
+963 
-973 ANTLNSSSPFASLKG
+973 
-988 SVSFGSG
+988 
-995 AVFNLNQTLNANQTY
+995 
-1010 DILTTNGT
+1010 
-1018 IQYGVYQS
+1018 
-1026 YLWDLINYKGDKAI
+1026 
-1040 SHVEVGNNT
+1040 
-1049 YDVTFDINGQD
+1049 
-1060 ETLQETFSNKSITT
+1060 
-1074 QFLGDDLQAK
+1074 
-1084 AKATYQQDLNNSQSA
+1084 
-1099 LSNATND
+1099 
-1106 NKIASADTGYT
+1106 
-1117 NNQNTTIK
+1117 
-1125 QDAQN
+1125 
-1130 LEHTSQQ
+1130 
-1137 IAKDE
+1137 
-1142 QALQGDLNKLKQLA
+1142 
-1156 NSSFNE
+1156 
-1162 QAFNQAQSKEQQDEQ
+1162 
-1177 TLQNEEETFS
+1177 
-1187 SEQEGLEKAL
+1187 
-1197 ANAKPASP
+1197 
-1205 TPTPTPTPTPSPTP
+1205 
-1219 NPTPTKHTAPNKVPP
+1219 
-1234 TPPTQ
+1234 
-1239 NLPTTNVWNGVY
+1239 
-1251 WLQNQT
+1251 
-1257 YSQKGVYYIDP
+1257 
-1268 NLSGQSGQSA
+1268 
-1278 NTLSTYTANLLGRS
+1278 TYTANLFGRS

-1323 FGYIIGT
+1323 FGYITGT
-1330 FNAANIYLTNNFK
+1330 FDAANIYLTNNFK
-1343 TGEGVSGSDG
+1343 TGEGVSNSDG

-1385 GASQHSYATFDATNN
+1385 GASQHSYAAFDALNN
-1400 ISVTNSSFSDMTWGK
+1400 ISVTNSNFSDMTWGK
-1415 FSFNA
+1415 FSFSA

-1436 GGSSVISANAANSLS
+1436 GGSSTISTNASNSLS
-1451 FNNSRL
+1451 FINSRL
-1457 NGGAVYNLWANSLI
+1457 NGGAIYNLQANSLI

-1524 TLGNKSQTAF
+1524 TLGNKSQAAF

-1555 ASGASAFNNQASL
+1555 ANGSSAFNNQASL
-1568 NIYNGSQATFNSLFF
+1568 NIYNGSQATFKSLFF
-1583 NGATLSLNAN
+1583 NGGTLSLNAN
-1593 SKLNASS
+1593 SKLNASN

-1613 SVLSVSNASSLNA
+1613 SVLSASNTSSLNA

-1631 GASQATFGGN
+1631 GASQADFGGN
-1641 TTIDAASFNFDS
+1641 TTIDTASFNFDS

-1668 NFNGYAPSLSK
+1668 NFNGYAPSLTK

-1747 DNNNIQ
+1747 GNNNIQ

-1814 YSDNQAGTYYLTS
+1814 YSDDQAGTYYLTS

-1840 PQTPGTYS
+1840 SQTPGTYS

-1854 NSLNIYNKGFS
+1854 DSLNIYNKGFS

-1881 TLKEMIETNQLD
+1881 TLKEMIESNQLD
-1893 NITSINEVLQ
+1893 NITNINEVLQ
-1903 LLDRI
+1903 LLDKI

-1930 QTFSNG
+1930 QTFNNG
-1936 NLVIGA
+1936 NLIIGA
-1942 TQDHVTNSTSS
+1942 TQDNVTNSTSS

-1998 KAKSIYITGTLG
+1998 KAKSVYITSTVG

-2021 DITFQSANNLVLNK
+2021 DVTFQSTNNLVLNK

-2063 LANVLSQMAME
+2063 LANVLSQVAME

-2085 VENALIPL
+2085 IENALSPL
-2093 SKELPSSLQN
+2093 SKELPASLQN

-2122 GVMNAIQ
+2122 GVMNEIQ

-2171 GYMDASELSSIL
+2171 GYIDASELSSIL
-2183 SVILK
+2183 SVVLK
-2188 DITNPPTSL
+2188 DITNPPTNL
-2197 QKDIGVVANDLLD
+2197 KKDIGVVANDLLN

-2217 VKKLESQGLVSNIIN
+2217 VKKLESQGLVNNIIN
-2232 NIISQGGLSGIYNQG
+2232 NIISQGGLSGVYDQG
-2247 LGSVLPPSLQN
+2247 LGSVLPLSLQN

-2308 VANKSIIFNGDNTI
+2308 AANKSIIFNGDNTI

-2331 IFASNGV
+2331 IFASNDV

-2356 GLNNVSVQKGEICIN
+2356 GLNNVSVQKGEICVN
-2371 LANCPTTKNSSST
+2371 LANCPATKNSSPT

-2439 NLTIANAFNNASNS
+2439 NLTIANAFNNVSNS

-2459 DFTLNQQATLST
+2459 NFTLNQQATLST

-2494 SVSHAIINAQGIA
+2494 SVSHAIINAQGSA
-2507 TIMTNYNN
+2507 TIMANDNN

-2526 TGAYTL
+2526 TGTYTL

-2553 DNYLKLYTLINING
+2553 DNYLKLYALIDING

-2581 QAVSIKDGGLIVG
+2581 QAVSVKDGGLVVG

-2612 KIAVSNAPINN
+2612 KIAVSNDPINN

-2636 QGIQGVDSIEQAG
+2636 QGVQSVDSIDQVG

-2678 TKDLTTIAGD
+2678 AKDLTTIAGD

-2698 PNFKNDATNILQ
+2698 PDFKNDATNILQ

-2722 KLSDTSTFASADFH
+2722 KLSDTSTFARSDFL

-2746 FADAIPNAMDVIL
+2746 FADVIPNAMDVIL

-2871 YRYNTWTTDAKINY
+2871 YKYDTWTTDAKINY

-2904 AYYYIGMSGLRGI
+2904 AYYYIGLSGLRGT

-2941 FALESRHYFNKNSYY
+2941 FALESRHYFSKNSYY

>member
-1 MAFKKAG
+1 MAFKKAR
-8 LISKFI
+8 LISRFI

-32 PILKREKPLKRH
+32 QILKCEKPLKCH
-44 KKTKSIKKPFNKNKS
+44 KKALKPIKKLSNRNKS
-59 FLKASVL
+59 FLKVSVL

-73 LPHLRASECRYWSW
+73 LSHLRANECRYWSW
-87 WSGYHDKIESGSNS
+87 SSWSYQDNIESGPNS

-112 TQGSGTYYLNTL
+112 AQGSGTYYLNTL

-136 KFNNGTLNVGGN
+136 KFNGGTLNVGGN
-148 IRFGGTGVNGVNV
+148 IRFGGTGINGGDV

-174 FNSSRITTGNSLSDG
+174 FNSNHLTTGNSYADG

-199 NRITINQASFDNSD
+199 NNITINQASFDNSD
-213 AGAQHSYMNFK
+213 AGTQKSYMNFK
-224 GSNINVS
+224 GSQINVS
-231 GSSFTD
+231 DSSFTD
-237 DTNGGFSFSGNN
+237 DTDGGFSFSGNN
-249 NNSAISFNKTKFNQG
+249 NNSAISFNQTSFNQGAYHFNSAQSTFENSSFNQG
-264 TYNFTNSANLSF
+264 TYHFNDNASF
-276 NNSNFNQSTY
+276 NNN
-286 NFNSLQSTFNNS
+286 

-304 YNFTDNTSFNN
+304 YHFNDNASFNN
-315 DTFNQGTYNFN
+315 NTFNQGTYDFNDSVSFNNNTFNQGAYHFN

-331 FSGANTLNSSSPFAS
+331 FSGINTLNSSSPFAS
-346 LKGSVSFGSGAV
+346 LKGSVSFNSGAI
-358 FNLNQTLNANQTYDI
+358 FNLNQTLNNNQTYDI

-416 INGQDETLQET
+416 INGQNETLQET
-427 FSNKSITTQ
+427 FNKQSIITQ
-436 FLGDDLQAKA
+436 FLGDNLQQQAQK
-446 KATYQQDLNNSQS
+446 TYQEDLTHSQN
-459 ALSNATND
+459 ALSGATSD
-467 NKIASADTGYTNNQ
+467 NTIANNDTGYTQSKNA
-481 NTTIK
+481 TVAK
-486 QDAQNLEHTSQ
+486 DAQGLEKTSQ
-497 QIAKDEQALQ
+497 QIQQDEKALQ
-507 GDLNKLKQLANS
+507 GDLNNLKQLANP
-519 SFNEQAF
+519 
-526 NQAQSKEQQD
+526 
-536 EQTLQNEENTFSSE
+536 T
-550 QEGLEKALANAKEQQ
+550 
-565 EQQQAQA
+565 
-572 TYQQD
+572 
-577 LNNSQSA
+577 
-584 LSNATND
+584 
-591 NKIASADTDYT
+591 
-602 KNQNTA
+602 
-608 IKQDAQNLEN
+608 
-618 TSQQIT
+618 
-624 QDQKDLE
+624 
-631 QDLDKLQQL
+631 
-640 ANSKTGFN
+640 TGFN

-653 QAQSTEQQDEQTLQN
+653 QAQKQEQQDEQTLQN
-668 EEETFSSE
+668 DENAFNAE
-676 QEGLEKA
+676 QEGLKQA
-683 LANAKHTSPTPT
+683 IANAKHANPTPSPTPT
-695 KHTAQNNPPNKV
+695 PIKHTAPNTPPSQV
-707 SPPTQNLPTTNVWNG
+707 PPTPTQNPPAENVWNG
-722 VYNFQNQTYSKKGI
+722 VYWLQNKTYSNKGV

-756 YGYLDW
+756 Y
-762 FTLKNKFSVN
+762 
-772 ANNGTLIIGN
+772 
-782 NTESANTKGLIWIGD
+782 
-797 DKGLVYYNTGTFNAA
+797 
-812 NIYLTSNLKTGNGF
+812 
-826 SGEGATLNFNATNRI
+826 
-841 TINQASFDNSDAG
+841 
-854 AQHSYMNFKGSNINV
+854 
-869 SGSSFTDDTNGGFS
+869 
-883 FSGNN
+883 
-888 NNSAISFNKTKFNQG
+888 
-903 TYNFTNSANLSFNN
+903 
-917 SNFNQSTYNFNSL
+917 
-930 QSTFNNSTF
+930 
-939 NQGTY
+939 
-944 NFTDNTSFN
+944 
-953 NDTFNQGTYN
+953 
-963 FNTSKVSFSG
+963 
-973 ANTLNSSSPFASLKG
+973 
-988 SVSFGSG
+988 
-995 AVFNLNQTLNANQTY
+995 
-1010 DILTTNGT
+1010 
-1018 IQYGVYQS
+1018 
-1026 YLWDLINYKGDKAI
+1026 
-1040 SHVEVGNNT
+1040 
-1049 YDVTFDINGQD
+1049 
-1060 ETLQETFSNKSITT
+1060 
-1074 QFLGDDLQAK
+1074 
-1084 AKATYQQDLNNSQSA
+1084 
-1099 LSNATND
+1099 
-1106 NKIASADTGYT
+1106 
-1117 NNQNTTIK
+1117 
-1125 QDAQN
+1125 
-1130 LEHTSQQ
+1130 
-1137 IAKDE
+1137 
-1142 QALQGDLNKLKQLA
+1142 
-1156 NSSFNE
+1156 
-1162 QAFNQAQSKEQQDEQ
+1162 
-1177 TLQNEEETFS
+1177 
-1187 SEQEGLEKAL
+1187 
-1197 ANAKPASP
+1197 
-1205 TPTPTPTPTPSPTP
+1205 
-1219 NPTPTKHTAPNKVPP
+1219 
-1234 TPPTQ
+1234 
-1239 NLPTTNVWNGVY
+1239 
-1251 WLQNQT
+1251 
-1257 YSQKGVYYIDP
+1257 
-1268 NLSGQSGQSA
+1268 
-1278 NTLSTYTANLLGRS
+1278 TANLLGRS
-1292 FGVNIQN
+1292 FSVNIQN

-1323 FGYIIGT
+1323 FGYITGT

-1343 TGEGVSGSDG
+1343 TGEGVSNSDG

-1385 GASQHSYATFDATNN
+1385 GASQHSYAAFDALNN

-1415 FSFNA
+1415 FSFSA

-1436 GGSSVISANAANSLS
+1436 GGSSAISTNASNSLS
-1451 FNNSRL
+1451 FINSRL
-1457 NGGAVYNLWANSLI
+1457 NGGAVYNLQANSLI

-1524 TLGNKSQTAF
+1524 TLGNKSQAAF

-1555 ASGASAFNNQASL
+1555 ANNTSAFNNQASL

-1583 NGATLSLNAN
+1583 NGGTLSLNAN

-1613 SVLSVSNASSLNA
+1613 SVLSANNTSSLNA

-1631 GASQATFGGN
+1631 GASQADFGGN
-1641 TTIDAASFNFDS
+1641 TTIDTASFNFDS

-1668 NFNGYAPSLSK
+1668 NFNGYAPSLTK
-1679 ALMSVSGQFVLG
+1679 ALMNVGGQFVLG

-1814 YSDNQAGTYYLTS
+1814 YSDDQAGTYYLTS

-1840 PQTPGTYS
+1840 PQAPGTYS

-1854 NSLNIYNKGFS
+1854 SSLNIYNKGFS
-1865 SGNLK
+1865 SENLK

-1881 TLKEMIETNQLD
+1881 TLKEMIESNQLD
-1893 NITSINEVLQ
+1893 NITNINEVLQ
-1903 LLDRI
+1903 LLDKI
-1908 KITPAQKQ
+1908 KITQAQKQ

-1942 TQDHVTNSTSS
+1942 TQDNVTNSTSS

-1968 SATCSSFRNTYLGQ
+1968 STTCSSFRNTYLGQ

-1998 KAKSIYITGTLG
+1998 KAKSIYITGTIG

-2021 DITFQSANNLVLNK
+2021 DVTFQSANNLVLNK
-2035 ANIEAQATDNIFN
+2035 ANIEAQTTDNIFN

-2063 LANVLSQMAME
+2063 LANVLSQVAME

-2085 VENALIPL
+2085 IENALSPL
-2093 SKELPSSLQN
+2093 SKELPASLQD

-2113 NLDNLLNNS
+2113 NLDDLLNNS
-2122 GVMNAIQ
+2122 GVMNEIQ

-2171 GYMDASELSSIL
+2171 GYIDASELSSIL

-2197 QKDIGVVANDLLD
+2197 QKDIGVVANDLLN
-2210 EFLGQDV
+2210 EFLGQNV
-2217 VKKLESQGLVSNIIN
+2217 VKKLESQGLVNNIIN
-2232 NIISQGGLSGIYNQG
+2232 NIISQGGLSGVYNQG

-2331 IFASNGV
+2331 IFASNDV

-2356 GLNNVSVQKGEICIN
+2356 GLNNVSVQKGEICVN

-2403 FLGVIASN
+2403 FLGAITSN
-2411 GAIDLSQVKNNSV
+2411 GVIDLSQVKNNSV

-2439 NLTIANAFNNASNS
+2439 NLTITNAFNNASNS

-2459 DFTLNQQATLST
+2459 NFTLNQQATLST

-2481 FNSYGDLVFNLSH
+2481 FNSYGDLVFNISH
-2494 SVSHAIINAQGIA
+2494 SASHAIINAQGNA
-2507 TIMTNYNN
+2507 TIMANDNN

-2526 TGAYTL
+2526 TGTYTL

-2538 IYYGYNDQITGGSSL
+2538 IYYGYNNQITGGSSL
-2553 DNYLKLYTLINING
+2553 DNYLKLYALIDING
-2567 KHMVMTDNG
+2567 KHMVMSDNG

-2581 QAVSIKDGGLIVG
+2581 QAVSVKDGGLVVG

-2612 KIAVSNAPINN
+2612 KIAVSNDPINN

-2636 QGIQGVDSIEQAG
+2636 QGVQSVDSIDQAG
-2649 GTQAINW
+2649 GNQAINW

-2678 TKDLTTIAGD
+2678 AKDLTTIAGD

-2698 PNFKNDATNILQ
+2698 PDFKNDATNILQ

-2814 GFHANITQSG
+2814 GFHGNITQSG

-2871 YRYNTWTTDAKINY
+2871 YRYDTWTTDAKINY

-2892 DKSVIFKPQIGL
+2892 DKSVIFKPQVGL
-2904 AYYYIGMSGLRGI
+2904 AYYYIGLSGLRGI

>member
-1 MAFKKAG
+1 M
-8 LISKFI
+8 
-14 SKGSFK
+14 
-20 LNKISKKIFKLN
+20 NKISKKIFKLN
-32 PILKREKPLKRH
+32 QILKHEKPLKRH
-44 KKTKSIKKPFNKNKS
+44 EKTKSVKKPLNKNKS

-73 LPHLRASECRYWSW
+73 LSHLRASECRYWSW
-87 WSGYHDKIESGSNS
+87 SSWSYHDNIESGSNS
-101 PTHNSYCLFSS
+101 PTHNTYCLFSS
-112 TQGSGTYYLNTL
+112 AQGSGTYYLNTL

-136 KFNNGTLNVGGN
+136 KFNSGTLNVGGN
-148 IRFGGTGVNGVNV
+148 IRFGGTGINGGDV

-174 FNSSRITTGNSLSDG
+174 FNSSHLTTGNSYADG
-189 GGATLNFNAT
+189 GGTTLNFNAT
-199 NRITINQASFDNSD
+199 NNLTINQASFDNSD
-213 AGAQHSYMNFK
+213 AGTQKSYMNFK
-224 GSNINVS
+224 GSNIKVS

-237 DTNGGFSFSGNN
+237 DTDGGFSFSGNN
-249 NNSAISFNKTKFNQG
+249 NNSVISFNQTNFNQGTYHFSNSASSSFDNSNFNQGTYHFNSAQSTFENSNFNQG
-264 TYNFTNSANLSF
+264 TYNF
-276 NNSNFNQSTY
+276 NNNA
-286 NFNSLQSTFNNS
+286 
-298 TFNQGT
+298 
-304 YNFTDNTSFNN
+304 SFNN
-315 DTFNQGTYNFN
+315 DTFNQGIYSFN
-326 TSKVS
+326 TNKVS
-331 FSGANTLNSSSPFAS
+331 FLGINTLNSSSPFAS

-358 FNLNQTLNANQTYDI
+358 FNLNQTLNNQTYDI

-398 KAISHVEVGNN
+398 KAISHVGVGNN

-427 FSNKSITTQ
+427 FNNQSIITQ
-436 FLGDDLQAKA
+436 FLGDDLQQQAQQ
-446 KATYQQDLNNSQS
+446 TYQEDLTNSQS
-459 ALSNATND
+459 ALNNAASD
-467 NKIASADTGYTNNQ
+467 SKIANSDTDYTNNK
-481 NTTIK
+481 NATIK
-486 QDAQNLEHTSQ
+486 EDAKNLEHTNQ
-497 QIAKDEQALQ
+497 QIAQDEQALEK
-507 GDLNKLKQLANS
+507 DLAQIKQLANS
-519 SFNEQAF
+519 TTGFNEQAF
-526 NQAQSKEQQD
+526 NQAQKQEQQDEQTLQNDENAFNTEQDSLNKAIQQAQAQQQKQEQQQAQQTYQEDVTNSQTALNNATSDNKIASNDTSYTQSKNTTVAKDAQNLENTNQQIAQDEQALEKDLAQIKQLANSPTGFNEQAFNQAQKQEQQD
-536 EQTLQNEENTFSSE
+536 EQTLQNEEKTFNAE
-550 QEGLEKALANAKEQQ
+550 QEGLKQAIAKP
-565 EQQQAQA
+565 A
-572 TYQQD
+572 
-577 LNNSQSA
+577 
-584 LSNATND
+584 
-591 NKIASADTDYT
+591 
-602 KNQNTA
+602 
-608 IKQDAQNLEN
+608 
-618 TSQQIT
+618 
-624 QDQKDLE
+624 
-631 QDLDKLQQL
+631 
-640 ANSKTGFN
+640 
-648 EQAFN
+648 
-653 QAQSTEQQDEQTLQN
+653 
-668 EEETFSSE
+668 
-676 QEGLEKA
+676 
-683 LANAKHTSPTPT
+683 SPTPSPTPAPT
-695 KHTAQNNPPNKV
+695 KHTAQNTPPNKV
-707 SPPTQNLPTTNVWNG
+707 PPPTQNLPTTNVWNG
-722 VYNFQNQTYSKKGI
+722 VYNLQNQTYSK
-736 YYIDP
+736 
-741 NLSGQSGQ
+741 Q
-749 SGNTLST
+749 
-756 YGYLDW
+756 
-762 FTLKNKFSVN
+762 
-772 ANNGTLIIGN
+772 
-782 NTESANTKGLIWIGD
+782 
-797 DKGLVYYNTGTFNAA
+797 
-812 NIYLTSNLKTGNGF
+812 
-826 SGEGATLNFNATNRI
+826 
-841 TINQASFDNSDAG
+841 
-854 AQHSYMNFKGSNINV
+854 
-869 SGSSFTDDTNGGFS
+869 
-883 FSGNN
+883 
-888 NNSAISFNKTKFNQG
+888 
-903 TYNFTNSANLSFNN
+903 
-917 SNFNQSTYNFNSL
+917 
-930 QSTFNNSTF
+930 
-939 NQGTY
+939 
-944 NFTDNTSFN
+944 
-953 NDTFNQGTYN
+953 
-963 FNTSKVSFSG
+963 
-973 ANTLNSSSPFASLKG
+973 
-988 SVSFGSG
+988 
-995 AVFNLNQTLNANQTY
+995 
-1010 DILTTNGT
+1010 
-1018 IQYGVYQS
+1018 
-1026 YLWDLINYKGDKAI
+1026 
-1040 SHVEVGNNT
+1040 
-1049 YDVTFDINGQD
+1049 
-1060 ETLQETFSNKSITT
+1060 
-1074 QFLGDDLQAK
+1074 
-1084 AKATYQQDLNNSQSA
+1084 
-1099 LSNATND
+1099 
-1106 NKIASADTGYT
+1106 
-1117 NNQNTTIK
+1117 
-1125 QDAQN
+1125 
-1130 LEHTSQQ
+1130 
-1137 IAKDE
+1137 
-1142 QALQGDLNKLKQLA
+1142 
-1156 NSSFNE
+1156 
-1162 QAFNQAQSKEQQDEQ
+1162 
-1177 TLQNEEETFS
+1177 
-1187 SEQEGLEKAL
+1187 
-1197 ANAKPASP
+1197 
-1205 TPTPTPTPTPSPTP
+1205 
-1219 NPTPTKHTAPNKVPP
+1219 
-1234 TPPTQ
+1234 
-1239 NLPTTNVWNGVY
+1239 
-1251 WLQNQT
+1251 
-1257 YSQKGVYYIDP
+1257 GVYYIDP
-1268 NLSGQSGQSA
+1268 NLSGQSGQST
-1278 NTLSTYTANLLGRS
+1278 NTLSTYTANLFGRG

-1299 GTLIIGNNTE
+1299 GTLIIGNDTE

-1323 FGYIIGT
+1323 FGYITGT
-1330 FNAANIYLTNNFK
+1330 FNASNIYLTNNFK
-1343 TGEGVSGSDG
+1343 TGEGVSNSDG

-1385 GASQHSYATFDATNN
+1385 GASQHSYAAFDALNN

-1415 FSFNA
+1415 FSFSA

-1524 TLGNKSQTAF
+1524 TLGNKSQAAF

-1539 LDNNSN
+1539 LNNNSN

-1555 ASGASAFNNQASL
+1555 ANGASAFNNQASL
-1568 NIYNGSQATFNSLFF
+1568 NIYNGSQATFNDLFF
-1583 NGATLSLNAN
+1583 NGGTISLNAS
-1593 SKLNASS
+1593 SKLNASN

-1613 SVLSVSNASSLNA
+1613 SVLSANNTSSLNA

-1631 GASQATFGGN
+1631 GASQADFGGN
-1641 TTIDAASFNFDS
+1641 TTIDTASFNFDS

-1668 NFNGYAPSLSK
+1668 NFNGYAPSLAK

-1747 DNNNIQ
+1747 GNNNIQ

-1814 YSDNQAGTYYLTS
+1814 YSDNQVGTYYLTS
-1827 NIKGLFTPKGSQT
+1827 SIKGLFTPKGSQT

-1870 TLLGILSQNSA
+1870 TLLGIFSQNSA
-1881 TLKEMIETNQLD
+1881 TLKEMIESNQLD

-1903 LLDRI
+1903 LLDKI

-1930 QTFSNG
+1930 QTFNNG
-1936 NLVIGA
+1936 NLIIGA
-1942 TQDHVTNSTSS
+1942 TQDNVTNSTSS

-1961 SSPCALD
+1961 SSPCTLD

-1998 KAKSIYITGTLG
+1998 KAKSIYITGTVG

-2021 DITFQSANNLVLNK
+2021 DVTFQSANNLVLDK

-2063 LANVLSQMAME
+2063 LANVLSQVAME

-2085 VENALIPL
+2085 IENALSPL
-2093 SKELPSSLQN
+2093 SKELPASLQD

-2113 NLDNLLNNS
+2113 NLDDLLNNS

-2171 GYMDASELSSIL
+2171 GYIDASELSSIL
-2183 SVILK
+2183 SVVLK
-2188 DITNPPTSL
+2188 DITNPPASL
-2197 QKDIGVVANDLLD
+2197 QKDIGVVANDLLN

-2232 NIISQGGLSGIYNQG
+2232 NVISQGGLSGVYNQG

-2308 VANKSIIFNGDNTI
+2308 IANKSIIFNGDNTI

-2356 GLNNVSVQKGEICIN
+2356 GLNNVSVQKGEICVN
-2371 LANCPTTKNSSST
+2371 LANCPTTKNSFST
-2384 NSSVTPTNES
+2384 NSSLTPTNES

-2403 FLGVIASN
+2403 FLGAIASN

-2453 TANING
+2453 TADING
-2459 DFTLNQQATLST
+2459 NFTLNQQAALST

-2494 SVSHAIINAQGIA
+2494 SASHAIINIQGTA
-2507 TIMTNYNN
+2507 TIMANNNN

-2526 TGAYTL
+2526 TNTYTL
-2532 IDSAKA
+2532 IDSARA
-2538 IYYGYNDQITGGSSL
+2538 IYYGYNNQITGGSSL
-2553 DNYLKLYTLINING
+2553 ADYLKLYTLIDING

-2581 QAVSIKDGGLIVG
+2581 QAVNIKDGGLVVG

-2612 KIAVSNAPINN
+2612 KIAVSNDPINN

-2636 QGIQGVDSIEQAG
+2636 QGTQGVDSIDQAG
-2649 GTQAINW
+2649 GAQAINW

-2698 PNFKNDATNILQ
+2698 PDFKNDATNILQ

-2722 KLSDTSTFASADFH
+2722 KLSDTSTFARADFH

-2790 GINVGYDRFIKGV
+2790 GINIGYDRFIKGV

-2871 YRYNTWTTDAKINY
+2871 YRYDTWTTDAKINY

-2892 DKSVIFKPQIGL
+2892 DKSVIFKPQVGL
-2904 AYYYIGMSGLRGI
+2904 AYYYIGLSGLRGI

-2929 ADPNKK
+2929 ADPNRK

>member
-1 MAFKKAG
+1 MAFKKAR
-8 LISKFI
+8 LISRFI

-20 LNKISKKIFKLN
+20 LNKISKKFFTLN
-32 PILKREKPLKRH
+32 RILKREKPLKRH
-44 KKTKSIKKPFNKNKS
+44 KKTRSIEKPFNKNKS

-73 LPHLRASECRYWSW
+73 LSHLRANECRYWSW
-87 WSGYHDKIESGSNS
+87 SSWSYQDNIESGPNS

-124 TTYSAGGASFTQ
+124 TTYSTGGASFTQ
-136 KFNNGTLNVGGN
+136 KFNNGTLDIGGN
-148 IRFGGTGVNGVNV
+148 IRFGGTGINGGDV

-174 FNSSRITTGNSLSDG
+174 FNSSHITTGNSYADG

-199 NRITINQASFDNSD
+199 NNITINQASFDNSD
-213 AGAQHSYMNFK
+213 AGTQKSYMNFK
-224 GSNINVS
+224 GSNIKVS
-231 GSSFTD
+231 GSSFKD
-237 DTNGGFSFSGNN
+237 DTDGGFNFSGNN
-249 NNSAISFNKTKFNQG
+249 NNSTISFNQTSFNQG
-264 TYNFTNSANLSF
+264 TYNFSNSASSSFGNSSFNQGTYHFNSAQSTFENSSFNQGTYHFNDSVSF
-276 NNSNFNQSTY
+276 NNN
-286 NFNSLQSTFNNS
+286 

-304 YNFTDNTSFNN
+304 YH
-315 DTFNQGTYNFN
+315 FN

-331 FSGANTLNSSSPFAS
+331 FSGINTLNSSSPFAS
-346 LKGSVSFGSGAV
+346 LKGSVSFGSNAI
-358 FNLNQTLNANQTYDI
+358 FNLNQTLNNNQTYDI
-373 LTTNGTIQYG
+373 LTTNGAIQYG

-427 FSNKSITTQ
+427 FNNQSIITQ
-436 FLGDDLQAKA
+436 FLGDNLQQQAQQ
-446 KATYQQDLNNSQS
+446 TYQEDVNNSQN
-459 ALSNATND
+459 ALRGATSD
-467 NKIASADTGYTNNQ
+467 NTIASADTSDTTSK
-481 NTTIK
+481 NTTIAT
-486 QDAQNLEHTSQ
+486 DAQTLEKTNQ
-497 QIAKDEQALQ
+497 QIQKDEQALEK
-507 GDLNKLKQLANS
+507 DLAQIKELANS
-519 SFNEQAF
+519 TTGFNEQAF
-526 NQAQSKEQQD
+526 TQAQKQEQQD
-536 EQTLQNEENTFSSE
+536 EQALQNDENAFNTE
-550 QEGLEKALANAKEQQ
+550 QDSLNKAI
-565 EQQQAQA
+565 QQAQA
-572 TYQQD
+572 QQQKQEQAQAQETYQED
-577 LNNSQSA
+577 VANSQNA
-584 LSNATND
+584 LNGVTSD
-591 NKIASADTDYT
+591 KEIASADTSYT
-602 KNQNTA
+602 QSSNPTILK
-608 IKQDAQNLEN
+608 DAQNLEN
-618 TSQQIT
+618 TNQKIQQDE
-624 QDQKDLE
+624 QALEKDLA
-631 QDLDKLQQL
+631 QIKQL
-640 ANSKTGFN
+640 ANSTTGFN
-648 EQAFN
+648 EQAFT
-653 QAQSTEQQDEQTLQN
+653 QAQKQEQQEEQTLQN
-668 EEETFSSE
+668 DENAFNTE
-676 QEGLEKA
+676 QEGLKQA
-683 LANAKHTSPTPT
+683 IANAKHVSPTPNPTPSPTPTPT
-695 KHTAQNNPPNKV
+695 KHTAPNTPPSQV
-707 SPPTQNLPTTNVWNG
+707 PPTPTQNPPAESVWSG
-722 VYNFQNQTYSKKGI
+722 VYWLQNKTYSNKGI

-756 YGYLDW
+756 Y
-762 FTLKNKFSVN
+762 
-772 ANNGTLIIGN
+772 
-782 NTESANTKGLIWIGD
+782 
-797 DKGLVYYNTGTFNAA
+797 
-812 NIYLTSNLKTGNGF
+812 
-826 SGEGATLNFNATNRI
+826 
-841 TINQASFDNSDAG
+841 
-854 AQHSYMNFKGSNINV
+854 
-869 SGSSFTDDTNGGFS
+869 
-883 FSGNN
+883 
-888 NNSAISFNKTKFNQG
+888 
-903 TYNFTNSANLSFNN
+903 
-917 SNFNQSTYNFNSL
+917 
-930 QSTFNNSTF
+930 
-939 NQGTY
+939 
-944 NFTDNTSFN
+944 
-953 NDTFNQGTYN
+953 
-963 FNTSKVSFSG
+963 
-973 ANTLNSSSPFASLKG
+973 
-988 SVSFGSG
+988 
-995 AVFNLNQTLNANQTY
+995 
-1010 DILTTNGT
+1010 
-1018 IQYGVYQS
+1018 
-1026 YLWDLINYKGDKAI
+1026 
-1040 SHVEVGNNT
+1040 
-1049 YDVTFDINGQD
+1049 
-1060 ETLQETFSNKSITT
+1060 
-1074 QFLGDDLQAK
+1074 
-1084 AKATYQQDLNNSQSA
+1084 
-1099 LSNATND
+1099 
-1106 NKIASADTGYT
+1106 
-1117 NNQNTTIK
+1117 
-1125 QDAQN
+1125 
-1130 LEHTSQQ
+1130 
-1137 IAKDE
+1137 
-1142 QALQGDLNKLKQLA
+1142 
-1156 NSSFNE
+1156 
-1162 QAFNQAQSKEQQDEQ
+1162 
-1177 TLQNEEETFS
+1177 
-1187 SEQEGLEKAL
+1187 
-1197 ANAKPASP
+1197 
-1205 TPTPTPTPTPSPTP
+1205 
-1219 NPTPTKHTAPNKVPP
+1219 
-1234 TPPTQ
+1234 
-1239 NLPTTNVWNGVY
+1239 
-1251 WLQNQT
+1251 
-1257 YSQKGVYYIDP
+1257 
-1268 NLSGQSGQSA
+1268 
-1278 NTLSTYTANLLGRS
+1278 TANLLGRS
-1292 FGVNIQN
+1292 FGVNANN

-1323 FGYIIGT
+1323 FGYITGT
-1330 FNAANIYLTNNFK
+1330 FSAANIYLTNNFK
-1343 TGEGVSGSDG
+1343 TGEGVSNSDG

-1373 NDAETVTKMIQT
+1373 NNAETVTKMIQT
-1385 GASQHSYATFDATNN
+1385 GASQHSYTTFDATNN

-1415 FSFNA
+1415 FSFSA
-1420 KNISFS
+1420 ENISFS

-1436 GGSSVISANAANSLS
+1436 GGSSTISANASNSLS
-1451 FNNSRL
+1451 FIDSRL
-1457 NGGAVYNLWANSLI
+1457 NGGAVYNLQANSLI

-1503 LSSQSLLNFNGDT
+1503 LSSQSFLNFNGDT

-1524 TLGNKSQTAF
+1524 TLGNKSQAAF

-1555 ASGASAFNNQASL
+1555 ASGTSAFNNQASL
-1568 NIYNGSQATFNSLFF
+1568 NIYNGSQAVFSSLFF
-1583 NGATLSLNAN
+1583 NGGTLSLNAN
-1593 SKLNASS
+1593 SKLNASN

-1613 SVLSVSNASSLNA
+1613 SVLNANNTSSLNA

-1631 GASQATFGGN
+1631 GASQADFGGN
-1641 TTIDAASFNFDS
+1641 TTIDTASFNFDS
-1653 ASSLSFNN
+1653 ASSLNFNN

-1668 NFNGYAPSLSK
+1668 NFNGYAPSLTK

-1840 PQTPGTYS
+1840 PQAPGTYS

-1865 SGNLK
+1865 SENLK

-1881 TLKEMIETNQLD
+1881 TLKEMIESNQLD
-1893 NITSINEVLQ
+1893 NITNINEVLQ
-1903 LLDRI
+1903 LLDKI
-1908 KITPAQKQ
+1908 KITQAQKQ
-1916 ALLETIN
+1916 ALLDTIN

-1930 QTFSNG
+1930 QTFNNG

-1942 TQDHVTNSTSS
+1942 TQDNVTNSTSS

-1998 KAKSIYITGTLG
+1998 KAKSIYITGTIG

-2021 DITFQSANNLVLNK
+2021 DVTFQSANNLVLNK

-2085 VENALIPL
+2085 IENALSPL
-2093 SKELPSSLQN
+2093 SKELPASLQD

-2113 NLDNLLNNS
+2113 NLDDLLNNS
-2122 GVMNAIQ
+2122 GVMNEIQ
-2129 NIISKKLSIF
+2129 NIISQKLSIF

-2171 GYMDASELSSIL
+2171 GYIDASEISSIL

-2197 QKDIGVVANDLLD
+2197 QKDIGVVANNLLN

-2232 NIISQGGLSGIYNQG
+2232 NIISQGGLSGVYNQG

-2356 GLNNVSVQKGEICIN
+2356 GLNNVSVQKGEICVN
-2371 LANCPTTKNSSST
+2371 LANCPTTKNSSSI
-2384 NSSVTPTNES
+2384 NSSVTPTNET
-2394 LSVRANNFT
+2394 LSVHANNFT
-2403 FLGVIASN
+2403 FLGTITSN
-2411 GAIDLSQVKNNSV
+2411 GAIDLSQVTNNSV
-2424 IGTLNLNENATLQAN
+2424 IGTLNLNKNATLQAN
-2439 NLTIANAFNNASNS
+2439 NLTITNAFNNASNS

-2459 DFTLNQQATLST
+2459 NFTLNQQATLST

-2494 SVSHAIINAQGIA
+2494 SVSHAIINTQGAA
-2507 TIMTNYNN
+2507 TIMANNN
-2515 PLIQFNTSSKE
+2515 PLIQFNASSKE
-2526 TGAYTL
+2526 VGTYTL

-2538 IYYGYNDQITGGSSL
+2538 IYYGYNNQITGGSSL
-2553 DNYLKLYTLINING
+2553 DNYLKLYALIDING

-2581 QAVSIKDGGLIVG
+2581 QAVSVKDGGLVVG

-2612 KIAVSNAPINN
+2612 KIAVSNDPINN
-2623 LQAPTLKQYIAQI
+2623 PQAPTLKQYIAQI
-2636 QGIQGVDSIEQAG
+2636 QGVQSVDSIDQAG
-2649 GTQAINW
+2649 GNQAINW

-2722 KLSDTSTFASADFH
+2722 KLSDTSTFARSDFL

-2777 GASFINGGTGTLY
+2777 GASFISGGTGTLY
-2790 GINVGYDRFIKGV
+2790 GINIGYDRFIKGV

-2871 YRYNTWTTDAKINY
+2871 YRYDTWTTDAKINY

-2892 DKSVIFKPQIGL
+2892 DKSVIFKPQVGL
-2904 AYYYIGMSGLRGI
+2904 SYYYIGLSGLRGI

>member
-1 MAFKKAG
+1 MAFKKAR

-14 SKGSFK
+14 LKGSFK

-32 PILKREKPLKRH
+32 QILKREKPLKCH
-44 KKTKSIKKPFNKNKS
+44 KKALKPIKKLSNRNKS

-73 LPHLRASECRYWSW
+73 LSHLRASECRYWSW
-87 WSGYHDKIESGSNS
+87 WSGYHDNIESGPNS

-112 TQGSGTYYLNTL
+112 AQGSGTYYLNTL

-136 KFNNGTLNVGGN
+136 KFNGGTLNVGGN
-148 IRFGGTGVNGVNV
+148 IRFGGTGINGGDV

-174 FNSSRITTGNSLSDG
+174 FNSSRITTGNSFSTG
-189 GGATLNFNAT
+189 GGATLNFNAA
-199 NRITINQASFDNSD
+199 NHITINQTSFDNSD
-213 AGAQHSYMNFK
+213 AGTQKSYMNFK

-237 DTNGGFSFSGNN
+237 DTDGGFSFSGNN
-249 NNSAISFNKTKFNQG
+249 NNSVISFNQTNFNQG
-264 TYNFTNSANLSF
+264 TYHFSNSASSSF
-276 NNSNFNQSTY
+276 DNSNFNQGTYHFNSAQSTFENSNFNQGAY
-286 NFNSLQSTFNNS
+286 NFNNNA
-298 TFNQGT
+298 
-304 YNFTDNTSFNN
+304 SFNN
-315 DTFNQGTYNFN
+315 DTFNQGIYSFN
-326 TSKVS
+326 TNKVS
-331 FSGANTLNSSSPFAS
+331 FLGINTLNSSSPFAS
-346 LKGSVSFGSGAV
+346 LKGSVSFGSGAI
-358 FNLNQTLNANQTYDI
+358 FNLNQTLNSNQTYDI

-398 KAISHVEVGNN
+398 KAISHVEVGSN

-427 FSNKSITTQ
+427 FNNQSITTQ

-446 KATYQQDLNNSQS
+446 QATYQQDLTGSQTALNNTTS
-459 ALSNATND
+459 D
-467 NKIASADTGYTNNQ
+467 NKIASSDTSYTNNQ
-481 NTTIK
+481 NTTIAK
-486 QDAQNLEHTSQ
+486 DAQS
-497 QIAKDEQALQ
+497 
-507 GDLNKLKQLANS
+507 
-519 SFNEQAF
+519 
-526 NQAQSKEQQD
+526 
-536 EQTLQNEENTFSSE
+536 
-550 QEGLEKALANAKEQQ
+550 
-565 EQQQAQA
+565 
-572 TYQQD
+572 
-577 LNNSQSA
+577 
-584 LSNATND
+584 
-591 NKIASADTDYT
+591 
-602 KNQNTA
+602 
-608 IKQDAQNLEN
+608 LEN
-618 TSQQIT
+618 TSQQIA
-624 QDQKDLE
+624 QDKQALKG
-631 QDLDKLQQL
+631 DLDKLQQL
-640 ANSKTGFN
+640 ANSTTGFN

-653 QAQSTEQQDEQTLQN
+653 QAQSTEQQDLQTLQG
-668 EEETFSSE
+668 EE
-676 QEGLEKA
+676 
-683 LANAKHTSPTPT
+683 N
-695 KHTAQNNPPNKV
+695 
-707 SPPTQNLPTTNVWNG
+707 
-722 VYNFQNQTYSKKGI
+722 
-736 YYIDP
+736 
-741 NLSGQSGQ
+741 
-749 SGNTLST
+749 
-756 YGYLDW
+756 
-762 FTLKNKFSVN
+762 
-772 ANNGTLIIGN
+772 
-782 NTESANTKGLIWIGD
+782 
-797 DKGLVYYNTGTFNAA
+797 TFNA
-812 NIYLTSNLKTGNGF
+812 
-826 SGEGATLNFNATNRI
+826 E
-841 TINQASFDNSDAG
+841 
-854 AQHSYMNFKGSNINV
+854 
-869 SGSSFTDDTNGGFS
+869 
-883 FSGNN
+883 
-888 NNSAISFNKTKFNQG
+888 
-903 TYNFTNSANLSFNN
+903 
-917 SNFNQSTYNFNSL
+917 
-930 QSTFNNSTF
+930 
-939 NQGTY
+939 
-944 NFTDNTSFN
+944 
-953 NDTFNQGTYN
+953 
-963 FNTSKVSFSG
+963 
-973 ANTLNSSSPFASLKG
+973 
-988 SVSFGSG
+988 
-995 AVFNLNQTLNANQTY
+995 
-1010 DILTTNGT
+1010 
-1018 IQYGVYQS
+1018 
-1026 YLWDLINYKGDKAI
+1026 
-1040 SHVEVGNNT
+1040 
-1049 YDVTFDINGQD
+1049 QD
-1060 ETLQETFSNKSITT
+1060 GL
-1074 QFLGDDLQAK
+1074 
-1084 AKATYQQDLNNSQSA
+1084 
-1099 LSNATND
+1099 
-1106 NKIASADTGYT
+1106 
-1117 NNQNTTIK
+1117 
-1125 QDAQN
+1125 
-1130 LEHTSQQ
+1130 
-1137 IAKDE
+1137 E
-1142 QALQGDLNKLKQLA
+1142 QAI
-1156 NSSFNE
+1156 
-1162 QAFNQAQSKEQQDEQ
+1162 
-1177 TLQNEEETFS
+1177 
-1187 SEQEGLEKAL
+1187 

-1205 TPTPTPTPTPSPTP
+1205 TPTPT
-1219 NPTPTKHTAPNKVPP
+1219 KHTAPNTPPNKVPP

-1251 WLQNQT
+1251 NLQNQT
-1257 YSQKGVYYIDP
+1257 YSKQGVYYIDP
-1268 NLSGQSGQSA
+1268 NLSGQSGQSG

-1323 FGYIIGT
+1323 FGYITGT

-1385 GASQHSYATFDATNN
+1385 GASQHSYAAFDATNN

-1451 FNNSRL
+1451 FNNSHL
-1457 NGGAVYNLWANSLI
+1457 NGGAVYNLQANSLI

-1524 TLGNKSQTAF
+1524 TLGNKSRATF

-1555 ASGASAFNNQASL
+1555 ANGTSAFNNQASL

-1583 NGATLSLNAN
+1583 NGGILSLNAN

-1606 TTINLDD
+1606 TIINLDD
-1613 SVLSVSNASSLNA
+1613 SVLSASNTSSLNA

-1631 GASQATFGGN
+1631 GASQANFGGN
-1641 TTIDAASFNFDS
+1641 TTIDTASFNFDS

-1668 NFNGYAPSLSK
+1668 NFNGYAPSLTK

-1747 DNNNIQ
+1747 GNNNIQ

-1881 TLKEMIETNQLD
+1881 TLKEMIESNQLD

-1903 LLDRI
+1903 LLDKI

-1930 QTFSNG
+1930 QTFNNG

-1942 TQDHVTNSTSS
+1942 TQDNVTNSTSS

-1961 SSPCALD
+1961 SSPCTLD

-1998 KAKSIYITGTLG
+1998 KAKSIYITGTVG
-2010 SGNAFESGGSA
+2010 SANAFESGGSA
-2021 DITFQSANNLVLNK
+2021 DVTFQSANNLVLNK

-2063 LANVLSQMAME
+2063 LANVLSQVAME

-2085 VENALIPL
+2085 VENALSPL
-2093 SKELPSSLQN
+2093 SKELPASLQN

-2122 GVMNAIQ
+2122 GVMNEIQ

-2171 GYMDASELSSIL
+2171 GYIDASELSSIL

-2197 QKDIGVVANDLLD
+2197 QKDIGVVANDLLN

-2232 NIISQGGLSGIYNQG
+2232 NIISQGGLSGVYNQG

-2274 HDFWQKGYFNFLSNG
+2274 HDFWQKGYFNFLSDG

-2403 FLGVIASN
+2403 FLGIIASN

-2439 NLTIANAFNNASNS
+2439 NLTITNAFNNVSNS

-2459 DFTLNQQATLST
+2459 NFTLNQQATLST

-2494 SVSHAIINAQGIA
+2494 SASHAIINAQGVA
-2507 TIMTNYNN
+2507 TIMANNNN

-2553 DNYLKLYTLINING
+2553 GNYLKLYTLIDING
-2567 KHMVMTDNG
+2567 KRMVMTDNG

-2581 QAVSIKDGGLIVG
+2581 QAVNIKDGGLIVG

-2612 KIAVSNAPINN
+2612 KIAVSNNPINN

-2636 QGIQGVDSIEQAG
+2636 QGTQGVDSIDQAG
-2649 GTQAINW
+2649 GAQAINW

-2698 PNFKNDATNILQ
+2698 PDFKNDATNILQ

-2790 GINVGYDRFIKGV
+2790 GINIGYDRFIKGV

-2871 YRYNTWTTDAKINY
+2871 YKYDNWTTDAKINY

-2904 AYYYIGMSGLRGI
+2904 AYYYIGLSGLRGI